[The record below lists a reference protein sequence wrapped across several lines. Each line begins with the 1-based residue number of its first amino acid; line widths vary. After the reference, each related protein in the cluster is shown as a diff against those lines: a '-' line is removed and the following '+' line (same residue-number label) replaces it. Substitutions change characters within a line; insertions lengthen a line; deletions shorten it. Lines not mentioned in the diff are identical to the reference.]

1 MKYRSK
7 SRFTALVTAIAMI
20 AGNFTAS
27 SPVSRYVFNEINVS
41 AADEAEGET
50 TTVPQETTVTSV
62 TGEADVPD
70 DKEQSDSSSE
80 AAVTNVSQDDST
92 NTADDTDGTSVPSD
106 DTTVPEGTSDD
117 TSETDGD
124 NTDDTSVS
132 DNVITI
138 NTSEQFVEYSK
149 NYEADPT
156 KYQNIDVS
164 IAIASGNL
172 DNLVGFVSI
181 GTEQFPFAANIK
193 VTSDSEFKL
202 TIDQPL
208 FAYIYDSANIN
219 TDVIISRSNPVSG
232 AVSDSALFA
241 EHVIHDTEKDAAA
254 DWSVSI
260 SSTETAF
267 SSVIGSLGENADVK
281 LTITNNADSASVSG
295 SGSVGLACGRMEK
308 NSSLTVTTSGSAS
321 YNVSSSGGNAGGM
334 VGTMADGS
342 AFTLNNEFALTGEVK
357 ATRGYAGGLVGYA
370 ENAAVSFEGTA
381 MVSGTVSGSLATGGV
396 FGYYKSSEAENSFD
410 ISKYAVNCTLN
421 GESSGGLFGRL
432 ENSGNMT
439 IIKNDTEAADISV
452 NRTSSDKQTFG
463 GLIGT
468 YLSESTSNSLT
479 ISGISVSADNSAG
492 GAEYFGGLIGKADD
506 DSYIRLE
513 NVSVSAS
520 GCKNVTS
527 FGGIAGYA
535 DKAFIDAENV
545 TVNTNGDFIGGGVIG
560 NMNGGV
566 LRLGGTT
573 DLTGTKAA
581 GGGQIIGTRGAALI
595 YAQNGWQLNRG
606 EASAFDDI
614 GTWGEV
620 LRLGSSLREDNIF
633 SINETEHTVT
643 VKRAGTTVGS
653 LAEFAVLALNMQLNS
668 GTSSDSTLLFESTST
683 TSTSL
688 LSSVITLNCNIDLSG
703 TGITGLTRDDGKDAS
718 GNGDISYTGAF
729 NGNGHTITLAIGEP
743 YGCRSSTALAAGD
756 TSDGNG
762 CIYSHYYNGLFSKTG
777 SGVKFSKL
785 TVSGVINVKYKDN
798 LKYYIGGLSS
808 THKGDITAEDLT
820 VSEKISVYGTVREFC
835 FAGGIIGNISE
846 GTNPAVVIKNCV
858 ISPEIVFEGYQP
870 YNSEFVCGGALAEI
884 GQNDSFSVTADNI
897 TLRPSITSNSSHE
910 YKKIGGFIGNISN
923 SNGSASVRTV
933 SITNMTIDGA
943 KIVSENGGA
952 LLGES
957 WNNCEVSFGS
967 ETEKGITVKSAEV
980 TQNGKGGFAGLVTA
994 ATGYWKVYGVNIE
1007 AITVSGTSA
1016 ASFGMLVNKGVYAAD
1031 RVTNA
1036 LYLEIESESAYNIN
1050 SANINVGSAVYDE
1063 IIATC
1068 SGSFDD
1074 EDAVLL
1080 NDTCAVVSI
1089 HTSGGAVTMDG
1100 AGCNTYQNQTSVKK
1114 ANPYSRY
1121 YYDLDVIRGKNVSE
1135 RTDAEKLMLWSVNLY
1150 AYSNIKQY
1158 FNDAFN
1164 KTSIPTGNYDLIGY
1178 SYYPVDM
1185 PSGMNIADGAVF
1197 TFCNDKIVNS
1207 EKPAV
1212 GERSQHYLMHCGLFR
1227 NANGNITAGNI
1238 KFSGTVGADPDY
1250 SGAMFCG
1257 TVMGSVNSTAKAV
1270 LKGIALD
1277 GIRVNSTEST
1287 APLLINKIDSYTAL
1301 ELSDVSTT
1309 EKYRTENI
1317 SSAASSLI
1325 GDVGNSDGNSKDIKL
1340 TFSGLT
1346 LDGRKAAVSDTA
1358 VNAALSAAYNT
1369 DKSIFSKAILL
1380 NSFKFKAGSNCSG
1393 TYNFRRDEDWDEDAA
1408 KHNVAYG
1415 MEISGSKE
1423 YKDMQKMYFKS
1434 DSYTNPTGENVE
1446 YDFSGFLPYVA
1457 VSYSENN
1464 NYHEIKVNQ
1473 TALAELDTG
1482 CGTYNDPYI
1491 ISQGKQLELL
1501 DKILSNNL
1509 GDSEDGA
1516 VVNYQKNSYSAWCK
1530 EKNSHKVLLWNAES
1544 SSFRSEDG
1552 STSVKLADM
1561 QNELASAYYMLGNDV
1576 TITSADF
1583 VGIGKKV
1590 PFKGIVF
1597 GNGHAIT
1604 NKTAQ
1609 PLIYQSTGAVIK
1621 DITVNVTA
1629 NFKGKFSA
1637 AADSKYETDGNG
1649 TTAFYGGVIGIVNG
1663 GDNIIDNVSVEF
1675 TNAGTIDI
1683 KSGTNYGNK
1692 AVGGYIGVIR
1702 YGGVIFRNMDNASHS
1717 GITADMNSIFDSN
1730 FDSNVLLYC
1739 NPIIGRVIDGF
1750 AVTEASVFN
1759 GAEDKVTM
1767 KNGTKNYSIANISTA
1782 ADKIGF
1788 ESNGT
1793 NSGTIKVSD
1802 SQQLF
1807 ILGCISMS
1815 GAGSADS
1822 SGYSKFSYGADKMV
1836 RHALYSDIGTDDT
1849 EGNTSDYAVA
1859 KTDAYVKNTV
1869 PYIIYKYTNAYS
1881 GSYPARNLTNHNFAF
1896 DIDLANNT
1904 YELPDGFRGIGSL
1917 NSSDADMAMHVG
1929 NLNGNG
1935 STVKLNMS
1943 FYRYGKDYDQY
1954 YNDININNTTSVDCK
1969 TGLGLFNNLIG
1980 KNNKISDLT
1989 ISGTVNYEVYIYIK
2003 ENNEFKFKKFAE
2015 FAEKTSFSCAGG
2027 LAGVSSN
2034 LNLEKISLN
2043 ELSVNSRFVSGGI
2056 VGYAMDSIKIKD
2068 LNASKLYV
2076 SGNFFSGGIIGIANK
2091 CDVDIDGSSGTD
2103 GNNRGTITE
2112 GTINSC
2118 GKTYTFDGGREYAL
2132 GLGTA
2137 AVIGAYMQE
2146 NSNKKIQTIKNI
2158 NIESFNITA
2167 PQIKRAMVGTVIGCC
2182 GNSTISQMVIQN
2194 IDVDKV
2200 NINKDSGNDYKE
2212 FAFNGGAIGI
2222 IKSGVKKCEISDVKI
2237 IGDKDNKNTINGYRH
2252 SGGIIGLTASK
2263 NAIINNC
2270 QIENY
2275 ILVTDNAGEDA
2286 GGIVG
2291 KVDDNFKL
2299 IIKNSKIRD
2308 CEILIKDNN
2317 KKNDK
2322 GTYSGGIVGKIGE
2335 GACFYGYNIAL
2346 DNVQFINREDSK
2358 TGAGEICGYMVK
2370 LLGKNTKM
2378 KVVGVSAKTRNNE
2391 SGRPNIISKKDNNAE
2406 SICIY
2411 ADYNGKCLDEAAA
2424 NKEASTINSDSNVD
2438 DMGAYPYVT
2447 VNPKNVIDKTADS
2460 PKFLTGDGADK
2471 SAVEAIIAD
2480 ISNGTGYINAADEYN
2495 DVFQKYEGKLTTFN
2509 EKTGASVP
2517 DDFSVLL
2524 INESNYRKITEM
2536 LNSFIHI
2543 LTNDTSV
2550 SSYAQTGSSVFSVDI
2565 MPMRLNETSGAF
2577 ESGENFTKTLECKNG
2592 YFRMTDKD
2600 YDSNYKQF
2608 TLIDIQYLD
2617 PADASKTAYHLYI
2630 PVYVEKM
2637 LNFDFRAAALSGTT
2651 YNVSAYTDGNPV
2663 LENYGTPITAHV
2675 TYSYKRTAE
2684 EWQNVINGGE
2694 DLLTAYGKYVLLES
2708 KQDLPD
2714 DTSLV
2719 LVDRNNGSKAYYST
2733 IGKAFTASDDK
2744 LDFSKFSTSEGKG
2757 FEPVTFCDLLKKAA
2771 DITVSQADEGTLV
2784 KCSNDISKAT
2794 FKIGADYYRKKTESD
2809 TDASLLYSVTLTAKE
2824 GMTDADGILILDE
2837 DYYISFFT
2845 KADNSEPMRNI
2856 TMKCG
2861 SRLGDTDMTPS
2872 RLDNESA
2879 SESMVH
2885 MILGNLY
2892 DQTFTFRTTGDQVI
2906 NDSNRALKA
2915 ELTATISLKSESAEN
2930 VKSYLNYD
2938 SIKLYHGFVIEATR
2952 TDENGTEKGIKGNP
2966 SVSGTY
2972 KIGSTEY
2979 SKNFS
2984 NTDSVIMVSGGTA
2997 EAPVDIKARLI
3008 SGSVTITCNDLM
3020 IVYPD
3025 GESIIAQFPERRD
3038 QDDTYGVTLS
3048 ASSNLAYVPD
3058 NIEQSKMSES
3068 RSDSNGKSYYRENI
3082 EAATLSYNL
3091 PSNSPSEMI
3100 RLGINGLDTNDKITA
3115 VGYYNVLNL
3124 PETAIDRAK
3133 NVKFTLSLYQKTD
3146 RDIYDAVPIAKYLEN
3161 ITLYDKNGSAKSPE
3175 SPELTGDSYEYV
3187 FDKETEL
3194 NYEAGSFEVVS
3205 SYSVITGA
3213 EFEGGKK
3220 IYSNYKVQLT
3230 AQLLDEN
3237 NDPIENSG
3245 CSDYII
3251 YTNAKI
3257 NSQLI
3262 SVG

>member
-1 MKYRSK
+1 M
-7 SRFTALVTAIAMI
+7 
-20 AGNFTAS
+20 
-27 SPVSRYVFNEINVS
+27 
-41 AADEAEGET
+41 
-50 TTVPQETTVTSV
+50 
-62 TGEADVPD
+62 
-70 DKEQSDSSSE
+70 
-80 AAVTNVSQDDST
+80 
-92 NTADDTDGTSVPSD
+92 
-106 DTTVPEGTSDD
+106 
-117 TSETDGD
+117 
-124 NTDDTSVS
+124 
-132 DNVITI
+132 
-138 NTSEQFVEYSK
+138 
-149 NYEADPT
+149 
-156 KYQNIDVS
+156 
-164 IAIASGNL
+164 
-172 DNLVGFVSI
+172 
-181 GTEQFPFAANIK
+181 
-193 VTSDSEFKL
+193 
-202 TIDQPL
+202 
-208 FAYIYDSANIN
+208 
-219 TDVIISRSNPVSG
+219 
-232 AVSDSALFA
+232 SDSALFA
-241 EHVIHDTEKDAAA
+241 EHVIHDTEKNTTAQ
-254 DWSVSI
+254 WSVSLMNA
-260 SSTETAF
+260 EAAF
-267 SSVIGSLGENADVK
+267 SSVIGTLGENVNAK
-281 LTITNNADSASVSG
+281 LTITNNVDSVSVSG
-295 SGSVGLACGRMEK
+295 SGSAGLVCGRMEK
-308 NSSLTVTTSGSAS
+308 NSSLTVITSGSAS
-321 YNVSSSGGNAGGM
+321 YNVSSSSGNAGGM
-334 VGTMADGS
+334 IGTMADGS
-342 AFTLNNEFALTGEVK
+342 AFTLNNEFALTGEVT
-357 ATRGYAGGLVGYA
+357 AAGYAGGLVGYA
-370 ENAAVSFEGTA
+370 ENASVSFEGTA
-381 MVSGTVSGSLATGGV
+381 MVSGTVSGALATGGV

-410 ISKYAVNCTLN
+410 ISRYAVSCTLN
-421 GESSGGLFGRL
+421 GESSGGLFGKL

-439 IIKNDTEAADISV
+439 INKSDTEAADISV

-468 YLSESTSNSLT
+468 YFSGNTSNSLT
-479 ISGISVSADNSAG
+479 VSGISVSADNSAG

-606 EASAFDDI
+606 EAASFDDI

-620 LRLGSSLREDNIF
+620 LRLSSSLREDNIF
-633 SINETEHTVT
+633 NINETEHTVT
-643 VKRAGTTVGS
+643 VKRAGTSVGS

-668 GTSSDSTLLFESTST
+668 GTSSDSTLLFESSST

-688 LSSVITLNCNIDLSG
+688 LSSDITLNCNIDLSG
-703 TGITGLTRDDGKDAS
+703 TGITGLTRDDGENDA
-718 GNGDISYTGAF
+718 YTGTF
-729 NGNGHTITLAIGEP
+729 NGSGHTITLAVGEP
-743 YGCRSSTALAAGD
+743 YGYRSNTALAAGD
-756 TSDGNG
+756 ASDGNG
-762 CIYSHYYNGLFSKTG
+762 RIYRHYYSGLFAKTENITFNNLIVDG
-777 SGVKFSKL
+777 I
-785 TVSGVINVKYKDN
+785 INVKYTDN
-798 LKYYIGGLSS
+798 ARYYIGGLSALHS
-808 THKGDITAEDLT
+808 GNITVQDLT
-820 VSEKISVYGTVREFC
+820 VQENINVSGNTGNYC
-835 FAGGIIGNISE
+835 FVGGIAGQAAENSSPAIVIS
-846 GTNPAVVIKNCV
+846 GST
-858 ISPEIVFEGYQP
+858 ISPEINCSGNANFI
-870 YNSEFVCGGALAEI
+870 CGGAFAEI
-884 GQNDSFSVTADNI
+884 GQNDKLSVTADNVKLGAAV
-897 TLRPSITSNSSHE
+897 TNSSTAGS
-910 YKKIGGFIGNISN
+910 KKVGGFIGNISSN
-923 SNGSASVRTV
+923 NGSVSDRTI
-933 SITNMTIDGA
+933 SLTNITID
-943 KIVSENGGA
+943 SENVTSAYGGA

-957 WNNCEVSFGS
+957 WNNCEVSVGS

-980 TQNGKGGFAGLVTA
+980 TQNGNGDFAGFVTN
-994 ATGYWKVYGVNIE
+994 ATDCWKVYDVNIE
-1007 AITVSGTSA
+1007 GITVSGASA
-1016 ASFGMLVNKGVYAAD
+1016 ASFGMLVNKGVYKYD
-1031 RVTNA
+1031 SITTA
-1036 LYLEIESESAYNIN
+1036 LYLETESENAYKI
-1050 SANINVGSAVYDE
+1050 GSAVISIGLNTIYDE

-1074 EDAVLL
+1074 EDAVLW

-1100 AGCNTYQNQTSVKK
+1100 AGCNTYQSQTSVKK
-1114 ANPYSRY
+1114 ENPYSRY

-1164 KTSIPTGNYDLIGY
+1164 KTSIPAGNYDMTGY

-1227 NANGNITAGNI
+1227 NSDGNITVGNI
-1238 KFSGTVGADPDY
+1238 TFSGTVGADTDY

-1270 LKGIALD
+1270 LNGIVLD

-1301 ELSDVSTT
+1301 ELSNVSTT
-1309 EKYRTENI
+1309 EKYRTESI

-1325 GDVGNSDGNSKDIKL
+1325 GDVGSSDGNSKDIKL

-1358 VNAALSAAYNT
+1358 VNAALSKAYNT
-1369 DKSIFSKAILL
+1369 NMSIFSKAILL
-1380 NSFKFKAGSNCSG
+1380 NSFRFKAGSNCSG
-1393 TYNFRRDEDWDEDAA
+1393 TYNFRRDEDWDEDSA

-1434 DSYTNPTGENVE
+1434 DSYTNPTGEDAE
-1446 YDFSGFLPYVA
+1446 YDFRGFLPYVA
-1457 VSYSENN
+1457 ASYSEN

-1516 VVNYQKNSYSAWCK
+1516 VVNYQENSYSAWCN
-1530 EKNSHKVLLWNAES
+1530 EKNSHKVLLWDAES
-1544 SSFRSEDG
+1544 SCFRSEDG
-1552 STSVKLADM
+1552 TTSIKLADM
-1561 QNELASAYYMLGNDV
+1561 QKTLASAYYMLGNDV

-1583 VGIGKKV
+1583 VGIGKNV
-1590 PFKGIVF
+1590 PFKGAVF

-1604 NKTAQ
+1604 NETVQ
-1609 PLIYQSTGAVIK
+1609 PLIYQSIGAVIK

-1702 YGGVIFRNMDNASHS
+1702 YGAVIFRNMDNASHS
-1717 GITADMNSIFDSN
+1717 GITAGMNNIFGSN
-1730 FDSNVLLYC
+1730 ALLYC

-1750 AVTEASVFN
+1750 AVTETSAFN

-1767 KNGTKNYSIANISTA
+1767 KNGTKNYSIADISTA
-1782 ADKIGF
+1782 ADKISF
-1788 ESNGT
+1788 ESNDT
-1793 NSGTIKVSD
+1793 NSGTIKISD

-1822 SGYSKFSYGADKMV
+1822 SGYSKFSYGENKMV
-1836 RHALYSDIGTDDT
+1836 RHALYSDIGTDDS

-1869 PYIIYKYTNAYS
+1869 PYIIYKYTNAIS

-1896 DIDLANNT
+1896 NIDLAKNT

-1917 NSSDADMAMHVG
+1917 NSSDADMAMHI
-1929 NLNGNG
+1929 NSLNGNG

-1954 YNDININNTTSVDCK
+1954 YNDININNITFVDCK
-1969 TGLGLFNNLIG
+1969 TGLGLFNNLIQSSDNE
-1980 KNNKISDLT
+1980 NNT
-1989 ISGTVNYEVYIYIK
+1989 ISNLIISGHVDYEYYKDHSGKKNIIY
-2003 ENNEFKFKKFAE
+2003 ENNS
-2015 FAEKTSFSCAGG
+2015 SFSCAGA
-2027 LAGVSSN
+2027 LAGVGSN
-2034 LNLEKISLN
+2034 LRLDKIQLEK
-2043 ELSVNSRFVSGGI
+2043 LSVNSCFVSGGI
-2056 VGYAMDSIKIKD
+2056 VGFAKKLVQIKD
-2068 LNASKLYV
+2068 LKSDDLNV
-2076 SGNFFSGGIIGIANK
+2076 SANFFSGGIIGIAGNCNVK
-2091 CDVDIDGSSGTD
+2091 IDGSSDSEGLI
-2103 GNNRGTITE
+2103 RGSITSGSISLVGDTSRGE
-2112 GTINSC
+2112 GASLYGVGI
-2118 GKTYTFDGGREYAL
+2118 G
-2132 GLGTA
+2132 A
-2137 AVIGAYMQE
+2137 ATVIGAFL
-2146 NSNKKIQTIKNI
+2146 NTNNTVLTSLSVTNI
-2158 NIESFNITA
+2158 NIEDLDVSA
-2167 PQIKRAMVGTVIGCC
+2167 PLIGRAMLGGIVGCC
-2182 GNSTISQMVIQN
+2182 GNTTAKNIQSQIQN
-2194 IDVDKV
+2194 VDIKNV
-2200 NINKDSGNDYKE
+2200 DINKEVKR
-2212 FAFNGGAIGI
+2212 FAFNGGIIGLV
-2222 IKSGVKKCEISDVKI
+2222 KEGVKKCEISNVKI
-2237 IGDKDNKNTINGYRH
+2237 IGDKNNKNTITGYRH
-2252 SGGIIGLTASK
+2252 SGGIIGLISSDT
-2263 NAIINNC
+2263 IIDNC
-2270 QIENY
+2270 LIENY
-2275 ILVTDNAGEDA
+2275 EIVTDEYGEDV

-2291 KVDDNFKL
+2291 KINDNKSTL
-2299 IIKNSKIRD
+2299 IVKNSKISD
-2308 CEILIKDNN
+2308 CVIKINDNN
-2317 KKNDK
+2317 SKNSD
-2322 GTYSGGIVGKIGE
+2322 GTYSGGIVGKM
-2335 GACFYGYNIAL
+2335 AKNSCLYGYNISL
-2346 DNVQFINREDSK
+2346 DNVQFKNNENK
-2358 TGAGEICGYMVK
+2358 KAGAGEICGYMQN
-2370 LLGKNTKM
+2370 NTKV
-2378 KVVGVSAKTRNNE
+2378 KVVGISARKGVSGIPA
-2391 SGRPNIISKKDNNAE
+2391 NIISKKDNINTAP
-2406 SICIY
+2406 SLCIY
-2411 ADYNGKCLDEAAA
+2411 ADYNGSCLDEPAA
-2424 NKEASTINSDSNVD
+2424 NKEASTISSDNNVD

-2480 ISNGTGYINAADEYN
+2480 ISKGIGYINAADEYN

-2543 LTNDTSV
+2543 LTNDTSI

-2577 ESGENFTKTLECKNG
+2577 ESGENFTKTLEYKNG
-2592 YFRMTDKD
+2592 YFRMTDMD

-2617 PADASKTAYHLYI
+2617 PADTSKTAYHLYI

-2733 IGKAFTASDDK
+2733 IGEAFTASDDK
-2744 LDFSKFSTSEGKG
+2744 LDFSKFSTSDGKG

-2771 DITVSQADEGTLV
+2771 DITVSQADDGTLV

-2794 FKIGADYYRKKTESD
+2794 FKIGDDYYRKKTESD

-2824 GMTDADGILILDE
+2824 GMTDADGILVLDE

-2952 TDENGTEKGIKGNP
+2952 TDESGTEKGIKGNP

-2979 SKNFS
+2979 AKNFS
-2984 NTDSVIMVSGGTA
+2984 NTDSVIMVSGGTE
-2997 EAPVDIKARLI
+2997 EAPLDIKARLI
-3008 SGSVTITCNDLM
+3008 SGNVTITCDDM
-3020 IVYPD
+3020 VITYPD
-3025 GESIIAQFPERRD
+3025 GESIIAQFPERKDR
-3038 QDDTYGVTLS
+3038 DDTYGVTLS
-3048 ASSNLAYVPD
+3048 ASSNLAYVSD

-3091 PSNSPSEMI
+3091 PSNSPNEMI

-3124 PETAIDRAK
+3124 PETAIDKAK
-3133 NVKFTLSLYQKTD
+3133 KVSFTLSLYQKTD
-3146 RDIYDAVPIAKYLEN
+3146 SGIYDAVPIAEYLEN
-3161 ITLYDKNGSAKSPE
+3161 ITLYDKNGSAKSPA
-3175 SPELTGDSYEYV
+3175 STGDSYEYV
-3187 FDKETEL
+3187 FDRETEL

-3205 SYSVITGA
+3205 SYSVITGGA
-3213 EFEGGKK
+3213 FESKGKT
-3220 IYSNYKVQLT
+3220 YSNYKVQLT

-3237 NDPIENSG
+3237 GEPIENSG

>member
-7 SRFTALVTAIAMI
+7 SRFTALLTAIAMI
-20 AGNFTAS
+20 ASNFTAS
-27 SPVSRYVFNEINVS
+27 SPVSRYVLNEINVS
-41 AADEAEGET
+41 AADGAEGET
-50 TTVPQETTVTSV
+50 TTAPQETTVTAV

-70 DKEQSDSSSE
+70 DTEQSDSSSE
-80 AAVTNVSQDDST
+80 AAVTEVSQDDST

-106 DTTVPEGTSDD
+106 DMTVPDGTEDD
-117 TSETDGD
+117 AAEDDGD

-149 NYEADPT
+149 NYEADPA

-164 IAIASGNL
+164 IAITSGNL

-181 GTEQFPFAANIK
+181 GTAQYPFAANIK

-202 TIDQPL
+202 TLDQPL

-219 TDVIISRSNPVSG
+219 TDVIISRSLPVSG
-232 AVSDSALFA
+232 DVSDSALFA
-241 EHVIHDTEKDAAA
+241 EHVIHDTEKNTTAQ
-254 DWSVSI
+254 WSVSLMNA
-260 SSTETAF
+260 EAAF
-267 SSVIGSLGENADVK
+267 SSVIGTLGENVNAK
-281 LTITNNADSASVSG
+281 LTITNNVDSVSVLG
-295 SGSVGLACGRMEK
+295 SGSAGLACGRMEK
-308 NSSLTVTTSGSAS
+308 NSSLTVITSGSAY
-321 YNVSSSGGNAGGM
+321 YNVSSSSGNAGGM
-334 VGTMADGS
+334 IGTMADGS
-342 AFTLNNEFALTGEVK
+342 AFTLNNEFALTGEVT
-357 ATRGYAGGLVGYA
+357 AAGYAGGLVGYA
-370 ENAAVSFEGTA
+370 ENASVSFEGTA
-381 MVSGTVSGSLATGGV
+381 MVSGTVSGALATGGV

-410 ISKYAVNCTLN
+410 ISRYAVSCTLN
-421 GESSGGLFGRL
+421 GESSGGLFGKL

-439 IIKNDTEAADISV
+439 INKSNTEAADISV
-452 NRTSSDKQTFG
+452 NRTSSDKKTFG

-468 YLSESTSNSLT
+468 YLSDNTSNSLT
-479 ISGISVSADNSAG
+479 VSGISVSADNSAG

-606 EASAFDDI
+606 EAASFDDI

-620 LRLGSSLREDNIF
+620 LRLSSSLREDNIF
-633 SINETEHTVT
+633 NINETEHTVT
-643 VKRAGTTVGS
+643 VKRAGTTVGR

-668 GTSSDSTLLFESTST
+668 GTSSDSMLLFESIST
-683 TSTSL
+683 TGTSL
-688 LSSVITLNCNIDLSG
+688 LSSDITLNCNIDLSG
-703 TGITGLTRDDGKDAS
+703 TGITGLTRDDGENDA
-718 GNGDISYTGAF
+718 YTGTF
-729 NGNGHTITLAIGEP
+729 NGSGHTITLAVGEP
-743 YGCRSSTALAAGD
+743 YGYRSNTALAAGD
-756 TSDGNG
+756 ASDGNG
-762 CIYSHYYNGLFSKTG
+762 RIYRHYYSGLFAKTENITFNNLIVDG
-777 SGVKFSKL
+777 I
-785 TVSGVINVKYKDN
+785 INVKYTDN
-798 LKYYIGGLSS
+798 ARYYIGGLSALHS
-808 THKGDITAEDLT
+808 GNITVQDLT
-820 VSEKISVYGTVREFC
+820 VQENINVSGNTGNYC
-835 FAGGIIGNISE
+835 FVGGIAGQAAENSSPAIVIS
-846 GTNPAVVIKNCV
+846 GST
-858 ISPEIVFEGYQP
+858 ISPEINCSGNANFI
-870 YNSEFVCGGALAEI
+870 CGGAFAEI
-884 GQNDSFSVTADNI
+884 GQNDKFSVTADNVKLGAAV
-897 TLRPSITSNSSHE
+897 TNSSTAGS
-910 YKKIGGFIGNISN
+910 KKVGGFIGNIS
-923 SNGSASVRTV
+923 SNNGAVSDRTI
-933 SITNMTIDGA
+933 SLTNITID
-943 KIVSENGGA
+943 SENVTSAYGGA

-957 WNNCEVSFGS
+957 WNNCEVSVGS

-980 TQNGKGGFAGLVTA
+980 TQNGNGDFAGFVTN
-994 ATGYWKVYGVNIE
+994 ATGCWKVYDVNIE
-1007 AITVSGTSA
+1007 GITVSGASA
-1016 ASFGMLVNKGVYAAD
+1016 ASFGMLVNKGVYKYD
-1031 RVTNA
+1031 SITTA
-1036 LYLEIESESAYNIN
+1036 LYLETESENAYKI
-1050 SANINVGSAVYDE
+1050 GSAVISIGLNTIYDE

-1074 EDAVLL
+1074 EDAVLW

-1100 AGCNTYQNQTSVKK
+1100 AGCNTYQNQTSVKR

-1164 KTSIPTGNYDLIGY
+1164 KTSIPAGNYDMTGY

-1227 NANGNITAGNI
+1227 NSDGNITAGNI
-1238 KFSGTVGADPDY
+1238 TFSGTVGADTDY

-1270 LKGIALD
+1270 LNGIVLD

-1301 ELSDVSTT
+1301 ELSNVSTT

-1317 SSAASSLI
+1317 SAAASSLI
-1325 GDVGNSDGNSKDIKL
+1325 GDVGSSDGNSKDIKL

-1358 VNAALSAAYNT
+1358 VNAALSKAYNT
-1369 DKSIFSKAILL
+1369 DMSIFSKAILL
-1380 NSFKFKAGSNCSG
+1380 NSFRFKAGSNCSG
-1393 TYNFRRDEDWDEDAA
+1393 TYNFRRDEDWDEDSA

-1434 DSYTNPTGENVE
+1434 DSYTDPTGEDAE
-1446 YDFSGFLPYVA
+1446 YDFRGFLPYVA
-1457 VSYSENN
+1457 ASYSEK

-1516 VVNYQKNSYSAWCK
+1516 VVNYQENSYSAWCN
-1530 EKNSHKVLLWNAES
+1530 EKNSHKVLLWDAES
-1544 SSFRSEDG
+1544 SCFRSEDG
-1552 STSVKLADM
+1552 TTSIKLADM
-1561 QNELASAYYMLGNDV
+1561 QKTLASAYYMLGNDV

-1583 VGIGKKV
+1583 VGIGKNV
-1590 PFKGIVF
+1590 PFKGAVF

-1604 NKTAQ
+1604 NETVQ

-1717 GITADMNSIFDSN
+1717 GITAGMNNIFGSN
-1730 FDSNVLLYC
+1730 ALLYC

-1750 AVTEASVFN
+1750 AVTETSAFN
-1759 GAEDKVTM
+1759 GAEDRVTM
-1767 KNGTKNYSIANISTA
+1767 KNGTKNYSIADISTA
-1782 ADKIGF
+1782 ADKISF
-1788 ESNGT
+1788 ESNDT
-1793 NSGTIKVSD
+1793 NSGTIKISD

-1822 SGYSKFSYGADKMV
+1822 SGYSKFSYGENKMV
-1836 RHALYSDIGTDDT
+1836 RHALYSDIGTDDS

-1869 PYIIYKYTNAYS
+1869 PYIIYKYTNAIS

-1896 DIDLANNT
+1896 DIDLAKNT

-1917 NSSDADMAMHVG
+1917 NSADADMAMHI
-1929 NLNGNG
+1929 NSLNGNG

-1954 YNDININNTTSVDCK
+1954 YNDININNTTFVDCK
-1969 TGLGLFNNLIG
+1969 TGLGLFNNLIQSSDNE
-1980 KNNKISDLT
+1980 NNT
-1989 ISGTVNYEVYIYIK
+1989 ISNLIISGHVDYEYYKDHSGKKNIIY
-2003 ENNEFKFKKFAE
+2003 ENNS
-2015 FAEKTSFSCAGG
+2015 SFSCVGA
-2027 LAGVSSN
+2027 LAGVGSN
-2034 LNLEKISLN
+2034 LRLDKIQLEK
-2043 ELSVNSRFVSGGI
+2043 LSVNSCFVSGGI
-2056 VGYAMDSIKIKD
+2056 VGFAKKLVQIKD
-2068 LNASKLYV
+2068 LKSDDLNV
-2076 SGNFFSGGIIGIANK
+2076 SANFFSGGIIGIAGNCNVK
-2091 CDVDIDGSSGTD
+2091 IDGSSDSEGLI
-2103 GNNRGTITE
+2103 RGSITSGSISLVGDTSRGE
-2112 GTINSC
+2112 GASLYGVGI
-2118 GKTYTFDGGREYAL
+2118 G
-2132 GLGTA
+2132 A
-2137 AVIGAYMQE
+2137 ATVIGAFL
-2146 NSNKKIQTIKNI
+2146 NTNNTVLTSLSVTNI
-2158 NIESFNITA
+2158 NIEDLDISA
-2167 PQIKRAMVGTVIGCC
+2167 PLIGRAMLGGIVGCC
-2182 GNSTISQMVIQN
+2182 GNTTAKNIQSRIQN
-2194 IDVDKV
+2194 VDIKNV
-2200 NINKDSGNDYKE
+2200 DINKEVKR
-2212 FAFNGGAIGI
+2212 FAFNGGIIGLV
-2222 IKSGVKKCEISDVKI
+2222 KEGVKKCEISNVKI
-2237 IGDKDNKNTINGYRH
+2237 IGDKNNKNTITGYRH
-2252 SGGIIGLTASK
+2252 SGGIIGLTSSDT
-2263 NAIINNC
+2263 IIDNC
-2270 QIENY
+2270 LIENY
-2275 ILVTDNAGEDA
+2275 EIVTDEYGEDV

-2291 KVDDNFKL
+2291 KINDNKSTL
-2299 IIKNSKIRD
+2299 IVKNSKISD
-2308 CEILIKDNN
+2308 CVIKINDNN
-2317 KKNDK
+2317 SKNSD
-2322 GTYSGGIVGKIGE
+2322 GTYSGGIVGKM
-2335 GACFYGYNIAL
+2335 AKSSCLYGYNISL
-2346 DNVQFINREDSK
+2346 DNVQFKNNENK
-2358 TGAGEICGYMVK
+2358 KAGAGEICGYMQN
-2370 LLGKNTKM
+2370 NTKV
-2378 KVVGVSAKTRNNE
+2378 KVVGISARKGE
-2391 SGRPNIISKKDNNAE
+2391 SGIPANIISKKDNINTAP
-2406 SICIY
+2406 SLCIY
-2411 ADYNGKCLDEAAA
+2411 ADYNGSCLDEPAA
-2424 NKEASTINSDSNVD
+2424 NKEASTISSDSNVD

-2543 LTNDTSV
+2543 LTNDTSI

-2565 MPMRLNETSGAF
+2565 MPMRLNETSGTF
-2577 ESGENFTKTLECKNG
+2577 ESGENFTKTLEYKNG
-2592 YFRMTDKD
+2592 YFRMTNMD

-2617 PADASKTAYHLYI
+2617 PADTSKTAYHLYI

-2719 LVDRNNGSKAYYST
+2719 LVDRNNGSEAYYST
-2733 IGKAFTASDDK
+2733 IGEAFTASDDK
-2744 LDFSKFSTSEGKG
+2744 LDFSKFSTSDGKG
-2757 FEPVTFCDLLKKAA
+2757 FEPVTFCGLLKKAA
-2771 DITVSQADEGTLV
+2771 DITVSQADDGTLV

-2794 FKIGADYYRKKTESD
+2794 FKIGDDYYRKKTESD

-2906 NDSNRALKA
+2906 NDSNRVLKA

-2952 TDENGTEKGIKGNP
+2952 TDKSGTEKGIKGNP

-2979 SKNFS
+2979 AKNFS
-2984 NTDSVIMVSGGTA
+2984 NTDSVIMVSGGTD
-2997 EAPVDIKARLI
+2997 EAPLDIKARLI
-3008 SGSVTITCNDLM
+3008 SGSVTITCDDM
-3020 IVYPD
+3020 VITYPD
-3025 GESIIAQFPERRD
+3025 GESIIAQFPERKDR
-3038 QDDTYGVTLS
+3038 DDTYGVTLS
-3048 ASSNLAYVPD
+3048 ASSNLAYVSD

-3091 PSNSPSEMI
+3091 PSNSPNEMI

-3124 PETAIDRAK
+3124 PETAIDKAK
-3133 NVKFTLSLYQKTD
+3133 KVSFTLSLYQKTD
-3146 RDIYDAVPIAKYLEN
+3146 SGIYDAVPIAEYLEN
-3161 ITLYDKNGSAKSPE
+3161 IILYDKNGTAKSPA
-3175 SPELTGDSYEYV
+3175 STGDSYEYV

-3194 NYEAGSFEVVS
+3194 NYEAGSFEVIS
-3205 SYSVITGA
+3205 SYSVITGGA
-3213 EFEGGKK
+3213 FESKGKT
-3220 IYSNYKVQLT
+3220 YSNYKVQLT

-3237 NDPIENSG
+3237 GEPIENSG

>member
-7 SRFTALVTAIAMI
+7 SRFTALLTAIAMI
-20 AGNFTAS
+20 ASNFTVS
-27 SPVSRYVFNEINVS
+27 SPVSRYVLNEINVS
-41 AADEAEGET
+41 AADGAEGET
-50 TTVPQETTVTSV
+50 TTAPQETTVTTV

-70 DKEQSDSSSE
+70 DTEQSDSSSE
-80 AAVTNVSQDDST
+80 TAVTEVSQDDST
-92 NTADDTDGTSVPSD
+92 NTNTTTVVTDDAADVTDGTSVPSD
-106 DTTVPEGTSDD
+106 DTTVPDGTEDD
-117 TSETDGD
+117 ASEDDGD

-149 NYEADPT
+149 NYEADPA

-164 IAIASGNL
+164 IAITSGNL

-181 GTEQFPFAANIK
+181 GTAQYPFAANIK

-202 TIDQPL
+202 TLDQPL

-219 TDVIISRSNPVSG
+219 TDVIISRSLPVSG
-232 AVSDSALFA
+232 DVSDSALFA
-241 EHVIHDTEKDAAA
+241 EHVIHDTEKNTTAQ
-254 DWSVSI
+254 WSVSLMNA
-260 SSTETAF
+260 EAAF
-267 SSVIGSLGENADVK
+267 SSVIGTLGENVNAK
-281 LTITNNADSASVSG
+281 LTITNNADSVSVSG
-295 SGSVGLACGRMEK
+295 SGSAGLACGRMEK
-308 NSSLTVTTSGSAS
+308 NSSLTVITSGSAS

-334 VGTMADGS
+334 IGTMADGS
-342 AFTLNNEFALTGEVK
+342 AFTLNNEFALTGEVT
-357 ATRGYAGGLVGYA
+357 AAGYAGGLVGYA
-370 ENAAVSFEGTA
+370 ENASVSFEGTA
-381 MVSGTVSGSLATGGV
+381 MVSGTVSGALATGGV

-410 ISKYAVNCTLN
+410 ISRYSVSCTLN
-421 GESSGGLFGRL
+421 GESSGGLFGKL

-439 IIKNDTEAADISV
+439 IIKNDTEAAGISV
-452 NRTSSDKQTFG
+452 NRTSSDKQIFG

-468 YLSESTSNSLT
+468 YFSDNTSNSLT
-479 ISGISVSADNSAG
+479 VSGISVSADNSAG
-492 GAEYFGGLIGKADD
+492 GAEYFGGLMGKADD

-513 NVSVSAS
+513 DVSVSAS

-606 EASAFDDI
+606 EAASFDDI

-620 LRLGSSLREDNIF
+620 LRLSSSLREDNIF
-633 SINETEHTVT
+633 NINETEHTVT

-683 TSTSL
+683 TGTSL
-688 LSSVITLNCNIDLSG
+688 LSSNITLNCNIDLSG
-703 TGITGLTRDDGKDAS
+703 TGITGLTRDDGENDA
-718 GNGDISYTGAF
+718 YTGTF
-729 NGNGHTITLAIGEP
+729 NGSGHTITLAVGEP
-743 YGCRSSTALAAGD
+743 YGYRSNTALAAGD
-756 TSDGNG
+756 ASDGNG
-762 CIYSHYYNGLFSKTG
+762 RIYRHYYSGLFAKTENITFNNLIVDG
-777 SGVKFSKL
+777 I
-785 TVSGVINVKYKDN
+785 INVKYTDN
-798 LKYYIGGLSS
+798 ARYYIGGLSALHS
-808 THKGDITAEDLT
+808 GNITVQDLT
-820 VSEKISVYGTVREFC
+820 VQENINVSGNTGNYC
-835 FAGGIIGNISE
+835 FVGGIAGQAAENSSPAIVIS
-846 GTNPAVVIKNCV
+846 GST
-858 ISPEIVFEGYQP
+858 ISPEINCSGNASFI
-870 YNSEFVCGGALAEI
+870 CGGAFAEI
-884 GQNDSFSVTADNI
+884 GQNDKFSVTADNVKLGAAV
-897 TLRPSITSNSSHE
+897 TNSSTAGS
-910 YKKIGGFIGNISN
+910 KKVGGFIGNIS
-923 SNGSASVRTV
+923 SNNGAASDRTI
-933 SITNMTIDGA
+933 SLTNITID
-943 KIVSENGGA
+943 SENVTSAYGGA

-957 WNNCEVSFGS
+957 WNNCEVSVGS

-980 TQNGKGGFAGLVTA
+980 TQNGNGDFAGFVTN
-994 ATGYWKVYGVNIE
+994 ATGCWKVYDVNIE
-1007 AITVSGTSA
+1007 GITVSGTSA
-1016 ASFGMLVNKGVYAAD
+1016 ASFGMLVNKGVYKYD
-1031 RVTNA
+1031 SITTA
-1036 LYLEIESESAYNIN
+1036 LYLETESENAYKI
-1050 SANINVGSAVYDE
+1050 GSAVISIGLNTIYDE

-1074 EDAVLL
+1074 EDAVLW

-1135 RTDAEKLMLWSVNLY
+1135 RTDAEKLMLWCVNLY

-1164 KTSIPTGNYDLIGY
+1164 KTSIPAGNYDMTGY

-1227 NANGNITAGNI
+1227 NSDGNITAGNI
-1238 KFSGTVGADPDY
+1238 TFSGTVGADTDY

-1270 LKGIALD
+1270 LNGIVLD

-1301 ELSDVSTT
+1301 ELSNVSTT
-1309 EKYRTENI
+1309 EKYRTESI
-1317 SSAASSLI
+1317 SAAASSLI
-1325 GDVGNSDGNSKDIKL
+1325 GDVGSRDGNSKDIKL

-1358 VNAALSAAYNT
+1358 VNAALSKAYNT
-1369 DKSIFSKAILL
+1369 DMSIFSKAILL
-1380 NSFKFKAGSNCSG
+1380 NSFRFKAGSNCSG
-1393 TYNFRRDEDWDEDAA
+1393 TYNFRRDEDWDEDSA

-1434 DSYTNPTGENVE
+1434 DSYTNPTGEDAE

-1457 VSYSENN
+1457 ASYSEK

-1516 VVNYQKNSYSAWCK
+1516 VVNYQENSYSAWCN
-1530 EKNSHKVLLWNAES
+1530 EKNSHKVLLWDAES
-1544 SSFRSEDG
+1544 SCFRSEDG
-1552 STSVKLADM
+1552 TTSIKLADI
-1561 QNELASAYYMLGNDV
+1561 QKTLASAYYMLANDV

-1583 VGIGKKV
+1583 VGIGKNV
-1590 PFKGIVF
+1590 PFKGAVF

-1604 NKTAQ
+1604 NETVQ

-1717 GITADMNSIFDSN
+1717 GITAGMNNIFGSN
-1730 FDSNVLLYC
+1730 ALLYC

-1750 AVTEASVFN
+1750 AVTETSAFN
-1759 GAEDKVTM
+1759 GAEDRVTM
-1767 KNGTKNYSIANISTA
+1767 KNGTKNYSIADISTA
-1782 ADKIGF
+1782 ADKISF
-1788 ESNGT
+1788 ESNDT
-1793 NSGTIKVSD
+1793 NSGTIKISNP
-1802 SQQLF
+1802 QQLF

-1822 SGYSKFSYGADKMV
+1822 SGYSKFSYGENKMV
-1836 RHALYSDIGTDDT
+1836 RHALYSDIGTDDS
-1849 EGNTSDYAVA
+1849 EGKTSDHAVA

-1869 PYIIYKYTNAYS
+1869 PYIIYKYTNAIS

-1896 DIDLANNT
+1896 DIDLAKNT

-1917 NSSDADMAMHVG
+1917 NSSDADMAMHI
-1929 NLNGNG
+1929 NSLNGNG

-1943 FYRYGKDYDQY
+1943 FYRYGKDYDRY

-1969 TGLGLFNNLIG
+1969 TGLGLFNNLIQSSDNE
-1980 KNNKISDLT
+1980 NNT
-1989 ISGTVNYEVYIYIK
+1989 ISNLIISGHVDYEYYKDHSGKKNIIY
-2003 ENNEFKFKKFAE
+2003 ENNS
-2015 FAEKTSFSCAGG
+2015 SFSCVGA
-2027 LAGVSSN
+2027 LAGVGSN
-2034 LNLEKISLN
+2034 LRLDKIQLEK
-2043 ELSVNSRFVSGGI
+2043 LSVNSCFVSGGI
-2056 VGYAMDSIKIKD
+2056 VGFAKKLVQIKD
-2068 LNASKLYV
+2068 LKSDDLNV
-2076 SGNFFSGGIIGIANK
+2076 SANFFSGGIIGIAGNCNVK
-2091 CDVDIDGSSGTD
+2091 IDGSSDSEGLI
-2103 GNNRGTITE
+2103 RGSITSGSISLVGDTSRGE
-2112 GTINSC
+2112 GASLYGVGI
-2118 GKTYTFDGGREYAL
+2118 G
-2132 GLGTA
+2132 A
-2137 AVIGAYMQE
+2137 ATVIGAFL
-2146 NSNKKIQTIKNI
+2146 NTNNTALTSLSVTNI
-2158 NIESFNITA
+2158 NIEDLDISA
-2167 PQIKRAMVGTVIGCC
+2167 PLIGRAMLGGIVGCC
-2182 GNSTISQMVIQN
+2182 GNTTAKNIQSRIQN
-2194 IDVDKV
+2194 VDIKNV
-2200 NINKDSGNDYKE
+2200 DINKEVKR
-2212 FAFNGGAIGI
+2212 FAFNGGIIGLV
-2222 IKSGVKKCEISDVKI
+2222 KEGVKKCEISNVKI
-2237 IGDKDNKNTINGYRH
+2237 IGDKNNKNTITGYRH
-2252 SGGIIGLTASK
+2252 SGGIIGLTSSDT
-2263 NAIINNC
+2263 IIDNC
-2270 QIENY
+2270 LIENY
-2275 ILVTDNAGEDA
+2275 EIVTDEYGEDV

-2291 KVDDNFKL
+2291 KINDNKSTL
-2299 IIKNSKIRD
+2299 IVKNSKISD
-2308 CEILIKDNN
+2308 CVIKINDNN
-2317 KKNDK
+2317 SKNSD
-2322 GTYSGGIVGKIGE
+2322 GTYSGGIVGKM
-2335 GACFYGYNIAL
+2335 AKSSCLYGYNISL
-2346 DNVQFINREDSK
+2346 DNVQFKNNENK
-2358 TGAGEICGYMVK
+2358 KAGAGEICGYMQN
-2370 LLGKNTKM
+2370 NTKV
-2378 KVVGVSAKTRNNE
+2378 KVVGISARKGE
-2391 SGRPNIISKKDNNAE
+2391 SGIPANIISKKDNINTAP
-2406 SICIY
+2406 SLCIY
-2411 ADYNGKCLDEAAA
+2411 ADYNGSCLDEPAA
-2424 NKEASTINSDSNVD
+2424 NKEASTISSDSNVD

-2543 LTNDTSV
+2543 LTNDTSI

-2565 MPMRLNETSGAF
+2565 MPMRLNETSGTF
-2577 ESGENFTKTLECKNG
+2577 ESGENFTKTLEYKNG
-2592 YFRMTDKD
+2592 YFRMTNMD

-2617 PADASKTAYHLYI
+2617 PADTSKTAYHLYI

-2719 LVDRNNGSKAYYST
+2719 LVDRNNGSEAYYST
-2733 IGKAFTASDDK
+2733 IGEAFTASDDK
-2744 LDFSKFSTSEGKG
+2744 LDFSKFSTSDGKG

-2771 DITVSQADEGTLV
+2771 DITVSQADDGTLV

-2794 FKIGADYYRKKTESD
+2794 FKIGDDYYRKKTESD

-2824 GMTDADGILILDE
+2824 GMTDADGILVLDE

-2856 TMKCG
+2856 TMKCS

-2906 NDSNRALKA
+2906 NDSNRVLKA

-2952 TDENGTEKGIKGNP
+2952 TDESGTEKGIKGNP

-2979 SKNFS
+2979 AKNFS
-2984 NTDSVIMVSGGTA
+2984 NTDSVIMVSGGTE
-2997 EAPVDIKARLI
+2997 EAPLDIKARLI
-3008 SGSVTITCNDLM
+3008 SGSVTITCDDM
-3020 IVYPD
+3020 VITYPD
-3025 GESIIAQFPERRD
+3025 GESIIAQFPERKDR
-3038 QDDTYGVTLS
+3038 DDTYGVTLS
-3048 ASSNLAYVPD
+3048 ASSNLAYVSD

-3091 PSNSPSEMI
+3091 PSNSPNEMI

-3124 PETAIDRAK
+3124 PETAISKAK
-3133 NVKFTLSLYQKTD
+3133 KVSFTLSLYQKTD
-3146 RDIYDAVPIAKYLEN
+3146 SGIYDAVPIAEYLEN
-3161 ITLYDKNGSAKSPE
+3161 ITLYDKNGTAKAPVS
-3175 SPELTGDSYEYV
+3175 SGDSYEYV

-3194 NYEAGSFEVVS
+3194 NYEAGSFEVIS
-3205 SYSVITGA
+3205 SYSVITGGA
-3213 EFEGGKK
+3213 FESKGKT
-3220 IYSNYKVQLT
+3220 YSNYKVQLT

-3237 NDPIENSG
+3237 GEPIENSG

>member
-7 SRFTALVTAIAMI
+7 SRFTALLTAIAMI
-20 AGNFTAS
+20 ASNFTVS
-27 SPVSRYVFNEINVS
+27 SPVSRYVLNEINVS
-41 AADEAEGET
+41 AADGAEGET
-50 TTVPQETTVTSV
+50 TTAPQETTVATV

-70 DKEQSDSSSE
+70 DTEQTDSSSE
-80 AAVTNVSQDDST
+80 AAVTEVSQDDST

-106 DTTVPEGTSDD
+106 DTTVPDGTEDD
-117 TSETDGD
+117 AAEDDGD
-124 NTDDTSVS
+124 NTDDTPVS

-149 NYEADPT
+149 NYEADPA

-164 IAIASGNL
+164 IAITSGNL

-181 GTEQFPFAANIK
+181 GTAQYPFAANIK

-202 TIDQPL
+202 TLDQPL

-219 TDVIISRSNPVSG
+219 TDVIISRSLPVSG
-232 AVSDSALFA
+232 DVSDSALFA
-241 EHVIHDTEKDAAA
+241 EHVIHDTEKNTTAQ
-254 DWSVSI
+254 WSVSLMNA
-260 SSTETAF
+260 EAAF
-267 SSVIGSLGENADVK
+267 SSVIGTLGENVNAK
-281 LTITNNADSASVSG
+281 LTITNNADSVSVSG
-295 SGSVGLACGRMEK
+295 SGSAGLACGRMEK
-308 NSSLTVTTSGSAS
+308 NSSLTVITSGSAS
-321 YNVSSSGGNAGGM
+321 YNVSSSSGNAGGM
-334 VGTMADGS
+334 IGTMADGS
-342 AFTLNNEFALTGEVK
+342 AFTLNNEFALTGEVT
-357 ATRGYAGGLVGYA
+357 AAGYAGGLVGYA
-370 ENAAVSFEGTA
+370 ENASVSFEGTA
-381 MVSGTVSGSLATGGV
+381 MVSGTVSGALATGGV

-410 ISKYAVNCTLN
+410 ISRYAVSCTLN
-421 GESSGGLFGRL
+421 RENSGGLFGKL

-439 IIKNDTEAADISV
+439 INKSDTEAADISV

-468 YLSESTSNSLT
+468 YFSDNTSNSLT

-527 FGGIAGYA
+527 FGGIAGDA
-535 DKAFIDAENV
+535 DMAFIDAENV
-545 TVNTNGDFIGGGVIG
+545 TVNTNGDFIGGGIIG

-606 EASAFDDI
+606 EAASFDDI

-620 LRLGSSLREDNIF
+620 LRLSSSLREDNIF
-633 SINETEHTVT
+633 NINETEHTVT

-683 TSTSL
+683 TGTSL
-688 LSSVITLNCNIDLSG
+688 LSSDITLNCNIDLSG
-703 TGITGLTRDDGKDAS
+703 TGITGLTRDDGENEA
-718 GNGDISYTGAF
+718 YTGTF
-729 NGNGHTITLAIGEP
+729 NGSGHTITLAVGEP
-743 YGCRSSTALAAGD
+743 YGYRSNTALAAGD
-756 TSDGNG
+756 ASDGNG
-762 CIYSHYYNGLFSKTG
+762 RIYRHYYSGLFAKTENITFNNLIVDG
-777 SGVKFSKL
+777 I
-785 TVSGVINVKYKDN
+785 INVKYTDN
-798 LKYYIGGLSS
+798 ARYYIGGLSALHS
-808 THKGDITAEDLT
+808 GNITVQDLT
-820 VSEKISVYGTVREFC
+820 VQENINVSGNTGNYC
-835 FAGGIIGNISE
+835 FVGGIAGQAAENSSPAIVIS
-846 GTNPAVVIKNCV
+846 GST
-858 ISPEIVFEGYQP
+858 ISPEINCSGNANFI
-870 YNSEFVCGGALAEI
+870 CGGAFAEI
-884 GQNDSFSVTADNI
+884 GQNDKFSVTADNVKLGAAV
-897 TLRPSITSNSSHE
+897 TNSSTAGS
-910 YKKIGGFIGNISN
+910 KKVGGFIGNIS
-923 SNGSASVRTV
+923 SNNGAVSDRTI
-933 SITNMTIDGA
+933 SLTNITID
-943 KIVSENGGA
+943 SENVTSAYGGA

-957 WNNCEVSFGS
+957 WNNCEVSVGS

-980 TQNGKGGFAGLVTA
+980 TQNGNGDFAGFVTN
-994 ATGYWKVYGVNIE
+994 ATGCWKVYDVNIE
-1007 AITVSGTSA
+1007 GITVSGASA
-1016 ASFGMLVNKGVYAAD
+1016 ASFGMLVNKGVYKYD
-1031 RVTNA
+1031 SITTA
-1036 LYLEIESESAYNIN
+1036 LYLETESENAYKI
-1050 SANINVGSAVYDE
+1050 GSAVISIGLNTIYDE

-1074 EDAVLL
+1074 EDAVLW

-1100 AGCNTYQNQTSVKK
+1100 ADCNTYQNQTSVKK

-1164 KTSIPTGNYDLIGY
+1164 KTSIPAGNYDMTGY

-1212 GERSQHYLMHCGLFR
+1212 GARSQHYLMHCGLFR
-1227 NANGNITAGNI
+1227 NSDGNITAGNI
-1238 KFSGTVGADPDY
+1238 TFSGTVGADTDY

-1270 LKGIALD
+1270 LNGIVLD

-1301 ELSDVSTT
+1301 ELSNVSTT
-1309 EKYRTENI
+1309 EKYRTESI
-1317 SSAASSLI
+1317 SSAASSFI
-1325 GDVGNSDGNSKDIKL
+1325 GDVGSSDGNSKDIKL

-1358 VNAALSAAYNT
+1358 VNAALSKAYNT
-1369 DKSIFSKAILL
+1369 DMSIFSKAILL
-1380 NSFKFKAGSNCSG
+1380 NSFRFKAGSNCSG
-1393 TYNFRRDEDWDEDAA
+1393 TYNFRRDEDWDEDSA

-1434 DSYTNPTGENVE
+1434 DSYTDPTGEDAE

-1457 VSYSENN
+1457 ASYSKN

-1516 VVNYQKNSYSAWCK
+1516 VVNYQGNSYSAWCN
-1530 EKNSHKVLLWNAES
+1530 EKNSHKVLLWDAES
-1544 SSFRSEDG
+1544 SCFRSEDG
-1552 STSVKLADM
+1552 TTSIKLADM
-1561 QNELASAYYMLGNDV
+1561 QKTLASAYYMLGNDV

-1583 VGIGKKV
+1583 VGIGKNV
-1590 PFKGIVF
+1590 PFKGAVF
-1597 GNGHAIT
+1597 GNGHVIT
-1604 NKTAQ
+1604 NETVQ

-1702 YGGVIFRNMDNASHS
+1702 YGGVIFRNMDNVSHS
-1717 GITADMNSIFDSN
+1717 GITAGMNNIFGSN
-1730 FDSNVLLYC
+1730 ALLYC

-1750 AVTEASVFN
+1750 AVTETSAFN
-1759 GAEDKVTM
+1759 GAEDRVTM
-1767 KNGTKNYSIANISTA
+1767 KNGTKNYSIADISTA
-1782 ADKIGF
+1782 ADKISF
-1788 ESNGT
+1788 ESNDT
-1793 NSGTIKVSD
+1793 NSGTIKISD

-1822 SGYSKFSYGADKMV
+1822 SGYSKFSYGENKMV
-1836 RHALYSDIGTDDT
+1836 RHALYSDIGTDDS

-1869 PYIIYKYTNAYS
+1869 PYIIYKYTNAIS

-1896 DIDLANNT
+1896 DIDLAKNT

-1917 NSSDADMAMHVG
+1917 NSADADMAMHI
-1929 NLNGNG
+1929 NSLNGNG

-1969 TGLGLFNNLIG
+1969 TGLGLFNNLIQSSDNE
-1980 KNNKISDLT
+1980 NNTISNLT
-1989 ISGTVNYEVYIYIK
+1989 ISGHVDYEYYKDHSGKKNIIY
-2003 ENNEFKFKKFAE
+2003 ENNS
-2015 FAEKTSFSCAGG
+2015 SFSCVGA
-2027 LAGVSSN
+2027 LAGVGSN
-2034 LNLEKISLN
+2034 LRLDKIQLEK
-2043 ELSVNSRFVSGGI
+2043 LSVNSCFVSGGI
-2056 VGYAMDSIKIKD
+2056 VGFAKKLVQIKD
-2068 LNASKLYV
+2068 LKSDDLNV
-2076 SGNFFSGGIIGIANK
+2076 SANFFSGGIIGIAGNCNVK
-2091 CDVDIDGSSGTD
+2091 IDGSSDSEGLI
-2103 GNNRGTITE
+2103 RGSITSGSISLVGDTSRGE
-2112 GTINSC
+2112 GASLYGVGI
-2118 GKTYTFDGGREYAL
+2118 G
-2132 GLGTA
+2132 A
-2137 AVIGAYMQE
+2137 ATVIGAFL
-2146 NSNKKIQTIKNI
+2146 NTNNTVLTSLSVTNI
-2158 NIESFNITA
+2158 NIEDLDISA
-2167 PQIKRAMVGTVIGCC
+2167 PLIGRAMLGGIVGCC
-2182 GNSTISQMVIQN
+2182 GNTTAKNIQSRIQN
-2194 IDVDKV
+2194 VDIKNV
-2200 NINKDSGNDYKE
+2200 DINKEVKR
-2212 FAFNGGAIGI
+2212 FAFNGGIIGLV
-2222 IKSGVKKCEISDVKI
+2222 KEGVKKCEISNVKI
-2237 IGDKDNKNTINGYRH
+2237 IGDKNNKNTITGYRH
-2252 SGGIIGLTASK
+2252 SGGIIGLTSSDT
-2263 NAIINNC
+2263 IIDNC
-2270 QIENY
+2270 LIENY
-2275 ILVTDNAGEDA
+2275 EIVTDEYGEDV

-2291 KVDDNFKL
+2291 KINDNKSTL
-2299 IIKNSKIRD
+2299 IVKNSKISD
-2308 CEILIKDNN
+2308 CVIKINDNN
-2317 KKNDK
+2317 SKNSD
-2322 GTYSGGIVGKIGE
+2322 GTYSGGIVGKM
-2335 GACFYGYNIAL
+2335 AKNSCLYGYNISL
-2346 DNVQFINREDSK
+2346 DNVQFKNNENK
-2358 TGAGEICGYMVK
+2358 KAGAGEICGYMQN
-2370 LLGKNTKM
+2370 NTKV
-2378 KVVGVSAKTRNNE
+2378 KVVGISARKGE
-2391 SGRPNIISKKDNNAE
+2391 SGIPANIISKKDNINTAP
-2406 SICIY
+2406 SLCIY
-2411 ADYNGKCLDEAAA
+2411 ADYNGSCLDEPAA
-2424 NKEASTINSDSNVD
+2424 NKEASTISSDSNVD

-2471 SAVEAIIAD
+2471 SAIEAIIAD
-2480 ISNGTGYINAADEYN
+2480 ISKGIGYINAADEYN

-2524 INESNYRKITEM
+2524 INESNYKKITEM

-2543 LTNDTSV
+2543 LTNDTSI

-2577 ESGENFTKTLECKNG
+2577 ESGENFTKTLEYKNG
-2592 YFRMTDKD
+2592 YFRMTNMD

-2617 PADASKTAYHLYI
+2617 PADTSKTAYHLYI

-2694 DLLTAYGKYVLLES
+2694 NLLTAYGKYVLLES

-2733 IGKAFTASDDK
+2733 IGEAFTASDDK
-2744 LDFSKFSTSEGKG
+2744 LDFSKFSTSDGKG

-2771 DITVSQADEGTLV
+2771 DITVSQADDGTLV

-2794 FKIGADYYRKKTESD
+2794 FKIGDDYYRKKTESD

-2824 GMTDADGILILDE
+2824 GMTDADGILVLDE

-2952 TDENGTEKGIKGNP
+2952 TDESGTEKGIKGNP

-2979 SKNFS
+2979 AKNFS
-2984 NTDSVIMVSGGTA
+2984 NTDSVIMVSGGTE
-2997 EAPVDIKARLI
+2997 EAPLDIKARLI
-3008 SGSVTITCNDLM
+3008 SGSVTITCDDM
-3020 IVYPD
+3020 VITYPD
-3025 GESIIAQFPERRD
+3025 GESIIAQFPERKDR
-3038 QDDTYGVTLS
+3038 DDTYGVTLS
-3048 ASSNLAYVPD
+3048 ASSNLAYVSD

-3091 PSNSPSEMI
+3091 PSNSPNEMI

-3124 PETAIDRAK
+3124 PETAIDKAK
-3133 NVKFTLSLYQKTD
+3133 KVSFTLSLYQKTD
-3146 RDIYDAVPIAKYLEN
+3146 SGIYDTVPIAEYLEN
-3161 ITLYDKNGSAKSPE
+3161 IILYDKNGSAKAPVS
-3175 SPELTGDSYEYV
+3175 SGDSYEYV

-3194 NYEAGSFEVVS
+3194 NYEAGSFEVIS
-3205 SYSVITGA
+3205 SYSVITGGA
-3213 EFEGGKK
+3213 FESKGKT
-3220 IYSNYKVQLT
+3220 YSNYKVQLT

-3237 NDPIENSG
+3237 GEPIENSG

>member
-7 SRFTALVTAIAMI
+7 SRFTALLTAIAMI
-20 AGNFTAS
+20 ASNFTAS
-27 SPVSRYVFNEINVS
+27 SPVSRYVLNEINVS
-41 AADEAEGET
+41 AADGAEGET
-50 TTVPQETTVTSV
+50 TTAPQETTVTTV

-70 DKEQSDSSSE
+70 DTEQTDSSSE
-80 AAVTNVSQDDST
+80 TAVTEVSQDDST

-106 DTTVPEGTSDD
+106 DTTVPDGTEDD
-117 TSETDGD
+117 AAEDDGD
-124 NTDDTSVS
+124 NTDDTPVS

-149 NYEADPT
+149 NYEADPA

-164 IAIASGNL
+164 IAITSGNL

-181 GTEQFPFAANIK
+181 GTAQYPFAANIK

-202 TIDQPL
+202 TLDQPL

-219 TDVIISRSNPVSG
+219 TDVIISRSLPVSG
-232 AVSDSALFA
+232 DVSDSALFA
-241 EHVIHDTEKDAAA
+241 EHVIHDTEKNTTAQ
-254 DWSVSI
+254 WSVSLMNA
-260 SSTETAF
+260 EAAF
-267 SSVIGSLGENADVK
+267 SSVIGTLGENVNAK
-281 LTITNNADSASVSG
+281 LTITNNADSVSVSG
-295 SGSVGLACGRMEK
+295 SGSAGLACGRMEK
-308 NSSLTVTTSGSAS
+308 NSSLTVITSGSAS
-321 YNVSSSGGNAGGM
+321 YNVSSSSGNAGGM
-334 VGTMADGS
+334 IGTMADGS
-342 AFTLNNEFALTGEVK
+342 AFTLNNEFALTGEVT
-357 ATRGYAGGLVGYA
+357 AAGYAGGLVGYA
-370 ENAAVSFEGTA
+370 ENASVSFEGTA
-381 MVSGTVSGSLATGGV
+381 MVSGTVSGALATGGV

-410 ISKYAVNCTLN
+410 ISRYAVNCTLN
-421 GESSGGLFGRL
+421 GENSGGLFGKL

-439 IIKNDTEAADISV
+439 INKSDTEAADISV
-452 NRTSSDKQTFG
+452 DRTSSDKQTFG

-468 YLSESTSNSLT
+468 YFSDNTSNSLT
-479 ISGISVSADNSAG
+479 VSGISVSADNSAG

-545 TVNTNGDFIGGGVIG
+545 TVNTNGDFIGGGIIG

-573 DLTGTKAA
+573 DLTGTKVA

-606 EASAFDDI
+606 ETASFDDI

-620 LRLGSSLREDNIF
+620 LRLSSSLREDNIF
-633 SINETEHTVT
+633 NINETEHTVT

-683 TSTSL
+683 TGTSL
-688 LSSVITLNCNIDLSG
+688 LSSDITLNCNIDLSG
-703 TGITGLTRDDGKDAS
+703 TGITGLTRDDGENDA
-718 GNGDISYTGAF
+718 YTGTF
-729 NGNGHTITLAIGEP
+729 NGSGHTITLAVGEP
-743 YGCRSSTALAAGD
+743 YGYRSNTALAAGD
-756 TSDGNG
+756 ASDGNG
-762 CIYSHYYNGLFSKTG
+762 RIYRHYYSGLFAKTDNITFNNLIVDG
-777 SGVKFSKL
+777 I
-785 TVSGVINVKYKDN
+785 INVKYTDN
-798 LKYYIGGLSS
+798 ARYYIGGLSALHS
-808 THKGDITAEDLT
+808 GNITVQDLT
-820 VSEKISVYGTVREFC
+820 VQENINVSGNTGNYC
-835 FAGGIIGNISE
+835 FVGGIAGQAAENSSPAIVIS
-846 GTNPAVVIKNCV
+846 GST
-858 ISPEIVFEGYQP
+858 ISPEINCSGNANFI
-870 YNSEFVCGGALAEI
+870 CGGAFAEI
-884 GQNDSFSVTADNI
+884 GQNDKFSVTADNVKLGAAV
-897 TLRPSITSNSSHE
+897 TNSSTAGS
-910 YKKIGGFIGNISN
+910 KKVGGFIGNIS
-923 SNGSASVRTV
+923 SNNGAASDRTI
-933 SITNMTIDGA
+933 SLTNITID
-943 KIVSENGGA
+943 SENVTSAYGGA

-957 WNNCEVSFGS
+957 WNNCEVSVGS

-980 TQNGKGGFAGLVTA
+980 TQNGNGDFAGFVTN
-994 ATGYWKVYGVNIE
+994 ATGCWKVYDVNIE
-1007 AITVSGTSA
+1007 GITVSGASA
-1016 ASFGMLVNKGVYAAD
+1016 ASFGMLVNKGVYKYD
-1031 RVTNA
+1031 SITTA
-1036 LYLEIESESAYNIN
+1036 LYLETESENAYKI
-1050 SANINVGSAVYDE
+1050 GSAVISIGLNTIYDE

-1074 EDAVLL
+1074 EDAVLW

-1135 RTDAEKLMLWSVNLY
+1135 RTDAEKLMLWSLNLY

-1164 KTSIPTGNYDLIGY
+1164 KTSIPAGNYDMTGY

-1227 NANGNITAGNI
+1227 NSDGNITAGNI
-1238 KFSGTVGADPDY
+1238 TFSGTVGADTDY

-1270 LKGIALD
+1270 LNGIVLD

-1301 ELSDVSTT
+1301 ELSNVSTT

-1317 SSAASSLI
+1317 SAAASSLI
-1325 GDVGNSDGNSKDIKL
+1325 GDVGSSDGNSKDIKL

-1358 VNAALSAAYNT
+1358 VNAALSKAYNT
-1369 DKSIFSKAILL
+1369 DMSIFSKAILL
-1380 NSFKFKAGSNCSG
+1380 NSFRFKAGSNCSG
-1393 TYNFRRDEDWDEDAA
+1393 TYNFRRDEDWDEDSA

-1434 DSYTNPTGENVE
+1434 DSYTNPTGEDAE

-1457 VSYSENN
+1457 ASYSGN

-1516 VVNYQKNSYSAWCK
+1516 VVNYQENSYSVWCN
-1530 EKNSHKVLLWNAES
+1530 EKNSHKVLLWDAES
-1544 SSFRSEDG
+1544 SCFRSEDG
-1552 STSVKLADM
+1552 TTSIKLADM
-1561 QNELASAYYMLGNDV
+1561 QKTLASAYYMLGNDV

-1583 VGIGKKV
+1583 VGIGKNV
-1590 PFKGIVF
+1590 PFKGAVF

-1604 NKTAQ
+1604 NETVQ

-1621 DITVNVTA
+1621 DIIVNVTA

-1702 YGGVIFRNMDNASHS
+1702 YGAVIFRNMDNASHS
-1717 GITADMNSIFDSN
+1717 GITAGMNNIFGSN
-1730 FDSNVLLYC
+1730 ALLYC

-1750 AVTEASVFN
+1750 AVTETSAFN

-1767 KNGTKNYSIANISTA
+1767 KNGTKNYSIADISTA
-1782 ADKIGF
+1782 ADKISF
-1788 ESNGT
+1788 ESNDT
-1793 NSGTIKVSD
+1793 NSGTIKISD

-1822 SGYSKFSYGADKMV
+1822 SGYSKFSYGENKMV
-1836 RHALYSDIGTDDT
+1836 RHALYSDIGTDDS

-1869 PYIIYKYTNAYS
+1869 PYIIYKYTNAIS

-1896 DIDLANNT
+1896 DIDLAKST

-1917 NSSDADMAMHVG
+1917 NSSDADMAMHI
-1929 NLNGNG
+1929 NSLNGNG

-1954 YNDININNTTSVDCK
+1954 YNDININNITFVDCK
-1969 TGLGLFNNLIG
+1969 TGLGLFNNLIQSSDNE
-1980 KNNKISDLT
+1980 NNTISNLT
-1989 ISGTVNYEVYIYIK
+1989 ISGHVDYEYYKDHSGKKNIIY
-2003 ENNEFKFKKFAE
+2003 ENNS
-2015 FAEKTSFSCAGG
+2015 SFSCVGA
-2027 LAGVSSN
+2027 LAGVGSN
-2034 LNLEKISLN
+2034 LRLDKIQLEK
-2043 ELSVNSRFVSGGI
+2043 LSVNSCFVSGGI
-2056 VGYAMDSIKIKD
+2056 VGFAKKLVQIKD
-2068 LNASKLYV
+2068 LKSDDLNV
-2076 SGNFFSGGIIGIANK
+2076 SANFFSGGIIGIAGNCNVK
-2091 CDVDIDGSSGTD
+2091 IDGSSDSEGLI
-2103 GNNRGTITE
+2103 RGSITSGSISLVGDTSRGE
-2112 GTINSC
+2112 GASLYGVGI
-2118 GKTYTFDGGREYAL
+2118 G
-2132 GLGTA
+2132 A
-2137 AVIGAYMQE
+2137 ATVIGAFL
-2146 NSNKKIQTIKNI
+2146 NTNNTVLTSLSVTNI
-2158 NIESFNITA
+2158 NIEDLDISA
-2167 PQIKRAMVGTVIGCC
+2167 PLIGRAMLGGIVGCC
-2182 GNSTISQMVIQN
+2182 GNTTAKNIQSRIQN
-2194 IDVDKV
+2194 VDIKNV
-2200 NINKDSGNDYKE
+2200 DINKEVKR
-2212 FAFNGGAIGI
+2212 FAFNGGVIGLV
-2222 IKSGVKKCEISDVKI
+2222 KEGVKKCEISNVKI
-2237 IGDKDNKNTINGYRH
+2237 IGDKNNKNTITGYRH
-2252 SGGIIGLTASK
+2252 SGGIIGLISSDT
-2263 NAIINNC
+2263 IIDNC
-2270 QIENY
+2270 LIENY
-2275 ILVTDNAGEDA
+2275 EIVTDEYGEDV

-2291 KVDDNFKL
+2291 KINDNKSTL
-2299 IIKNSKIRD
+2299 IVKNSKISD
-2308 CEILIKDNN
+2308 CVIKINDNN
-2317 KKNDK
+2317 SKNSD
-2322 GTYSGGIVGKIGE
+2322 GTYSGGIVGKM
-2335 GACFYGYNIAL
+2335 AKNSCLYGYNISL
-2346 DNVQFINREDSK
+2346 DNVQFKNNENK
-2358 TGAGEICGYMVK
+2358 KAGAGEICGYMQN
-2370 LLGKNTKM
+2370 NTKV
-2378 KVVGVSAKTRNNE
+2378 KVVGISARKGVSGIPA
-2391 SGRPNIISKKDNNAE
+2391 NIISKKDNINTAP
-2406 SICIY
+2406 SLCIY
-2411 ADYNGKCLDEAAA
+2411 ADYNGSCLDEPAA

-2480 ISNGTGYINAADEYN
+2480 ISKGIGYINAADEYN

-2543 LTNDTSV
+2543 LTNDTSI

-2577 ESGENFTKTLECKNG
+2577 ESGENFTKTLEYKNG
-2592 YFRMTDKD
+2592 YFRMTDMD

-2617 PADASKTAYHLYI
+2617 PADTSKTAYHLYI

-2733 IGKAFTASDDK
+2733 IGEAFTASDDK
-2744 LDFSKFSTSEGKG
+2744 LDFSKFSTSDGKG

-2771 DITVSQADEGTLV
+2771 DITVSQADDGTLV

-2794 FKIGADYYRKKTESD
+2794 FKIGDDYYRKKTESD
-2809 TDASLLYSVTLTAKE
+2809 TDASLLYSVTFTAKE
-2824 GMTDADGILILDE
+2824 GMTDADGILVLDE

-2906 NDSNRALKA
+2906 NDSNRVLKA

-2952 TDENGTEKGIKGNP
+2952 TDESGTEKGIKGNP

-2979 SKNFS
+2979 AKNFS
-2984 NTDSVIMVSGGTA
+2984 NTDSVIMVSGGTE

-3008 SGSVTITCNDLM
+3008 SGSVTITCDDM
-3020 IVYPD
+3020 VITYPD
-3025 GESIIAQFPERRD
+3025 GESIIAQFPERKDR
-3038 QDDTYGVTLS
+3038 DDTYGVTLS
-3048 ASSNLAYVPD
+3048 ASSNLAYVSD

-3091 PSNSPSEMI
+3091 PSNSPNEMI

-3124 PETAIDRAK
+3124 PESAISKAK
-3133 NVKFTLSLYQKTD
+3133 KVSFTLSLYQKTD
-3146 RDIYDAVPIAKYLEN
+3146 SGIYDAVPIAEYLEN
-3161 ITLYDKNGSAKSPE
+3161 ITLYDKNGTAKAPVS
-3175 SPELTGDSYEYV
+3175 SGNSYEYV
-3187 FDKETEL
+3187 FDRETEL

-3205 SYSVITGA
+3205 SYSVITGGA
-3213 EFEGGKK
+3213 FESKGKT
-3220 IYSNYKVQLT
+3220 YSNYKVQLT

-3237 NDPIENSG
+3237 GEPIENSG

>member
-7 SRFTALVTAIAMI
+7 SRFTALLTAIAMI
-20 AGNFTAS
+20 ASNFTAS
-27 SPVSRYVFNEINVS
+27 SPVSRYVLNEINVS
-41 AADEAEGET
+41 AADGAEGET
-50 TTVPQETTVTSV
+50 TTAPQETTVTTV

-70 DKEQSDSSSE
+70 DTEQTDSSSE
-80 AAVTNVSQDDST
+80 TAVTEVSQDDST

-106 DTTVPEGTSDD
+106 DTTVPDGTEDD
-117 TSETDGD
+117 AAEDDGD
-124 NTDDTSVS
+124 NTDDTPVS

-149 NYEADPT
+149 NYEADPA

-164 IAIASGNL
+164 IAITSGNL

-181 GTEQFPFAANIK
+181 GTAQYPFAANIK

-202 TIDQPL
+202 TLDQPL

-219 TDVIISRSNPVSG
+219 TDVIISRSLPVSG
-232 AVSDSALFA
+232 DVSDSALFA
-241 EHVIHDTEKDAAA
+241 EHVIHDTEKNTTAQ
-254 DWSVSI
+254 WSVSLMNA
-260 SSTETAF
+260 EAAF
-267 SSVIGSLGENADVK
+267 SSVIGTLGENVNAK
-281 LTITNNADSASVSG
+281 LTITNNADSVSVSG
-295 SGSVGLACGRMEK
+295 SGSAGLACGRMEK
-308 NSSLTVTTSGSAS
+308 NSSLTVITSGSAS
-321 YNVSSSGGNAGGM
+321 YNVSSSSGNAGGM
-334 VGTMADGS
+334 IGTMADGS
-342 AFTLNNEFALTGEVK
+342 AFTLNNEFALTGEVT
-357 ATRGYAGGLVGYA
+357 AAGYAGGLVGYA
-370 ENAAVSFEGTA
+370 ENASVSFEGTA
-381 MVSGTVSGSLATGGV
+381 MVSGTVSGALATGGV

-410 ISKYAVNCTLN
+410 ISRYAVSCTLN
-421 GESSGGLFGRL
+421 RENSGGLFGKL

-439 IIKNDTEAADISV
+439 INKSDTEAADISV

-468 YLSESTSNSLT
+468 YLSDNTSNSLT
-479 ISGISVSADNSAG
+479 VSGISVSADNSAG
-492 GAEYFGGLIGKADD
+492 DAEYFGGLIGKADD

-545 TVNTNGDFIGGGVIG
+545 TVNTNGDFIGGGIIG

-606 EASAFDDI
+606 EAASFDDI

-620 LRLGSSLREDNIF
+620 LRLSSSLREDNIF
-633 SINETEHTVT
+633 NINETEHTVT

-683 TSTSL
+683 TGTSL
-688 LSSVITLNCNIDLSG
+688 LSSDITLNCNIDLSG
-703 TGITGLTRDDGKDAS
+703 TGITGLTRDDGENDA
-718 GNGDISYTGAF
+718 YTGTF
-729 NGNGHTITLAIGEP
+729 NGSGHTITLAVGEP
-743 YGCRSSTALAAGD
+743 YGYRSNTALAAGD
-756 TSDGNG
+756 ASDGNG
-762 CIYSHYYNGLFSKTG
+762 RIYRHYYSGLFAKTENITFNNLIVDG
-777 SGVKFSKL
+777 I
-785 TVSGVINVKYKDN
+785 INVKYTDN
-798 LKYYIGGLSS
+798 ARYYIGGLSALHS
-808 THKGDITAEDLT
+808 GNITVQDLT
-820 VSEKISVYGTVREFC
+820 VQENINVSGNTGNYC
-835 FAGGIIGNISE
+835 FVGGIAGQAAENSSPAIVIS
-846 GTNPAVVIKNCV
+846 GST
-858 ISPEIVFEGYQP
+858 ISPEINCSGNANFI
-870 YNSEFVCGGALAEI
+870 CGGAFAEI
-884 GQNDSFSVTADNI
+884 GQNDKLSVTADNVKLGAAV
-897 TLRPSITSNSSHE
+897 TNSSTAGS
-910 YKKIGGFIGNISN
+910 KKVGGFIGNIS
-923 SNGSASVRTV
+923 SNNGAASDRTI
-933 SITNMTIDGA
+933 SLTNITID
-943 KIVSENGGA
+943 SENVTSAYGGA

-957 WNNCEVSFGS
+957 WNNCEVSVGS

-980 TQNGKGGFAGLVTA
+980 TQNGNGDFAGFVTN
-994 ATGYWKVYGVNIE
+994 ATGCWKVYDVNIE
-1007 AITVSGTSA
+1007 GITVSGASA
-1016 ASFGMLVNKGVYAAD
+1016 ASFGMLVNKGVYKYD
-1031 RVTNA
+1031 SITTA
-1036 LYLEIESESAYNIN
+1036 LYLETESENAYKI
-1050 SANINVGSAVYDE
+1050 GSAVISIGLNTIYDE

-1074 EDAVLL
+1074 EDAVLW

-1164 KTSIPTGNYDLIGY
+1164 KTSIPAGNYDMTGY

-1227 NANGNITAGNI
+1227 NSDGNITAGNI
-1238 KFSGTVGADPDY
+1238 TFSGTVGADTDY

-1270 LKGIALD
+1270 LNGIVLD

-1301 ELSDVSTT
+1301 ELSNVSTT
-1309 EKYRTENI
+1309 EKYRTESI

-1325 GDVGNSDGNSKDIKL
+1325 GDVGSRDGNSKDIKL

-1358 VNAALSAAYNT
+1358 VNAALSKAYNT
-1369 DKSIFSKAILL
+1369 DMSIFSKAILL
-1380 NSFKFKAGSNCSG
+1380 NSFRFKAGSNCSG
-1393 TYNFRRDEDWDEDAA
+1393 TYNFRRDEDWDEDSA

-1415 MEISGSKE
+1415 MEISVSKE

-1434 DSYTNPTGENVE
+1434 DSYTNPTGEDAE

-1457 VSYSENN
+1457 ASYSEN

-1516 VVNYQKNSYSAWCK
+1516 VVNYRENSYSAWCN
-1530 EKNSHKVLLWNAES
+1530 EKNSHKVLLWDAES
-1544 SSFRSEDG
+1544 SCFRSEDG
-1552 STSVKLADM
+1552 TTSIKLADM
-1561 QNELASAYYMLGNDV
+1561 QKTLASAYYMLGNDV

-1583 VGIGKKV
+1583 VGIGKNV
-1590 PFKGIVF
+1590 PFKGAVF

-1604 NKTAQ
+1604 NETVQ

-1702 YGGVIFRNMDNASHS
+1702 YGAVIFRNMDNASHS
-1717 GITADMNSIFDSN
+1717 GITAGMNNIFGSN
-1730 FDSNVLLYC
+1730 ALLYC

-1750 AVTEASVFN
+1750 AVTETSAFN

-1767 KNGTKNYSIANISTA
+1767 KNGTKNYSIADISTA
-1782 ADKIGF
+1782 ADKISF
-1788 ESNGT
+1788 ESNDT
-1793 NSGTIKVSD
+1793 NSGTIKISD
-1802 SQQLF
+1802 PQQLF

-1822 SGYSKFSYGADKMV
+1822 SGYSKFSYGENKMV
-1836 RHALYSDIGTDDT
+1836 RHALYSDIGTDDS
-1849 EGNTSDYAVA
+1849 ESNTSDHAVA

-1869 PYIIYKYTNAYS
+1869 PYIIYKYTNAIS

-1896 DIDLANNT
+1896 DIDLAKST

-1917 NSSDADMAMHVG
+1917 NSSDADMAMHI
-1929 NLNGNG
+1929 NSLNGNG

-1954 YNDININNTTSVDCK
+1954 YNDININNITFVDCK
-1969 TGLGLFNNLIG
+1969 TGLGLFNNLIQSSDNE
-1980 KNNKISDLT
+1980 NNTISNLT
-1989 ISGTVNYEVYIYIK
+1989 ISGHVDYEYYKDHSGKKNIIY
-2003 ENNEFKFKKFAE
+2003 ENNS
-2015 FAEKTSFSCAGG
+2015 SFSCVGA
-2027 LAGVSSN
+2027 LAGVGSN
-2034 LNLEKISLN
+2034 LRLDKIQLEK
-2043 ELSVNSRFVSGGI
+2043 LSVNSCFVSGGI
-2056 VGYAMDSIKIKD
+2056 VGFAKKLVQIKD
-2068 LNASKLYV
+2068 LKSDDLNV
-2076 SGNFFSGGIIGIANK
+2076 SANFFSGGIIGIAGNCNVK
-2091 CDVDIDGSSGTD
+2091 IDGSSDSEGLI
-2103 GNNRGTITE
+2103 RGSITSGSISLVGDTSRGE
-2112 GTINSC
+2112 GASLYGVGI
-2118 GKTYTFDGGREYAL
+2118 G
-2132 GLGTA
+2132 A
-2137 AVIGAYMQE
+2137 ATVIGAFL
-2146 NSNKKIQTIKNI
+2146 NTNNTVLTSLSVTNI
-2158 NIESFNITA
+2158 NIEDLDISA
-2167 PQIKRAMVGTVIGCC
+2167 PLIGRAMLGGIVGCC
-2182 GNSTISQMVIQN
+2182 GNTTAKNIQSRIQN
-2194 IDVDKV
+2194 VDIKNV
-2200 NINKDSGNDYKE
+2200 DINKEVKR
-2212 FAFNGGAIGI
+2212 FAFNGGIIGLV
-2222 IKSGVKKCEISDVKI
+2222 KEGVKKCEISNVKI
-2237 IGDKDNKNTINGYRH
+2237 IGDKNNKNTITGYRH
-2252 SGGIIGLTASK
+2252 SGGIIGLTSSDT
-2263 NAIINNC
+2263 IIDNC
-2270 QIENY
+2270 LIENY
-2275 ILVTDNAGEDA
+2275 EIVTDEYGEDV

-2291 KVDDNFKL
+2291 KINDNKSTL
-2299 IIKNSKIRD
+2299 IVKNSKISD
-2308 CEILIKDNN
+2308 CVIKINDNN
-2317 KKNDK
+2317 SKNSD
-2322 GTYSGGIVGKIGE
+2322 GTYSGGIVGKM
-2335 GACFYGYNIAL
+2335 AKNSCLYGYNISL
-2346 DNVQFINREDSK
+2346 DNVQFKNNENK
-2358 TGAGEICGYMVK
+2358 KAGAGEICGYMQN
-2370 LLGKNTKM
+2370 NTKV
-2378 KVVGVSAKTRNNE
+2378 KVVGISARKGE
-2391 SGRPNIISKKDNNAE
+2391 SGIPANIISKKDNINTAP
-2406 SICIY
+2406 SLCIY

-2424 NKEASTINSDSNVD
+2424 NKEASTISSDSNVD

-2471 SAVEAIIAD
+2471 SAIEAIIAD
-2480 ISNGTGYINAADEYN
+2480 ISKGTGYINAADEYN

-2543 LTNDTSV
+2543 LTNDTSI
-2550 SSYAQTGSSVFSVDI
+2550 SSYAQTSSSVFCVDI
-2565 MPMRLNETSGAF
+2565 MPMRLNETSGTF
-2577 ESGENFTKTLECKNG
+2577 ESGENFTKTLEYKNG
-2592 YFRMTDKD
+2592 YFRMTDMD

-2617 PADASKTAYHLYI
+2617 PADTSKTAYHLYI

-2733 IGKAFTASDDK
+2733 IGEAFTASDDK
-2744 LDFSKFSTSEGKG
+2744 LDFSKFSTSDGKG

-2771 DITVSQADEGTLV
+2771 DITVSQADDGTLV

-2794 FKIGADYYRKKTESD
+2794 FKIGDDYYRKKTESD

-2892 DQTFTFRTTGDQVI
+2892 DQTFTFRTIGDQVI

-2952 TDENGTEKGIKGNP
+2952 TDESGTEKGIKGNP

-2979 SKNFS
+2979 AKNFS
-2984 NTDSVIMVSGGTA
+2984 NTDSVIMVSGGTE
-2997 EAPVDIKARLI
+2997 EAPLDIKARLI
-3008 SGSVTITCNDLM
+3008 SGSVTITCDDM
-3020 IVYPD
+3020 VITYPD
-3025 GESIIAQFPERRD
+3025 GESIIAQFPERKDR
-3038 QDDTYGVTLS
+3038 DDTYGVTLS
-3048 ASSNLAYVPD
+3048 ASSNLAYVSD

-3091 PSNSPSEMI
+3091 PSNSPNEMI

-3124 PETAIDRAK
+3124 PETAIDKAK
-3133 NVKFTLSLYQKTD
+3133 KVSFTLSLYQKTD
-3146 RDIYDAVPIAKYLEN
+3146 SGIYDAVPIAEYLEN
-3161 ITLYDKNGSAKSPE
+3161 ITLYDKNGSAKSPA
-3175 SPELTGDSYEYV
+3175 STGDSYEYV
-3187 FDKETEL
+3187 FDRETEL

-3205 SYSVITGA
+3205 SYSVITGGA
-3213 EFEGGKK
+3213 FESKGKT
-3220 IYSNYKVQLT
+3220 YSNYKVQLT

-3237 NDPIENSG
+3237 GEPIENSG

>member
-7 SRFTALVTAIAMI
+7 SRFTALLTAIAMI
-20 AGNFTAS
+20 ASNFTAS
-27 SPVSRYVFNEINVS
+27 SPVSRYVLNEINVS
-41 AADEAEGET
+41 AADGAEGET
-50 TTVPQETTVTSV
+50 TTAPQETTVTTV

-70 DKEQSDSSSE
+70 DTEQSDSSSE
-80 AAVTNVSQDDST
+80 TAVTEVSQDDST

-106 DTTVPEGTSDD
+106 DTTVPDGTEDD
-117 TSETDGD
+117 AAEDDGD
-124 NTDDTSVS
+124 NTDDTPVS

-149 NYEADPT
+149 NYEADPA

-164 IAIASGNL
+164 IAITSGNL

-181 GTEQFPFAANIK
+181 GTAQYPFAANIK

-202 TIDQPL
+202 TLDQPL

-219 TDVIISRSNPVSG
+219 TDVIISRSLPVSG
-232 AVSDSALFA
+232 DVSDSALFA
-241 EHVIHDTEKDAAA
+241 EHVIHDTEKNTTAQ
-254 DWSVSI
+254 WSVSLMNA
-260 SSTETAF
+260 EAAF
-267 SSVIGSLGENADVK
+267 SSVIGTLGENVNAK
-281 LTITNNADSASVSG
+281 LTITNNADSVSVSG
-295 SGSVGLACGRMEK
+295 SGSAGLACGRMEK
-308 NSSLTVTTSGSAS
+308 NSSLTVITSGSAS
-321 YNVSSSGGNAGGM
+321 YNVSSSSGNAGGM
-334 VGTMADGS
+334 IGTMADGS
-342 AFTLNNEFALTGEVK
+342 AFTLNNEFVLTGEVT
-357 ATRGYAGGLVGYA
+357 AAGYAGGLVGYA
-370 ENAAVSFEGTA
+370 ENASVSFEGTA
-381 MVSGTVSGSLATGGV
+381 MVSGTVSGALATGGV

-410 ISKYAVNCTLN
+410 ISRYAVSCTLN
-421 GESSGGLFGRL
+421 RENSGGLFGKL

-439 IIKNDTEAADISV
+439 INKSDTEAADISV

-468 YLSESTSNSLT
+468 YLSDNTSNSLT
-479 ISGISVSADNSAG
+479 VSGISVSADNSAG

-545 TVNTNGDFIGGGVIG
+545 TVNTNGDFIGGGIIG

-606 EASAFDDI
+606 EAASFDDI

-620 LRLGSSLREDNIF
+620 LRLSSSLREDNIF
-633 SINETEHTVT
+633 NINETEHTVT

-668 GTSSDSTLLFESTST
+668 GTSSDSTLLFESSST

-688 LSSVITLNCNIDLSG
+688 LSSDITLNCNIDLAG
-703 TGITGLTRDDGKDAS
+703 TGITGLTRDDGENDA
-718 GNGDISYTGAF
+718 YTGTF
-729 NGNGHTITLAIGEP
+729 NGSGHTITLAVGEP
-743 YGCRSSTALAAGD
+743 YGYRSNTALAAGD
-756 TSDGNG
+756 ASDGNG
-762 CIYSHYYNGLFSKTG
+762 RIYRHYYSGLFAKTENITFNNLIVDG
-777 SGVKFSKL
+777 I
-785 TVSGVINVKYKDN
+785 INVKYTDN
-798 LKYYIGGLSS
+798 ARYYIGGLSALHS
-808 THKGDITAEDLT
+808 GNITVQDLT
-820 VSEKISVYGTVREFC
+820 VQENINVSGNTGNYC
-835 FAGGIIGNISE
+835 FVGGIAGQAAENSSPAIVIS
-846 GTNPAVVIKNCV
+846 GST
-858 ISPEIVFEGYQP
+858 ISPEINCSGNANFI
-870 YNSEFVCGGALAEI
+870 CGGAFAEI
-884 GQNDSFSVTADNI
+884 GQNDKFSVTADNVKLGAAV
-897 TLRPSITSNSSHE
+897 TNSSTAGS
-910 YKKIGGFIGNISN
+910 KKVGGFIGNIS
-923 SNGSASVRTV
+923 SNNGAASDRT
-933 SITNMTIDGA
+933 IFLTNITID
-943 KIVSENGGA
+943 SENVTSAYGGA

-957 WNNCEVSFGS
+957 WNNCEVSVGS

-980 TQNGKGGFAGLVTA
+980 TQNGNGDFAGFVTN
-994 ATGYWKVYGVNIE
+994 ATGCWKVYDVNIE
-1007 AITVSGTSA
+1007 GITVSGASA
-1016 ASFGMLVNKGVYAAD
+1016 ASFGMLVNKGVYKYD
-1031 RVTNA
+1031 SITTA
-1036 LYLEIESESAYNIN
+1036 LYLETESENAYKI
-1050 SANINVGSAVYDE
+1050 GSAVISIGLNTIYDE

-1074 EDAVLL
+1074 EDAVLW

-1164 KTSIPTGNYDLIGY
+1164 KTSIPAGNYDMTGY
-1178 SYYPVDM
+1178 SYYSVDM

-1227 NANGNITAGNI
+1227 NSDGNITAGNI
-1238 KFSGTVGADPDY
+1238 TFSGTVGADTGY

-1270 LKGIALD
+1270 LNGIVLD

-1301 ELSDVSTT
+1301 ELSNVSTT
-1309 EKYRTENI
+1309 EKYRTESI

-1325 GDVGNSDGNSKDIKL
+1325 GDVGSRDGNSKDIKL

-1358 VNAALSAAYNT
+1358 VNAALSKAYNT
-1369 DKSIFSKAILL
+1369 DMSIFSKAILL
-1380 NSFKFKAGSNCSG
+1380 NSLRFKAGSNCSG
-1393 TYNFRRDEDWDEDAA
+1393 TYNFRRDEDWDEDSA

-1434 DSYTNPTGENVE
+1434 DSYTNPTGEDAE

-1457 VSYSENN
+1457 ASYSGN

-1516 VVNYQKNSYSAWCK
+1516 VVNYQENSYSVWCN
-1530 EKNSHKVLLWNAES
+1530 EKNSHKVLLWDAES
-1544 SSFRSEDG
+1544 SCFRSEDG
-1552 STSVKLADM
+1552 TTSIKLADM
-1561 QNELASAYYMLGNDV
+1561 QKTLASAYYMLGNDV

-1583 VGIGKKV
+1583 VGIGKNV
-1590 PFKGIVF
+1590 PFKGAVF

-1604 NKTAQ
+1604 NETVQ

-1717 GITADMNSIFDSN
+1717 GITAGMNNIFGSN
-1730 FDSNVLLYC
+1730 ALLYC

-1750 AVTEASVFN
+1750 AVTETSAFN

-1767 KNGTKNYSIANISTA
+1767 KNGTKNYSIADISTA
-1782 ADKIGF
+1782 ADKISF
-1788 ESNGT
+1788 ESNDT
-1793 NSGTIKVSD
+1793 NSGTIKISD

-1822 SGYSKFSYGADKMV
+1822 SGYSKFSYGENKMV
-1836 RHALYSDIGTDDT
+1836 RHALYSDIGTDDS
-1849 EGNTSDYAVA
+1849 EGNTSDHAVA

-1869 PYIIYKYTNAYS
+1869 PYIIYKYTNAIS

-1896 DIDLANNT
+1896 DIDLAKNT

-1917 NSSDADMAMHVG
+1917 NSSDADMAMHI
-1929 NLNGNG
+1929 NSLNGNG

-1943 FYRYGKDYDQY
+1943 FYRYGKDYDRY
-1954 YNDININNTTSVDCK
+1954 YNDININNITFVDCK
-1969 TGLGLFNNLIG
+1969 TGLGLFNNLIQSSDNE
-1980 KNNKISDLT
+1980 NNT
-1989 ISGTVNYEVYIYIK
+1989 ISNLIISGHVDYEYYKDHSGKKNIIY
-2003 ENNEFKFKKFAE
+2003 ENNS
-2015 FAEKTSFSCAGG
+2015 SFSCVGA
-2027 LAGVSSN
+2027 LAGVGSN
-2034 LNLEKISLN
+2034 LRLDKIQLEK
-2043 ELSVNSRFVSGGI
+2043 LSVNSCFVSGGI
-2056 VGYAMDSIKIKD
+2056 VGFAKKLVQIKD
-2068 LNASKLYV
+2068 LKSDDLNV
-2076 SGNFFSGGIIGIANK
+2076 SANFFSGGIIGIAGNCNVK
-2091 CDVDIDGSSGTD
+2091 IDGSSDSEGLI
-2103 GNNRGTITE
+2103 RGSITSGSISLVGDTSRGE
-2112 GTINSC
+2112 GASLYGVGI
-2118 GKTYTFDGGREYAL
+2118 G
-2132 GLGTA
+2132 A
-2137 AVIGAYMQE
+2137 ATVIGAFL
-2146 NSNKKIQTIKNI
+2146 NTNNTVLTSLSVTNI
-2158 NIESFNITA
+2158 NIEDLDISA
-2167 PQIKRAMVGTVIGCC
+2167 PLIGRAMLGGIVGCC
-2182 GNSTISQMVIQN
+2182 GNTTAKNIQSRIQN
-2194 IDVDKV
+2194 VDIKNV
-2200 NINKDSGNDYKE
+2200 DINKEVKR
-2212 FAFNGGAIGI
+2212 FAFNGGIIGLV
-2222 IKSGVKKCEISDVKI
+2222 KEGVKKCEISNVKI
-2237 IGDKDNKNTINGYRH
+2237 IGDKNNKNTITGYRH
-2252 SGGIIGLTASK
+2252 SGGIIGLTSSDT
-2263 NAIINNC
+2263 IIDNC
-2270 QIENY
+2270 LIENY
-2275 ILVTDNAGEDA
+2275 EIVTDEYGEDV

-2291 KVDDNFKL
+2291 KINDNKSTL
-2299 IIKNSKIRD
+2299 IVKNSKISD
-2308 CEILIKDNN
+2308 CVIKINDNN
-2317 KKNDK
+2317 SKNSD
-2322 GTYSGGIVGKIGE
+2322 GTYSGGIVGKM
-2335 GACFYGYNIAL
+2335 AKNSCLYGYNISL
-2346 DNVQFINREDSK
+2346 DNVQFKNNENK
-2358 TGAGEICGYMVK
+2358 KAGAGEICGYMQN
-2370 LLGKNTKM
+2370 NTKV
-2378 KVVGVSAKTRNNE
+2378 KVVGISARKGE
-2391 SGRPNIISKKDNNAE
+2391 SGIPANIISKKDNINTAP
-2406 SICIY
+2406 SLCIY
-2411 ADYNGKCLDEAAA
+2411 ADYNGSCLDEPAA
-2424 NKEASTINSDSNVD
+2424 NKEASTISSDNNVD

-2480 ISNGTGYINAADEYN
+2480 ISKGIGYINAADEYN

-2543 LTNDTSV
+2543 LTNDTSI

-2577 ESGENFTKTLECKNG
+2577 ESGENFTKTLEYKNG
-2592 YFRMTDKD
+2592 YFRMTDMD

-2617 PADASKTAYHLYI
+2617 PADTSKTAYHLYI

-2733 IGKAFTASDDK
+2733 IGEAFTASDDK
-2744 LDFSKFSTSEGKG
+2744 LDFSKFSTSDGKV

-2771 DITVSQADEGTLV
+2771 DITVSQADDGTLV

-2794 FKIGADYYRKKTESD
+2794 FKIGDDYYRKKTESD
-2809 TDASLLYSVTLTAKE
+2809 TDASLLYSVTFTAKE
-2824 GMTDADGILILDE
+2824 GMTDADGILVLDE

-2856 TMKCG
+2856 TMNCG

-2906 NDSNRALKA
+2906 NDSNRSLKA

-2952 TDENGTEKGIKGNP
+2952 TDESGTEKGIKGNP

-2979 SKNFS
+2979 AKNFS
-2984 NTDSVIMVSGGTA
+2984 NTDSVIMVSGGTE

-3008 SGSVTITCNDLM
+3008 SGSVTITCDDM
-3020 IVYPD
+3020 VITYPD
-3025 GESIIAQFPERRD
+3025 GESIIAQFPERKDR
-3038 QDDTYGVTLS
+3038 DDTYGVTLS
-3048 ASSNLAYVPD
+3048 ASSNLAYVSD

-3091 PSNSPSEMI
+3091 PSNSPNEMI

-3124 PETAIDRAK
+3124 PETAIDKAK
-3133 NVKFTLSLYQKTD
+3133 KVSFTLSLYQKTD
-3146 RDIYDAVPIAKYLEN
+3146 SGIYDAVPIAEYLEN
-3161 ITLYDKNGSAKSPE
+3161 ITLYDKNGTAKAPVS
-3175 SPELTGDSYEYV
+3175 SGNSYEYV
-3187 FDKETEL
+3187 FDRETEL

-3205 SYSVITGA
+3205 SYSVITGGA
-3213 EFEGGKK
+3213 FESKGKT
-3220 IYSNYKVQLT
+3220 YSNYKVQLT

-3237 NDPIENSG
+3237 GEPIENSG

>member
-7 SRFTALVTAIAMI
+7 SRFTALLTAIAMI
-20 AGNFTAS
+20 ASNFTAS
-27 SPVSRYVFNEINVS
+27 SPVSRYVLNEINVS
-41 AADEAEGET
+41 AADGAEGET
-50 TTVPQETTVTSV
+50 TTAPQETTVTTV
-62 TGEADVPD
+62 TGEADVPND
-70 DKEQSDSSSE
+70 TEQSDSSSE
-80 AAVTNVSQDDST
+80 TAVTEVSQNDST

-106 DTTVPEGTSDD
+106 DTTVPDGTEDD
-117 TSETDGD
+117 AAEDDGD
-124 NTDDTSVS
+124 NADDTSVS

-149 NYEADPT
+149 NYEADPA

-164 IAIASGNL
+164 IAITSGNL

-181 GTEQFPFAANIK
+181 GTAQYPFAANIK

-202 TIDQPL
+202 TLDQPL

-219 TDVIISRSNPVSG
+219 TDVIISRSLPVSG
-232 AVSDSALFA
+232 DVSDSALFA
-241 EHVIHDTEKDAAA
+241 EHVIHDTEKNTTAQ
-254 DWSVSI
+254 WSVSLMNA
-260 SSTETAF
+260 EAAF
-267 SSVIGSLGENADVK
+267 SSVIGTLGENVNAK
-281 LTITNNADSASVSG
+281 LTITNNADSVSVSG
-295 SGSVGLACGRMEK
+295 SGSAGLACGRMEK
-308 NSSLTVTTSGSAS
+308 NSSLTVITSGSAS
-321 YNVSSSGGNAGGM
+321 YNVSSSSGNAGGM
-334 VGTMADGS
+334 IGTMADGS
-342 AFTLNNEFALTGEVK
+342 AFTLNNEFALTGEVT
-357 ATRGYAGGLVGYA
+357 AAGYAGGLVGYA
-370 ENAAVSFEGTA
+370 ENASVSFEGTA
-381 MVSGTVSGSLATGGV
+381 MVSGTVSGALATGGV

-410 ISKYAVNCTLN
+410 ISRYAVSCTLN
-421 GESSGGLFGRL
+421 GENSGGLFGKL

-439 IIKNDTEAADISV
+439 INKSNTEAADISV

-468 YLSESTSNSLT
+468 YLSDNTSNSLT
-479 ISGISVSADNSAG
+479 VSGISVSADNSAG

-545 TVNTNGDFIGGGVIG
+545 TVNTNGDFIGGGIIG

-606 EASAFDDI
+606 EAASFDDI

-620 LRLGSSLREDNIF
+620 LRLSSSLREDNIF
-633 SINETEHTVT
+633 NINETEHTVT

-683 TSTSL
+683 TGTSL
-688 LSSVITLNCNIDLSG
+688 LSSDITLNCNIDLSG
-703 TGITGLTRDDGKDAS
+703 TGITGLTRDDGENDA
-718 GNGDISYTGAF
+718 YTGTF
-729 NGNGHTITLAIGEP
+729 NGSGHTITLAVGEP
-743 YGCRSSTALAAGD
+743 YGYRSNTALAAGD
-756 TSDGNG
+756 ASDGNG
-762 CIYSHYYNGLFSKTG
+762 RIYRHYYSGLFAKTENITFNNLIVDG
-777 SGVKFSKL
+777 I
-785 TVSGVINVKYKDN
+785 INVKYTDN
-798 LKYYIGGLSS
+798 ARYYIGGLSALHS
-808 THKGDITAEDLT
+808 GNITVQDLT
-820 VSEKISVYGTVREFC
+820 VQENINVSGNTGNYC
-835 FAGGIIGNISE
+835 FVGGIAGQAAENSSPAIVIS
-846 GTNPAVVIKNCV
+846 GST
-858 ISPEIVFEGYQP
+858 ISPEINCSGNANFI
-870 YNSEFVCGGALAEI
+870 CGGAFAEI
-884 GQNDSFSVTADNI
+884 GQNDKFSVTADNVKLGAAV
-897 TLRPSITSNSSHE
+897 TNSSTAGS
-910 YKKIGGFIGNISN
+910 KKVGGFIGNITSN
-923 SNGSASVRTV
+923 NGAASDRTI
-933 SITNMTIDGA
+933 SLTNITID
-943 KIVSENGGA
+943 SENVTSAYGGA

-957 WNNCEVSFGS
+957 WNNCEVSVGS

-980 TQNGKGGFAGLVTA
+980 TQNGNGDFAGFVTN
-994 ATGYWKVYGVNIE
+994 ATGCWKVYDVNIE
-1007 AITVSGTSA
+1007 GITVSGASA
-1016 ASFGMLVNKGVYAAD
+1016 ASFGMLVNKGVYKYD
-1031 RVTNA
+1031 SITTA
-1036 LYLEIESESAYNIN
+1036 LYLETESENAYKI
-1050 SANINVGSAVYDE
+1050 GSAVISIGLNTIYDE

-1074 EDAVLL
+1074 EDAVLW
-1080 NDTCAVVSI
+1080 NDTCAVVSM

-1135 RTDAEKLMLWSVNLY
+1135 RTDAEKLMLWSLNLY

-1164 KTSIPTGNYDLIGY
+1164 KTSIPAGNYDMTGY

-1227 NANGNITAGNI
+1227 NSDGNITAGNI
-1238 KFSGTVGADPDY
+1238 TFSGTVGADTDY

-1270 LKGIALD
+1270 LNGIVFD

-1301 ELSDVSTT
+1301 ELSNVSTT
-1309 EKYRTENI
+1309 EKYRTESI

-1325 GDVGNSDGNSKDIKL
+1325 GDVGSSDGNSKDIKL

-1358 VNAALSAAYNT
+1358 VNAALSKAYNT
-1369 DKSIFSKAILL
+1369 DMSIFSKAILL
-1380 NSFKFKAGSNCSG
+1380 NSFRFKAGSNCSG

-1423 YKDMQKMYFKS
+1423 YKGMQKMYFKS
-1434 DSYTNPTGENVE
+1434 DSYTNPTGENAE

-1516 VVNYQKNSYSAWCK
+1516 VVNYQENSYSAWCN
-1530 EKNSHKVLLWNAES
+1530 EKKSHKVLLWDAES
-1544 SSFRSEDG
+1544 SCFRSEDG
-1552 STSVKLADM
+1552 TTSIKLADM
-1561 QNELASAYYMLGNDV
+1561 QKTLASAYYMLGNDV

-1583 VGIGKKV
+1583 VGIGKNV
-1590 PFKGIVF
+1590 PFKGALF

-1604 NKTAQ
+1604 NETVQ

-1702 YGGVIFRNMDNASHS
+1702 YGAVIFRNMDNASHL
-1717 GITADMNSIFDSN
+1717 GITAGMNNIFGSN
-1730 FDSNVLLYC
+1730 ALLYC

-1750 AVTEASVFN
+1750 AVTETSAFN
-1759 GAEDKVTM
+1759 GAEDRVTM
-1767 KNGTKNYSIANISTA
+1767 KNGTKNYSIADISTA
-1782 ADKIGF
+1782 ADKISF
-1788 ESNGT
+1788 ESNDT
-1793 NSGTIKVSD
+1793 NSGTIKISD

-1822 SGYSKFSYGADKMV
+1822 SGYSKFSYGENKMV
-1836 RHALYSDIGTDDT
+1836 RHALYSDIGTDDS

-1869 PYIIYKYTNAYS
+1869 PYIIYKYTNAIS

-1896 DIDLANNT
+1896 DIDLAKNT

-1917 NSSDADMAMHVG
+1917 NSSDADMAMHI
-1929 NLNGNG
+1929 NSLNGNG

-1954 YNDININNTTSVDCK
+1954 YNDININNTTFVDCK
-1969 TGLGLFNNLIG
+1969 TGLGLFNNLIQSSDNE
-1980 KNNKISDLT
+1980 NNT
-1989 ISGTVNYEVYIYIK
+1989 ISNLIISGHVDYEYYKDHSGKKNIIY
-2003 ENNEFKFKKFAE
+2003 ENNS
-2015 FAEKTSFSCAGG
+2015 SFSCVGA
-2027 LAGVSSN
+2027 LAGVGSN
-2034 LNLEKISLN
+2034 LRLDKIQLEK
-2043 ELSVNSRFVSGGI
+2043 LSVNSCFVSGGI
-2056 VGYAMDSIKIKD
+2056 VGFAKKLVQIKD
-2068 LNASKLYV
+2068 LKSDDLNV
-2076 SGNFFSGGIIGIANK
+2076 SANFFSGGIIGIAGNCNVK
-2091 CDVDIDGSSGTD
+2091 IDGSSDSEGLI
-2103 GNNRGTITE
+2103 RGSITSGSISLVGDTSRGE
-2112 GTINSC
+2112 GASLYGVGI
-2118 GKTYTFDGGREYAL
+2118 G
-2132 GLGTA
+2132 A
-2137 AVIGAYMQE
+2137 ATVIGAFL
-2146 NSNKKIQTIKNI
+2146 NTNNTVLTSLSVTNI
-2158 NIESFNITA
+2158 NIEDLDISA
-2167 PQIKRAMVGTVIGCC
+2167 PLIGRAMLGGIVGCC
-2182 GNSTISQMVIQN
+2182 GNTTAKNIQSRIQN
-2194 IDVDKV
+2194 VDIKNV
-2200 NINKDSGNDYKE
+2200 DINKEVKR
-2212 FAFNGGAIGI
+2212 FAFNGGIIGLV
-2222 IKSGVKKCEISDVKI
+2222 KEGVKKCEISNVKI
-2237 IGDKDNKNTINGYRH
+2237 IGDKNNKNTITGYRH
-2252 SGGIIGLTASK
+2252 SGGIIGLTSSDT
-2263 NAIINNC
+2263 IIDNC
-2270 QIENY
+2270 LIENY
-2275 ILVTDNAGEDA
+2275 EIVTDEYGEDV

-2291 KVDDNFKL
+2291 KINDNKSTL
-2299 IIKNSKIRD
+2299 IVKNSKISD
-2308 CEILIKDNN
+2308 CVIKINDNN
-2317 KKNDK
+2317 SKNSD
-2322 GTYSGGIVGKIGE
+2322 GTYSGGIVGKM
-2335 GACFYGYNIAL
+2335 AKNSCLYGYNISL
-2346 DNVQFINREDSK
+2346 DNVQFKNNENK
-2358 TGAGEICGYMVK
+2358 KAGAGEICGYMQN
-2370 LLGKNTKM
+2370 NTKV
-2378 KVVGVSAKTRNNE
+2378 KVVGISARKGD
-2391 SGRPNIISKKDNNAE
+2391 SGIPANIISKKDNINTAP
-2406 SICIY
+2406 SLCIY
-2411 ADYNGKCLDEAAA
+2411 ADYNGSCLDEPAA
-2424 NKEASTINSDSNVD
+2424 NKEASTISSDSNVD

-2447 VNPKNVIDKTADS
+2447 VNPKSVIDKTADS

-2471 SAVEAIIAD
+2471 SAIEAIIAD
-2480 ISNGTGYINAADEYN
+2480 ISKGIGYINAADEYN

-2524 INESNYRKITEM
+2524 INESNYKKITEM

-2543 LTNDTSV
+2543 LTNDTSI

-2565 MPMRLNETSGAF
+2565 MPMRLNETSGTF
-2577 ESGENFTKTLECKNG
+2577 ESGENFTKTLEYKNG
-2592 YFRMTDKD
+2592 YFRMTNMD

-2617 PADASKTAYHLYI
+2617 PADTSKTAYHLYI

-2733 IGKAFTASDDK
+2733 IGEAFTASDDK
-2744 LDFSKFSTSEGKG
+2744 LDFSKFSTSDGKG

-2771 DITVSQADEGTLV
+2771 DITVSQADDGTLV

-2794 FKIGADYYRKKTESD
+2794 FKIGDDYYRKKTESD

-2915 ELTATISLKSESAEN
+2915 ELTATIFLKSESAEN

-2952 TDENGTEKGIKGNP
+2952 TDESGTEKGIKGNP

-3008 SGSVTITCNDLM
+3008 SGSVTITCDDM
-3020 IVYPD
+3020 VITYPD
-3025 GESIIAQFPERRD
+3025 GESIIAQFPERKDR
-3038 QDDTYGVTLS
+3038 DDTYGVTLS

-3133 NVKFTLSLYQKTD
+3133 KVKFTLSLYQKTSTG
-3146 RDIYDAVPIAKYLEN
+3146 IYDAVPMAEYLEN
-3161 ITLYDKNGSAKSPE
+3161 ITLYDKNGTAKAPVSA
-3175 SPELTGDSYEYV
+3175 GDSYEYV
-3187 FDKETEL
+3187 FDRETEL
-3194 NYEAGSFEVVS
+3194 NYEAGSFEVIS
-3205 SYSVITGA
+3205 SYSVITGGV
-3213 EFEGGKK
+3213 FESKGKT
-3220 IYSNYKVQLT
+3220 YSNYKVQLT

-3237 NDPIENSG
+3237 GEPIENSG

>member
-7 SRFTALVTAIAMI
+7 SRFTALLTAIAMI
-20 AGNFTAS
+20 ASNFTAS
-27 SPVSRYVFNEINVS
+27 SPVSRYVLNEINVS
-41 AADEAEGET
+41 AADGAEGET
-50 TTVPQETTVTSV
+50 TTAPQETTVTTV

-70 DKEQSDSSSE
+70 DTEQTDSSSE
-80 AAVTNVSQDDST
+80 TAVTEVSQDDST

-106 DTTVPEGTSDD
+106 DTTVPDGTEDD
-117 TSETDGD
+117 AAEDDGD
-124 NTDDTSVS
+124 NTDDTPVS

-149 NYEADPT
+149 NYEADPA

-164 IAIASGNL
+164 IAITSGNL

-181 GTEQFPFAANIK
+181 GTAQYPFAANIK

-202 TIDQPL
+202 TLDQPL

-219 TDVIISRSNPVSG
+219 TDVIISRSLPVSG
-232 AVSDSALFA
+232 DVSDSALFA
-241 EHVIHDTEKDAAA
+241 EHVIHDTEKNTTAQ
-254 DWSVSI
+254 WSVSLMNA
-260 SSTETAF
+260 EAAF
-267 SSVIGSLGENADVK
+267 SSVIGTLGENVNAK
-281 LTITNNADSASVSG
+281 LTITNNADSVSVSG
-295 SGSVGLACGRMEK
+295 SGSAGLACGRMEK
-308 NSSLTVTTSGSAS
+308 NSSLTVITSGSAS
-321 YNVSSSGGNAGGM
+321 YNVSSSSGNAGGM
-334 VGTMADGS
+334 IGTMADGS
-342 AFTLNNEFALTGEVK
+342 AFTLNNEFALTGEVT
-357 ATRGYAGGLVGYA
+357 AAGYAGGLVGYA
-370 ENAAVSFEGTA
+370 ENASVSFEGTA
-381 MVSGTVSGSLATGGV
+381 MVSGTVSGALATGGV

-410 ISKYAVNCTLN
+410 ISRYAVSCTLN
-421 GESSGGLFGRL
+421 RENSGGLFGKL

-439 IIKNDTEAADISV
+439 INKSDTEAADISV

-468 YLSESTSNSLT
+468 YLSDNTSNSLT
-479 ISGISVSADNSAG
+479 VSGISVSADNSAG

-545 TVNTNGDFIGGGVIG
+545 TVNTNGDFIGGGIIG

-606 EASAFDDI
+606 EAASFDDI

-620 LRLGSSLREDNIF
+620 LRLSSSLREDNIF
-633 SINETEHTVT
+633 NINETEHTVT

-668 GTSSDSTLLFESTST
+668 GISSDSTLLFESTST

-688 LSSVITLNCNIDLSG
+688 LSSDITLNCNIDLSG
-703 TGITGLTRDDGKDAS
+703 TGITGLTRDDGENDA
-718 GNGDISYTGAF
+718 YTGTF
-729 NGNGHTITLAIGEP
+729 NGSGHTITLAVGEP
-743 YGCRSSTALAAGD
+743 YGYRSNTALAAGD
-756 TSDGNG
+756 ASDGNG
-762 CIYSHYYNGLFSKTG
+762 RIYRHYYSGLFAKTENITFNNLIVDG
-777 SGVKFSKL
+777 I
-785 TVSGVINVKYKDN
+785 INVKYTDN
-798 LKYYIGGLSS
+798 ARYYIGGLSALHS
-808 THKGDITAEDLT
+808 GNITVQDLT
-820 VSEKISVYGTVREFC
+820 VQENINVSGNTGNYC
-835 FAGGIIGNISE
+835 FVGGIAGQAAENSSPAIVIS
-846 GTNPAVVIKNCV
+846 GST
-858 ISPEIVFEGYQP
+858 ISPEINCSGNANFI
-870 YNSEFVCGGALAEI
+870 CGGAFAEI
-884 GQNDSFSVTADNI
+884 GQNDKFSVTADNVNLGAAV
-897 TLRPSITSNSSHE
+897 TNSSTAGS
-910 YKKIGGFIGNISN
+910 KKVGGFIGNIS
-923 SNGSASVRTV
+923 SNNGAASDRTI
-933 SITNMTIDGA
+933 SLTNITID
-943 KIVSENGGA
+943 SENVTSAYGGA

-957 WNNCEVSFGS
+957 WNNCEVSVGS

-980 TQNGKGGFAGLVTA
+980 TQNGNGDFAGFVTN
-994 ATGYWKVYGVNIE
+994 ATGCWKVYDVNIE
-1007 AITVSGTSA
+1007 EITVSGASA
-1016 ASFGMLVNKGVYAAD
+1016 ASFGMLVNKGVYKYD
-1031 RVTNA
+1031 SITTA
-1036 LYLEIESESAYNIN
+1036 LYLETESENAYKI
-1050 SANINVGSAVYDE
+1050 GSAVISIGLNTIYDE

-1074 EDAVLL
+1074 EDAVLW

-1114 ANPYSRY
+1114 ANHYSRY

-1164 KTSIPTGNYDLIGY
+1164 KTSIPAGNYDMTGY

-1227 NANGNITAGNI
+1227 NSDGNITAGNI
-1238 KFSGTVGADPDY
+1238 TFSGTVGADTDY

-1270 LKGIALD
+1270 LNGIVLD

-1301 ELSDVSTT
+1301 ELSNVSTT
-1309 EKYRTENI
+1309 EKYRTESI
-1317 SSAASSLI
+1317 STAASSLI
-1325 GDVGNSDGNSKDIKL
+1325 GDVGSSDGNSKDIKL

-1358 VNAALSAAYNT
+1358 VNAALSKAYNT
-1369 DKSIFSKAILL
+1369 DMSIFSKGTLL
-1380 NSFKFKAGSNCSG
+1380 NSFRFKAGSNCSG
-1393 TYNFRRDEDWDEDAA
+1393 TYNFRRDEDWDEDSA

-1434 DSYTNPTGENVE
+1434 DSYTDPTGEDAE
-1446 YDFSGFLPYVA
+1446 YDFRGFLPYVA
-1457 VSYSENN
+1457 ASYSEN

-1516 VVNYQKNSYSAWCK
+1516 VVNYQENSYSAWCN
-1530 EKNSHKVLLWNAES
+1530 EKNSHKVLLWDAES
-1544 SSFRSEDG
+1544 SCFRSEDG
-1552 STSVKLADM
+1552 TTSIKLADM
-1561 QNELASAYYMLGNDV
+1561 QKTLASAYYMLGNDV

-1583 VGIGKKV
+1583 VGIGKNV
-1590 PFKGIVF
+1590 PFKGAVF

-1604 NKTAQ
+1604 NETVQ

-1717 GITADMNSIFDSN
+1717 GITAGMNNIFGSN
-1730 FDSNVLLYC
+1730 ALLYC

-1750 AVTEASVFN
+1750 AVTETSAFN

-1767 KNGTKNYSIANISTA
+1767 KNGTKNYSIADISTA
-1782 ADKIGF
+1782 ADKISF
-1788 ESNGT
+1788 ESNDT
-1793 NSGTIKVSD
+1793 NSGTIKISD

-1822 SGYSKFSYGADKMV
+1822 SGYSKFSYGENKMV
-1836 RHALYSDIGTDDT
+1836 RHALYSDIGTDDS

-1869 PYIIYKYTNAYS
+1869 PYIIYKYTNAIS

-1917 NSSDADMAMHVG
+1917 NSSDADMAMHI
-1929 NLNGNG
+1929 NSLNGNG

-1943 FYRYGKDYDQY
+1943 FYRYGKDYDRY

-1969 TGLGLFNNLIG
+1969 TGLGLFNNLIQSSDNE
-1980 KNNKISDLT
+1980 NNTISNLT
-1989 ISGTVNYEVYIYIK
+1989 ISGHVDYEYYKDHSGKKNIIY
-2003 ENNEFKFKKFAE
+2003 ENNS
-2015 FAEKTSFSCAGG
+2015 SFSCVGA
-2027 LAGVSSN
+2027 LAGVGSN
-2034 LNLEKISLN
+2034 LRLDKIQLEK
-2043 ELSVNSRFVSGGI
+2043 LSVNSCFVSGGI
-2056 VGYAMDSIKIKD
+2056 VGFAKKLVQIKD
-2068 LNASKLYV
+2068 LKSDDLNV
-2076 SGNFFSGGIIGIANK
+2076 SANFFSGGIIGIAGNCNVK
-2091 CDVDIDGSSGTD
+2091 IDGSSDSEGLI
-2103 GNNRGTITE
+2103 RGSITSGSISLVGDTSRGE
-2112 GTINSC
+2112 GASLYGVGI
-2118 GKTYTFDGGREYAL
+2118 G
-2132 GLGTA
+2132 A
-2137 AVIGAYMQE
+2137 ATVIGAFL
-2146 NSNKKIQTIKNI
+2146 NTNNTVLTSLSVTNI
-2158 NIESFNITA
+2158 NIEDLDISA
-2167 PQIKRAMVGTVIGCC
+2167 PLIGRAMLGGIVGCC
-2182 GNSTISQMVIQN
+2182 GNTIAKNIQSRIQN
-2194 IDVDKV
+2194 VDIKNV
-2200 NINKDSGNDYKE
+2200 DINKEVKR
-2212 FAFNGGAIGI
+2212 FAFNGGIIGLV
-2222 IKSGVKKCEISDVKI
+2222 KEGVKKCEISNVKI
-2237 IGDKDNKNTINGYRH
+2237 IGDKNNKNTITGYRH
-2252 SGGIIGLTASK
+2252 SGGIIGLTSSDT
-2263 NAIINNC
+2263 IIDNC
-2270 QIENY
+2270 LIENY
-2275 ILVTDNAGEDA
+2275 EIVTDEYGEDV

-2291 KVDDNFKL
+2291 KINDNKSTL
-2299 IIKNSKIRD
+2299 IVKNSKISD
-2308 CEILIKDNN
+2308 CVIKINDNN
-2317 KKNDK
+2317 SKNSD
-2322 GTYSGGIVGKIGE
+2322 GTYSGGIVGKM
-2335 GACFYGYNIAL
+2335 AKNSCLYGYNISL
-2346 DNVQFINREDSK
+2346 DNVQFKNNENK
-2358 TGAGEICGYMVK
+2358 KAGAGEICGYMQN
-2370 LLGKNTKM
+2370 NTKV
-2378 KVVGVSAKTRNNE
+2378 KVVGISARKGE
-2391 SGRPNIISKKDNNAE
+2391 GGIPANIISKKDNINTAP
-2406 SICIY
+2406 SLCIY
-2411 ADYNGKCLDEAAA
+2411 ADYNGSCLDEPAA

-2471 SAVEAIIAD
+2471 SAIEAIIAD
-2480 ISNGTGYINAADEYN
+2480 ISNGIGYINAADEYN

-2543 LTNDTSV
+2543 LTNDTSI

-2565 MPMRLNETSGAF
+2565 MPMRLNETSGTF
-2577 ESGENFTKTLECKNG
+2577 ESGENFTKTLEYKNG
-2592 YFRMTDKD
+2592 YFRMTNMD

-2617 PADASKTAYHLYI
+2617 PANTSKTAYHLYI

-2733 IGKAFTASDDK
+2733 IGEAFTASDDK
-2744 LDFSKFSTSEGKG
+2744 LDFSKFSTSDGKG

-2771 DITVSQADEGTLV
+2771 DITVSQADDGTLV

-2794 FKIGADYYRKKTESD
+2794 FKIGDDYYRKKTESD

-2824 GMTDADGILILDE
+2824 GMTDADGILVLDE

-2906 NDSNRALKA
+2906 NDSNRVLKA

-2938 SIKLYHGFVIEATR
+2938 
-2952 TDENGTEKGIKGNP
+2952 
-2966 SVSGTY
+2966 
-2972 KIGSTEY
+2972 
-2979 SKNFS
+2979 
-2984 NTDSVIMVSGGTA
+2984 
-2997 EAPVDIKARLI
+2997 
-3008 SGSVTITCNDLM
+3008 
-3020 IVYPD
+3020 
-3025 GESIIAQFPERRD
+3025 
-3038 QDDTYGVTLS
+3038 
-3048 ASSNLAYVPD
+3048 
-3058 NIEQSKMSES
+3058 
-3068 RSDSNGKSYYRENI
+3068 
-3082 EAATLSYNL
+3082 
-3091 PSNSPSEMI
+3091 
-3100 RLGINGLDTNDKITA
+3100 
-3115 VGYYNVLNL
+3115 
-3124 PETAIDRAK
+3124 
-3133 NVKFTLSLYQKTD
+3133 
-3146 RDIYDAVPIAKYLEN
+3146 
-3161 ITLYDKNGSAKSPE
+3161 
-3175 SPELTGDSYEYV
+3175 
-3187 FDKETEL
+3187 
-3194 NYEAGSFEVVS
+3194 
-3205 SYSVITGA
+3205 
-3213 EFEGGKK
+3213 
-3220 IYSNYKVQLT
+3220 
-3230 AQLLDEN
+3230 
-3237 NDPIENSG
+3237 
-3245 CSDYII
+3245 
-3251 YTNAKI
+3251 
-3257 NSQLI
+3257 
-3262 SVG
+3262 

>member
-7 SRFTALVTAIAMI
+7 SRFTALLTAIAMI
-20 AGNFTAS
+20 ASNFTAS
-27 SPVSRYVFNEINVS
+27 SPVSRYVLNEINVS
-41 AADEAEGET
+41 AADGAEGET
-50 TTVPQETTVTSV
+50 TTAPQETTVTTV

-70 DKEQSDSSSE
+70 DTEQTDSSSE
-80 AAVTNVSQDDST
+80 TAVTEVSQDDST

-106 DTTVPEGTSDD
+106 DTTVPDGTEDD
-117 TSETDGD
+117 AAEDDGD
-124 NTDDTSVS
+124 NTDDTPVS

-149 NYEADPT
+149 NYEADPA

-164 IAIASGNL
+164 IAITSGNL

-181 GTEQFPFAANIK
+181 GTAQYPFAANIK

-202 TIDQPL
+202 TLDQPL

-219 TDVIISRSNPVSG
+219 TDVIISRSLPVSG
-232 AVSDSALFA
+232 DVSDSALFA
-241 EHVIHDTEKDAAA
+241 EHVIHDTEKNTTAQ
-254 DWSVSI
+254 WSVSLMNA
-260 SSTETAF
+260 EAAF
-267 SSVIGSLGENADVK
+267 SSVIGTLGENVNAK
-281 LTITNNADSASVSG
+281 LTITNNADSVSVSG
-295 SGSVGLACGRMEK
+295 SGSAGLACGRMEK
-308 NSSLTVTTSGSAS
+308 NSSLTVITSGSAS
-321 YNVSSSGGNAGGM
+321 YNVSSSSGNAGGM
-334 VGTMADGS
+334 IGTMADGS
-342 AFTLNNEFALTGEVK
+342 AFTLNNEFALTGEVT
-357 ATRGYAGGLVGYA
+357 AAGYAGGLVGYA
-370 ENAAVSFEGTA
+370 ENASVSFEGTA
-381 MVSGTVSGSLATGGV
+381 MVSGTVSGALATGGV

-410 ISKYAVNCTLN
+410 ISRYAVSCTLN
-421 GESSGGLFGRL
+421 GENSGGLFGKL

-439 IIKNDTEAADISV
+439 INKSNTEAADISV

-468 YLSESTSNSLT
+468 YLSDNTSNSLT
-479 ISGISVSADNSAG
+479 VSGISVSADNSAG

-606 EASAFDDI
+606 EAASFDDI

-620 LRLGSSLREDNIF
+620 LRLSSSLREDNIF
-633 SINETEHTVT
+633 NINETEHTVT
-643 VKRAGTTVGS
+643 VKRAGTSVGS

-668 GTSSDSTLLFESTST
+668 GTSSDSTLLFESSST

-688 LSSVITLNCNIDLSG
+688 LSSDITLNCNIDLSG
-703 TGITGLTRDDGKDAS
+703 TGITGLTRDDGENDA
-718 GNGDISYTGAF
+718 YTGTF
-729 NGNGHTITLAIGEP
+729 NGSGHTITLAVGEP
-743 YGCRSSTALAAGD
+743 YGYRSNTALAAGD
-756 TSDGNG
+756 ASDGNG
-762 CIYSHYYNGLFSKTG
+762 RIYRHYYSGLFAKTENITFNNLIVDG
-777 SGVKFSKL
+777 I
-785 TVSGVINVKYKDN
+785 INVKYTDN
-798 LKYYIGGLSS
+798 ARYYIGGLSALHS
-808 THKGDITAEDLT
+808 GNITVQDLT
-820 VSEKISVYGTVREFC
+820 VQENINVSGNTGNYC
-835 FAGGIIGNISE
+835 FVGGIAGQAAEISS
-846 GTNPAVVIKNCV
+846 PAIVISGST
-858 ISPEIVFEGYQP
+858 ISPEINCSGNANFI
-870 YNSEFVCGGALAEI
+870 CGGAFAEI
-884 GQNDSFSVTADNI
+884 GQNDKFSVTADNVKLGAAV
-897 TLRPSITSNSSHE
+897 TNSSTAGS
-910 YKKIGGFIGNISN
+910 KKVGGFIGNIS
-923 SNGSASVRTV
+923 SNNGAASDRII
-933 SITNMTIDGA
+933 SLTNITID
-943 KIVSENGGA
+943 SENVTSAYGGA

-957 WNNCEVSFGS
+957 WNNCEVSVGS

-980 TQNGKGGFAGLVTA
+980 TQNGNGDFAGFVTN
-994 ATGYWKVYGVNIE
+994 ATGCWKVYDVNIE
-1007 AITVSGTSA
+1007 GITVSGASA
-1016 ASFGMLVNKGVYAAD
+1016 ASFGMLVNKGVYKYD
-1031 RVTNA
+1031 SITTA
-1036 LYLEIESESAYNIN
+1036 LYLETESENAYKI
-1050 SANINVGSAVYDE
+1050 GSAVISIGLNTIYDE

-1074 EDAVLL
+1074 EDAVLW

-1164 KTSIPTGNYDLIGY
+1164 KTSIPAGNYDMTGY

-1227 NANGNITAGNI
+1227 NSDGNITAGNI
-1238 KFSGTVGADPDY
+1238 TFSGTVGADSDY
-1250 SGAMFCG
+1250 SGAMICG

-1270 LKGIALD
+1270 LNGIVLD

-1301 ELSDVSTT
+1301 ELSNVSTT
-1309 EKYRTENI
+1309 EKYRTESI

-1325 GDVGNSDGNSKDIKL
+1325 GDVGSSDGNSKDIKL

-1358 VNAALSAAYNT
+1358 VNAALSKAYNT
-1369 DKSIFSKAILL
+1369 DMSIFSKAILL
-1380 NSFKFKAGSNCSG
+1380 NSFRFKAGSNCSG
-1393 TYNFRRDEDWDEDAA
+1393 TYNFRRDEDWDEDSA

-1415 MEISGSKE
+1415 MEISVSKE

-1434 DSYTNPTGENVE
+1434 DSYTNPTGEDAE
-1446 YDFSGFLPYVA
+1446 YDFSGFMPYVA
-1457 VSYSENN
+1457 ASYSGN

-1516 VVNYQKNSYSAWCK
+1516 VVNYQENSYSVWCN
-1530 EKNSHKVLLWNAES
+1530 EKNSHKVLLWDAES
-1544 SSFRSEDG
+1544 SCFRSEDG
-1552 STSVKLADM
+1552 TTSIKLADM
-1561 QNELASAYYMLGNDV
+1561 QKTLASAYYMLGNDV

-1583 VGIGKKV
+1583 VGIGKNV
-1590 PFKGIVF
+1590 PFKGAVF

-1604 NKTAQ
+1604 NETVQ

-1683 KSGTNYGNK
+1683 KSGTDYGNK

-1702 YGGVIFRNMDNASHS
+1702 YGGVIFRNMVNASHL
-1717 GITADMNSIFDSN
+1717 GITAGMNNIFGSN
-1730 FDSNVLLYC
+1730 ALLYC

-1750 AVTEASVFN
+1750 AVTETSAFN

-1767 KNGTKNYSIANISTA
+1767 KNGTKNYSIADISTA
-1782 ADKIGF
+1782 ADKISF
-1788 ESNGT
+1788 ESNDT
-1793 NSGTIKVSD
+1793 NSGTIQISD

-1822 SGYSKFSYGADKMV
+1822 SGYSKFSYGENKMV
-1836 RHALYSDIGTDDT
+1836 RHALYSDIGTDDS
-1849 EGNTSDYAVA
+1849 EGNTSDHAVA

-1869 PYIIYKYTNAYS
+1869 PYIIYKYTNAIS

-1896 DIDLANNT
+1896 NIDLAKNT

-1917 NSSDADMAMHVG
+1917 NSSDADMAMHI
-1929 NLNGNG
+1929 NSLNGNG

-1954 YNDININNTTSVDCK
+1954 YNDININNITFVDCK
-1969 TGLGLFNNLIG
+1969 TGLGLFNNLIQSSDNE
-1980 KNNKISDLT
+1980 NNT
-1989 ISGTVNYEVYIYIK
+1989 ISNLIISGHVDYEYYKDHSGKKNIIY
-2003 ENNEFKFKKFAE
+2003 ENNS
-2015 FAEKTSFSCAGG
+2015 SFSCVGA
-2027 LAGVSSN
+2027 LAGVGSN
-2034 LNLEKISLN
+2034 LRLDKIQLEK
-2043 ELSVNSRFVSGGI
+2043 LSVNSCFVSGGI
-2056 VGYAMDSIKIKD
+2056 VGFAKKLVQIKD
-2068 LNASKLYV
+2068 LKSDDLNV
-2076 SGNFFSGGIIGIANK
+2076 SANFFSGGIIGIAGNCNVK
-2091 CDVDIDGSSGTD
+2091 IDGSSDSEGLI
-2103 GNNRGTITE
+2103 RGSITSGSISLVGDTSRGE
-2112 GTINSC
+2112 GASLYGVGI
-2118 GKTYTFDGGREYAL
+2118 G
-2132 GLGTA
+2132 A
-2137 AVIGAYMQE
+2137 ATVIGAFL
-2146 NSNKKIQTIKNI
+2146 NTNNTVLTSLSVTNI
-2158 NIESFNITA
+2158 NIEDLDISA
-2167 PQIKRAMVGTVIGCC
+2167 PLIGRAMLGGIVGCC
-2182 GNSTISQMVIQN
+2182 GNTTAKNIQSRIQN
-2194 IDVDKV
+2194 VDIKNV
-2200 NINKDSGNDYKE
+2200 DINKEVKR
-2212 FAFNGGAIGI
+2212 FAFNGGVIGLV
-2222 IKSGVKKCEISDVKI
+2222 KEGVKKCEISNVKI
-2237 IGDKDNKNTINGYRH
+2237 IGDKNNKNTITGYRH
-2252 SGGIIGLTASK
+2252 SGGIIGLISSDT
-2263 NAIINNC
+2263 IIDNC
-2270 QIENY
+2270 LIENY
-2275 ILVTDNAGEDA
+2275 EIVTDEYGEDV

-2291 KVDDNFKL
+2291 KINDNKSTL
-2299 IIKNSKIRD
+2299 IVKNSKISD
-2308 CEILIKDNN
+2308 CVIKINDNN
-2317 KKNDK
+2317 SKNSD
-2322 GTYSGGIVGKIGE
+2322 GTYSGGIVGKM
-2335 GACFYGYNIAL
+2335 AKNSCLYGYNISL
-2346 DNVQFINREDSK
+2346 DNVQFKNNENK
-2358 TGAGEICGYMVK
+2358 KAGAGEICGYMQN
-2370 LLGKNTKM
+2370 NTKV
-2378 KVVGVSAKTRNNE
+2378 KVVGISARKGE
-2391 SGRPNIISKKDNNAE
+2391 SGIPANIISKKDNINTAP
-2406 SICIY
+2406 SLCIY

-2471 SAVEAIIAD
+2471 SAIEAIIAD
-2480 ISNGTGYINAADEYN
+2480 ISKGIGYINAADEYN

-2543 LTNDTSV
+2543 LTNDTSI

-2565 MPMRLNETSGAF
+2565 MPMRLNETSGTF
-2577 ESGENFTKTLECKNG
+2577 ESGENFTKTLEYKNG
-2592 YFRMTDKD
+2592 YFRMTDMD

-2617 PADASKTAYHLYI
+2617 PADTSKTAYHLYI

-2651 YNVSAYTDGNPV
+2651 YNISAYTDGNPV

-2694 DLLTAYGKYVLLES
+2694 YLLTAYGKYVLLES

-2733 IGKAFTASDDK
+2733 IGEAFTASDDK
-2744 LDFSKFSTSEGKG
+2744 LDFSKFSTSDGKV

-2771 DITVSQADEGTLV
+2771 DITVSQADDGTLV

-2794 FKIGADYYRKKTESD
+2794 FKIGDDYYRKKTESD

-2952 TDENGTEKGIKGNP
+2952 TDESGTEKGIKGNP

-2979 SKNFS
+2979 AKNFS
-2984 NTDSVIMVSGGTA
+2984 NTDSVIMVSGGTE
-2997 EAPVDIKARLI
+2997 EAPLDIKARLI
-3008 SGSVTITCNDLM
+3008 SDSVTITCDDM
-3020 IVYPD
+3020 VITYPD
-3025 GESIIAQFPERRD
+3025 GESIIAQFPERKDR
-3038 QDDTYGVTLS
+3038 DDTYGVTLS
-3048 ASSNLAYVPD
+3048 ASSNLAYVSD

-3091 PSNSPSEMI
+3091 PSNSPNEMI

-3124 PETAIDRAK
+3124 PESAISKAK
-3133 NVKFTLSLYQKTD
+3133 KVSFTLSLYQKTD
-3146 RDIYDAVPIAKYLEN
+3146 SGIYDAVPIAEYLEN
-3161 ITLYDKNGSAKSPE
+3161 ITLYDKNGTAKAPVS
-3175 SPELTGDSYEYV
+3175 SGNSYEYV
-3187 FDKETEL
+3187 FDRETEL

-3205 SYSVITGA
+3205 SYSVITGGA
-3213 EFEGGKK
+3213 FESKGKT
-3220 IYSNYKVQLT
+3220 YSNYKVQLT

-3237 NDPIENSG
+3237 GEPIENSG

-3262 SVG
+3262 LVG

>member
-7 SRFTALVTAIAMI
+7 SRFTALLTAIAMI
-20 AGNFTAS
+20 ASNFTAS
-27 SPVSRYVFNEINVS
+27 SPVSRYVLNEINVS
-41 AADEAEGET
+41 AADGAEGET
-50 TTVPQETTVTSV
+50 TTAPQETTVTTV

-70 DKEQSDSSSE
+70 DTEQTDSSSE
-80 AAVTNVSQDDST
+80 AAVTEVSQDDST

-106 DTTVPEGTSDD
+106 DTTVPDGTEDD
-117 TSETDGD
+117 AAEDDGD

-149 NYEADPT
+149 NYEADPA

-164 IAIASGNL
+164 IAITSGNL

-181 GTEQFPFAANIK
+181 GTAQYPFAANIK

-202 TIDQPL
+202 TLDQPL

-219 TDVIISRSNPVSG
+219 TDVIISRSLPVSG
-232 AVSDSALFA
+232 DVSDSALFA
-241 EHVIHDTEKDAAA
+241 EHVIHDTEKNTTAQ
-254 DWSVSI
+254 WSVSLMNA
-260 SSTETAF
+260 EAAF
-267 SSVIGSLGENADVK
+267 SSVIGTLGENVNAK
-281 LTITNNADSASVSG
+281 LTITNNADSVSVSG
-295 SGSVGLACGRMEK
+295 SGSAGLACGRMEK
-308 NSSLTVTTSGSAS
+308 NSSLTVITSGSAS
-321 YNVSSSGGNAGGM
+321 YNVSSSSGNAGGM
-334 VGTMADGS
+334 IGTMADGS
-342 AFTLNNEFALTGEVK
+342 AFTLNNEFALTGEVT
-357 ATRGYAGGLVGYA
+357 AAGYAGGLVGYA
-370 ENAAVSFEGTA
+370 ENASVSFEGTA
-381 MVSGTVSGSLATGGV
+381 MVSGTVSGALATGGV

-410 ISKYAVNCTLN
+410 ISRYAVSCTLN
-421 GESSGGLFGRL
+421 GENSGGLFGKL

-439 IIKNDTEAADISV
+439 INKSDTEAADISV

-468 YLSESTSNSLT
+468 YFSDNTSNSLT

-606 EASAFDDI
+606 EAASFDDI

-620 LRLGSSLREDNIF
+620 LRLSSSLREDNIF
-633 SINETEHTVT
+633 NINETEHTVT

-683 TSTSL
+683 TGTSL
-688 LSSVITLNCNIDLSG
+688 LSSDITLNCNIDLSG
-703 TGITGLTRDDGKDAS
+703 TGITGLTRDDGENDA
-718 GNGDISYTGAF
+718 YTGTF
-729 NGNGHTITLAIGEP
+729 NGSGHTITLAVGEP
-743 YGCRSSTALAAGD
+743 YGYRSNTALAAGD
-756 TSDGNG
+756 ASDGNG
-762 CIYSHYYNGLFSKTG
+762 RIYRHYYSGLFAKTENITFNNLIVDG
-777 SGVKFSKL
+777 I
-785 TVSGVINVKYKDN
+785 INVKYIDN
-798 LKYYIGGLSS
+798 ARYYIGGLSALHS
-808 THKGDITAEDLT
+808 GNITVQDLT
-820 VSEKISVYGTVREFC
+820 VQENINVSGNTGNYC
-835 FAGGIIGNISE
+835 FVGGIAGQAAENSSPAIVIS
-846 GTNPAVVIKNCV
+846 GST
-858 ISPEIVFEGYQP
+858 ISPEINCSGNANFI
-870 YNSEFVCGGALAEI
+870 CGGAFAEI
-884 GQNDSFSVTADNI
+884 GQNDKFSVTADNVKLGAAV
-897 TLRPSITSNSSHE
+897 TNSSTAGS
-910 YKKIGGFIGNISN
+910 KKVGGFIGNIS
-923 SNGSASVRTV
+923 SNNGAASDRTI
-933 SITNMTIDGA
+933 SLTNITID
-943 KIVSENGGA
+943 SENVTSAYGGA

-957 WNNCEVSFGS
+957 WNNCEVSVGS

-980 TQNGKGGFAGLVTA
+980 TQNGNGDFAGFVTN
-994 ATGYWKVYGVNIE
+994 ATGCWKVYDVNIE
-1007 AITVSGTSA
+1007 GITVSGASA
-1016 ASFGMLVNKGVYAAD
+1016 ASFGMLVNKGVYKYD
-1031 RVTNA
+1031 SITTA
-1036 LYLEIESESAYNIN
+1036 LYLETESENAYKI
-1050 SANINVGSAVYDE
+1050 GSAVISIGLNTIYDE

-1074 EDAVLL
+1074 EDAVLW

-1164 KTSIPTGNYDLIGY
+1164 KTSIPAGNYDMTGY

-1227 NANGNITAGNI
+1227 NSDGNITADNI
-1238 KFSGTVGADPDY
+1238 TFSGTVGADTDY

-1270 LKGIALD
+1270 LNGIVLD

-1301 ELSDVSTT
+1301 ELSNVSTT
-1309 EKYRTENI
+1309 EKYRTESI

-1325 GDVGNSDGNSKDIKL
+1325 GDVGSSDGNSKDIKL

-1358 VNAALSAAYNT
+1358 VNAALSKAYNT
-1369 DKSIFSKAILL
+1369 DMSIFSKAILL
-1380 NSFKFKAGSNCSG
+1380 NSFRFKAGSNCSG
-1393 TYNFRRDEDWDEDAA
+1393 TYNFRRDEDWDEDSA

-1434 DSYTNPTGENVE
+1434 DSYTNPTGEDAE
-1446 YDFSGFLPYVA
+1446 YDFRGFLPYVA
-1457 VSYSENN
+1457 ASYSEN

-1516 VVNYQKNSYSAWCK
+1516 VVNYQENSYSAWCN
-1530 EKNSHKVLLWNAES
+1530 EKNSHKVLLWDAES
-1544 SSFRSEDG
+1544 SCFRSEDG
-1552 STSVKLADM
+1552 TTSIKLADM
-1561 QNELASAYYMLGNDV
+1561 QKTLASAYYMLGNDV

-1583 VGIGKKV
+1583 VGIGKNV
-1590 PFKGIVF
+1590 PFKGAVF

-1604 NKTAQ
+1604 NETVQ

-1702 YGGVIFRNMDNASHS
+1702 YGAVIFRNMDNASHL
-1717 GITADMNSIFDSN
+1717 GITAGMNNIFGSN
-1730 FDSNVLLYC
+1730 ALLYC

-1750 AVTEASVFN
+1750 AVTETSAFN
-1759 GAEDKVTM
+1759 GAEDRVTM
-1767 KNGTKNYSIANISTA
+1767 KNGTKNYSIADISTA
-1782 ADKIGF
+1782 ADKISF
-1788 ESNGT
+1788 ESNDT
-1793 NSGTIKVSD
+1793 NSGTIKISD

-1822 SGYSKFSYGADKMV
+1822 SGYSKFSYGENKMV
-1836 RHALYSDIGTDDT
+1836 RHALYSDIGTDDS

-1869 PYIIYKYTNAYS
+1869 PYIIYKYTNAIS

-1896 DIDLANNT
+1896 DIDLAKNT

-1917 NSSDADMAMHVG
+1917 NSADADMAMHI
-1929 NLNGNG
+1929 NSLNGNG

-1954 YNDININNTTSVDCK
+1954 YNDININNTTFVDCK
-1969 TGLGLFNNLIG
+1969 TGLGLFNNLIQSSDNE
-1980 KNNKISDLT
+1980 NNTISNLT
-1989 ISGTVNYEVYIYIK
+1989 ISGHVDYEYYKDHSGKKNIIY
-2003 ENNEFKFKKFAE
+2003 ENNS
-2015 FAEKTSFSCAGG
+2015 SFSCVGA
-2027 LAGVSSN
+2027 LAGVGSN
-2034 LNLEKISLN
+2034 LRLDKIQLEK
-2043 ELSVNSRFVSGGI
+2043 LSVNSCFVSGGI
-2056 VGYAMDSIKIKD
+2056 VGFAKKIVQIKD
-2068 LNASKLYV
+2068 LKSDDLNV
-2076 SGNFFSGGIIGIANK
+2076 SANFFSGGIIGIAGNCNVK
-2091 CDVDIDGSSGTD
+2091 IDGSSDSEGLI
-2103 GNNRGTITE
+2103 RGSITSGSISLVGDTSRGE
-2112 GTINSC
+2112 GASLYGVGI
-2118 GKTYTFDGGREYAL
+2118 G
-2132 GLGTA
+2132 A
-2137 AVIGAYMQE
+2137 ATVIGAFL
-2146 NSNKKIQTIKNI
+2146 NTNNTVLTSLSVTNI
-2158 NIESFNITA
+2158 NIEDLDISA
-2167 PQIKRAMVGTVIGCC
+2167 PLIGRAMLGGIVGCC
-2182 GNSTISQMVIQN
+2182 GNTTAKNIQSRIQN
-2194 IDVDKV
+2194 VDIKNV
-2200 NINKDSGNDYKE
+2200 DINKEVKR
-2212 FAFNGGAIGI
+2212 FAFNGGIIGLV
-2222 IKSGVKKCEISDVKI
+2222 KEGVKKCEISNVKI
-2237 IGDKDNKNTINGYRH
+2237 IGDKNNKNTITGYRH
-2252 SGGIIGLTASK
+2252 SGGIIGLTSSDT
-2263 NAIINNC
+2263 IIDNC
-2270 QIENY
+2270 LIENY
-2275 ILVTDNAGEDA
+2275 EIVTDEYGEDV

-2291 KVDDNFKL
+2291 KINDNKSTL
-2299 IIKNSKIRD
+2299 IVKNSKISD
-2308 CEILIKDNN
+2308 CVIKINDNN
-2317 KKNDK
+2317 SKNSD
-2322 GTYSGGIVGKIGE
+2322 GTYSGGIVGKM
-2335 GACFYGYNIAL
+2335 AKNSCLYGYNISL
-2346 DNVQFINREDSK
+2346 DNVQFKNNENK
-2358 TGAGEICGYMVK
+2358 KAGAGEICGYMQN
-2370 LLGKNTKM
+2370 NTKV
-2378 KVVGVSAKTRNNE
+2378 KVVGISARKGE
-2391 SGRPNIISKKDNNAE
+2391 SGIPANIISKKDNINTAP
-2406 SICIY
+2406 SLCIY
-2411 ADYNGKCLDEAAA
+2411 ADYNGSCLDEPAA
-2424 NKEASTINSDSNVD
+2424 NKEASTISSDSNVD

-2480 ISNGTGYINAADEYN
+2480 ISKGMGYINAADEYN

-2543 LTNDTSV
+2543 LTNDTSI

-2577 ESGENFTKTLECKNG
+2577 ESGENFTKTLEYKNG
-2592 YFRMTDKD
+2592 YFRMTNMD

-2617 PADASKTAYHLYI
+2617 PADTSKTAYHLYI

-2637 LNFDFRAAALSGTT
+2637 LNFDFMAAALSGTT

-2694 DLLTAYGKYVLLES
+2694 NLLTAYGKYVLLES

-2733 IGKAFTASDDK
+2733 IGEAFTASDDK
-2744 LDFSKFSTSEGKG
+2744 LDFSKFSTSDGKG

-2771 DITVSQADEGTLV
+2771 DITVSQADDGTLV

-2794 FKIGADYYRKKTESD
+2794 FKIGDDYYRKKTESD

-2906 NDSNRALKA
+2906 NDSNRVLKA

-2952 TDENGTEKGIKGNP
+2952 TDESGTDKGIKGNP

-2979 SKNFS
+2979 AKNFS
-2984 NTDSVIMVSGGTA
+2984 NTDSVIMVSGGTE
-2997 EAPVDIKARLI
+2997 EAPLDIKARLI
-3008 SGSVTITCNDLM
+3008 SGSVTITCDDM
-3020 IVYPD
+3020 VITYPD
-3025 GESIIAQFPERRD
+3025 GESIIAQFPERKDR
-3038 QDDTYGVTLS
+3038 DDTYGVTLS
-3048 ASSNLAYVPD
+3048 ASSNLAYVSD

-3091 PSNSPSEMI
+3091 PSNSPNEMI

-3124 PETAIDRAK
+3124 PESAISKAK
-3133 NVKFTLSLYQKTD
+3133 KVSFTLSLYQKTD
-3146 RDIYDAVPIAKYLEN
+3146 SGIYDAVPIAEYLEN
-3161 ITLYDKNGSAKSPE
+3161 IILYDKNGTAKAPVS
-3175 SPELTGDSYEYV
+3175 SGDSYEYV
-3187 FDKETEL
+3187 FDRETEL
-3194 NYEAGSFEVVS
+3194 NYEAGSFEVIS
-3205 SYSVITGA
+3205 SYSVITGGA
-3213 EFEGGKK
+3213 FESKGKT
-3220 IYSNYKVQLT
+3220 YSNYKVQLT

-3237 NDPIENSG
+3237 GEPIENSG

>member
-1 MKYRSK
+1 M
-7 SRFTALVTAIAMI
+7 LTAIAMI
-20 AGNFTAS
+20 ASNFTAS
-27 SPVSRYVFNEINVS
+27 SPVSRYVLNEINVS
-41 AADEAEGET
+41 AADGAEGET
-50 TTVPQETTVTSV
+50 TTAPQETTVTTV

-70 DKEQSDSSSE
+70 DTEQTDSSSE
-80 AAVTNVSQDDST
+80 TAVTEVSPDDST

-106 DTTVPEGTSDD
+106 DTTVPDGTEDD
-117 TSETDGD
+117 AAEDDGD
-124 NTDDTSVS
+124 NTDDTPVS

-149 NYEADPT
+149 NYEADPA

-164 IAIASGNL
+164 IAITSGNL

-181 GTEQFPFAANIK
+181 GTAQYPFAANIK

-202 TIDQPL
+202 TLDQPL

-219 TDVIISRSNPVSG
+219 TDVIISRSLPVSG
-232 AVSDSALFA
+232 DVSDSALFA
-241 EHVIHDTEKDAAA
+241 EHVIHDTEKNTTAQ
-254 DWSVSI
+254 WSVSLMNA
-260 SSTETAF
+260 EAAF
-267 SSVIGSLGENADVK
+267 SSVIGTLGENVNAK
-281 LTITNNADSASVSG
+281 LTITNNADSVSVSG
-295 SGSVGLACGRMEK
+295 SGSAGLACGRMEK
-308 NSSLTVTTSGSAS
+308 NSSLTVITSGSAS
-321 YNVSSSGGNAGGM
+321 YNVSSSSGNAGGM
-334 VGTMADGS
+334 IGTMADGS
-342 AFTLNNEFALTGEVK
+342 AFTLNNEFALTGEVT
-357 ATRGYAGGLVGYA
+357 AAGYAGGLVGYA
-370 ENAAVSFEGTA
+370 ENASVSFEGTA
-381 MVSGTVSGSLATGGV
+381 MVSGTVSGALATGGV

-410 ISKYAVNCTLN
+410 ISRYAVSCTLN
-421 GESSGGLFGRL
+421 RENSGGLFGKL

-439 IIKNDTEAADISV
+439 INKSDTEAADISV

-468 YLSESTSNSLT
+468 YLSDNTSNSLT
-479 ISGISVSADNSAG
+479 VSGISVSADNSAG

-545 TVNTNGDFIGGGVIG
+545 TVNTNGDFIGGGIIG

-606 EASAFDDI
+606 EAASFDDI

-620 LRLGSSLREDNIF
+620 LRLSSSLREDNIF
-633 SINETEHTVT
+633 NINETEHTVT

-668 GTSSDSTLLFESTST
+668 GISSDSTLLFESTST

-688 LSSVITLNCNIDLSG
+688 LSSDITLNCNIDLSG
-703 TGITGLTRDDGKDAS
+703 TGITGLTRDDGENDA
-718 GNGDISYTGAF
+718 YTGTF
-729 NGNGHTITLAIGEP
+729 NGSGHTITLAVGEP
-743 YGCRSSTALAAGD
+743 YGYRSNTALAAGD
-756 TSDGNG
+756 ASDGNG
-762 CIYSHYYNGLFSKTG
+762 RIYRHYYSGLFAKTENITFNNLIVDG
-777 SGVKFSKL
+777 I
-785 TVSGVINVKYKDN
+785 INVKYTDN
-798 LKYYIGGLSS
+798 ARYYIGGLSALHS
-808 THKGDITAEDLT
+808 GNITVQDLT
-820 VSEKISVYGTVREFC
+820 VQENINVSGNTGNYC
-835 FAGGIIGNISE
+835 FVGGIAGQAAENSSPAIVIS
-846 GTNPAVVIKNCV
+846 GST
-858 ISPEIVFEGYQP
+858 ISPEINCSGNANFI
-870 YNSEFVCGGALAEI
+870 CGGAFAEI
-884 GQNDSFSVTADNI
+884 GQNDKFSVTADNVKLGAAV
-897 TLRPSITSNSSHE
+897 TNSSTAGS
-910 YKKIGGFIGNISN
+910 KKVGGFIGNIS
-923 SNGSASVRTV
+923 SNNGAASDRTI
-933 SITNMTIDGA
+933 SLTNITID
-943 KIVSENGGA
+943 SENVTSAYGGA

-957 WNNCEVSFGS
+957 WNNCEVSVGS

-980 TQNGKGGFAGLVTA
+980 TQNGNGDFAGFVTN
-994 ATGYWKVYGVNIE
+994 ATGCWKVYDVNIE
-1007 AITVSGTSA
+1007 GITVSGVSA
-1016 ASFGMLVNKGVYAAD
+1016 ASFGMLVNKGVYKYD
-1031 RVTNA
+1031 SITTA
-1036 LYLEIESESAYNIN
+1036 LYLETESENAYKI
-1050 SANINVGSAVYDE
+1050 GSAVISIGLNTIYDE

-1074 EDAVLL
+1074 EDAVLW

-1100 AGCNTYQNQTSVKK
+1100 AGCNTYQNQTSVKR

-1164 KTSIPTGNYDLIGY
+1164 KTSIPAGNYDMTGY

-1227 NANGNITAGNI
+1227 NSDGNITAGNI
-1238 KFSGTVGADPDY
+1238 TFSGTVGADTDY

-1270 LKGIALD
+1270 LNGIVFD

-1301 ELSDVSTT
+1301 ELSNVSTT
-1309 EKYRTENI
+1309 EKYRTESI
-1317 SSAASSLI
+1317 SAAASSLI
-1325 GDVGNSDGNSKDIKL
+1325 GDVGSSDGNSKDIKL

-1358 VNAALSAAYNT
+1358 VNAALSKAYNT
-1369 DKSIFSKAILL
+1369 DMSIFSKAILL
-1380 NSFKFKAGSNCSG
+1380 NSFRFKAGSNCSG
-1393 TYNFRRDEDWDEDAA
+1393 TYNFRRDEDWDEDSA

-1434 DSYTNPTGENVE
+1434 DSYTNPTGEDAE

-1457 VSYSENN
+1457 ASYSEK

-1516 VVNYQKNSYSAWCK
+1516 VVNYQENSYSAWCN
-1530 EKNSHKVLLWNAES
+1530 EKNSHKVLLWDAES
-1544 SSFRSEDG
+1544 SCFRSEDG
-1552 STSVKLADM
+1552 TTSIKLADM
-1561 QNELASAYYMLGNDV
+1561 QKTLASAYYMLGNDV

-1583 VGIGKKV
+1583 VGIGKNV
-1590 PFKGIVF
+1590 PFKGAVF

-1604 NKTAQ
+1604 NETVQ

-1702 YGGVIFRNMDNASHS
+1702 YGAVIFRNMDNASHS
-1717 GITADMNSIFDSN
+1717 GITAGMNNIFGSN
-1730 FDSNVLLYC
+1730 ALLYC

-1750 AVTEASVFN
+1750 AVTETSAFN
-1759 GAEDKVTM
+1759 GAEDRVTM
-1767 KNGTKNYSIANISTA
+1767 KNGTKNYSIADISTA
-1782 ADKIGF
+1782 ADKISF
-1788 ESNGT
+1788 ESNDT
-1793 NSGTIKVSD
+1793 NSGTIKISD

-1822 SGYSKFSYGADKMV
+1822 SGYSKFSYSENKMV
-1836 RHALYSDIGTDDT
+1836 RHALYSNIGTDDS

-1869 PYIIYKYTNAYS
+1869 PYIIYKYTNAIS

-1896 DIDLANNT
+1896 DIDLAKNT
-1904 YELPDGFRGIGSL
+1904 YELPDSFRGIGSL
-1917 NSSDADMAMHVG
+1917 NSSDADMAMHI
-1929 NLNGNG
+1929 NSLNGNG

-1943 FYRYGKDYDQY
+1943 FYRYGKDYDRY
-1954 YNDININNTTSVDCK
+1954 YNDININNTTFVDCK
-1969 TGLGLFNNLIG
+1969 TGLGLFNNLIQSSDNE
-1980 KNNKISDLT
+1980 NNT
-1989 ISGTVNYEVYIYIK
+1989 ISNLIISGHVDYEYYKDHSGKKNIIY
-2003 ENNEFKFKKFAE
+2003 ENNS
-2015 FAEKTSFSCAGG
+2015 SFSCVGA
-2027 LAGVSSN
+2027 LAGVGSN
-2034 LNLEKISLN
+2034 LRLDKIQLE
-2043 ELSVNSRFVSGGI
+2043 ELSVNSCFVSGGI
-2056 VGYAMDSIKIKD
+2056 VGFAKKLVQIKD
-2068 LNASKLYV
+2068 LKSDDLNV
-2076 SGNFFSGGIIGIANK
+2076 SANFFSGGIIGIAGNCNVK
-2091 CDVDIDGSSGTD
+2091 IDGSSDSEGLI
-2103 GNNRGTITE
+2103 RGSITSGSISLVGDTSRGE
-2112 GTINSC
+2112 GASLYGVGI
-2118 GKTYTFDGGREYAL
+2118 G
-2132 GLGTA
+2132 A
-2137 AVIGAYMQE
+2137 ATVIGAFL
-2146 NSNKKIQTIKNI
+2146 NTNNTVLTSLSVTNI
-2158 NIESFNITA
+2158 NIEDLDISA
-2167 PQIKRAMVGTVIGCC
+2167 PLIGRAMLGGIVGCC
-2182 GNSTISQMVIQN
+2182 GNTTAKNIQSRIQN
-2194 IDVDKV
+2194 VDIKNV
-2200 NINKDSGNDYKE
+2200 DINKEVKR
-2212 FAFNGGAIGI
+2212 FAFNGGIIGLV
-2222 IKSGVKKCEISDVKI
+2222 KEGVKKCEISNVKI
-2237 IGDKDNKNTINGYRH
+2237 IGDKNNKNTITGYRH
-2252 SGGIIGLTASK
+2252 SGGIIGLTSGDT
-2263 NAIINNC
+2263 IIDNC
-2270 QIENY
+2270 LIENY
-2275 ILVTDNAGEDA
+2275 EIVTDEYGEDV

-2291 KVDDNFKL
+2291 KINDNKSTL
-2299 IIKNSKIRD
+2299 IVKNSKISD
-2308 CEILIKDNN
+2308 CVIKINDNN
-2317 KKNDK
+2317 SKNSD
-2322 GTYSGGIVGKIGE
+2322 GTYSGGIVGKM
-2335 GACFYGYNIAL
+2335 AKNSCLYGYNISL
-2346 DNVQFINREDSK
+2346 DNVQFKNNENK
-2358 TGAGEICGYMVK
+2358 KAGAGEICGYMQN
-2370 LLGKNTKM
+2370 NTKV
-2378 KVVGVSAKTRNNE
+2378 KVVGISARKGE
-2391 SGRPNIISKKDNNAE
+2391 SGIPANIISKKDNINTAP
-2406 SICIY
+2406 SLCIY
-2411 ADYNGKCLDEAAA
+2411 ADYNGSCLDEPAA
-2424 NKEASTINSDSNVD
+2424 NKEASTISSDSNVD

-2471 SAVEAIIAD
+2471 SAIEAIIAD
-2480 ISNGTGYINAADEYN
+2480 ISKGIGYINAADEYN

-2524 INESNYRKITEM
+2524 INESNYKKITEM

-2543 LTNDTSV
+2543 LTNDTSI

-2565 MPMRLNETSGAF
+2565 MPMRLNETSGTF
-2577 ESGENFTKTLECKNG
+2577 ESGENFTKTLEYKNG
-2592 YFRMTDKD
+2592 YFRMTNMD

-2617 PADASKTAYHLYI
+2617 PADTSKTAYHLYI

-2694 DLLTAYGKYVLLES
+2694 NLLTAYGKYVLLES

-2714 DTSLV
+2714 DTNLV

-2733 IGKAFTASDDK
+2733 IGEAFTASDDK
-2744 LDFSKFSTSEGKG
+2744 LDFSKFSTSDGKG

-2771 DITVSQADEGTLV
+2771 DITVSQADDGTLV

-2794 FKIGADYYRKKTESD
+2794 FKIGDDYYRKKTESD

-2845 KADNSEPMRNI
+2845 KTDNSEPMGNI

-2930 VKSYLNYD
+2930 VKSYLNYN

-2952 TDENGTEKGIKGNP
+2952 TDESGTEKGIKGNP

-2979 SKNFS
+2979 AKNFS
-2984 NTDSVIMVSGGTA
+2984 NTDSMIMVSGGT
-2997 EAPVDIKARLI
+2997 EGAPLDIKAQLI
-3008 SGSVTITCNDLM
+3008 SGSVTITCDDM
-3020 IVYPD
+3020 VITYPD
-3025 GESIIAQFPERRD
+3025 GESIIAQFPERKDR
-3038 QDDTYGVTLS
+3038 DDTYGVTLS
-3048 ASSNLAYVPD
+3048 ASSNLAYVSD

-3091 PSNSPSEMI
+3091 PSNSPNEMI

-3124 PETAIDRAK
+3124 PESAISKAK
-3133 NVKFTLSLYQKTD
+3133 KVSFTLSLYQKTD
-3146 RDIYDAVPIAKYLEN
+3146 SGIYDAVPIAEYLEN
-3161 ITLYDKNGSAKSPE
+3161 ITLYDKNGTAKAPVS
-3175 SPELTGDSYEYV
+3175 SGDSYEYV
-3187 FDKETEL
+3187 FDRETEL
-3194 NYEAGSFEVVS
+3194 NYEAGSFEVIS
-3205 SYSVITGA
+3205 SYSVITGGA
-3213 EFEGGKK
+3213 FESKGKT
-3220 IYSNYKVQLT
+3220 YSNYKVQLT

-3237 NDPIENSG
+3237 GEPIENSG

>member
-7 SRFTALVTAIAMI
+7 SRFTALLTAIAMI
-20 AGNFTAS
+20 ASNFTAS
-27 SPVSRYVFNEINVS
+27 SPVSRYVLNEINVS
-41 AADEAEGET
+41 AADGAEGET
-50 TTVPQETTVTSV
+50 TTAPQETTVTTV
-62 TGEADVPD
+62 TGEADVPND
-70 DKEQSDSSSE
+70 TEQSDSSSE
-80 AAVTNVSQDDST
+80 TAVTEVSQDDST

-106 DTTVPEGTSDD
+106 DTTVPDGTEDD
-117 TSETDGD
+117 AAEDDGD
-124 NTDDTSVS
+124 NTDDTPVS

-149 NYEADPT
+149 NYEADPA
-156 KYQNIDVS
+156 KYQNIDVF
-164 IAIASGNL
+164 IAITSGNL

-181 GTEQFPFAANIK
+181 GTAQYPFAANIK

-202 TIDQPL
+202 TLDQPL

-219 TDVIISRSNPVSG
+219 TDVIISRSLPVSG
-232 AVSDSALFA
+232 DVSDSALFA
-241 EHVIHDTEKDAAA
+241 EHVIHETEKNTTAQ
-254 DWSVSI
+254 WSVSLMNA
-260 SSTETAF
+260 EAAF
-267 SSVIGSLGENADVK
+267 SSVIGTLGENVNAT
-281 LTITNNADSASVSG
+281 LTITNNADSVSVSG
-295 SGSVGLACGRMEK
+295 SGSAGLACGRMEK
-308 NSSLTVTTSGSAS
+308 NSSLTVITSGSAS
-321 YNVSSSGGNAGGM
+321 YNVSSSSGNAGGM
-334 VGTMADGS
+334 IGTMADGS
-342 AFTLNNEFALTGEVK
+342 AFTLNNEFALTGEVT
-357 ATRGYAGGLVGYA
+357 AAGYAGGLVGYA
-370 ENAAVSFEGTA
+370 ENASVSFEGTA
-381 MVSGTVSGSLATGGV
+381 MVSGTVSGALATGGV

-410 ISKYAVNCTLN
+410 ISRYAVSCTLN
-421 GESSGGLFGRL
+421 GENSGGLFGKL

-439 IIKNDTEAADISV
+439 IDKSDTEAADISV

-468 YLSESTSNSLT
+468 YFSDNTSNSLT
-479 ISGISVSADNSAG
+479 ISGLSVSADNSAG

-595 YAQNGWQLNRG
+595 YAQDGWQLNRG
-606 EASAFDDI
+606 EAAPFDDI

-620 LRLGSSLREDNIF
+620 LRLSSSLREDNIF
-633 SINETEHTVT
+633 NINETEHTVT
-643 VKRAGTTVGS
+643 VKRAGTSVGS

-668 GTSSDSTLLFESTST
+668 GTSSDSTLLFESIST

-688 LSSVITLNCNIDLSG
+688 LSSDITLNCNIDLSG
-703 TGITGLTRDDGKDAS
+703 TGITGLTRDDGENDA
-718 GNGDISYTGAF
+718 YTGTF
-729 NGNGHTITLAIGEP
+729 NGSGHTITLAVGEP
-743 YGCRSSTALAAGD
+743 YGYRSNTALAAGD
-756 TSDGNG
+756 ASDGNG
-762 CIYSHYYNGLFSKTG
+762 RIYRHYYSGLFAKTENITFNNLIVDG
-777 SGVKFSKL
+777 I
-785 TVSGVINVKYKDN
+785 INVKYTDN
-798 LKYYIGGLSS
+798 ARYYIGGLSALHS
-808 THKGDITAEDLT
+808 GNITVQDLT
-820 VSEKISVYGTVREFC
+820 VQENINVSGNTGNYC
-835 FAGGIIGNISE
+835 FVGGIAGQAAENSSPAIVIS
-846 GTNPAVVIKNCV
+846 GST
-858 ISPEIVFEGYQP
+858 ISPEINCSGNANFI
-870 YNSEFVCGGALAEI
+870 CGGAFAEI
-884 GQNDSFSVTADNI
+884 GQNDKFSVTADNVKLGAAV
-897 TLRPSITSNSSHE
+897 TNSSTAGS
-910 YKKIGGFIGNISN
+910 KKVGGFIGNIS
-923 SNGSASVRTV
+923 SNNGAASDRTI
-933 SITNMTIDGA
+933 SLTNITIN
-943 KIVSENGGA
+943 SENVTSAYGGA

-957 WNNCEVSFGS
+957 WNNCEVSVGS

-980 TQNGKGGFAGLVTA
+980 TQNGNGDFAGFVTN
-994 ATGYWKVYGVNIE
+994 ATGCWKVYDVNIE
-1007 AITVSGTSA
+1007 GITVSGASA
-1016 ASFGMLVNKGVYAAD
+1016 ASFGMLVNKGVYKYD
-1031 RVTNA
+1031 SITTA
-1036 LYLEIESESAYNIN
+1036 LYLETESENAYKI
-1050 SANINVGSAVYDE
+1050 GSAVISIGLNAIYDE

-1074 EDAVLL
+1074 EDAVLW

-1164 KTSIPTGNYDLIGY
+1164 KTSIPAGNYDMTGY

-1227 NANGNITAGNI
+1227 NSDGNITAGNI
-1238 KFSGTVGADPDY
+1238 TFSGTVGADSDY

-1270 LKGIALD
+1270 LNGIVLD

-1301 ELSDVSTT
+1301 ELSNVSTT

-1325 GDVGNSDGNSKDIKL
+1325 GDVGSSDGNSKDIKL

-1358 VNAALSAAYNT
+1358 VNAALSKAYNT
-1369 DKSIFSKAILL
+1369 DMSIFSKAILL
-1380 NSFKFKAGSNCSG
+1380 NSFRFKAGSNCSG
-1393 TYNFRRDEDWDEDAA
+1393 TYNFRRDEDWDEDSA
-1408 KHNVAYG
+1408 KHNIAYG

-1434 DSYTNPTGENVE
+1434 DSYTNPTGEDAE

-1457 VSYSENN
+1457 ASYSEN

-1516 VVNYQKNSYSAWCK
+1516 VVNYQENSYSAWCN
-1530 EKNSHKVLLWNAES
+1530 EKNSHKVLLWDAES
-1544 SSFRSEDG
+1544 SCFRSEDG
-1552 STSVKLADM
+1552 TTSIKLADM
-1561 QNELASAYYMLGNDV
+1561 QKTLASAYYMLGNDV

-1583 VGIGKKV
+1583 VGIGKNV
-1590 PFKGIVF
+1590 PFKGAVF

-1604 NKTAQ
+1604 NETVQ

-1717 GITADMNSIFDSN
+1717 GITAGMNNIFGSN
-1730 FDSNVLLYC
+1730 ALLYC

-1750 AVTEASVFN
+1750 AVTETSAFN
-1759 GAEDKVTM
+1759 GAEDRVTM
-1767 KNGTKNYSIANISTA
+1767 KNGTKNYSIADISTA
-1782 ADKIGF
+1782 ADKISF
-1788 ESNGT
+1788 ESNDT
-1793 NSGTIKVSD
+1793 NSGTIKISD

-1822 SGYSKFSYGADKMV
+1822 SGYSNLSYGSYGKNKMV

-1969 TGLGLFNNLIG
+1969 TGLGLFNNLIQSSDNE
-1980 KNNKISDLT
+1980 NNTISNLT
-1989 ISGTVNYEVYIYIK
+1989 ISGHVDYEYYKDHSGKKNIIY
-2003 ENNEFKFKKFAE
+2003 ENNS
-2015 FAEKTSFSCAGG
+2015 SFSCVGA
-2027 LAGVSSN
+2027 LAGVGSN
-2034 LNLEKISLN
+2034 LRLNKIQLE
-2043 ELSVNSRFVSGGI
+2043 ELSVNSCFVSGGI
-2056 VGYAMDSIKIKD
+2056 VGFAKGFVQIKD
-2068 LNASKLYV
+2068 LKSDDLNV
-2076 SGNFFSGGIIGIANK
+2076 SANFFSGGIIGIAGNCNVK
-2091 CDVDIDGSSGTD
+2091 IDGSSDSEGMI
-2103 GNNRGTITE
+2103 RGSITLGSISLVGDTSRGE
-2112 GTINSC
+2112 GASLYGVGI
-2118 GKTYTFDGGREYAL
+2118 GA
-2132 GLGTA
+2132 A
-2137 AVIGAYMQE
+2137 AVIGAFL
-2146 NSNKKIQTIKNI
+2146 NTNNTVLTSLSVTNI
-2158 NIESFNITA
+2158 NIEDMDISA
-2167 PQIKRAMVGTVIGCC
+2167 PLIGRAMLGGIVGCC
-2182 GNSTISQMVIQN
+2182 GNTTAKNIQSRIQN
-2194 IDVDKV
+2194 VDIKNV
-2200 NINKDSGNDYKE
+2200 DINKEVKR
-2212 FAFNGGAIGI
+2212 FAFNGGIIGLV
-2222 IKSGVKKCEISDVKI
+2222 KEGVKKCEISNVKI
-2237 IGDKDNKNTINGYRH
+2237 IGDKNNKNTITGYRH
-2252 SGGIIGLTASK
+2252 SGGIIGLTSS
-2263 NAIINNC
+2263 NTIIDNC
-2270 QIENY
+2270 LIENY
-2275 ILVTDNAGEDA
+2275 EMITDEYGEDV

-2291 KVDDNFKL
+2291 KINDNKSTL
-2299 IIKNSKIRD
+2299 IVKNSKISD
-2308 CEILIKDNN
+2308 CVIKINDNN
-2317 KKNDK
+2317 SKNGD
-2322 GTYSGGIVGKIGE
+2322 GTYSGGIVGKM
-2335 GACFYGYNIAL
+2335 AKNSCLYGYNISL
-2346 DNVQFINREDSK
+2346 DNVQFINNENSK
-2358 TGAGEICGYMVK
+2358 AGAGEICGYMQN
-2370 LLGKNTKM
+2370 NTKV
-2378 KVVGVSAKTRNNE
+2378 KVVGISSRKGD
-2391 SGRPNIISKKDNNAE
+2391 SGSPANIISKKDNINTAP

-2536 LNSFIHI
+2536 LNSFIQI

-2550 SSYAQTGSSVFSVDI
+2550 SSYAQTDSSVFSVDI

-2733 IGKAFTASDDK
+2733 IGEAFTASDDK
-2744 LDFSKFSTSEGKG
+2744 LDFSKFSTSDGKG

-2771 DITVSQADEGTLV
+2771 DITVSQADDGTLV

-2794 FKIGADYYRKKTESD
+2794 FKIGDDYYRKKTESD

-3025 GESIIAQFPERRD
+3025 GESIIAQFPERRN

-3133 NVKFTLSLYQKTD
+3133 KVKFTLSLYQKTSTG
-3146 RDIYDAVPIAKYLEN
+3146 IYDAVPMAEYLEN
-3161 ITLYDKNGSAKSPE
+3161 ITLYDKNGTAKAPVSA
-3175 SPELTGDSYEYV
+3175 GDSYEYV
-3187 FDKETEL
+3187 FDRETEL

>member
-7 SRFTALVTAIAMI
+7 SRFTALLTAIAMI

-27 SPVSRYVFNEINVS
+27 SPVSRYVLNEINVS
-41 AADEAEGET
+41 AADGAEGET
-50 TTVPQETTVTSV
+50 TTAPQETTVTAV

-80 AAVTNVSQDDST
+80 AAVTNVSQDDSA
-92 NTADDTDGTSVPSD
+92 NTADVTVGTSVPSD
-106 DTTVPEGTSDD
+106 DTTVPDGTEDD
-117 TSETDGD
+117 AAEDDGD
-124 NTDDTSVS
+124 NTDDTPVS

-149 NYEADPT
+149 NYEADPA

-164 IAIASGNL
+164 IAITSGNL

-181 GTEQFPFAANIK
+181 GTAQYPFAANIK

-202 TIDQPL
+202 TLDQPL

-219 TDVIISRSNPVSG
+219 TDVIISRSLPVSG
-232 AVSDSALFA
+232 DVSDSALFA
-241 EHVIHDTEKDAAA
+241 EHVIHDTEKNTTAQ
-254 DWSVSI
+254 WSVSLMNA
-260 SSTETAF
+260 EAAF
-267 SSVIGSLGENADVK
+267 SSVIGTLGENVNAK
-281 LTITNNADSASVSG
+281 LTITNNADSVSVSG
-295 SGSVGLACGRMEK
+295 SGSAGLACGRMEK
-308 NSSLTVTTSGSAS
+308 NSSLTVITSGSAS
-321 YNVSSSGGNAGGM
+321 YNVSSSSGNAGGM
-334 VGTMADGS
+334 IGTMADGS
-342 AFTLNNEFALTGEVK
+342 AFTLNNEFALTGEVT
-357 ATRGYAGGLVGYA
+357 AAGYAGGLVGYA
-370 ENAAVSFEGTA
+370 ENASVSFEGTA
-381 MVSGTVSGSLATGGV
+381 MVSGTVSGALATGGV

-410 ISKYAVNCTLN
+410 ISRYSVSCTLN
-421 GESSGGLFGRL
+421 GESSGGLFGKL

-439 IIKNDTEAADISV
+439 IIKNDTEAAGISV

-492 GAEYFGGLIGKADD
+492 GAEYFGGLMGKADD

-606 EASAFDDI
+606 EAASFDDI

-620 LRLGSSLREDNIF
+620 LRLSSSLREDNIF
-633 SINETEHTVT
+633 NINETEHTVT

-668 GTSSDSTLLFESTST
+668 GISSDSTLLFESTST

-688 LSSVITLNCNIDLSG
+688 LSSDITLNCNIDLSG
-703 TGITGLTRDDGKDAS
+703 TGITGLTRDDGENDA
-718 GNGDISYTGAF
+718 YTGTF
-729 NGNGHTITLAIGEP
+729 NGSGHTITLAVGEP
-743 YGCRSSTALAAGD
+743 YGYRINTALAAGD
-756 TSDGNG
+756 ASDGNG
-762 CIYSHYYNGLFSKTG
+762 RIYRHYYSGLFAKTENITFNNLIVDG
-777 SGVKFSKL
+777 I
-785 TVSGVINVKYKDN
+785 INVKYTDN
-798 LKYYIGGLSS
+798 ARYYIGGLSALHS
-808 THKGDITAEDLT
+808 GNITVQDLT
-820 VSEKISVYGTVREFC
+820 VQENINVSGNTGNYC
-835 FAGGIIGNISE
+835 FVGGIAGQAAENSS
-846 GTNPAVVIKNCV
+846 PAIVVSGST
-858 ISPEIVFEGYQP
+858 ISPEINCSGNANFI
-870 YNSEFVCGGALAEI
+870 CGGAFAEI
-884 GQNDSFSVTADNI
+884 GQNDKFSVTADNVKLGAAV
-897 TLRPSITSNSSHE
+897 TNSSTAGS
-910 YKKIGGFIGNISN
+910 KKVGGFIGNIS
-923 SNGSASVRTV
+923 SNNGAASDRTI
-933 SITNMTIDGA
+933 SLTNITID
-943 KIVSENGGA
+943 SENVTSAYGGA

-957 WNNCEVSFGS
+957 WNNCEVSVGS

-980 TQNGKGGFAGLVTA
+980 TQNGNGDFAGFVTN
-994 ATGYWKVYGVNIE
+994 ATGCWKVYDVNIE
-1007 AITVSGTSA
+1007 GITVNGASA
-1016 ASFGMLVNKGVYAAD
+1016 ASFGMLVNKGVYKYD
-1031 RVTNA
+1031 SITTA
-1036 LYLEIESESAYNIN
+1036 LYLETESENAYKI
-1050 SANINVGSAVYDE
+1050 GSAVISIGLNTIYDE

-1074 EDAVLL
+1074 EDAVLW

-1164 KTSIPTGNYDLIGY
+1164 KTSIPAGNYDMTGY

-1227 NANGNITAGNI
+1227 NSDGNITAGNI
-1238 KFSGTVGADPDY
+1238 TFSGTVGADSGY

-1270 LKGIALD
+1270 LNGIVLD

-1301 ELSDVSTT
+1301 ELSNVSTT

-1317 SSAASSLI
+1317 SAAASSLI
-1325 GDVGNSDGNSKDIKL
+1325 GDVGSSDGNSKDIKL

-1346 LDGRKAAVSDTA
+1346 LDGRKAAVSDAA
-1358 VNAALSAAYNT
+1358 VNAALSKAYNT
-1369 DKSIFSKAILL
+1369 DMSIFSKAILL
-1380 NSFKFKAGSNCSG
+1380 NSFRFKAGSNCSG
-1393 TYNFRRDEDWDEDAA
+1393 TYNFRRDEDWDEDSA

-1423 YKDMQKMYFKS
+1423 YKDMQKMYFKR
-1434 DSYTNPTGENVE
+1434 DSYTNPTGEDAE

-1457 VSYSENN
+1457 ASYSEN

-1516 VVNYQKNSYSAWCK
+1516 VVNYQENSYSAWCN
-1530 EKNSHKVLLWNAES
+1530 EKNSHKVLLWDAES

-1552 STSVKLADM
+1552 TTSIKLADM
-1561 QNELASAYYMLGNDV
+1561 QKTLASAYYMLGNDV

-1583 VGIGKKV
+1583 VGIGKNV
-1590 PFKGIVF
+1590 PFKGAVF

-1604 NKTAQ
+1604 NETVQ

-1702 YGGVIFRNMDNASHS
+1702 YGAVIFRNMDNASHS
-1717 GITADMNSIFDSN
+1717 GITAGMNNIFGSN
-1730 FDSNVLLYC
+1730 ALLYC

-1750 AVTEASVFN
+1750 AVTETSAFN

-1767 KNGTKNYSIANISTA
+1767 KNGTKNYSIADISTA
-1782 ADKIGF
+1782 ADKISF
-1788 ESNGT
+1788 ESNDT
-1793 NSGTIKVSD
+1793 NSGTIKISD

-1822 SGYSKFSYGADKMV
+1822 SGYSKFSYGENKMV
-1836 RHALYSDIGTDDT
+1836 RHALYSDIGTDDS

-1869 PYIIYKYTNAYS
+1869 PYIIYKYTNAIS

-1896 DIDLANNT
+1896 DIDLAKNT

-1917 NSSDADMAMHVG
+1917 NSSDADMAMHI
-1929 NLNGNG
+1929 NSLNGNG

-1943 FYRYGKDYDQY
+1943 FYRYGKDYDRY

-1969 TGLGLFNNLIG
+1969 TGLGLFNNLIQSSDNE
-1980 KNNKISDLT
+1980 NNT
-1989 ISGTVNYEVYIYIK
+1989 ISNLIISGHVDYEYYKDHSGKKNIIY
-2003 ENNEFKFKKFAE
+2003 ENNS
-2015 FAEKTSFSCAGG
+2015 SFSCVGA
-2027 LAGVSSN
+2027 LAGVGSN
-2034 LNLEKISLN
+2034 LRLDKIQLEK
-2043 ELSVNSRFVSGGI
+2043 LSVNSCFVSGGI
-2056 VGYAMDSIKIKD
+2056 VGFAKKLVQIKD
-2068 LNASKLYV
+2068 LKSDDLNV
-2076 SGNFFSGGIIGIANK
+2076 SANFFSGGIIGIAGNCNVK
-2091 CDVDIDGSSGTD
+2091 IDGSSDSEGLI
-2103 GNNRGTITE
+2103 RGSITSGSISLVGDTSRGE
-2112 GTINSC
+2112 GASLYGVGI
-2118 GKTYTFDGGREYAL
+2118 G
-2132 GLGTA
+2132 A
-2137 AVIGAYMQE
+2137 ATVIGAFL
-2146 NSNKKIQTIKNI
+2146 NTNNTVLTSLSVTNI
-2158 NIESFNITA
+2158 NIEDLDISA
-2167 PQIKRAMVGTVIGCC
+2167 PLIGRAMLGGIVGCC
-2182 GNSTISQMVIQN
+2182 GNTTAKNIQSRIQN
-2194 IDVDKV
+2194 VDIKNV
-2200 NINKDSGNDYKE
+2200 DINKEVKR
-2212 FAFNGGAIGI
+2212 FAFNGGIIGLV
-2222 IKSGVKKCEISDVKI
+2222 KEGVKKCEISNVKI
-2237 IGDKDNKNTINGYRH
+2237 IGDKNNKNTITGYRH
-2252 SGGIIGLTASK
+2252 SGGIIGLTSSDT
-2263 NAIINNC
+2263 IIDNC
-2270 QIENY
+2270 LIENY
-2275 ILVTDNAGEDA
+2275 EIVTDEYGEDV

-2291 KVDDNFKL
+2291 KINDNKSTL
-2299 IIKNSKIRD
+2299 IVKNSKISD
-2308 CEILIKDNN
+2308 CVIKINDNN
-2317 KKNDK
+2317 SKNSD
-2322 GTYSGGIVGKIGE
+2322 GTYSGGIVGKM
-2335 GACFYGYNIAL
+2335 AKNSCLYGYNISL
-2346 DNVQFINREDSK
+2346 DNVQFKNNENK
-2358 TGAGEICGYMVK
+2358 KAGAGEICGYMQN
-2370 LLGKNTKM
+2370 NTKV
-2378 KVVGVSAKTRNNE
+2378 KVVGISARKGD
-2391 SGRPNIISKKDNNAE
+2391 SGIPANIISKKDNINTAP
-2406 SICIY
+2406 SLCIY
-2411 ADYNGKCLDEAAA
+2411 ADYNGSCLDEPAT
-2424 NKEASTINSDSNVD
+2424 NKEASTISSDSNVD

-2471 SAVEAIIAD
+2471 SAVKAIIAD
-2480 ISNGTGYINAADEYN
+2480 ISKGIGYINAADEYN

-2577 ESGENFTKTLECKNG
+2577 ESGENFTKTLEYKNG
-2592 YFRMTDKD
+2592 YFRMTNMD

-2617 PADASKTAYHLYI
+2617 PADTSKTAYHLYI

-2733 IGKAFTASDDK
+2733 IGEAFTASDDK
-2744 LDFSKFSTSEGKG
+2744 LDFSKFSISDDKV

-2771 DITVSQADEGTLV
+2771 DITVSQADDGTLV

-2794 FKIGADYYRKKTESD
+2794 FKIGDDYYRKKTESD

-2872 RLDNESA
+2872 RLDNESV

-2915 ELTATISLKSESAEN
+2915 ELTATIFLKSESAEN

-2952 TDENGTEKGIKGNP
+2952 TDESGTEKGIKGNP

-2979 SKNFS
+2979 AKNFS
-2984 NTDSVIMVSGGTA
+2984 NTDSVIMVSGGTE
-2997 EAPVDIKARLI
+2997 EAPLDIKAQLI
-3008 SGSVTITCNDLM
+3008 SGSVTITCDDM
-3020 IVYPD
+3020 VITYPD
-3025 GESIIAQFPERRD
+3025 GESIIAQFPERKDR
-3038 QDDTYGVTLS
+3038 DDTYGVTLS
-3048 ASSNLAYVPD
+3048 ASSNLAYVSD

-3091 PSNSPSEMI
+3091 PSNSPNEMI

-3124 PETAIDRAK
+3124 PETAIDKAK
-3133 NVKFTLSLYQKTD
+3133 KVSFTLSLYQKTD
-3146 RDIYDAVPIAKYLEN
+3146 SGIYDAVPIAEYLEN
-3161 ITLYDKNGSAKSPE
+3161 IILYDKNGSAKSPA
-3175 SPELTGDSYEYV
+3175 STGDSYEYV

-3194 NYEAGSFEVVS
+3194 NYEAGSFEVIS
-3205 SYSVITGA
+3205 SYSVITGGV
-3213 EFEGGKK
+3213 FESKGKT
-3220 IYSNYKVQLT
+3220 YSNYKVQLT

-3237 NDPIENSG
+3237 GEPIENSG

>member
-7 SRFTALVTAIAMI
+7 SRFTALLTAIAMI
-20 AGNFTAS
+20 ASNFTAS
-27 SPVSRYVFNEINVS
+27 SPVSRYVLNEINVS
-41 AADEAEGET
+41 AADGAEGET
-50 TTVPQETTVTSV
+50 TTAPQETTVTTV

-70 DKEQSDSSSE
+70 DTEQSDSSSE
-80 AAVTNVSQDDST
+80 AAVTEVSQDDST

-106 DTTVPEGTSDD
+106 DTTVPGGTEDD
-117 TSETDGD
+117 ASEDDGD
-124 NTDDTSVS
+124 NTDDTPVS

-149 NYEADPT
+149 NYEADPA

-164 IAIASGNL
+164 IAITSGNL
-172 DNLVGFVSI
+172 DNLVGFVGI
-181 GTEQFPFAANIK
+181 GTAQYPFAANIK

-202 TIDQPL
+202 TLDQPL

-219 TDVIISRSNPVSG
+219 TDVIISRSLPVSG
-232 AVSDSALFA
+232 DVSDSALFA
-241 EHVIHDTEKDAAA
+241 EHVIHDTEKNITAQ
-254 DWSVSI
+254 WSVSLMNA
-260 SSTETAF
+260 EAAF
-267 SSVIGSLGENADVK
+267 SSVIGTLGENVNAK
-281 LTITNNADSASVSG
+281 LTITNNADSVSVSG
-295 SGSVGLACGRMEK
+295 SGSAGLACGRMEK
-308 NSSLTVTTSGSAS
+308 NSSLTVITSGSAS
-321 YNVSSSGGNAGGM
+321 YNVSSSSGNAGGM
-334 VGTMADGS
+334 IGTMADGS
-342 AFTLNNEFALTGEVK
+342 AFTLNNEFALTGEVT
-357 ATRGYAGGLVGYA
+357 AAGYAGGLVGYA
-370 ENAAVSFEGTA
+370 ENASVSFEGTA
-381 MVSGTVSGSLATGGV
+381 MVSGTVSGALATGGV

-410 ISKYAVNCTLN
+410 ISRYAVSCTLN
-421 GESSGGLFGRL
+421 GENSGGLFGKL

-439 IIKNDTEAADISV
+439 INKSNTEAADISV

-468 YLSESTSNSLT
+468 YLSDNTSNSLT

-606 EASAFDDI
+606 EAASFDDI

-620 LRLGSSLREDNIF
+620 LRLSSSLREDNIF
-633 SINETEHTVT
+633 NINETEHTVT
-643 VKRAGTTVGS
+643 VKRAGTSVGS

-668 GTSSDSTLLFESTST
+668 GTSSDSTLLFESSST
-683 TSTSL
+683 TGTSL
-688 LSSVITLNCNIDLSG
+688 LSSDITLNCNIDLSG
-703 TGITGLTRDDGKDAS
+703 TGITGLTRDDGENDA
-718 GNGDISYTGAF
+718 YTGTF
-729 NGNGHTITLAIGEP
+729 NGSGHTITLAVGEP
-743 YGCRSSTALAAGD
+743 YGYRSNTALAAGD
-756 TSDGNG
+756 ASDGNG
-762 CIYSHYYNGLFSKTG
+762 RIYRHYYSGLFAKTENITFNNLIVDG
-777 SGVKFSKL
+777 I
-785 TVSGVINVKYKDN
+785 INVKYTDN
-798 LKYYIGGLSS
+798 ARYYIGGLSALHS
-808 THKGDITAEDLT
+808 GNITVQDLT
-820 VSEKISVYGTVREFC
+820 VQENINVSGNTGNYC
-835 FAGGIIGNISE
+835 FVGGIAGQAAENSSPAIVIS
-846 GTNPAVVIKNCV
+846 GST
-858 ISPEIVFEGYQP
+858 ISPEINCSGNANFI
-870 YNSEFVCGGALAEI
+870 CGGAFAEI
-884 GQNDSFSVTADNI
+884 GQNDKFSVTADNVKLGAAV
-897 TLRPSITSNSSHE
+897 TNSSTAGS
-910 YKKIGGFIGNISN
+910 KKVGGFIGNIS
-923 SNGSASVRTV
+923 SNNGTASDRTI
-933 SITNMTIDGA
+933 SLTNITID
-943 KIVSENGGA
+943 SENVTSAYGGA

-957 WNNCEVSFGS
+957 WNNCEVSVGS
-967 ETEKGITVKSAEV
+967 ETEKGITVKSAEI
-980 TQNGKGGFAGLVTA
+980 TQNGNGDFAGFVTN
-994 ATGYWKVYGVNIE
+994 ATGCWKVYDVNIE
-1007 AITVSGTSA
+1007 GITVSGASA
-1016 ASFGMLVNKGVYAAD
+1016 ASFGMLVNKGVYKYD
-1031 RVTNA
+1031 SITTA
-1036 LYLEIESESAYNIN
+1036 LYLETESENAYKI
-1050 SANINVGSAVYDE
+1050 GSAVISIGLNTIYDE

-1074 EDAVLL
+1074 KDAVLW

-1164 KTSIPTGNYDLIGY
+1164 KTSIPAGNYDMTGY

-1227 NANGNITAGNI
+1227 NSDGNITAGNI
-1238 KFSGTVGADPDY
+1238 TFSGTVGADSGY

-1270 LKGIALD
+1270 LNGIVLD

-1301 ELSDVSTT
+1301 ELSNVSTT
-1309 EKYRTENI
+1309 EKYRTESI
-1317 SSAASSLI
+1317 SAAASSLI
-1325 GDVGNSDGNSKDIKL
+1325 GDVGSRDGNSKDIKL

-1358 VNAALSAAYNT
+1358 VNAALSKAYNT
-1369 DKSIFSKAILL
+1369 DMSIFSKAILL
-1380 NSFKFKAGSNCSG
+1380 NSFRFKAGSNCSG
-1393 TYNFRRDEDWDEDAA
+1393 TYNFRRDEDWDEDSA

-1434 DSYTNPTGENVE
+1434 DSYTNPTGEDAE
-1446 YDFSGFLPYVA
+1446 YDFRGFLPYVA
-1457 VSYSENN
+1457 ASYSEN

-1516 VVNYQKNSYSAWCK
+1516 VVNYQGNSYSAWCN
-1530 EKNSHKVLLWNAES
+1530 EKNSHKVLLWDAES
-1544 SSFRSEDG
+1544 SCFRSEDG
-1552 STSVKLADM
+1552 TTSIKLADM
-1561 QNELASAYYMLGNDV
+1561 QKTLASAYYMLGNDV

-1583 VGIGKKV
+1583 VGIGKNV
-1590 PFKGIVF
+1590 PFKGALF
-1597 GNGHAIT
+1597 GNGHVIT
-1604 NKTAQ
+1604 NETVQ

-1702 YGGVIFRNMDNASHS
+1702 YGAVIFRNMDNASHS
-1717 GITADMNSIFDSN
+1717 GITAGMNNIFGSN
-1730 FDSNVLLYC
+1730 ALLYC

-1750 AVTEASVFN
+1750 AVTETSAFN

-1767 KNGTKNYSIANISTA
+1767 KNGTKNYSIADISTA
-1782 ADKIGF
+1782 ADKISF
-1788 ESNGT
+1788 ESNDT
-1793 NSGTIKVSD
+1793 NSGTIKISD

-1822 SGYSKFSYGADKMV
+1822 SGYSKFSYGENKMV
-1836 RHALYSDIGTDDT
+1836 RHALYSDIGTDDS

-1869 PYIIYKYTNAYS
+1869 PYIIYKYTNAIS

-1917 NSSDADMAMHVG
+1917 NSSDADMAMHI
-1929 NLNGNG
+1929 NSLNGNG
-1935 STVKLNMS
+1935 SAVKLNMS
-1943 FYRYGKDYDQY
+1943 FYRYGKDYDRY

-1969 TGLGLFNNLIG
+1969 TGLGLFNNLIQSSDNE
-1980 KNNKISDLT
+1980 NNT
-1989 ISGTVNYEVYIYIK
+1989 ISNLIISGHVDYEYYKDHSGKKNIIY
-2003 ENNEFKFKKFAE
+2003 ENNS
-2015 FAEKTSFSCAGG
+2015 SFSCVGA
-2027 LAGVSSN
+2027 LAGVGSN
-2034 LNLEKISLN
+2034 LRLDKIQLEK
-2043 ELSVNSRFVSGGI
+2043 LSVNSCFVSGGI
-2056 VGYAMDSIKIKD
+2056 VGFAKKLVQIKD
-2068 LNASKLYV
+2068 LKSDDLNV
-2076 SGNFFSGGIIGIANK
+2076 SANFFSGGIIGIAGNCNVK
-2091 CDVDIDGSSGTD
+2091 IDGSSDSEGLI
-2103 GNNRGTITE
+2103 RGSITSGSISLVGDTSRGE
-2112 GTINSC
+2112 GASLYGVGI
-2118 GKTYTFDGGREYAL
+2118 G
-2132 GLGTA
+2132 A
-2137 AVIGAYMQE
+2137 ATVIGAFL
-2146 NSNKKIQTIKNI
+2146 NTNNTVLTSLSVTNI
-2158 NIESFNITA
+2158 NIEDLDISA
-2167 PQIKRAMVGTVIGCC
+2167 PLIGRAMLGGIVGCC
-2182 GNSTISQMVIQN
+2182 GNTTAKNIQSRIQN
-2194 IDVDKV
+2194 VDIKNV
-2200 NINKDSGNDYKE
+2200 DINKEVKR
-2212 FAFNGGAIGI
+2212 FAFNGGIIGLV
-2222 IKSGVKKCEISDVKI
+2222 KEGVKKCEISNVKI
-2237 IGDKDNKNTINGYRH
+2237 IGDKNNKNTITGYRH
-2252 SGGIIGLTASK
+2252 SGGIIGLTSGDT
-2263 NAIINNC
+2263 IIDNC
-2270 QIENY
+2270 LIENY
-2275 ILVTDNAGEDA
+2275 EIVTDEYGEDV

-2291 KVDDNFKL
+2291 KINDNKSTL
-2299 IIKNSKIRD
+2299 IVKNSKISD
-2308 CEILIKDNN
+2308 CVIKINDNN
-2317 KKNDK
+2317 SKNSD
-2322 GTYSGGIVGKIGE
+2322 GTYSGGIVGKM
-2335 GACFYGYNIAL
+2335 AKNSCLYGYNISL
-2346 DNVQFINREDSK
+2346 DNVQFKNNENK
-2358 TGAGEICGYMVK
+2358 KAGAGEICGYMQN
-2370 LLGKNTKM
+2370 NTKV
-2378 KVVGVSAKTRNNE
+2378 KVVGISARKGE
-2391 SGRPNIISKKDNNAE
+2391 SGIPANIISKKDNINTAP
-2406 SICIY
+2406 SLCIY
-2411 ADYNGKCLDEAAA
+2411 ADYNGSCLDEPAA
-2424 NKEASTINSDSNVD
+2424 NKEASTISSDSNVD

-2543 LTNDTSV
+2543 LTNDTSI

-2577 ESGENFTKTLECKNG
+2577 ESGENFTKTLEYKNG
-2592 YFRMTDKD
+2592 YFRMTNMD

-2617 PADASKTAYHLYI
+2617 PADTSKTAYHLYI

-2694 DLLTAYGKYVLLES
+2694 NLLTAYGKYVLLES

-2733 IGKAFTASDDK
+2733 IGEAFTASDDK

-2771 DITVSQADEGTLV
+2771 DITVSQADDGTLV

-2794 FKIGADYYRKKTESD
+2794 FKIGDDYYRKKTESD

-2879 SESMVH
+2879 SDSMVH

-2952 TDENGTEKGIKGNP
+2952 TDESGTEKGIKGNP

-2979 SKNFS
+2979 AKNFS
-2984 NTDSVIMVSGGTA
+2984 NTDSVIMVSGGTE
-2997 EAPVDIKARLI
+2997 EAPVDIKAQLI
-3008 SGSVTITCNDLM
+3008 SGSVTITCDDM
-3020 IVYPD
+3020 VITYPD
-3025 GESIIAQFPERRD
+3025 GESIIAQFPERKDR
-3038 QDDTYGVTLS
+3038 DDTYGVTLS
-3048 ASSNLAYVPD
+3048 ASSNLAYVSD

-3091 PSNSPSEMI
+3091 PSNSPNEMI

-3124 PETAIDRAK
+3124 PETAISKAK
-3133 NVKFTLSLYQKTD
+3133 KVSFTLSLYQKTD
-3146 RDIYDAVPIAKYLEN
+3146 SGIYDTVPIAEYLEN
-3161 ITLYDKNGSAKSPE
+3161 IILYDKNGSAKAPVS
-3175 SPELTGDSYEYV
+3175 SGDSYEYV

-3194 NYEAGSFEVVS
+3194 NYEAGSFEVIS
-3205 SYSVITGA
+3205 SYSVITGGA
-3213 EFEGGKK
+3213 FESKGKT
-3220 IYSNYKVQLT
+3220 YSNYKVQLT

-3237 NDPIENSG
+3237 GEPIENSG

>member
-7 SRFTALVTAIAMI
+7 SRFTALLTAIAMI
-20 AGNFTAS
+20 ASNFTAS
-27 SPVSRYVFNEINVS
+27 SPVSRYVLNEINVS
-41 AADEAEGET
+41 AVDGAEGET
-50 TTVPQETTVTSV
+50 TTAPQETTVTTV

-70 DKEQSDSSSE
+70 DTEQSDSSSE
-80 AAVTNVSQDDST
+80 TAVTEVSQDDST

-106 DTTVPEGTSDD
+106 DTTVPDGTEDD
-117 TSETDGD
+117 AAEDDGD
-124 NTDDTSVS
+124 NTDDTPVS

-138 NTSEQFVEYSK
+138 NTSEQFEEYSK
-149 NYEADPT
+149 NYEADPA

-164 IAIASGNL
+164 IAITSGNL

-181 GTEQFPFAANIK
+181 GTARYPFAANIK

-202 TIDQPL
+202 TLDQPL

-219 TDVIISRSNPVSG
+219 TDVIISRSLPVSG
-232 AVSDSALFA
+232 DVSDSALFA
-241 EHVIHDTEKDAAA
+241 EHVIHDTEKNTTAQ
-254 DWSVSI
+254 WSVSLMNA
-260 SSTETAF
+260 EAAF
-267 SSVIGSLGENADVK
+267 SSVIGTLGENVNAK
-281 LTITNNADSASVSG
+281 LTITNNADSVSVSG
-295 SGSVGLACGRMEK
+295 SGSAGLACGRMEK
-308 NSSLTVTTSGSAS
+308 NSSLTVITSGSAS
-321 YNVSSSGGNAGGM
+321 YNVSSSSGNAGGM
-334 VGTMADGS
+334 IGTMADGS
-342 AFTLNNEFALTGEVK
+342 AFTLNNEFALTGEVT
-357 ATRGYAGGLVGYA
+357 AAGYAGGLVGYA
-370 ENAAVSFEGTA
+370 ENASVSFEGTA
-381 MVSGTVSGSLATGGV
+381 MVSGTVSGALATGGV

-410 ISKYAVNCTLN
+410 ISRYAVSCTLN
-421 GESSGGLFGRL
+421 RENSGGLFGKL

-439 IIKNDTEAADISV
+439 INKSDTEAADISV

-468 YLSESTSNSLT
+468 YLSDNTSNSLT
-479 ISGISVSADNSAG
+479 VSGISVSADNSAG

-545 TVNTNGDFIGGGVIG
+545 TVNTNGDFIGGGIIG

-606 EASAFDDI
+606 EAASFDDI

-620 LRLGSSLREDNIF
+620 LRLSSSLREDNIF
-633 SINETEHTVT
+633 NINETEHTVT

-683 TSTSL
+683 TGTSL
-688 LSSVITLNCNIDLSG
+688 LSSDITLNCNIDLSG
-703 TGITGLTRDDGKDAS
+703 TGITGLTRDDGENDA
-718 GNGDISYTGAF
+718 YTGTF
-729 NGNGHTITLAIGEP
+729 NGSGHTITLAVGEP
-743 YGCRSSTALAAGD
+743 YGYRSNTALAAGD
-756 TSDGNG
+756 ASDGNG
-762 CIYSHYYNGLFSKTG
+762 RIYRHYYSGLFAKTENITFNNLIVDG
-777 SGVKFSKL
+777 I
-785 TVSGVINVKYKDN
+785 INVKYTDN
-798 LKYYIGGLSS
+798 ARYYIGGLSALHS
-808 THKGDITAEDLT
+808 GNITVQDLT
-820 VSEKISVYGTVREFC
+820 VQENINVSGNTGNYC
-835 FAGGIIGNISE
+835 FVGGIAGQAAENSSPAIVIS
-846 GTNPAVVIKNCV
+846 GST
-858 ISPEIVFEGYQP
+858 ISPEINCSGNANFI
-870 YNSEFVCGGALAEI
+870 CGGAFAEI
-884 GQNDSFSVTADNI
+884 GQNDKFSVTADNVKLGAAV
-897 TLRPSITSNSSHE
+897 TNSSTAGS
-910 YKKIGGFIGNISN
+910 KKVGGFIGNIS
-923 SNGSASVRTV
+923 SNNGAASDRTI
-933 SITNMTIDGA
+933 SLTNITID
-943 KIVSENGGA
+943 SENVTSAYGGA

-957 WNNCEVSFGS
+957 WNNCEVSVGS

-980 TQNGKGGFAGLVTA
+980 TQNGNGDFAGFVTN
-994 ATGYWKVYGVNIE
+994 ATGCWKVYDVNIE
-1007 AITVSGTSA
+1007 GITVNGASA
-1016 ASFGMLVNKGVYAAD
+1016 ASFGMLVNKGVYKYD
-1031 RVTNA
+1031 SITTA
-1036 LYLEIESESAYNIN
+1036 LYLETESENAYKI
-1050 SANINVGSAVYDE
+1050 GSAVISIGLNTIYDE

-1074 EDAVLL
+1074 EDAVLW

-1164 KTSIPTGNYDLIGY
+1164 KTSIPAGNYDMTGY

-1227 NANGNITAGNI
+1227 NSDGNITAGNI
-1238 KFSGTVGADPDY
+1238 TFSGTVGADTDY

-1270 LKGIALD
+1270 LNGIVLD

-1301 ELSDVSTT
+1301 ELSNVSTT

-1317 SSAASSLI
+1317 SAAASSLI
-1325 GDVGNSDGNSKDIKL
+1325 GDVGSSDGNSKDIKL

-1358 VNAALSAAYNT
+1358 VNAALSKAYNT
-1369 DKSIFSKAILL
+1369 DMSIFSKAILL
-1380 NSFKFKAGSNCSG
+1380 NSFRFKAGSNCSG
-1393 TYNFRRDEDWDEDAA
+1393 TYNFRRDEDWDEDSA

-1415 MEISGSKE
+1415 MEISVSKE

-1434 DSYTNPTGENVE
+1434 DSYTNPTGEDAE
-1446 YDFSGFLPYVA
+1446 YDFSGFMPYVA
-1457 VSYSENN
+1457 ASYSEN

-1516 VVNYQKNSYSAWCK
+1516 VVNYQENSYSAWCN
-1530 EKNSHKVLLWNAES
+1530 EKNSHKVLLWDAES
-1544 SSFRSEDG
+1544 SCFRSEDG
-1552 STSVKLADM
+1552 TTSIKLADM
-1561 QNELASAYYMLGNDV
+1561 QKTLASAYYMLGNDV

-1583 VGIGKKV
+1583 VGIGKNV
-1590 PFKGIVF
+1590 PFKGAVF

-1604 NKTAQ
+1604 NETVQ

-1621 DITVNVTA
+1621 DITVNLTA

-1702 YGGVIFRNMDNASHS
+1702 YGGVIFRNMDNASHL
-1717 GITADMNSIFDSN
+1717 GITAGMNNIFGSN
-1730 FDSNVLLYC
+1730 ALLYC

-1750 AVTEASVFN
+1750 AVTETSAFN

-1767 KNGTKNYSIANISTA
+1767 KNGTKNYSIADISTA
-1782 ADKIGF
+1782 ADKISF
-1788 ESNGT
+1788 ESNDT
-1793 NSGTIKVSD
+1793 NSGTIKISD

-1822 SGYSKFSYGADKMV
+1822 SGYSKFSYGENKMV
-1836 RHALYSDIGTDDT
+1836 RHALYSDIGTDDS

-1869 PYIIYKYTNAYS
+1869 PYIIYKYTNAIS

-1896 DIDLANNT
+1896 DIDLAKNT

-1917 NSSDADMAMHVG
+1917 NSSDADMAMHI
-1929 NLNGNG
+1929 NSLNGNG

-1969 TGLGLFNNLIG
+1969 TGLGLFNNLIQSSDNE
-1980 KNNKISDLT
+1980 NNT
-1989 ISGTVNYEVYIYIK
+1989 ISNLIISGHVDYEYYKDHSGKKNIIY
-2003 ENNEFKFKKFAE
+2003 ENNS
-2015 FAEKTSFSCAGG
+2015 SFSCVGA
-2027 LAGVSSN
+2027 LAGVGSN
-2034 LNLEKISLN
+2034 LRLDKIQLEK
-2043 ELSVNSRFVSGGI
+2043 LSVNSCFVSGGI
-2056 VGYAMDSIKIKD
+2056 VGFAKKLVQIKD
-2068 LNASKLYV
+2068 LKSDDLNV
-2076 SGNFFSGGIIGIANK
+2076 SANFFSGGIIGIAGNCNVK
-2091 CDVDIDGSSGTD
+2091 IDGSSDSEGLI
-2103 GNNRGTITE
+2103 RGSITSGSISLVGDTSRGE
-2112 GTINSC
+2112 GASLYGVGI
-2118 GKTYTFDGGREYAL
+2118 G
-2132 GLGTA
+2132 A
-2137 AVIGAYMQE
+2137 ATVIGAFL
-2146 NSNKKIQTIKNI
+2146 NTNNTVLTSLSVTNI
-2158 NIESFNITA
+2158 NVEDLDISA
-2167 PQIKRAMVGTVIGCC
+2167 PLIGRAMLGGIVGCC
-2182 GNSTISQMVIQN
+2182 GNTTAKNIQSRIQN
-2194 IDVDKV
+2194 VDIKNV
-2200 NINKDSGNDYKE
+2200 DINKEVKR
-2212 FAFNGGAIGI
+2212 FAFNGGIIGLV
-2222 IKSGVKKCEISDVKI
+2222 KEGVKKCEISNVKI
-2237 IGDKDNKNTINGYRH
+2237 IGDKNNKNTITGYRH
-2252 SGGIIGLTASK
+2252 SGGIIGLTSSDT
-2263 NAIINNC
+2263 IIDNC
-2270 QIENY
+2270 LIENY
-2275 ILVTDNAGEDA
+2275 EIVTDEYGEDV

-2291 KVDDNFKL
+2291 KINDNKSTL
-2299 IIKNSKIRD
+2299 IVKNSKISD
-2308 CEILIKDNN
+2308 CVIKIKDNN
-2317 KKNDK
+2317 SKNSD
-2322 GTYSGGIVGKIGE
+2322 GTYSGGIVGKM
-2335 GACFYGYNIAL
+2335 AKNSCLYGYNISL
-2346 DNVQFINREDSK
+2346 DNVQFKNNENK
-2358 TGAGEICGYMVK
+2358 KAGAGEICGYMQN
-2370 LLGKNTKM
+2370 NTKV
-2378 KVVGVSAKTRNNE
+2378 KVVGISARKGD
-2391 SGRPNIISKKDNNAE
+2391 SGIPANIISKKDNINTAP

-2480 ISNGTGYINAADEYN
+2480 ISKGIGYINAADEYN

-2543 LTNDTSV
+2543 LTNDTSI

-2577 ESGENFTKTLECKNG
+2577 ESGENFTKTLEYKNG
-2592 YFRMTDKD
+2592 YFRMTNMD

-2617 PADASKTAYHLYI
+2617 PADTSKTAYHLYI

-2663 LENYGTPITAHV
+2663 LENYGTPITSHV

-2733 IGKAFTASDDK
+2733 IGEAFTASDDK
-2744 LDFSKFSTSEGKG
+2744 LDFSKFSTSDGKG

-2771 DITVSQADEGTLV
+2771 DITVSQADDGTLV

-2794 FKIGADYYRKKTESD
+2794 FKIGDDYYRKKTESD

-2906 NDSNRALKA
+2906 NDSNRVLKA

-2952 TDENGTEKGIKGNP
+2952 TDESGTEKGIKGNP

-2972 KIGSTEY
+2972 KIGSAEY
-2979 SKNFS
+2979 AKNFS
-2984 NTDSVIMVSGGTA
+2984 NTDSVIMVSGGTE

-3008 SGSVTITCNDLM
+3008 SGSVTITCDDM
-3020 IVYPD
+3020 VITYPD
-3025 GESIIAQFPERRD
+3025 GESIIAQFPERKDR
-3038 QDDTYGVTLS
+3038 DDTYGVTLS
-3048 ASSNLAYVPD
+3048 ASSNLAYVSD

-3091 PSNSPSEMI
+3091 PSNSPNEMI

-3124 PETAIDRAK
+3124 PETAIDKAK
-3133 NVKFTLSLYQKTD
+3133 KVSFTLSLYKKTD
-3146 RDIYDAVPIAKYLEN
+3146 SGIYDAVPIAEYLEN
-3161 ITLYDKNGSAKSPE
+3161 ITLYDKNGTAKAPVS
-3175 SPELTGDSYEYV
+3175 SGNSYEYV
-3187 FDKETEL
+3187 FDRETEL
-3194 NYEAGSFEVVS
+3194 NYEAGSFEVIS
-3205 SYSVITGA
+3205 SYSVITGGA
-3213 EFEGGKK
+3213 FESKGKT
-3220 IYSNYKVQLT
+3220 YSNYKVQLT

-3237 NDPIENSG
+3237 GEPIENSG

>member
-7 SRFTALVTAIAMI
+7 SRFTALLTAIAMI
-20 AGNFTAS
+20 ASNFTAS
-27 SPVSRYVFNEINVS
+27 SPVSRYVLNEINVS
-41 AADEAEGET
+41 AVDGAEGET
-50 TTVPQETTVTSV
+50 TTAPQETTVTTV

-70 DKEQSDSSSE
+70 DTEQSDSSSE
-80 AAVTNVSQDDST
+80 TAVTEVSQDDST

-106 DTTVPEGTSDD
+106 DTTVPDGTEDD
-117 TSETDGD
+117 AAEDDGD
-124 NTDDTSVS
+124 NTDDTPVS

-138 NTSEQFVEYSK
+138 NTSEQFEEYSK
-149 NYEADPT
+149 NYEADPA

-164 IAIASGNL
+164 IAITSGNL

-181 GTEQFPFAANIK
+181 GTARYPFAANIK

-202 TIDQPL
+202 TLDQPL

-219 TDVIISRSNPVSG
+219 TDVIISRSLPVSG
-232 AVSDSALFA
+232 DVSDSALFA
-241 EHVIHDTEKDAAA
+241 EHVIHDTEKNTTAQ
-254 DWSVSI
+254 WSVSLMNA
-260 SSTETAF
+260 EAAF
-267 SSVIGSLGENADVK
+267 SSVIGTLGENVNAK
-281 LTITNNADSASVSG
+281 LTITNNADSVSVSG
-295 SGSVGLACGRMEK
+295 SGSAGLACGRMEK
-308 NSSLTVTTSGSAS
+308 NSSLTVITSGSAS
-321 YNVSSSGGNAGGM
+321 YNVSSSSGNAGGM
-334 VGTMADGS
+334 IGTMADGS
-342 AFTLNNEFALTGEVK
+342 AFTLNNEFALTGEVT
-357 ATRGYAGGLVGYA
+357 AAGYAGGLVGYA
-370 ENAAVSFEGTA
+370 ENASVSFEGTA
-381 MVSGTVSGSLATGGV
+381 MVSGTVSGALATGGV

-410 ISKYAVNCTLN
+410 ISRYAVSCTLN
-421 GESSGGLFGRL
+421 RENSGGLFGKL

-439 IIKNDTEAADISV
+439 INKSDTEAADISV

-468 YLSESTSNSLT
+468 YFSDNTSNSLT

-581 GGGQIIGTRGAALI
+581 GGGQIIGTRGTALI

-606 EASAFDDI
+606 EAASFDDI

-620 LRLGSSLREDNIF
+620 LRLSSSLREDNIF
-633 SINETEHTVT
+633 NINKTEHTVT

-683 TSTSL
+683 TGTSL
-688 LSSVITLNCNIDLSG
+688 LSSDITLNCNIDLSG
-703 TGITGLTRDDGKDAS
+703 TGITGLTRDDGENDA
-718 GNGDISYTGAF
+718 YTGTF
-729 NGNGHTITLAIGEP
+729 NGSGHTITLAVGEP
-743 YGCRSSTALAAGD
+743 YGYRSNTALAAGD
-756 TSDGNG
+756 ASDGNG
-762 CIYSHYYNGLFSKTG
+762 RIYRHYYSGLFAKTESITFNNLIVDG
-777 SGVKFSKL
+777 F
-785 TVSGVINVKYKDN
+785 INVKYTDN
-798 LKYYIGGLSS
+798 ARYYIGGLSALHS
-808 THKGDITAEDLT
+808 GNITVQDLT
-820 VSEKISVYGTVREFC
+820 VQENINVSGNTGNYC
-835 FAGGIIGNISE
+835 FVGGIAGQAAEISS
-846 GTNPAVVIKNCV
+846 PAIVISGST
-858 ISPEIVFEGYQP
+858 ISPEINCSGNANFI
-870 YNSEFVCGGALAEI
+870 CGGAFAEI
-884 GQNDSFSVTADNI
+884 GQNDKFSVTADNVKLGAAV
-897 TLRPSITSNSSHE
+897 TNSSTAGS
-910 YKKIGGFIGNISN
+910 KKVGGFIGNIS
-923 SNGSASVRTV
+923 SNNGAASDRTI
-933 SITNMTIDGA
+933 SLTNITID
-943 KIVSENGGA
+943 SENVTSAYGGA

-957 WNNCEVSFGS
+957 WNNCEVSVGS

-980 TQNGKGGFAGLVTA
+980 TQNGNGDFAGFVTN
-994 ATGYWKVYGVNIE
+994 ATGCWKVYDVNIE
-1007 AITVSGTSA
+1007 GITVSGASA
-1016 ASFGMLVNKGVYAAD
+1016 ASFGMLVNKGVYKYD
-1031 RVTNA
+1031 SITTA
-1036 LYLEIESESAYNIN
+1036 LYLETESENAYKI
-1050 SANINVGSAVYDE
+1050 GSAVISIGLNTIYDE

-1074 EDAVLL
+1074 EDAVLW

-1164 KTSIPTGNYDLIGY
+1164 KTSIPAGNYDMTGY

-1227 NANGNITAGNI
+1227 NSDGNITAGNI
-1238 KFSGTVGADPDY
+1238 TFSGTVGADTDY

-1270 LKGIALD
+1270 LNGIVLD

-1301 ELSDVSTT
+1301 ELSNVSTT
-1309 EKYRTENI
+1309 EKYRTESI

-1325 GDVGNSDGNSKDIKL
+1325 GDVGSSDGNSKDIKL

-1358 VNAALSAAYNT
+1358 VNAALSKAYNT
-1369 DKSIFSKAILL
+1369 DMSIFSKAILL
-1380 NSFKFKAGSNCSG
+1380 NSFRFKAGSNCSG
-1393 TYNFRRDEDWDEDAA
+1393 TYNFRRDEDWDEDSA

-1415 MEISGSKE
+1415 MEISVSKE

-1434 DSYTNPTGENVE
+1434 DSYTDPTGEDAE
-1446 YDFSGFLPYVA
+1446 YDFRGFLPYVA
-1457 VSYSENN
+1457 ASYSEN

-1516 VVNYQKNSYSAWCK
+1516 VVNYRENSYSAWCN
-1530 EKNSHKVLLWNAES
+1530 EKNSHKVLLWDAES
-1544 SSFRSEDG
+1544 SCFRSEDG
-1552 STSVKLADM
+1552 TTSIKLADM
-1561 QNELASAYYMLGNDV
+1561 QKTLASAYYMLGNDV

-1583 VGIGKKV
+1583 VGIGKNV
-1590 PFKGIVF
+1590 PFKGAVF

-1604 NKTAQ
+1604 NETVQ

-1683 KSGTNYGNK
+1683 KSGTDYGNK

-1702 YGGVIFRNMDNASHS
+1702 YGGVIFRNMDNASHL
-1717 GITADMNSIFDSN
+1717 GITAGMNNIFGSN
-1730 FDSNVLLYC
+1730 ALLYC

-1750 AVTEASVFN
+1750 AVTETSAFN

-1767 KNGTKNYSIANISTA
+1767 KNGTKNYSIADISTA
-1782 ADKIGF
+1782 ADKISF
-1788 ESNGT
+1788 ESNDT
-1793 NSGTIKVSD
+1793 NSGTIKISD

-1822 SGYSKFSYGADKMV
+1822 SGYSKFSYGENKMV
-1836 RHALYSDIGTDDT
+1836 RHALYSDIGTDDS
-1849 EGNTSDYAVA
+1849 EGNTSDHAVA

-1869 PYIIYKYTNAYS
+1869 PYIIYKYTNAIS

-1896 DIDLANNT
+1896 DIDLAKNT

-1917 NSSDADMAMHVG
+1917 NSSDADMAMHI
-1929 NLNGNG
+1929 NSLNGNG

-1943 FYRYGKDYDQY
+1943 FYRYGKDYDRY

-1969 TGLGLFNNLIG
+1969 TGLGLFNNLIQSSDNE
-1980 KNNKISDLT
+1980 NNTISNLT
-1989 ISGTVNYEVYIYIK
+1989 ISGHVDYEYYKDHSGKKNIIY
-2003 ENNEFKFKKFAE
+2003 ENNS
-2015 FAEKTSFSCAGG
+2015 SFSCAGA
-2027 LAGVSSN
+2027 LAGVGSN
-2034 LNLEKISLN
+2034 LRLDKIQLEK
-2043 ELSVNSRFVSGGI
+2043 LSVNSCFVSGGI
-2056 VGYAMDSIKIKD
+2056 VGFAKKLVQIKD
-2068 LNASKLYV
+2068 LKSDDLNV
-2076 SGNFFSGGIIGIANK
+2076 SANFFSGGIIGIAGNCNVK
-2091 CDVDIDGSSGTD
+2091 IDGSSDSEGLI
-2103 GNNRGTITE
+2103 RGSITSGSISLVGDTSRGE
-2112 GTINSC
+2112 GASLYGVGI
-2118 GKTYTFDGGREYAL
+2118 G
-2132 GLGTA
+2132 A
-2137 AVIGAYMQE
+2137 ATVIGAFL
-2146 NSNKKIQTIKNI
+2146 NTNNTVLTSLSVTNI
-2158 NIESFNITA
+2158 NIEDLDISA
-2167 PQIKRAMVGTVIGCC
+2167 PLIGRAMLGGIVGCC
-2182 GNSTISQMVIQN
+2182 GNTTAKNIQSRIQN
-2194 IDVDKV
+2194 VDIKNV
-2200 NINKDSGNDYKE
+2200 DINKEVKR
-2212 FAFNGGAIGI
+2212 FAFNGGIIGLV
-2222 IKSGVKKCEISDVKI
+2222 KEGVKKCEISNVKI
-2237 IGDKDNKNTINGYRH
+2237 IGDKNNKNTITGYRH
-2252 SGGIIGLTASK
+2252 SGGIIGLISSDT
-2263 NAIINNC
+2263 IIDNC
-2270 QIENY
+2270 LIENY
-2275 ILVTDNAGEDA
+2275 EIVTDEYGEDV

-2291 KVDDNFKL
+2291 KINDNKSTL
-2299 IIKNSKIRD
+2299 IVKNSKISD
-2308 CEILIKDNN
+2308 CVIKINDNN
-2317 KKNDK
+2317 SKNSD
-2322 GTYSGGIVGKIGE
+2322 GTYSGGIVGKM
-2335 GACFYGYNIAL
+2335 AKNSCLYGYNISL
-2346 DNVQFINREDSK
+2346 DNVQFKNNENK
-2358 TGAGEICGYMVK
+2358 KAGAGEICGYMQN
-2370 LLGKNTKM
+2370 NTKV
-2378 KVVGVSAKTRNNE
+2378 KVVGISARKGD
-2391 SGRPNIISKKDNNAE
+2391 SGIPANIISKKDNINTAP
-2406 SICIY
+2406 SLCIY
-2411 ADYNGKCLDEAAA
+2411 ADYNGKCLDEPAA
-2424 NKEASTINSDSNVD
+2424 NKEASTISSDSNVD

-2480 ISNGTGYINAADEYN
+2480 ISKGIGYINAADEYN
-2495 DVFQKYEGKLTTFN
+2495 NVFQKYEGKLTTFN

-2543 LTNDTSV
+2543 LTNDTSI

-2577 ESGENFTKTLECKNG
+2577 ESGENFTKTLEYKNG
-2592 YFRMTDKD
+2592 YFRMTDMD

-2617 PADASKTAYHLYI
+2617 PADTSKTAYHLYI

-2733 IGKAFTASDDK
+2733 IGEAFTASDDK
-2744 LDFSKFSTSEGKG
+2744 LDFSKFSTSDGKV

-2771 DITVSQADEGTLV
+2771 DITVSQADDGTLV

-2794 FKIGADYYRKKTESD
+2794 FKIGDDYYRKKTESD

-2824 GMTDADGILILDE
+2824 GMTDADGILVLDE

-2856 TMKCG
+2856 TMNCG

-2892 DQTFTFRTTGDQVI
+2892 DQTFTFRTTGNQVI

-2952 TDENGTEKGIKGNP
+2952 TDESGTEKGIKGNP

-2979 SKNFS
+2979 AKNFS
-2984 NTDSVIMVSGGTA
+2984 NTDSVIMVSGGTE
-2997 EAPVDIKARLI
+2997 EAPLDIKARLI
-3008 SGSVTITCNDLM
+3008 SGSVTITCDDM
-3020 IVYPD
+3020 VITYPD
-3025 GESIIAQFPERRD
+3025 GESIIAQFPERKDR
-3038 QDDTYGVTLS
+3038 DDTYGVTLS
-3048 ASSNLAYVPD
+3048 ASSNLAYVSD

-3091 PSNSPSEMI
+3091 PSNSPNEMI

-3124 PETAIDRAK
+3124 PETAIDKAK
-3133 NVKFTLSLYQKTD
+3133 KVSFTLSLYQKTD
-3146 RDIYDAVPIAKYLEN
+3146 SGIYDAVPIAEYLEN
-3161 ITLYDKNGSAKSPE
+3161 ITLYDKNGTAKSPA
-3175 SPELTGDSYEYV
+3175 STGDSYEYV

-3194 NYEAGSFEVVS
+3194 NYEAGSFEVIS
-3205 SYSVITGA
+3205 SYSVITGGA
-3213 EFEGGKK
+3213 FESKGKT
-3220 IYSNYKVQLT
+3220 YSNYKVQLT

-3237 NDPIENSG
+3237 GEPIENSG

>member
-7 SRFTALVTAIAMI
+7 SRFTALLTAIAMI
-20 AGNFTAS
+20 ASNFTAS
-27 SPVSRYVFNEINVS
+27 SPVSRYVLNEINVS
-41 AADEAEGET
+41 ASDGAEGET
-50 TTVPQETTVTSV
+50 TTAPQETTVTTV

-70 DKEQSDSSSE
+70 DTEQTDSSSE
-80 AAVTNVSQDDST
+80 TAVTEVSQDDST

-106 DTTVPEGTSDD
+106 DTTVPDGTEDD
-117 TSETDGD
+117 AAEDDGD
-124 NTDDTSVS
+124 NTDDTPVS

-149 NYEADPT
+149 NYEADPA

-164 IAIASGNL
+164 IAITSGNL

-181 GTEQFPFAANIK
+181 GTAQYPFAANIK

-202 TIDQPL
+202 TLDQPL

-219 TDVIISRSNPVSG
+219 TDVIISRSLPVSG
-232 AVSDSALFA
+232 DVSDSALFA
-241 EHVIHDTEKDAAA
+241 EHVIHDTEKNTTAQ
-254 DWSVSI
+254 WSVSLMNA
-260 SSTETAF
+260 EAAF
-267 SSVIGSLGENADVK
+267 SSVIGTLGENVNAK
-281 LTITNNADSASVSG
+281 LTITNNADSVSVSG
-295 SGSVGLACGRMEK
+295 SGSAGLACGRMEK
-308 NSSLTVTTSGSAS
+308 NSSLTVITSGSSS
-321 YNVSSSGGNAGGM
+321 YNVSSSSGNAGGM
-334 VGTMADGS
+334 IGTMADGS
-342 AFTLNNEFALTGEVK
+342 AFTLNNEFALTGEVT
-357 ATRGYAGGLVGYA
+357 AAGYAGGLVGYA
-370 ENAAVSFEGTA
+370 ENASVSFEGTA
-381 MVSGTVSGSLATGGV
+381 MVSGTVSGALATGGV

-410 ISKYAVNCTLN
+410 ISRYAVSCTLN
-421 GESSGGLFGRL
+421 RENSGGLFGKL

-439 IIKNDTEAADISV
+439 INKSDTEAADISV

-468 YLSESTSNSLT
+468 YLSDNTSNSLT
-479 ISGISVSADNSAG
+479 VSGISVSADNSAG

-606 EASAFDDI
+606 EAASFDDI

-620 LRLGSSLREDNIF
+620 LRLSSSLREDNIF
-633 SINETEHTVT
+633 NINETEHTVT

-683 TSTSL
+683 TGTSL
-688 LSSVITLNCNIDLSG
+688 LSSDITLNCNIDLSG
-703 TGITGLTRDDGKDAS
+703 TGITGLTRDDGENDA
-718 GNGDISYTGAF
+718 YTGTF
-729 NGNGHTITLAIGEP
+729 NGSGHTITLAVGEP
-743 YGCRSSTALAAGD
+743 YGYRSNTALAAGD
-756 TSDGNG
+756 ASDGNG
-762 CIYSHYYNGLFSKTG
+762 RIYRHYYSGLFSKTENITFNNLIVDG
-777 SGVKFSKL
+777 I
-785 TVSGVINVKYKDN
+785 INVKYTDN
-798 LKYYIGGLSS
+798 ARYYIGGLSALHS
-808 THKGDITAEDLT
+808 GNITVQDLT
-820 VSEKISVYGTVREFC
+820 VQENINVSGNTGNYC
-835 FAGGIIGNISE
+835 FVGGIAGQAAENSSPAIVIS
-846 GTNPAVVIKNCV
+846 GST
-858 ISPEIVFEGYQP
+858 ISPEINCSGNANFI
-870 YNSEFVCGGALAEI
+870 CGGAFAEI
-884 GQNDSFSVTADNI
+884 GQNDKFSVTADNVKLGAAV
-897 TLRPSITSNSSHE
+897 TNSSTAGS
-910 YKKIGGFIGNISN
+910 KKVGGFIGNIS
-923 SNGSASVRTV
+923 SNNGAAFDRTI
-933 SITNMTIDGA
+933 SLTNITID
-943 KIVSENGGA
+943 SENVTSAYGGA

-957 WNNCEVSFGS
+957 WNNCEVSVGS

-980 TQNGKGGFAGLVTA
+980 TQNGNGDFAGFVTN
-994 ATGYWKVYGVNIE
+994 ATGCWKVYDVNIE
-1007 AITVSGTSA
+1007 GITVSGASA
-1016 ASFGMLVNKGVYAAD
+1016 ASFGMLVNKGVYKYD
-1031 RVTNA
+1031 SITTT
-1036 LYLEIESESAYNIN
+1036 LYLETESENAYKI
-1050 SANINVGSAVYDE
+1050 GSAVISIGLNTIYDE

-1074 EDAVLL
+1074 EDAVLW

-1164 KTSIPTGNYDLIGY
+1164 KTSIPAGNYDMTGY

-1227 NANGNITAGNI
+1227 NSDGNITAGNI
-1238 KFSGTVGADPDY
+1238 TFSGTVGADTDY

-1270 LKGIALD
+1270 LNGIVLD

-1301 ELSDVSTT
+1301 ELSNVSTT
-1309 EKYRTENI
+1309 EKYRTESI

-1325 GDVGNSDGNSKDIKL
+1325 GDVGSSDGNSKDIKL

-1358 VNAALSAAYNT
+1358 VNAALSKAYNT
-1369 DKSIFSKAILL
+1369 DMSIFSKAILL
-1380 NSFKFKAGSNCSG
+1380 NSFRFKAGSNCSG
-1393 TYNFRRDEDWDEDAA
+1393 TYNFRRDEDWDEDSA

-1434 DSYTNPTGENVE
+1434 DSYTNPTGEDAE

-1457 VSYSENN
+1457 ASYSEN

-1516 VVNYQKNSYSAWCK
+1516 VVNYQENSYSAWCN
-1530 EKNSHKVLLWNAES
+1530 EKNSHKVLLWDAKS

-1552 STSVKLADM
+1552 TTSIKLADM
-1561 QNELASAYYMLGNDV
+1561 QKTLASAYYMLGNDV

-1583 VGIGKKV
+1583 VGIGKNV
-1590 PFKGIVF
+1590 PFKGAVF

-1604 NKTAQ
+1604 NETVQ

-1717 GITADMNSIFDSN
+1717 GITAGMNNIFGSN
-1730 FDSNVLLYC
+1730 ALLYC

-1750 AVTEASVFN
+1750 AVTETSAFN

-1767 KNGTKNYSIANISTA
+1767 KNGTKNYSIADISTA
-1782 ADKIGF
+1782 ADKISF
-1788 ESNGT
+1788 ESNDT
-1793 NSGTIKVSD
+1793 NSGTIKISD

-1822 SGYSKFSYGADKMV
+1822 SGYSKFSYGENKMV
-1836 RHALYSDIGTDDT
+1836 RHALYSDIGTDDS
-1849 EGNTSDYAVA
+1849 EGNTSDHAVA

-1869 PYIIYKYTNAYS
+1869 PYIIYKYTNAIS

-1896 DIDLANNT
+1896 DIDLAKNT

-1917 NSSDADMAMHVG
+1917 NSSDADMAMHI
-1929 NLNGNG
+1929 NSLNGNG

-1954 YNDININNTTSVDCK
+1954 YNDININNITFVDCK
-1969 TGLGLFNNLIG
+1969 TGLGLFNNLIQSSDNE
-1980 KNNKISDLT
+1980 NNT
-1989 ISGTVNYEVYIYIK
+1989 ISNLIISGHVDYEYYKDHSGKKNIIY
-2003 ENNEFKFKKFAE
+2003 ENNS
-2015 FAEKTSFSCAGG
+2015 SFSCVGA
-2027 LAGVSSN
+2027 LAGVGSN
-2034 LNLEKISLN
+2034 LRLDKIQLEK
-2043 ELSVNSRFVSGGI
+2043 LSVNSCFVSGGI
-2056 VGYAMDSIKIKD
+2056 VGFAKKLVQIKD
-2068 LNASKLYV
+2068 LKSDDLNV
-2076 SGNFFSGGIIGIANK
+2076 SANFFSGGIIGIAGNCNVK
-2091 CDVDIDGSSGTD
+2091 IDGSSDSEGLI
-2103 GNNRGTITE
+2103 RGSITSGSISLVGDTSRGE
-2112 GTINSC
+2112 GASLYGVGI
-2118 GKTYTFDGGREYAL
+2118 G
-2132 GLGTA
+2132 A
-2137 AVIGAYMQE
+2137 ATVIGAFL
-2146 NSNKKIQTIKNI
+2146 NTNNTVLTSLSVTNI
-2158 NIESFNITA
+2158 NIEDLDVSA
-2167 PQIKRAMVGTVIGCC
+2167 PLIGRAMLGGIVGCC
-2182 GNSTISQMVIQN
+2182 GNTTAKNIQSRIQN
-2194 IDVDKV
+2194 VDIKNV
-2200 NINKDSGNDYKE
+2200 DINKEVKR
-2212 FAFNGGAIGI
+2212 FAFNGGIIGLV
-2222 IKSGVKKCEISDVKI
+2222 KEGVKKCEISNVKI
-2237 IGDKDNKNTINGYRH
+2237 IGDKNNKNTITGYRH
-2252 SGGIIGLTASK
+2252 SGGIIGLTSSDT
-2263 NAIINNC
+2263 IIDNC
-2270 QIENY
+2270 LIENY
-2275 ILVTDNAGEDA
+2275 EIVTDEYGEDV

-2291 KVDDNFKL
+2291 KINDNKSTL
-2299 IIKNSKIRD
+2299 IVKNSKISD
-2308 CEILIKDNN
+2308 CVIKINDNN
-2317 KKNDK
+2317 SKNSD
-2322 GTYSGGIVGKIGE
+2322 GTYSGGIVGKM
-2335 GACFYGYNIAL
+2335 AKNSRLYGYNISL
-2346 DNVQFINREDSK
+2346 DNVQFKNNENK
-2358 TGAGEICGYMVK
+2358 KAGAGEICGYMQN
-2370 LLGKNTKM
+2370 NTKV
-2378 KVVGVSAKTRNNE
+2378 KVVGISARKCD
-2391 SGRPNIISKKDNNAE
+2391 SGIPANIISKKDNINTAP
-2406 SICIY
+2406 SLCIY

-2471 SAVEAIIAD
+2471 SAIEAIIAD
-2480 ISNGTGYINAADEYN
+2480 ISKGTGYINAADEYN

-2543 LTNDTSV
+2543 LTNDTSI

-2577 ESGENFTKTLECKNG
+2577 ESGENFTKTLEYKNG
-2592 YFRMTDKD
+2592 YFRMTDMD

-2617 PADASKTAYHLYI
+2617 PADTSKTAYHLYI

-2733 IGKAFTASDDK
+2733 IGEAFTASDDK
-2744 LDFSKFSTSEGKG
+2744 LDFSKFSTSDGKG

-2771 DITVSQADEGTLV
+2771 DITVSQADDGTLV

-2794 FKIGADYYRKKTESD
+2794 FKIGDDYYRKKTESD

-2906 NDSNRALKA
+2906 NDSNRVLKA

-2938 SIKLYHGFVIEATR
+2938 SIKLYHGFVIEAAR
-2952 TDENGTEKGIKGNP
+2952 TDESGTEKGIKGNP

-2979 SKNFS
+2979 AKNFS
-2984 NTDSVIMVSGGTA
+2984 NTDSVIMVSGGT
-2997 EAPVDIKARLI
+2997 EGAPLDIKAQLI
-3008 SGSVTITCNDLM
+3008 SGSVTITCDDM
-3020 IVYPD
+3020 VITYPD
-3025 GESIIAQFPERRD
+3025 GESIIAQFPERKDR
-3038 QDDTYGVTLS
+3038 DDTYGVTLS
-3048 ASSNLAYVPD
+3048 ASSNLAYVSD

-3091 PSNSPSEMI
+3091 PSNSLNEMI

-3124 PETAIDRAK
+3124 PETAIDKAK
-3133 NVKFTLSLYQKTD
+3133 KVSFTLSLYQKTD
-3146 RDIYDAVPIAKYLEN
+3146 SGIYDAVPIAEYLEN
-3161 ITLYDKNGSAKSPE
+3161 ITLYDKNGTAKAPVS
-3175 SPELTGDSYEYV
+3175 SGDSYEYV
-3187 FDKETEL
+3187 FDRETEL

-3205 SYSVITGA
+3205 SYSVITGGA
-3213 EFEGGKK
+3213 FESKGKT
-3220 IYSNYKVQLT
+3220 YSNYKVQLT

-3237 NDPIENSG
+3237 GEPIENSG

>member
-7 SRFTALVTAIAMI
+7 SRFTALLTAIAMI
-20 AGNFTAS
+20 ASNFTAS
-27 SPVSRYVFNEINVS
+27 SPVSRYVLNEINVS
-41 AADEAEGET
+41 AADGAEGET
-50 TTVPQETTVTSV
+50 TTAPQETTVTTV

-70 DKEQSDSSSE
+70 DTEQSDSSSE
-80 AAVTNVSQDDST
+80 AAVTEVSQDDST

-106 DTTVPEGTSDD
+106 DTTVPDGTEDD
-117 TSETDGD
+117 AAEDDGD

-149 NYEADPT
+149 NYEADPA

-164 IAIASGNL
+164 IAITSGNL

-181 GTEQFPFAANIK
+181 GTAQYPFAANIK

-202 TIDQPL
+202 TLDQPL

-219 TDVIISRSNPVSG
+219 TDVIISRSLPVSG
-232 AVSDSALFA
+232 DVSDSALFA
-241 EHVIHDTEKDAAA
+241 EHVIHDTEKNTTAQ
-254 DWSVSI
+254 WSVSLMNA
-260 SSTETAF
+260 EAAF
-267 SSVIGSLGENADVK
+267 SSVIGTLGENVNAK
-281 LTITNNADSASVSG
+281 LTITNNADSVSVSG
-295 SGSVGLACGRMEK
+295 SGSAGLACGRMEK
-308 NSSLTVTTSGSAS
+308 NSSLTVITSGSAS
-321 YNVSSSGGNAGGM
+321 YNVSSSSGNAGGM
-334 VGTMADGS
+334 IGTMADGS
-342 AFTLNNEFALTGEVK
+342 AFTLNNEFALTGEVT
-357 ATRGYAGGLVGYA
+357 AAGYAGGLVGYA
-370 ENAAVSFEGTA
+370 ENASVSFEGTA
-381 MVSGTVSGSLATGGV
+381 MVSGTVSGALATGGV

-410 ISKYAVNCTLN
+410 ISRYAVSCTLN
-421 GESSGGLFGRL
+421 GENSGGLFGKL

-439 IIKNDTEAADISV
+439 INKSDTEAADISV
-452 NRTSSDKQTFG
+452 NRTSSDKQIFG

-468 YLSESTSNSLT
+468 YFSDNTSNSLT

-545 TVNTNGDFIGGGVIG
+545 TVNTNGDFIGGGIIG

-606 EASAFDDI
+606 EAASFDDI

-620 LRLGSSLREDNIF
+620 LRLSSSLREDNIF
-633 SINETEHTVT
+633 NINETEHTVT

-683 TSTSL
+683 TGTSL
-688 LSSVITLNCNIDLSG
+688 LSSDITLNCNIDLSG
-703 TGITGLTRDDGKDAS
+703 TGITGLTRDDGENDA
-718 GNGDISYTGAF
+718 YTGTF
-729 NGNGHTITLAIGEP
+729 NGSGHTITLAVGEP
-743 YGCRSSTALAAGD
+743 YGYRSNTALAAGD
-756 TSDGNG
+756 ASDGNG
-762 CIYSHYYNGLFSKTG
+762 RIYRHYYSGLFAKTENITFNNLIVDG
-777 SGVKFSKL
+777 I
-785 TVSGVINVKYKDN
+785 INVKYTDN
-798 LKYYIGGLSS
+798 ARYYIGGLSALHS
-808 THKGDITAEDLT
+808 GNITVQDLT
-820 VSEKISVYGTVREFC
+820 VQENINVSGNTGNYC
-835 FAGGIIGNISE
+835 FVGGIAGQAAENSSPAIVIS
-846 GTNPAVVIKNCV
+846 GST
-858 ISPEIVFEGYQP
+858 ISPEINCSGNANFI
-870 YNSEFVCGGALAEI
+870 CGGAFAEI
-884 GQNDSFSVTADNI
+884 GQNDKFSVTADNVKLGAAV
-897 TLRPSITSNSSHE
+897 TNSSTAGS
-910 YKKIGGFIGNISN
+910 KKVGGFIGNITSN
-923 SNGSASVRTV
+923 NGAASDRTI
-933 SITNMTIDGA
+933 SLTNITID
-943 KIVSENGGA
+943 SENVTSAYGGA

-957 WNNCEVSFGS
+957 WNNCEVSVGS

-980 TQNGKGGFAGLVTA
+980 TQNGNGDFAGFVTN
-994 ATGYWKVYGVNIE
+994 ATGCWKVYDVNIE
-1007 AITVSGTSA
+1007 GITVSGASA
-1016 ASFGMLVNKGVYAAD
+1016 ASFGMLVNKGVYKYD
-1031 RVTNA
+1031 SITTA
-1036 LYLEIESESAYNIN
+1036 LYLETESENAYKI
-1050 SANINVGSAVYDE
+1050 GSAVISIGLNTIYDE

-1074 EDAVLL
+1074 EDAVLW
-1080 NDTCAVVSI
+1080 NDTCAVVSM

-1135 RTDAEKLMLWSVNLY
+1135 RTDAEKLMLWSLNLY

-1164 KTSIPTGNYDLIGY
+1164 KTSIPAGNYDMTGY

-1227 NANGNITAGNI
+1227 NSDGNITAGNI
-1238 KFSGTVGADPDY
+1238 TFSGTVGADTDY

-1270 LKGIALD
+1270 LNGIVLD

-1301 ELSDVSTT
+1301 ELSNVSTT

-1325 GDVGNSDGNSKDIKL
+1325 GDVGSSDGNSKDIKL

-1358 VNAALSAAYNT
+1358 VNAALSKAYNT
-1369 DKSIFSKAILL
+1369 DMSIFSKAILL
-1380 NSFKFKAGSNCSG
+1380 NSFRFKAGSNCSG
-1393 TYNFRRDEDWDEDAA
+1393 TYNFRRDEDWDEDSA

-1434 DSYTNPTGENVE
+1434 DSYTNPTGVDAE

-1457 VSYSENN
+1457 ASYSEN

-1516 VVNYQKNSYSAWCK
+1516 VVNYQENSYSAWCN
-1530 EKNSHKVLLWNAES
+1530 EKNSHKVLLWDAES
-1544 SSFRSEDG
+1544 SCFRSEDG
-1552 STSVKLADM
+1552 TTSIKLADM
-1561 QNELASAYYMLGNDV
+1561 QKTLASAYYMLGNDV

-1583 VGIGKKV
+1583 VGIGKNV
-1590 PFKGIVF
+1590 PFKGAVF

-1604 NKTAQ
+1604 NETVQ

-1702 YGGVIFRNMDNASHS
+1702 YGGVIFRNMDNASHL
-1717 GITADMNSIFDSN
+1717 GITAGMNNIFGSN
-1730 FDSNVLLYC
+1730 ALLYC

-1750 AVTEASVFN
+1750 AVTETSAFN

-1767 KNGTKNYSIANISTA
+1767 KNGTKNYSIADISTA
-1782 ADKIGF
+1782 ADKISF
-1788 ESNGT
+1788 ESNDT
-1793 NSGTIKVSD
+1793 NSGTIKISD

-1822 SGYSKFSYGADKMV
+1822 SGYSKFSYGENKMV
-1836 RHALYSDIGTDDT
+1836 RHALYSDIGTDDS

-1869 PYIIYKYTNAYS
+1869 PYIIYKYANAIS
-1881 GSYPARNLTNHNFAF
+1881 GSYPARNMTNHNFAF
-1896 DIDLANNT
+1896 DIDLAKNT

-1917 NSSDADMAMHVG
+1917 NSADADMAMHI
-1929 NLNGNG
+1929 NSLNGNG

-1954 YNDININNTTSVDCK
+1954 YNDININNTTFVDCK
-1969 TGLGLFNNLIG
+1969 TGLGLFNNLIQSSDNE
-1980 KNNKISDLT
+1980 NNT
-1989 ISGTVNYEVYIYIK
+1989 ISNLIISGHVDYEYYKDHSGKKNIIY
-2003 ENNEFKFKKFAE
+2003 ENNS
-2015 FAEKTSFSCAGG
+2015 SFSCVGA
-2027 LAGVSSN
+2027 LAGVGSN
-2034 LNLEKISLN
+2034 LRLDKIQLEK
-2043 ELSVNSRFVSGGI
+2043 LSVNSCFVSGGI
-2056 VGYAMDSIKIKD
+2056 VGFAKKLVQIKD
-2068 LNASKLYV
+2068 LKSDNLNV
-2076 SGNFFSGGIIGIANK
+2076 SANFFSGGIIGIAGNCNVK
-2091 CDVDIDGSSGTD
+2091 IDGSSDSEGLI
-2103 GNNRGTITE
+2103 RGSITSGSISLVGDTSRGE
-2112 GTINSC
+2112 GASLYGVGI
-2118 GKTYTFDGGREYAL
+2118 G
-2132 GLGTA
+2132 A
-2137 AVIGAYMQE
+2137 ATVIGAFL
-2146 NSNKKIQTIKNI
+2146 NTNNTVLTSLSVTNI
-2158 NIESFNITA
+2158 NIEDLDISA
-2167 PQIKRAMVGTVIGCC
+2167 PLIGRAMLGGIVGCC
-2182 GNSTISQMVIQN
+2182 GNTTAKNIQSRIQN
-2194 IDVDKV
+2194 VDIKNV
-2200 NINKDSGNDYKE
+2200 DINKEVKR
-2212 FAFNGGAIGI
+2212 FAFNGGIIGLV
-2222 IKSGVKKCEISDVKI
+2222 KEGVKKCEISNVKI
-2237 IGDKDNKNTINGYRH
+2237 IGDKNNKNTITGYRH
-2252 SGGIIGLTASK
+2252 SGGIIGLTSS
-2263 NAIINNC
+2263 NTIIDNC
-2270 QIENY
+2270 LIENY
-2275 ILVTDNAGEDA
+2275 EMITDEYGEDV

-2291 KVDDNFKL
+2291 KINDNKSTL
-2299 IIKNSKIRD
+2299 IVKNSKISD
-2308 CEILIKDNN
+2308 CIIKINDNN
-2317 KKNDK
+2317 SKNGD
-2322 GTYSGGIVGKIGE
+2322 GTYSGGIVGKM
-2335 GACFYGYNIAL
+2335 AKNSCLYGYNISL
-2346 DNVQFINREDSK
+2346 DNVQFINNENSK
-2358 TGAGEICGYMVK
+2358 AGAGEICGYMQN
-2370 LLGKNTKM
+2370 NTKV
-2378 KVVGVSAKTRNNE
+2378 KVVGISSRKGD
-2391 SGRPNIISKKDNNAE
+2391 SGSPANIISKKDNNAE

-2471 SAVEAIIAD
+2471 SAIEAIIAD
-2480 ISNGTGYINAADEYN
+2480 ISKGIGYINAADEYN

-2524 INESNYRKITEM
+2524 INESNYKKITEM

-2543 LTNDTSV
+2543 LTNDTSI

-2565 MPMRLNETSGAF
+2565 MPMRLNETSGTF
-2577 ESGENFTKTLECKNG
+2577 ESGENFTKTLEYKNG
-2592 YFRMTDKD
+2592 YFRMTNMD

-2617 PADASKTAYHLYI
+2617 PADTSKTAYHLYI

-2694 DLLTAYGKYVLLES
+2694 NLLTAYGKYVLLES

-2733 IGKAFTASDDK
+2733 IGEAFTASDDK
-2744 LDFSKFSTSEGKG
+2744 LDFSKFSTSDGKG

-2771 DITVSQADEGTLV
+2771 DITVSQADDGTLV

-2794 FKIGADYYRKKTESD
+2794 FKIGDDYYRKKTESD

-2845 KADNSEPMRNI
+2845 KTDNSEPMGNI

-2930 VKSYLNYD
+2930 VKSYLNYN

-2952 TDENGTEKGIKGNP
+2952 TDESGTEKGIKGNP

-2979 SKNFS
+2979 AKNFS
-2984 NTDSVIMVSGGTA
+2984 NTDSMIMVSGGT
-2997 EAPVDIKARLI
+2997 EGAPLDIKAQLI
-3008 SGSVTITCNDLM
+3008 SGSVTITCDDM
-3020 IVYPD
+3020 VITYPD
-3025 GESIIAQFPERRD
+3025 GESIIAQFPERKDR
-3038 QDDTYGVTLS
+3038 DDTYGVTLS
-3048 ASSNLAYVPD
+3048 ASSNLAYVSD

-3091 PSNSPSEMI
+3091 PSNSPNEMI

-3124 PETAIDRAK
+3124 PESAISKAK
-3133 NVKFTLSLYQKTD
+3133 KVSFTLSLYQKTD
-3146 RDIYDAVPIAKYLEN
+3146 SGIYDAVPIAEYLEN
-3161 ITLYDKNGSAKSPE
+3161 ITLYDKNGTAKAPVS
-3175 SPELTGDSYEYV
+3175 SGDSYEYV
-3187 FDKETEL
+3187 FDRETEL
-3194 NYEAGSFEVVS
+3194 NYEAGSFEVIS
-3205 SYSVITGA
+3205 SYSVITGGA
-3213 EFEGGKK
+3213 FESKGKT
-3220 IYSNYKVQLT
+3220 YSNYKVQLT

-3237 NDPIENSG
+3237 GEPIENSG

>member
-7 SRFTALVTAIAMI
+7 SRFTALLTAIAMI
-20 AGNFTAS
+20 ASNFTAS
-27 SPVSRYVFNEINVS
+27 SPVSRYVLNEINVS
-41 AADEAEGET
+41 AADGAEGET
-50 TTVPQETTVTSV
+50 TTAPQETTVTAV

-70 DKEQSDSSSE
+70 DTEQTDSSSE
-80 AAVTNVSQDDST
+80 TAVTEVSQDDST

-106 DTTVPEGTSDD
+106 DTTVPDGTEDD
-117 TSETDGD
+117 AAEDDGD
-124 NTDDTSVS
+124 NTDDTPVS

-149 NYEADPT
+149 NYEADPA

-164 IAIASGNL
+164 IAITSGNL

-181 GTEQFPFAANIK
+181 GTAQYPFAANIK

-202 TIDQPL
+202 TLDQPL

-219 TDVIISRSNPVSG
+219 TDVIISRSLPVSG
-232 AVSDSALFA
+232 DVSDSALFA
-241 EHVIHDTEKDAAA
+241 EHVIHDTEKNTTAQ
-254 DWSVSI
+254 WSVSLMNA
-260 SSTETAF
+260 EAAF
-267 SSVIGSLGENADVK
+267 SSVIGTLGENVNAK
-281 LTITNNADSASVSG
+281 LTITNNADSVSVSG
-295 SGSVGLACGRMEK
+295 SGSAGLACGRMEK
-308 NSSLTVTTSGSAS
+308 NSSLTVITSGSAS
-321 YNVSSSGGNAGGM
+321 YNVSSSSGNAGGM
-334 VGTMADGS
+334 IGTMADGS
-342 AFTLNNEFALTGEVK
+342 AFTLNNEFALTGEVT
-357 ATRGYAGGLVGYA
+357 AAGYAGGLVGYA
-370 ENAAVSFEGTA
+370 ENASVSFEGTA
-381 MVSGTVSGSLATGGV
+381 MVSGTVSGALATGGV

-410 ISKYAVNCTLN
+410 ISRYAVSCTLN
-421 GESSGGLFGRL
+421 RENSGGLFGKL

-439 IIKNDTEAADISV
+439 INKSDTEAADISV

-468 YLSESTSNSLT
+468 YFSDNTSNSLT
-479 ISGISVSADNSAG
+479 VSGISVSADNSAG

-606 EASAFDDI
+606 EAASFDDI

-620 LRLGSSLREDNIF
+620 LRLSSSLREDNIF
-633 SINETEHTVT
+633 NINETEHTVT
-643 VKRAGTTVGS
+643 VKRAGTSVGS

-668 GTSSDSTLLFESTST
+668 GTSSDSTLLFESSST
-683 TSTSL
+683 TGTSL
-688 LSSVITLNCNIDLSG
+688 LSSDITLNCNIDLSG
-703 TGITGLTRDDGKDAS
+703 TGITGLTRDDGENDA
-718 GNGDISYTGAF
+718 YTGTF
-729 NGNGHTITLAIGEP
+729 NGSGHTITLAVGEP
-743 YGCRSSTALAAGD
+743 YGYRSNTALAAGD
-756 TSDGNG
+756 ASDGNG
-762 CIYSHYYNGLFSKTG
+762 RIYRHYYSGLFAKTENITFNNLIVDG
-777 SGVKFSKL
+777 I
-785 TVSGVINVKYKDN
+785 INVKYTDN
-798 LKYYIGGLSS
+798 ARYYIGGLSALHS
-808 THKGDITAEDLT
+808 GNITVQDLT
-820 VSEKISVYGTVREFC
+820 VQENINVSGNTGNYC
-835 FAGGIIGNISE
+835 FVGGIAGQAAEISS
-846 GTNPAVVIKNCV
+846 PAIVISGST
-858 ISPEIVFEGYQP
+858 ISPEINCSGNANFI
-870 YNSEFVCGGALAEI
+870 CGGAFAEI
-884 GQNDSFSVTADNI
+884 GQNDKFSVTADNVKLGAAV
-897 TLRPSITSNSSHE
+897 TNSSTAGS
-910 YKKIGGFIGNISN
+910 KKVGGFIGNIS
-923 SNGSASVRTV
+923 SNNGAASDRII
-933 SITNMTIDGA
+933 SLTNITID
-943 KIVSENGGA
+943 SENVTSAYGGA

-957 WNNCEVSFGS
+957 WNNCEVSVGS

-980 TQNGKGGFAGLVTA
+980 TQNGNGDFAGFVTN
-994 ATGYWKVYGVNIE
+994 ATGCWKVYDVNIE
-1007 AITVSGTSA
+1007 GITVSGASA
-1016 ASFGMLVNKGVYAAD
+1016 ASFGMLVNKGVYKYD
-1031 RVTNA
+1031 SITTA
-1036 LYLEIESESAYNIN
+1036 LYLETESENAYKI
-1050 SANINVGSAVYDE
+1050 GSAVISIGLNTIYDE

-1074 EDAVLL
+1074 EDAVLW

-1164 KTSIPTGNYDLIGY
+1164 KTSIPAGNYDMTGY

-1227 NANGNITAGNI
+1227 NSDGNITAGNI
-1238 KFSGTVGADPDY
+1238 TFSGTVGADTDY

-1270 LKGIALD
+1270 LNGIVLD

-1301 ELSDVSTT
+1301 ELSNVSTT

-1317 SSAASSLI
+1317 SAAASSLI
-1325 GDVGNSDGNSKDIKL
+1325 GDVGSSDGNSKDIKL

-1358 VNAALSAAYNT
+1358 VNAALSKAYNT
-1369 DKSIFSKAILL
+1369 DMSIFSKAILL
-1380 NSFKFKAGSNCSG
+1380 NSFRFKAGSNCSG
-1393 TYNFRRDEDWDEDAA
+1393 TYNFRRDEDWDEDSA

-1415 MEISGSKE
+1415 MEISVSKE

-1434 DSYTNPTGENVE
+1434 DSYTNPTGEDAE
-1446 YDFSGFLPYVA
+1446 YDFSGFMPYVA
-1457 VSYSENN
+1457 ASYSEN

-1516 VVNYQKNSYSAWCK
+1516 VVNYRENSYSAWCN
-1530 EKNSHKVLLWNAES
+1530 EKNSHKVLLWDAES
-1544 SSFRSEDG
+1544 SCFRSEDG
-1552 STSVKLADM
+1552 TTSIKLADM
-1561 QNELASAYYMLGNDV
+1561 QKTLASAYYMLGNDV

-1583 VGIGKKV
+1583 VGIGKNV
-1590 PFKGIVF
+1590 PFKGAVF

-1604 NKTAQ
+1604 NETVQ

-1629 NFKGKFSA
+1629 DFKGKFSA

-1717 GITADMNSIFDSN
+1717 GITAGMNNIFGSN
-1730 FDSNVLLYC
+1730 ALLYC

-1750 AVTEASVFN
+1750 AVTETSAFN

-1767 KNGTKNYSIANISTA
+1767 KNGTKNYSIADISTA
-1782 ADKIGF
+1782 ADKISF
-1788 ESNGT
+1788 ESNDT
-1793 NSGTIKVSD
+1793 NSGTIKISD

-1822 SGYSKFSYGADKMV
+1822 SGYSKFSYGENKMV
-1836 RHALYSDIGTDDT
+1836 RHALYSDIGTDDS
-1849 EGNTSDYAVA
+1849 EGNTSDHAVA

-1869 PYIIYKYTNAYS
+1869 PYIIYKYTNAIS

-1896 DIDLANNT
+1896 DIDLAKNT

-1917 NSSDADMAMHVG
+1917 NSSDADMAMHI
-1929 NLNGNG
+1929 NSLNGNG

-1954 YNDININNTTSVDCK
+1954 YNDININNITFVDCK
-1969 TGLGLFNNLIG
+1969 TGLGLFNNLIQSSDNE
-1980 KNNKISDLT
+1980 NNT
-1989 ISGTVNYEVYIYIK
+1989 ISNLIISGHVDYEYYKDHSGKKNIIY
-2003 ENNEFKFKKFAE
+2003 ENNS
-2015 FAEKTSFSCAGG
+2015 SFSCVGA
-2027 LAGVSSN
+2027 LAGVGSN
-2034 LNLEKISLN
+2034 LRLDKIQLEK
-2043 ELSVNSRFVSGGI
+2043 LSVNSCFVSGGI
-2056 VGYAMDSIKIKD
+2056 VGFAKKLVQIKD
-2068 LNASKLYV
+2068 LKSDDLNV
-2076 SGNFFSGGIIGIANK
+2076 SANFFSGGIIGIAGNCNVK
-2091 CDVDIDGSSGTD
+2091 IDGSSDSEGLI
-2103 GNNRGTITE
+2103 RGSITSGSISLVGDTSRGE
-2112 GTINSC
+2112 GASLYGVGI
-2118 GKTYTFDGGREYAL
+2118 G
-2132 GLGTA
+2132 A
-2137 AVIGAYMQE
+2137 ATVIGAFL
-2146 NSNKKIQTIKNI
+2146 NTNNTVLTSLSVTNI
-2158 NIESFNITA
+2158 NVEDLDISA
-2167 PQIKRAMVGTVIGCC
+2167 PLIGRAMLGGIVGCC
-2182 GNSTISQMVIQN
+2182 GNTTAKNIQSRIQN
-2194 IDVDKV
+2194 VDIKNV
-2200 NINKDSGNDYKE
+2200 DINKEVKR
-2212 FAFNGGAIGI
+2212 FAFNGGIIGLV
-2222 IKSGVKKCEISDVKI
+2222 KEGVKKCEISNVKI
-2237 IGDKDNKNTINGYRH
+2237 IGDKNNKNTITGYRH
-2252 SGGIIGLTASK
+2252 SGGIIGLISSDT
-2263 NAIINNC
+2263 IIDNC
-2270 QIENY
+2270 LIENY
-2275 ILVTDNAGEDA
+2275 EIVTDEYGEDV

-2291 KVDDNFKL
+2291 KINDNKSTL
-2299 IIKNSKIRD
+2299 IVKNSKISD
-2308 CEILIKDNN
+2308 CVIKINDNN
-2317 KKNDK
+2317 SKNSD
-2322 GTYSGGIVGKIGE
+2322 GTYSGGIVGKM
-2335 GACFYGYNIAL
+2335 AKNSCLYGYNISL
-2346 DNVQFINREDSK
+2346 DNVQFKNNENK
-2358 TGAGEICGYMVK
+2358 KAGAGEICGYMQN
-2370 LLGKNTKM
+2370 NTKV
-2378 KVVGVSAKTRNNE
+2378 KVVGISARKGD
-2391 SGRPNIISKKDNNAE
+2391 SGIPANIISKKDNINTAP
-2406 SICIY
+2406 SLCIY
-2411 ADYNGKCLDEAAA
+2411 ADYNGSCLDEPAA
-2424 NKEASTINSDSNVD
+2424 NKEASTISSDSNVD

-2480 ISNGTGYINAADEYN
+2480 ISKGIGYINAADEYN

-2543 LTNDTSV
+2543 LTNDTSI

-2565 MPMRLNETSGAF
+2565 MPMRLNETSGTF
-2577 ESGENFTKTLECKNG
+2577 ESGENFTKTLEYKNG
-2592 YFRMTDKD
+2592 YFRMTDMD

-2617 PADASKTAYHLYI
+2617 PADTSKTAYHLYI

-2733 IGKAFTASDDK
+2733 IGEAFTASDDK
-2744 LDFSKFSTSEGKG
+2744 LDFSKFSTSDGKG

-2771 DITVSQADEGTLV
+2771 DITVSQADDGTLV

-2794 FKIGADYYRKKTESD
+2794 FKIGDDYYRKKTESD
-2809 TDASLLYSVTLTAKE
+2809 TDASLLYSVTFTAKE
-2824 GMTDADGILILDE
+2824 GMTDADGILVLDE

-2892 DQTFTFRTTGDQVI
+2892 DQTFTFRTIGDQVI

-2952 TDENGTEKGIKGNP
+2952 TDESGTEKGIKGNP

-2979 SKNFS
+2979 AKNFS
-2984 NTDSVIMVSGGTA
+2984 NTDSVIMVSGGTE
-2997 EAPVDIKARLI
+2997 EAPLDIKARLI
-3008 SGSVTITCNDLM
+3008 SGNVTITCDDM
-3020 IVYPD
+3020 VITYPD
-3025 GESIIAQFPERRD
+3025 GESIIAQFPERKDR
-3038 QDDTYGVTLS
+3038 DDTYGVTLS
-3048 ASSNLAYVPD
+3048 ASSNLAYVSD

-3091 PSNSPSEMI
+3091 PSNLPNEMI

-3124 PETAIDRAK
+3124 PESAISKAK
-3133 NVKFTLSLYQKTD
+3133 KVSFTLSLYQKTD
-3146 RDIYDAVPIAKYLEN
+3146 SGIYDAVPIAEYLEN
-3161 ITLYDKNGSAKSPE
+3161 ITLYDKNGTAKAPVS
-3175 SPELTGDSYEYV
+3175 SGDSYEYV
-3187 FDKETEL
+3187 FDRETEL
-3194 NYEAGSFEVVS
+3194 NYEAGSFEVIS
-3205 SYSVITGA
+3205 SYSVITGGA
-3213 EFEGGKK
+3213 FESKGKT
-3220 IYSNYKVQLT
+3220 YSNYKVQLT

-3237 NDPIENSG
+3237 GEPIENSG

>member
-7 SRFTALVTAIAMI
+7 SRFTALLTAIAMI
-20 AGNFTAS
+20 ASNFTAS
-27 SPVSRYVFNEINVS
+27 SPVSRYVLNEINVS
-41 AADEAEGET
+41 AADGAEGET
-50 TTVPQETTVTSV
+50 TTAPQETTVTTV

-70 DKEQSDSSSE
+70 DTEQTDSSSE
-80 AAVTNVSQDDST
+80 AAVTEVSQDDST

-106 DTTVPEGTSDD
+106 DTTVPDGTEDD
-117 TSETDGD
+117 AAEDDGD

-149 NYEADPT
+149 NYEADPA

-164 IAIASGNL
+164 IAITSGNL

-181 GTEQFPFAANIK
+181 GTARYPFAANIK

-202 TIDQPL
+202 TLDQPL

-219 TDVIISRSNPVSG
+219 TDVIISRSLPVSG
-232 AVSDSALFA
+232 DVSDSALFA
-241 EHVIHDTEKDAAA
+241 EHVIHDTEKNTTAQ
-254 DWSVSI
+254 WSVSLMNA
-260 SSTETAF
+260 EAAF
-267 SSVIGSLGENADVK
+267 SSVIGTLGENVNAK
-281 LTITNNADSASVSG
+281 LTITNNADSVSVSG
-295 SGSVGLACGRMEK
+295 SGSAGLACGRMEK
-308 NSSLTVTTSGSAS
+308 NSSLTVITSGSAS
-321 YNVSSSGGNAGGM
+321 YNVSSSSGNAGGM
-334 VGTMADGS
+334 IGTMADGS
-342 AFTLNNEFALTGEVK
+342 AFTLNNEFALTGEVT
-357 ATRGYAGGLVGYA
+357 AAGYAGGLVGYA
-370 ENAAVSFEGTA
+370 ENASVSFEGTA
-381 MVSGTVSGSLATGGV
+381 MVSGTVSGALATGGV

-410 ISKYAVNCTLN
+410 ISRYAVSCTLN
-421 GESSGGLFGRL
+421 GENSGGLFGKL

-439 IIKNDTEAADISV
+439 INKSDTEAADISV

-468 YLSESTSNSLT
+468 YLSDNTSNSLT
-479 ISGISVSADNSAG
+479 VSGISVSADNSAG

-606 EASAFDDI
+606 EAASFDDI

-620 LRLGSSLREDNIF
+620 LRLSSSLREDNIF
-633 SINETEHTVT
+633 NINETEHTVT
-643 VKRAGTTVGS
+643 VKRAGTSVGS

-683 TSTSL
+683 TGTSL
-688 LSSVITLNCNIDLSG
+688 LSSDITLNCNIDLSG
-703 TGITGLTRDDGKDAS
+703 TGITGLTRDDGENDA
-718 GNGDISYTGAF
+718 YTGTF
-729 NGNGHTITLAIGEP
+729 NGSGHTITLAVGEP
-743 YGCRSSTALAAGD
+743 YGYRSNTALAAGD
-756 TSDGNG
+756 ASDGNG
-762 CIYSHYYNGLFSKTG
+762 RIYRHYYSGLFAKTENITFNNLIVDG
-777 SGVKFSKL
+777 I
-785 TVSGVINVKYKDN
+785 INVKYTDN
-798 LKYYIGGLSS
+798 ARYYIGGLSALHS
-808 THKGDITAEDLT
+808 GNITVQDLT
-820 VSEKISVYGTVREFC
+820 VQENINVSGNTGNYC
-835 FAGGIIGNISE
+835 FVGGIAGQAAENSSPAIVIS
-846 GTNPAVVIKNCV
+846 GST
-858 ISPEIVFEGYQP
+858 ISPEINCSGNANFI
-870 YNSEFVCGGALAEI
+870 CGGAFAEI
-884 GQNDSFSVTADNI
+884 GQNDKFSVTADNVKLGAAV
-897 TLRPSITSNSSHE
+897 TNSSTAGS
-910 YKKIGGFIGNISN
+910 KKVGGFIGNIS
-923 SNGSASVRTV
+923 SNNGAASDRTI
-933 SITNMTIDGA
+933 SLTNITID
-943 KIVSENGGA
+943 SENVTSAYGGA

-957 WNNCEVSFGS
+957 WNNCEVSVGS

-980 TQNGKGGFAGLVTA
+980 TQNGNGDFAGFVTN
-994 ATGYWKVYGVNIE
+994 ATGCWKVYDVNIE
-1007 AITVSGTSA
+1007 GITVSGASA
-1016 ASFGMLVNKGVYAAD
+1016 ASFGMLVNKGVYKYD
-1031 RVTNA
+1031 SITTA
-1036 LYLEIESESAYNIN
+1036 LYLETESENAYKI
-1050 SANINVGSAVYDE
+1050 GSAVISIGLNTIYDE

-1074 EDAVLL
+1074 EDAVLW

-1164 KTSIPTGNYDLIGY
+1164 KTSIPAGNYDMTGY

-1227 NANGNITAGNI
+1227 NSDGNITAGNI
-1238 KFSGTVGADPDY
+1238 TFSGTVGADTDY

-1270 LKGIALD
+1270 LNGIVLD
-1277 GIRVNSTEST
+1277 GIRINSTEST

-1301 ELSDVSTT
+1301 ELSNVSTT
-1309 EKYRTENI
+1309 EKYRTESI

-1325 GDVGNSDGNSKDIKL
+1325 GDVGSSDGNSKDIKL

-1358 VNAALSAAYNT
+1358 VNAALSKAYNT
-1369 DKSIFSKAILL
+1369 DMSIFSKAILL
-1380 NSFKFKAGSNCSG
+1380 NSFRFKAGSNCSG
-1393 TYNFRRDEDWDEDAA
+1393 TYNFRRDEDWDEDSA

-1434 DSYTNPTGENVE
+1434 DSYTNPTGEDAE

-1457 VSYSENN
+1457 ASYSEN

-1516 VVNYQKNSYSAWCK
+1516 VVNYQENSYSAWCN
-1530 EKNSHKVLLWNAES
+1530 EKNSHKVLLWDAES
-1544 SSFRSEDG
+1544 SCFRSEDG
-1552 STSVKLADM
+1552 TTSIKLADM
-1561 QNELASAYYMLGNDV
+1561 QKTLASAYYMLGNDV

-1583 VGIGKKV
+1583 VGIGKNV
-1590 PFKGIVF
+1590 PFKGAVF

-1604 NKTAQ
+1604 NETVQ

-1717 GITADMNSIFDSN
+1717 GITAGMNNIFGSN
-1730 FDSNVLLYC
+1730 ALLYC

-1750 AVTEASVFN
+1750 AVTETSAFN

-1767 KNGTKNYSIANISTA
+1767 KNGTKNYSIADISTA
-1782 ADKIGF
+1782 ADKISF
-1788 ESNGT
+1788 ESNDT
-1793 NSGTIKVSD
+1793 NSGTIKISD

-1822 SGYSKFSYGADKMV
+1822 SGYSKFSYGENKMV
-1836 RHALYSDIGTDDT
+1836 RHALYSDIGTDDS
-1849 EGNTSDYAVA
+1849 EGNTSDHAVA

-1869 PYIIYKYTNAYS
+1869 PYIIYKYTNAIS

-1896 DIDLANNT
+1896 DIDLAKNT

-1917 NSSDADMAMHVG
+1917 NSSDADMAMHI
-1929 NLNGNG
+1929 NSLNGNG

-1954 YNDININNTTSVDCK
+1954 YNDININNITFVDCK
-1969 TGLGLFNNLIG
+1969 TGLGLFNNLIQSSDNE
-1980 KNNKISDLT
+1980 NNT
-1989 ISGTVNYEVYIYIK
+1989 ISNLIISGHVDYEYYKDHSGKKNIIY
-2003 ENNEFKFKKFAE
+2003 ENNS
-2015 FAEKTSFSCAGG
+2015 SFSCVGA
-2027 LAGVSSN
+2027 LAGVGSN
-2034 LNLEKISLN
+2034 LRLDKIQLEK
-2043 ELSVNSRFVSGGI
+2043 LSVNSCFVSGGI
-2056 VGYAMDSIKIKD
+2056 VGFAKKLVQIKD
-2068 LNASKLYV
+2068 LKSDDLNV
-2076 SGNFFSGGIIGIANK
+2076 SANFFSGGIIGIAGNCNVK
-2091 CDVDIDGSSGTD
+2091 IDGSSDSEGLI
-2103 GNNRGTITE
+2103 RGSITSGSISLVGDTSRGE
-2112 GTINSC
+2112 GASLYGVGI
-2118 GKTYTFDGGREYAL
+2118 G
-2132 GLGTA
+2132 A
-2137 AVIGAYMQE
+2137 ATVIGAFL
-2146 NSNKKIQTIKNI
+2146 NTNNTVLTSLSVTNI
-2158 NIESFNITA
+2158 NIEDLDISA
-2167 PQIKRAMVGTVIGCC
+2167 PLIGRAMLGGIVGCC
-2182 GNSTISQMVIQN
+2182 GNTTAKNIQSRIQN
-2194 IDVDKV
+2194 VDIKNV
-2200 NINKDSGNDYKE
+2200 DINKEVKR
-2212 FAFNGGAIGI
+2212 FAFNGGIIGLV
-2222 IKSGVKKCEISDVKI
+2222 KEGVKKCEISNVKI
-2237 IGDKDNKNTINGYRH
+2237 IGDKNNKNTITGYRH
-2252 SGGIIGLTASK
+2252 SGGIIGLISSDT
-2263 NAIINNC
+2263 IIDNC
-2270 QIENY
+2270 LIENY
-2275 ILVTDNAGEDA
+2275 EIVTDEYGEDV

-2291 KVDDNFKL
+2291 KINDNKSTL
-2299 IIKNSKIRD
+2299 IVKNSKISD
-2308 CEILIKDNN
+2308 CVIKINDNN
-2317 KKNDK
+2317 SKNSD
-2322 GTYSGGIVGKIGE
+2322 GTYSGGIVGKM
-2335 GACFYGYNIAL
+2335 AKNSCLYGYNISL
-2346 DNVQFINREDSK
+2346 DNVQFKNNENK
-2358 TGAGEICGYMVK
+2358 KAGAGEICGYMQN
-2370 LLGKNTKM
+2370 NTKV
-2378 KVVGVSAKTRNNE
+2378 KVVGISARKGD
-2391 SGRPNIISKKDNNAE
+2391 SGIPANIISKKDNINTAP
-2406 SICIY
+2406 SLCIY

-2447 VNPKNVIDKTADS
+2447 VNSKNVIDKTADS

-2480 ISNGTGYINAADEYN
+2480 ISKGIGYINAADEYN

-2543 LTNDTSV
+2543 LTNDTSI

-2577 ESGENFTKTLECKNG
+2577 ESGENFTKTLEYKNG
-2592 YFRMTDKD
+2592 YFRMTDMD

-2617 PADASKTAYHLYI
+2617 PADTSKTAYHLYI

-2733 IGKAFTASDDK
+2733 IGEAFTASDDK
-2744 LDFSKFSTSEGKG
+2744 LDFSKFSTSDGKG

-2771 DITVSQADEGTLV
+2771 DITVSQADDGTLV

-2794 FKIGADYYRKKTESD
+2794 FKIGDDYYRKKTESD

-2906 NDSNRALKA
+2906 NDSNRELKA

-2952 TDENGTEKGIKGNP
+2952 TDESGTEKGIKGNP

-2979 SKNFS
+2979 AKNFS
-2984 NTDSVIMVSGGTA
+2984 NTDSVIMVSGGTE
-2997 EAPVDIKARLI
+2997 EAPLDIKARLI
-3008 SGSVTITCNDLM
+3008 SGSVTITCDDM
-3020 IVYPD
+3020 VITYPD
-3025 GESIIAQFPERRD
+3025 GESIIAQFPERKDR
-3038 QDDTYGVTLS
+3038 DDTYGVTLS
-3048 ASSNLAYVPD
+3048 ASSNLAYVSD

-3091 PSNSPSEMI
+3091 PSNSPNEMI
-3100 RLGINGLDTNDKITA
+3100 RLGINSLDTNDKITA

-3124 PETAIDRAK
+3124 PETAIDKAK
-3133 NVKFTLSLYQKTD
+3133 KVSFTLSLYQKTD
-3146 RDIYDAVPIAKYLEN
+3146 SGIYDAVPIAEYLEN
-3161 ITLYDKNGSAKSPE
+3161 IILYDKNGTAKAPVS
-3175 SPELTGDSYEYV
+3175 SGNSYEYV
-3187 FDKETEL
+3187 FDRETEL
-3194 NYEAGSFEVVS
+3194 NYEAGSFEVIS
-3205 SYSVITGA
+3205 SYSVITGGA
-3213 EFEGGKK
+3213 FESKGKT
-3220 IYSNYKVQLT
+3220 YSNYKVQLT

-3237 NDPIENSG
+3237 GEPIENSG

>member
-7 SRFTALVTAIAMI
+7 SRFTALLTAIAMI
-20 AGNFTAS
+20 ASNFTAS
-27 SPVSRYVFNEINVS
+27 SPVSRYVLNEINVS
-41 AADEAEGET
+41 AADGAEGET
-50 TTVPQETTVTSV
+50 TTAPQETTVTTV

-70 DKEQSDSSSE
+70 DTEQTDSSSE
-80 AAVTNVSQDDST
+80 AAVTEVSQDDST

-106 DTTVPEGTSDD
+106 DTTVPDGTEDD
-117 TSETDGD
+117 AAEDDGD
-124 NTDDTSVS
+124 NTDDTPVS

-149 NYEADPT
+149 NYEADPA

-164 IAIASGNL
+164 IAITSGNL

-181 GTEQFPFAANIK
+181 GTAQYPFAANIK

-202 TIDQPL
+202 TLDQPL

-219 TDVIISRSNPVSG
+219 TDVIISRSLPVSG
-232 AVSDSALFA
+232 DVSDSALFA
-241 EHVIHDTEKDAAA
+241 EHVIHDTEKNTTAQ
-254 DWSVSI
+254 WSVSLMNA
-260 SSTETAF
+260 EAAF
-267 SSVIGSLGENADVK
+267 SSVIGTLGENVNAK
-281 LTITNNADSASVSG
+281 LTITNNADSVSVSG
-295 SGSVGLACGRMEK
+295 SGSAGLACGRMEK
-308 NSSLTVTTSGSAS
+308 NSSLTVITSGSAS
-321 YNVSSSGGNAGGM
+321 YNVSSSSGNAGGM
-334 VGTMADGS
+334 IGTMADGS
-342 AFTLNNEFALTGEVK
+342 AFTLNNEFALTGEVT
-357 ATRGYAGGLVGYA
+357 AAGYAGGLVGYA
-370 ENAAVSFEGTA
+370 ENASVSFEGTA
-381 MVSGTVSGSLATGGV
+381 MVSGTVSGALATGGV

-410 ISKYAVNCTLN
+410 ISRYAVSCTLN
-421 GESSGGLFGRL
+421 RENSGGLFGKL

-439 IIKNDTEAADISV
+439 INKSDTEAADISV

-468 YLSESTSNSLT
+468 YLSDNTSNSLT
-479 ISGISVSADNSAG
+479 VSGISVSADNSAG

-545 TVNTNGDFIGGGVIG
+545 TVNTNGDFIGGGIIG

-606 EASAFDDI
+606 EAASFDDI

-620 LRLGSSLREDNIF
+620 LRLSSSLREDNIF
-633 SINETEHTVT
+633 NINETEHTVT

-668 GTSSDSTLLFESTST
+668 GISSDSTLLFESTST
-683 TSTSL
+683 TGTSL
-688 LSSVITLNCNIDLSG
+688 LSSDITLNCNIDLSG
-703 TGITGLTRDDGKDAS
+703 TGITGLTRDDGENDA
-718 GNGDISYTGAF
+718 YTGTF
-729 NGNGHTITLAIGEP
+729 NGSGHTLTLAVGEP
-743 YGCRSSTALAAGD
+743 YGYRSNTALAAGD
-756 TSDGNG
+756 ASDGNG
-762 CIYSHYYNGLFSKTG
+762 RIYRHYYSGLFAKTENITFNNLIVDG
-777 SGVKFSKL
+777 I
-785 TVSGVINVKYKDN
+785 INVKYIDN
-798 LKYYIGGLSS
+798 ARYYIGGLSAVHS
-808 THKGDITAEDLT
+808 GNITVQDLSVQENIN
-820 VSEKISVYGTVREFC
+820 VSGNTGNYC
-835 FAGGIIGNISE
+835 FVGGIAGQAAENSSPAIVIS
-846 GTNPAVVIKNCV
+846 GST
-858 ISPEIVFEGYQP
+858 ISPEINCSGNANFI
-870 YNSEFVCGGALAEI
+870 CGGAFAEI
-884 GQNDSFSVTADNI
+884 GQNDKFSVTADNVNLGAAV
-897 TLRPSITSNSSHE
+897 TNSSTAGS
-910 YKKIGGFIGNISN
+910 KKVGGFIGNIS
-923 SNGSASVRTV
+923 SNNGAASDRTI
-933 SITNMTIDGA
+933 SLTNITID
-943 KIVSENGGA
+943 SENVTSAYGGA

-957 WNNCEVSFGS
+957 WNNCEVSVGS

-980 TQNGKGGFAGLVTA
+980 TQNGNGDFAGFVTN
-994 ATGYWKVYGVNIE
+994 ATGCWKVYDVNIE
-1007 AITVSGTSA
+1007 EITVSGASA
-1016 ASFGMLVNKGVYAAD
+1016 ASFGMLVNKGVYKYD
-1031 RVTNA
+1031 SITTA
-1036 LYLEIESESAYNIN
+1036 LYLETESENAYKI
-1050 SANINVGSAVYDE
+1050 GSAVISIGLNTIYDE

-1074 EDAVLL
+1074 EDAVLW

-1164 KTSIPTGNYDLIGY
+1164 KTSIPAGNYDMTGY

-1227 NANGNITAGNI
+1227 NSDGNITAGNI
-1238 KFSGTVGADPDY
+1238 TFSGTVGADTDY

-1270 LKGIALD
+1270 LNGIVLD

-1301 ELSDVSTT
+1301 ELSNVSTT
-1309 EKYRTENI
+1309 EKYRTESI
-1317 SSAASSLI
+1317 STAASSLI
-1325 GDVGNSDGNSKDIKL
+1325 GDVGSSDGNSKDIKL

-1358 VNAALSAAYNT
+1358 VNAALSKAYNT
-1369 DKSIFSKAILL
+1369 DMSIFSKGTLL
-1380 NSFKFKAGSNCSG
+1380 NSFRFKAGSNCSG
-1393 TYNFRRDEDWDEDAA
+1393 TYNFRRDEDWDEDSA

-1434 DSYTNPTGENVE
+1434 DSYTDPTGEDAE
-1446 YDFSGFLPYVA
+1446 YDFRGFLPYVA
-1457 VSYSENN
+1457 ASYSEN

-1516 VVNYQKNSYSAWCK
+1516 VVNYQENSYSAWCN
-1530 EKNSHKVLLWNAES
+1530 EKNSHKVLLWDAES
-1544 SSFRSEDG
+1544 SCFRSEDG
-1552 STSVKLADM
+1552 TTSIKLADM
-1561 QNELASAYYMLGNDV
+1561 QKTLASAYYMLGNDV

-1583 VGIGKKV
+1583 VGIGKNV
-1590 PFKGIVF
+1590 PFKGALF
-1597 GNGHAIT
+1597 GNGHVIT
-1604 NKTAQ
+1604 NETVQ

-1637 AADSKYETDGNG
+1637 AADSRYETDGNG

-1717 GITADMNSIFDSN
+1717 GITAGMNNIFGSN
-1730 FDSNVLLYC
+1730 ALLYC

-1750 AVTEASVFN
+1750 AVTETSAFN

-1767 KNGTKNYSIANISTA
+1767 KNGTKNYSIADISTA
-1782 ADKIGF
+1782 ADKISF
-1788 ESNGT
+1788 ESNDT
-1793 NSGTIKVSD
+1793 NSGTIKISD

-1815 GAGSADS
+1815 AAGSADS
-1822 SGYSKFSYGADKMV
+1822 SGYSKFSYGENKMV
-1836 RHALYSDIGTDDT
+1836 RHALYSDIGTDDS

-1869 PYIIYKYTNAYS
+1869 PYIIYKYTNAIS

-1896 DIDLANNT
+1896 DIDLAKNT

-1917 NSSDADMAMHVG
+1917 NSSDADMAMHI
-1929 NLNGNG
+1929 NSLNGNG

-1969 TGLGLFNNLIG
+1969 TGLGLFNNLIQSSDNE
-1980 KNNKISDLT
+1980 NNT
-1989 ISGTVNYEVYIYIK
+1989 ISNLIISGHVDYEYYKDHSGKKNIIY
-2003 ENNEFKFKKFAE
+2003 ENNS
-2015 FAEKTSFSCAGG
+2015 SFSCVGA
-2027 LAGVSSN
+2027 LAGVGSN
-2034 LNLEKISLN
+2034 LRLDKIQLEK
-2043 ELSVNSRFVSGGI
+2043 LSVNSCFVSGGI
-2056 VGYAMDSIKIKD
+2056 VGFAKKLVQIKD
-2068 LNASKLYV
+2068 LKSDDLNV
-2076 SGNFFSGGIIGIANK
+2076 SANFFSGGIIGIAGNCNVK
-2091 CDVDIDGSSGTD
+2091 IDGSSDSEGLI
-2103 GNNRGTITE
+2103 RGSITSGSISLVGDTSRGE
-2112 GTINSC
+2112 GASLYGVGI
-2118 GKTYTFDGGREYAL
+2118 G
-2132 GLGTA
+2132 A
-2137 AVIGAYMQE
+2137 ATVIGAFL
-2146 NSNKKIQTIKNI
+2146 NTNNTVLTSLSVTNI
-2158 NIESFNITA
+2158 NIEDLDISA
-2167 PQIKRAMVGTVIGCC
+2167 PLIGRAMLGGIVGCC
-2182 GNSTISQMVIQN
+2182 GNTTAKNIQSRIQN
-2194 IDVDKV
+2194 VDIKNV
-2200 NINKDSGNDYKE
+2200 DINKEVKR
-2212 FAFNGGAIGI
+2212 FAFNGGIIGLV
-2222 IKSGVKKCEISDVKI
+2222 KEGVKKCEISNVKI
-2237 IGDKDNKNTINGYRH
+2237 IGDKNNKNTITGYRH
-2252 SGGIIGLTASK
+2252 SGGIIGLTSGDT
-2263 NAIINNC
+2263 IIDNC
-2270 QIENY
+2270 LIENY
-2275 ILVTDNAGEDA
+2275 EIVTDEYGEDV

-2291 KVDDNFKL
+2291 KINDNKSTL
-2299 IIKNSKIRD
+2299 IVKNSKISD
-2308 CEILIKDNN
+2308 CVIKINDNN
-2317 KKNDK
+2317 SKNSD
-2322 GTYSGGIVGKIGE
+2322 GTYSGGIVGKM
-2335 GACFYGYNIAL
+2335 AKNSCLYGYNISL
-2346 DNVQFINREDSK
+2346 DNVQFKNNENK
-2358 TGAGEICGYMVK
+2358 KAGAGEICGYMQN
-2370 LLGKNTKM
+2370 NTKV
-2378 KVVGVSAKTRNNE
+2378 KVVGISARKGE
-2391 SGRPNIISKKDNNAE
+2391 SGIPANIISKKDNINTAP
-2406 SICIY
+2406 SLCIY
-2411 ADYNGKCLDEAAA
+2411 ADYNGSCLDEPAA
-2424 NKEASTINSDSNVD
+2424 NKEASTISSDSNVD

-2480 ISNGTGYINAADEYN
+2480 ISKGTGYINAADEYN

-2524 INESNYRKITEM
+2524 INESNYKKITEM

-2543 LTNDTSV
+2543 LTNDTSI
-2550 SSYAQTGSSVFSVDI
+2550 SSYAQTSSSVFSVDI
-2565 MPMRLNETSGAF
+2565 MPMRLNETSGTF
-2577 ESGENFTKTLECKNG
+2577 ESGENFTKTLEYKNG
-2592 YFRMTDKD
+2592 YFRMTNMD

-2608 TLIDIQYLD
+2608 TMIDIQYLD
-2617 PADASKTAYHLYI
+2617 PADTSKTAYHLYI

-2733 IGKAFTASDDK
+2733 IGEAFTASDDK
-2744 LDFSKFSTSEGKG
+2744 LDFSKFSTSDSKG

-2771 DITVSQADEGTLV
+2771 DITVSQADDGTLV

-2794 FKIGADYYRKKTESD
+2794 FKIGDDYYRKKTESD

-2906 NDSNRALKA
+2906 NDSNRVLKA

-2952 TDENGTEKGIKGNP
+2952 TDESGTEKGIKGNP

-2979 SKNFS
+2979 AKNFS
-2984 NTDSVIMVSGGTA
+2984 NTDSVIMVSGGTE
-2997 EAPVDIKARLI
+2997 EAPLDIKARLI
-3008 SGSVTITCNDLM
+3008 SGSVTITCDDLM

-3025 GESIIAQFPERRD
+3025 GESIIAQFPERKDR
-3038 QDDTYGVTLS
+3038 DDTYGVTLS
-3048 ASSNLAYVPD
+3048 ASSNLAYVSD

-3091 PSNSPSEMI
+3091 PSNSPNEMI

-3124 PETAIDRAK
+3124 PETAIDKAK
-3133 NVKFTLSLYQKTD
+3133 KVSFTLSLYQKTD
-3146 RDIYDAVPIAKYLEN
+3146 SGIYDAVPIAEYLEN
-3161 ITLYDKNGSAKSPE
+3161 ITLYDKNGTAKAPVS
-3175 SPELTGDSYEYV
+3175 SGDSYEYV
-3187 FDKETEL
+3187 FDRETEL
-3194 NYEAGSFEVVS
+3194 NYEAGSFEVIS
-3205 SYSVITGA
+3205 SYSVITGGA
-3213 EFEGGKK
+3213 FESKGKT
-3220 IYSNYKVQLT
+3220 YSNYKVQLT

-3237 NDPIENSG
+3237 GEPIENSG

>member
-1 MKYRSK
+1 M
-7 SRFTALVTAIAMI
+7 LTAIAMI
-20 AGNFTAS
+20 ASNFTVS
-27 SPVSRYVFNEINVS
+27 SPVSRYVLNEINVS
-41 AADEAEGET
+41 AADGAEGET
-50 TTVPQETTVTSV
+50 TTAPQETTVATV

-70 DKEQSDSSSE
+70 DTEQTDSSSE
-80 AAVTNVSQDDST
+80 AAVTEVSQDDST

-106 DTTVPEGTSDD
+106 DTTVPDGTEDD
-117 TSETDGD
+117 AAEDDGD
-124 NTDDTSVS
+124 NTDDTPVS

-149 NYEADPT
+149 NYEADPA

-164 IAIASGNL
+164 IAITSGNL

-181 GTEQFPFAANIK
+181 GTAQYPFAANIK

-202 TIDQPL
+202 TLDQPL

-219 TDVIISRSNPVSG
+219 TDVIISRSLPVSG
-232 AVSDSALFA
+232 DVSDSALFA
-241 EHVIHDTEKDAAA
+241 EHVIHDTEKNTTAQ
-254 DWSVSI
+254 WSVSLMNA
-260 SSTETAF
+260 EAAF
-267 SSVIGSLGENADVK
+267 SSVIGTLGENVNAK
-281 LTITNNADSASVSG
+281 LTITNNADSVSVSG
-295 SGSVGLACGRMEK
+295 SGSAGLACGRMEK
-308 NSSLTVTTSGSAS
+308 NSSLTVITSGSAS
-321 YNVSSSGGNAGGM
+321 YNVSSSSGNAGGM
-334 VGTMADGS
+334 IGTMADGS
-342 AFTLNNEFALTGEVK
+342 AFTLNNEFALTGEVT
-357 ATRGYAGGLVGYA
+357 AAGYAGGLVGYA
-370 ENAAVSFEGTA
+370 ENASVSFEGTA
-381 MVSGTVSGSLATGGV
+381 MVSGTVSGALATGGV

-410 ISKYAVNCTLN
+410 ISRYAVSCTLN
-421 GESSGGLFGRL
+421 RENSGGLFGKL

-439 IIKNDTEAADISV
+439 INKSDTEAADISV

-468 YLSESTSNSLT
+468 YFSDNTSNSLT

-545 TVNTNGDFIGGGVIG
+545 TVNTNGDFIGGGIIG

-606 EASAFDDI
+606 EAASFDDI

-620 LRLGSSLREDNIF
+620 LRLSSSLREDNIF
-633 SINETEHTVT
+633 NINETEHTVT

-683 TSTSL
+683 TGTSL
-688 LSSVITLNCNIDLSG
+688 LSSDITLNCNIDLSG
-703 TGITGLTRDDGKDAS
+703 TGITGLTRDDGENEA
-718 GNGDISYTGAF
+718 YTGTF
-729 NGNGHTITLAIGEP
+729 NGSGHTITLAVGEP
-743 YGCRSSTALAAGD
+743 YGYRSNTALAAGD
-756 TSDGNG
+756 ASDGNG
-762 CIYSHYYNGLFSKTG
+762 RIYRHYYSGLFAKTENITFNNLIVDG
-777 SGVKFSKL
+777 I
-785 TVSGVINVKYKDN
+785 INVKYTDN
-798 LKYYIGGLSS
+798 ARYYIGGLSALHS
-808 THKGDITAEDLT
+808 GNITVQDLT
-820 VSEKISVYGTVREFC
+820 VQENINVSGNTGNYC
-835 FAGGIIGNISE
+835 FVGGIAGQAAENSSPAIVIS
-846 GTNPAVVIKNCV
+846 GST
-858 ISPEIVFEGYQP
+858 ISPEINCSGNANFI
-870 YNSEFVCGGALAEI
+870 CGGAFAEI
-884 GQNDSFSVTADNI
+884 GQNDKFSVTADNVKLGAAV
-897 TLRPSITSNSSHE
+897 TNSSTAGS
-910 YKKIGGFIGNISN
+910 KKVGGFIGNIS
-923 SNGSASVRTV
+923 SNNGAVSDRTI
-933 SITNMTIDGA
+933 SLTNITID
-943 KIVSENGGA
+943 SENVTSAYGGA

-957 WNNCEVSFGS
+957 WNNCEVSVGS

-980 TQNGKGGFAGLVTA
+980 TQNGNGDFAGFVTN
-994 ATGYWKVYGVNIE
+994 ATGCWKVYDVNIE
-1007 AITVSGTSA
+1007 GITVSGASA
-1016 ASFGMLVNKGVYAAD
+1016 ASFGMLVNKGVYKYD
-1031 RVTNA
+1031 SITTA
-1036 LYLEIESESAYNIN
+1036 LYLETESENAYKI
-1050 SANINVGSAVYDE
+1050 GSAVISIGLNTIYDE

-1074 EDAVLL
+1074 EDAVLW

-1100 AGCNTYQNQTSVKK
+1100 ADCNTYQNQTSVKK

-1164 KTSIPTGNYDLIGY
+1164 KTSIPAGNYDMTGY

-1212 GERSQHYLMHCGLFR
+1212 GARSQHYLMHCGLFR
-1227 NANGNITAGNI
+1227 NSDGNITAGNI
-1238 KFSGTVGADPDY
+1238 TFSGTVGADTDY

-1270 LKGIALD
+1270 LNGIVLD

-1301 ELSDVSTT
+1301 ELSNVSTT
-1309 EKYRTENI
+1309 EKYRTESI
-1317 SSAASSLI
+1317 SSAASSFI
-1325 GDVGNSDGNSKDIKL
+1325 GDVGSSDGNSKDIKL

-1358 VNAALSAAYNT
+1358 VKAALSKAYNT
-1369 DKSIFSKAILL
+1369 DMSIFSKAILL
-1380 NSFKFKAGSNCSG
+1380 NSFRFKAGSNCSG
-1393 TYNFRRDEDWDEDAA
+1393 TYNFRRDEDWDEDSA

-1434 DSYTNPTGENVE
+1434 DSYTDPTGEDAE

-1457 VSYSENN
+1457 ASYSKN

-1516 VVNYQKNSYSAWCK
+1516 VVNYQGNSYSAWCN
-1530 EKNSHKVLLWNAES
+1530 EKNSHKVLLWDAES
-1544 SSFRSEDG
+1544 SCFRSEDG
-1552 STSVKLADM
+1552 TTSIKLADM
-1561 QNELASAYYMLGNDV
+1561 QKTLASAYYMLGNDV

-1583 VGIGKKV
+1583 VGIGKNV
-1590 PFKGIVF
+1590 PFKGAVF
-1597 GNGHAIT
+1597 GNGHVIT
-1604 NKTAQ
+1604 NETVQ

-1702 YGGVIFRNMDNASHS
+1702 YGGVIFRNMDNVSHS
-1717 GITADMNSIFDSN
+1717 GITAGMNNIFGSN
-1730 FDSNVLLYC
+1730 ALLYC

-1750 AVTEASVFN
+1750 AVTETSAFN
-1759 GAEDKVTM
+1759 GAEDRVTM
-1767 KNGTKNYSIANISTA
+1767 KNGTKNYSIADISTA
-1782 ADKIGF
+1782 ADKISF
-1788 ESNGT
+1788 ESNDT
-1793 NSGTIKVSD
+1793 NSGTIKISD

-1822 SGYSKFSYGADKMV
+1822 SGYSKFSYGENKMV
-1836 RHALYSDIGTDDT
+1836 RHALYSDIGTDDS

-1869 PYIIYKYTNAYS
+1869 PYIIYKYTNAIS

-1896 DIDLANNT
+1896 DIDLAKNT

-1917 NSSDADMAMHVG
+1917 NSADADMAMHI
-1929 NLNGNG
+1929 NSLNGNG

-1969 TGLGLFNNLIG
+1969 TGLGLFNNLIQSSDNE
-1980 KNNKISDLT
+1980 NNTISNLT
-1989 ISGTVNYEVYIYIK
+1989 ISGHVDYEYYKDHSGKKNIIY
-2003 ENNEFKFKKFAE
+2003 ENNS
-2015 FAEKTSFSCAGG
+2015 SFSCVGA
-2027 LAGVSSN
+2027 LAGVGSN
-2034 LNLEKISLN
+2034 LRLDKIQLEK
-2043 ELSVNSRFVSGGI
+2043 LSVNSCFVSGGI
-2056 VGYAMDSIKIKD
+2056 VGFAKKLVQIKD
-2068 LNASKLYV
+2068 LKSDDLNV
-2076 SGNFFSGGIIGIANK
+2076 SANFFSGGIIGIAGNCNVK
-2091 CDVDIDGSSGTD
+2091 IDGSSDSEGLI
-2103 GNNRGTITE
+2103 RGSITSGSISLVGDTSRGE
-2112 GTINSC
+2112 GASLYGVGI
-2118 GKTYTFDGGREYAL
+2118 G
-2132 GLGTA
+2132 A
-2137 AVIGAYMQE
+2137 ATVIGAFL
-2146 NSNKKIQTIKNI
+2146 NTNNTVLTSLSVTNI
-2158 NIESFNITA
+2158 NIEDLDISA
-2167 PQIKRAMVGTVIGCC
+2167 PLIGRAMLGGIVGCC
-2182 GNSTISQMVIQN
+2182 GNTTAKNIQSRIQN
-2194 IDVDKV
+2194 VDIKNV
-2200 NINKDSGNDYKE
+2200 DINKEVKR
-2212 FAFNGGAIGI
+2212 FAFNGGIIGLV
-2222 IKSGVKKCEISDVKI
+2222 KEGVKKCEISNVKI
-2237 IGDKDNKNTINGYRH
+2237 IGDKNNKNTITGYRH
-2252 SGGIIGLTASK
+2252 SGGIIGLTSSDT
-2263 NAIINNC
+2263 IIDNC
-2270 QIENY
+2270 LIENY
-2275 ILVTDNAGEDA
+2275 EIVTDEYGEDV

-2291 KVDDNFKL
+2291 KINDNKSTL
-2299 IIKNSKIRD
+2299 IVKNSKISD
-2308 CEILIKDNN
+2308 CVIKINDNN
-2317 KKNDK
+2317 SKNSD
-2322 GTYSGGIVGKIGE
+2322 GTYSGGIVGKM
-2335 GACFYGYNIAL
+2335 AKNSCLYGYNISL
-2346 DNVQFINREDSK
+2346 DNVQFKNNENK
-2358 TGAGEICGYMVK
+2358 KAGAGEICGYMQN
-2370 LLGKNTKM
+2370 NTKV
-2378 KVVGVSAKTRNNE
+2378 KVVGISARKGE
-2391 SGRPNIISKKDNNAE
+2391 SGIPANIISKKDNINTAP
-2406 SICIY
+2406 SLCIY
-2411 ADYNGKCLDEAAA
+2411 ADYNGSCLDEPAA
-2424 NKEASTINSDSNVD
+2424 NKEASTISSDSNVD

-2471 SAVEAIIAD
+2471 SAIEAIIAD
-2480 ISNGTGYINAADEYN
+2480 ISKGIGYINAADEYN

-2524 INESNYRKITEM
+2524 INESNYKKITEM

-2543 LTNDTSV
+2543 LTNDTSI

-2577 ESGENFTKTLECKNG
+2577 ESGENFTKTLEYKNG
-2592 YFRMTDKD
+2592 YFRMTNMD

-2617 PADASKTAYHLYI
+2617 PADTSKTAYHLYI

-2694 DLLTAYGKYVLLES
+2694 NLLTAYGKYVLLES

-2733 IGKAFTASDDK
+2733 IGEAFTASDDK
-2744 LDFSKFSTSEGKG
+2744 LDFSKFSTSDGKG

-2771 DITVSQADEGTLV
+2771 DITVSQADDGTLV

-2794 FKIGADYYRKKTESD
+2794 FKIGDDYYRKKTESD

-2824 GMTDADGILILDE
+2824 GMTDADGILVLDE

-2952 TDENGTEKGIKGNP
+2952 TDESGTEKGIKGNP

-2979 SKNFS
+2979 AKNFS
-2984 NTDSVIMVSGGTA
+2984 NTDSVIMVSGGTE
-2997 EAPVDIKARLI
+2997 EAPLDIKARLI
-3008 SGSVTITCNDLM
+3008 SGSVTITCDDM
-3020 IVYPD
+3020 VITYPD
-3025 GESIIAQFPERRD
+3025 GESIIAQFPERKDR
-3038 QDDTYGVTLS
+3038 DDTYGVTLS
-3048 ASSNLAYVPD
+3048 ASSNLAYVSD

-3091 PSNSPSEMI
+3091 PSNSPNEMI

-3124 PETAIDRAK
+3124 PETAIDKAK
-3133 NVKFTLSLYQKTD
+3133 KVSFTLSLYQKTD
-3146 RDIYDAVPIAKYLEN
+3146 SGIYDTVPIAEYLEN
-3161 ITLYDKNGSAKSPE
+3161 IILYDKNGSAKAPVS
-3175 SPELTGDSYEYV
+3175 SGDSYEYV

-3194 NYEAGSFEVVS
+3194 NYEAGSFEVIS
-3205 SYSVITGA
+3205 SYSVITGGA
-3213 EFEGGKK
+3213 FESKGKT
-3220 IYSNYKVQLT
+3220 YSNYKVQLT

-3237 NDPIENSG
+3237 GEPIENSG

>member
-7 SRFTALVTAIAMI
+7 SRFTALLTAIAMI
-20 AGNFTAS
+20 ASNFTAS
-27 SPVSRYVFNEINVS
+27 SPVSRYVLNEINVS
-41 AADEAEGET
+41 AADGAEGET
-50 TTVPQETTVTSV
+50 TTAPQETTVTTV

-70 DKEQSDSSSE
+70 DTEQTDSSSE
-80 AAVTNVSQDDST
+80 TAVTEVSQDDST

-106 DTTVPEGTSDD
+106 DTTVPDGTEDD
-117 TSETDGD
+117 AAEDDGD
-124 NTDDTSVS
+124 NTDDTPVS

-149 NYEADPT
+149 NYEADPA

-164 IAIASGNL
+164 IAITSGNL

-181 GTEQFPFAANIK
+181 GTAQYPFAANIK

-202 TIDQPL
+202 TLDQPL

-219 TDVIISRSNPVSG
+219 TDVIISRSLPVSG
-232 AVSDSALFA
+232 DVSDSALFA
-241 EHVIHDTEKDAAA
+241 EHVIHDTEKNTTAQ
-254 DWSVSI
+254 WSVSLMNA
-260 SSTETAF
+260 EAAF
-267 SSVIGSLGENADVK
+267 SSVIGTLGENVNAK
-281 LTITNNADSASVSG
+281 LTITNNADSVSVSG
-295 SGSVGLACGRMEK
+295 SGSAGLACGRMEK
-308 NSSLTVTTSGSAS
+308 NSSLTVITSGSAS
-321 YNVSSSGGNAGGM
+321 YNVSSSSGNAGGM
-334 VGTMADGS
+334 IGTMADGS
-342 AFTLNNEFALTGEVK
+342 AFTLNNEFALTGEVT
-357 ATRGYAGGLVGYA
+357 AAGYAGGLVGYA
-370 ENAAVSFEGTA
+370 ENASVSFEGTA
-381 MVSGTVSGSLATGGV
+381 MVSGTVSGALATGGV

-410 ISKYAVNCTLN
+410 ISRYAVNCTLN
-421 GESSGGLFGRL
+421 GENSGGLFGKL

-439 IIKNDTEAADISV
+439 INKSDTEAADISV
-452 NRTSSDKQTFG
+452 DRTSSDKQTFG

-468 YLSESTSNSLT
+468 YFSDNTSNSLT
-479 ISGISVSADNSAG
+479 VSGISVSADNSAG

-545 TVNTNGDFIGGGVIG
+545 TVNTNGDFIGGGIIG

-573 DLTGTKAA
+573 DLTGTKVA

-606 EASAFDDI
+606 ETASFDDI

-620 LRLGSSLREDNIF
+620 LRLSSSLREDNIF
-633 SINETEHTVT
+633 NINETEHTVT

-683 TSTSL
+683 TGTSL
-688 LSSVITLNCNIDLSG
+688 LSSDITLNCNIDLSG
-703 TGITGLTRDDGKDAS
+703 TGITGLTRDDGENDA
-718 GNGDISYTGAF
+718 YTGTF
-729 NGNGHTITLAIGEP
+729 NGSGHTITLAVGEP
-743 YGCRSSTALAAGD
+743 YGYRSNTALAAGD
-756 TSDGNG
+756 ASDGNG
-762 CIYSHYYNGLFSKTG
+762 RIYRHYYSGLFAKTDNITFNNLIVDG
-777 SGVKFSKL
+777 I
-785 TVSGVINVKYKDN
+785 INVKYTDN
-798 LKYYIGGLSS
+798 ARYYIGGLSALHS
-808 THKGDITAEDLT
+808 GNITVQDLT
-820 VSEKISVYGTVREFC
+820 VQENINVSGNTGNYC
-835 FAGGIIGNISE
+835 FVGGIAGQAAENSSPAIVIS
-846 GTNPAVVIKNCV
+846 GST
-858 ISPEIVFEGYQP
+858 ISPEINCSGNANFI
-870 YNSEFVCGGALAEI
+870 CGGAFAEI
-884 GQNDSFSVTADNI
+884 GQNDKFSVTADNVKLGAAV
-897 TLRPSITSNSSHE
+897 TNSSTAGS
-910 YKKIGGFIGNISN
+910 KKVGGFIGNIS
-923 SNGSASVRTV
+923 SNNGAASDRTI
-933 SITNMTIDGA
+933 SLTNITID
-943 KIVSENGGA
+943 SENVTSAYGGA

-957 WNNCEVSFGS
+957 WNNCEVSVGS

-980 TQNGKGGFAGLVTA
+980 TQNGNGDFAGFVTN
-994 ATGYWKVYGVNIE
+994 ATGCWKVYDVNIE
-1007 AITVSGTSA
+1007 GITVSGASA
-1016 ASFGMLVNKGVYAAD
+1016 ASFGMLVNKGVYKYD
-1031 RVTNA
+1031 SITTA
-1036 LYLEIESESAYNIN
+1036 LYLETESENAYKI
-1050 SANINVGSAVYDE
+1050 GSAVISIGLNTIYDE

-1074 EDAVLL
+1074 EDAVLW

-1135 RTDAEKLMLWSVNLY
+1135 RTDAEKLMLWSLNLY

-1164 KTSIPTGNYDLIGY
+1164 KTSIPAGNYDMTGY

-1227 NANGNITAGNI
+1227 NSDGNITAGNI
-1238 KFSGTVGADPDY
+1238 TFSGTVGADTDY

-1257 TVMGSVNSTAKAV
+1257 TVMGS
-1270 LKGIALD
+1270 
-1277 GIRVNSTEST
+1277 VNSTEST

-1301 ELSDVSTT
+1301 ELSNVSTT

-1317 SSAASSLI
+1317 SAAASSLI
-1325 GDVGNSDGNSKDIKL
+1325 GDVGSSDGNSKDIKL

-1358 VNAALSAAYNT
+1358 VNAALSKAYNT
-1369 DKSIFSKAILL
+1369 DMSIFSKAILL
-1380 NSFKFKAGSNCSG
+1380 NSFRFKAGSNCSG
-1393 TYNFRRDEDWDEDAA
+1393 TYNFRRDEDWDEDSA

-1434 DSYTNPTGENVE
+1434 DSYTNPTGEDAE

-1457 VSYSENN
+1457 ASYSGN

-1516 VVNYQKNSYSAWCK
+1516 VVNYQENSYSVWCN
-1530 EKNSHKVLLWNAES
+1530 EKNSHKVLLWDAES
-1544 SSFRSEDG
+1544 SCFRSEDG
-1552 STSVKLADM
+1552 TTSIKLADM
-1561 QNELASAYYMLGNDV
+1561 QKTLASAYYMLGNDV

-1583 VGIGKKV
+1583 VGIGKNV
-1590 PFKGIVF
+1590 PFKGAVF

-1604 NKTAQ
+1604 NETVQ

-1621 DITVNVTA
+1621 DIIVNVTA

-1702 YGGVIFRNMDNASHS
+1702 YGAVIFRNMDNASHS
-1717 GITADMNSIFDSN
+1717 GITAGMNNIFGSN
-1730 FDSNVLLYC
+1730 ALLYC

-1750 AVTEASVFN
+1750 AVTETSAFN

-1767 KNGTKNYSIANISTA
+1767 KNGTKNYSIADISTA
-1782 ADKIGF
+1782 ADKISF
-1788 ESNGT
+1788 ESNDT
-1793 NSGTIKVSD
+1793 NSGTIKISD

-1822 SGYSKFSYGADKMV
+1822 SGYSKFSYGENKMV
-1836 RHALYSDIGTDDT
+1836 RHALYSDIGTDDS

-1869 PYIIYKYTNAYS
+1869 PYIIYKYTNAIS

-1896 DIDLANNT
+1896 DIDLAKST

-1917 NSSDADMAMHVG
+1917 NSSDADMAMHI
-1929 NLNGNG
+1929 NSLNGNG

-1954 YNDININNTTSVDCK
+1954 YNDININNITFVDCK
-1969 TGLGLFNNLIG
+1969 TGLGLFNNLIQSSDNE
-1980 KNNKISDLT
+1980 NNTISNLT
-1989 ISGTVNYEVYIYIK
+1989 ISGHVDYEYYKDHSGKKNIIY
-2003 ENNEFKFKKFAE
+2003 ENNS
-2015 FAEKTSFSCAGG
+2015 SFSCVGA
-2027 LAGVSSN
+2027 LAGVGSN
-2034 LNLEKISLN
+2034 LRLDKIQLEK
-2043 ELSVNSRFVSGGI
+2043 LSVNSCFVSGGI
-2056 VGYAMDSIKIKD
+2056 VGFAKKLVQIKD
-2068 LNASKLYV
+2068 LKSDDLNV
-2076 SGNFFSGGIIGIANK
+2076 SANFFSGGIIGIAGNCNVK
-2091 CDVDIDGSSGTD
+2091 IDGSSDSEGLI
-2103 GNNRGTITE
+2103 RGSITSGSISLVGDTSRGE
-2112 GTINSC
+2112 GASLYGVGI
-2118 GKTYTFDGGREYAL
+2118 G
-2132 GLGTA
+2132 A
-2137 AVIGAYMQE
+2137 ATVIGAFL
-2146 NSNKKIQTIKNI
+2146 NTNNTVLTSLSVTNI
-2158 NIESFNITA
+2158 NIEDLDISA
-2167 PQIKRAMVGTVIGCC
+2167 PLIGRAMLGGIVGCC
-2182 GNSTISQMVIQN
+2182 GNTTAKNIQSRIQN
-2194 IDVDKV
+2194 VDIKNV
-2200 NINKDSGNDYKE
+2200 DINKEVKR
-2212 FAFNGGAIGI
+2212 FAFNGGVIGLV
-2222 IKSGVKKCEISDVKI
+2222 KEGVKKCEISNVKI
-2237 IGDKDNKNTINGYRH
+2237 IGDKNNKNTITGYRH
-2252 SGGIIGLTASK
+2252 SGGIIGLISSDT
-2263 NAIINNC
+2263 IIDNC
-2270 QIENY
+2270 LIENY
-2275 ILVTDNAGEDA
+2275 EIVTDEYGEDV

-2291 KVDDNFKL
+2291 KINDNKSTL
-2299 IIKNSKIRD
+2299 IVKNSKISD
-2308 CEILIKDNN
+2308 CVIKINDNN
-2317 KKNDK
+2317 SKNSD
-2322 GTYSGGIVGKIGE
+2322 GTYSGGIVGKM
-2335 GACFYGYNIAL
+2335 AKNSCLYGYNISL
-2346 DNVQFINREDSK
+2346 DNVQFKNNENK
-2358 TGAGEICGYMVK
+2358 KAGAGEICGYMQN
-2370 LLGKNTKM
+2370 NTKV
-2378 KVVGVSAKTRNNE
+2378 KVVGISARKGVSGIPA
-2391 SGRPNIISKKDNNAE
+2391 NIISKKDNINTAP
-2406 SICIY
+2406 SLCIY
-2411 ADYNGKCLDEAAA
+2411 ADYNGSCLDEPAA

-2480 ISNGTGYINAADEYN
+2480 ISKGIGYINAADEYN

-2543 LTNDTSV
+2543 LTNDTSI

-2577 ESGENFTKTLECKNG
+2577 ESGENFTKTLEYKNG
-2592 YFRMTDKD
+2592 YFRMTDMD

-2617 PADASKTAYHLYI
+2617 PADTSKTAYHLYI

-2733 IGKAFTASDDK
+2733 IGEAFTASDDK
-2744 LDFSKFSTSEGKG
+2744 LDFSKFSTSDGKG

-2771 DITVSQADEGTLV
+2771 DITVSQADDGTLV

-2794 FKIGADYYRKKTESD
+2794 FKIGDDYYRKKTESD
-2809 TDASLLYSVTLTAKE
+2809 TDASLLYSVTFTAKE
-2824 GMTDADGILILDE
+2824 GMTDADGILVLDE

-2906 NDSNRALKA
+2906 NDSNRVLKA

-2952 TDENGTEKGIKGNP
+2952 TDESGTEKGIKGNP

-2979 SKNFS
+2979 AKNFS
-2984 NTDSVIMVSGGTA
+2984 NTDSVIMVSGGTE

-3008 SGSVTITCNDLM
+3008 SGSVTITCDDM
-3020 IVYPD
+3020 VITYPD
-3025 GESIIAQFPERRD
+3025 GESIIAQFPERKDR
-3038 QDDTYGVTLS
+3038 DDTYGVTLS
-3048 ASSNLAYVPD
+3048 ASSNLAYVSD

-3091 PSNSPSEMI
+3091 PSNSPNEMI

-3124 PETAIDRAK
+3124 PESAISKAK
-3133 NVKFTLSLYQKTD
+3133 KVSFTLSLYQKTD
-3146 RDIYDAVPIAKYLEN
+3146 SGIYDAVPIAEYLEN
-3161 ITLYDKNGSAKSPE
+3161 ITLYDKNGTAKAPVS
-3175 SPELTGDSYEYV
+3175 SGNSYEYV
-3187 FDKETEL
+3187 FDRETEL

-3205 SYSVITGA
+3205 SYSVITGGA
-3213 EFEGGKK
+3213 FESKGKT
-3220 IYSNYKVQLT
+3220 YSNYKVQLT

-3237 NDPIENSG
+3237 GEPIENSG

>member
-7 SRFTALVTAIAMI
+7 SRFTALLTAIAMI
-20 AGNFTAS
+20 ASNFTVS
-27 SPVSRYVFNEINVS
+27 SPVSRYVLNEINVS
-41 AADEAEGET
+41 AADGAEGET
-50 TTVPQETTVTSV
+50 TTAPQETTVTTV

-70 DKEQSDSSSE
+70 DTEQSDSSSE
-80 AAVTNVSQDDST
+80 TAVTEVSQDDST
-92 NTADDTDGTSVPSD
+92 NTNTTTVVTDDAADVTDGTSVPSD
-106 DTTVPEGTSDD
+106 DTTVPDGTEDD
-117 TSETDGD
+117 ASEDDGD

-149 NYEADPT
+149 NYEADPA

-164 IAIASGNL
+164 IAITSGNL

-181 GTEQFPFAANIK
+181 GTAQYPFAANIK

-202 TIDQPL
+202 TLDQPL

-219 TDVIISRSNPVSG
+219 TDVIISRSLPVSG
-232 AVSDSALFA
+232 DVSDSALFA
-241 EHVIHDTEKDAAA
+241 EHVIHDTEKNTTAQ
-254 DWSVSI
+254 WSVSLMNA
-260 SSTETAF
+260 EAAF
-267 SSVIGSLGENADVK
+267 SSVIGTLGENVNAK
-281 LTITNNADSASVSG
+281 LTITNNADSVSVSG
-295 SGSVGLACGRMEK
+295 SGSAGLACGRMEK
-308 NSSLTVTTSGSAS
+308 NSSLTVITSGSAS

-334 VGTMADGS
+334 IGTMADGS
-342 AFTLNNEFALTGEVK
+342 AFTLNNEFALTGEVT
-357 ATRGYAGGLVGYA
+357 AAGYAGGLVVYA
-370 ENAAVSFEGTA
+370 ENASVSFEGTA
-381 MVSGTVSGSLATGGV
+381 MVSGTVSGALATGGV

-410 ISKYAVNCTLN
+410 ISRYSVSCTLN
-421 GESSGGLFGRL
+421 GESSGGLFGKL

-439 IIKNDTEAADISV
+439 IIKNDTEAAGISV
-452 NRTSSDKQTFG
+452 NRTSSDKQIFG

-468 YLSESTSNSLT
+468 YFSDNTSNSLT
-479 ISGISVSADNSAG
+479 VSGISVSADNSAG
-492 GAEYFGGLIGKADD
+492 GAEYFGGLMGKADD

-513 NVSVSAS
+513 DVSVSAS

-606 EASAFDDI
+606 EAASFDDI

-620 LRLGSSLREDNIF
+620 LRLSSSLREDNIF
-633 SINETEHTVT
+633 NINETEHTVT

-683 TSTSL
+683 TGTSL
-688 LSSVITLNCNIDLSG
+688 LSSDITLNCNIDLSG
-703 TGITGLTRDDGKDAS
+703 TGITGLTRDDGENDA
-718 GNGDISYTGAF
+718 YTGTF
-729 NGNGHTITLAIGEP
+729 NGSGHTITLAVGEP
-743 YGCRSSTALAAGD
+743 YGYRSNTALAAGD
-756 TSDGNG
+756 ASDGNG
-762 CIYSHYYNGLFSKTG
+762 RIYRHYYSGLFAKTENITFNNLIVDG
-777 SGVKFSKL
+777 I
-785 TVSGVINVKYKDN
+785 INVKYTDN
-798 LKYYIGGLSS
+798 ARYYIGGLSALHS
-808 THKGDITAEDLT
+808 GNITVQDLT
-820 VSEKISVYGTVREFC
+820 VQENINVSGNTGNYC
-835 FAGGIIGNISE
+835 FVGGIAGQAAENSSPAIVIS
-846 GTNPAVVIKNCV
+846 GST
-858 ISPEIVFEGYQP
+858 ISPEINCSGNASFI
-870 YNSEFVCGGALAEI
+870 CGGAFAEI
-884 GQNDSFSVTADNI
+884 GQNDKFSVTADNVKLGAAV
-897 TLRPSITSNSSHE
+897 TNSSTAGS
-910 YKKIGGFIGNISN
+910 KKVGGFIGNIS
-923 SNGSASVRTV
+923 SNNGAASDRTI
-933 SITNMTIDGA
+933 SLTNITID
-943 KIVSENGGA
+943 SENVTSAYGGA

-957 WNNCEVSFGS
+957 WNNCEVSVGS

-980 TQNGKGGFAGLVTA
+980 TQNGNGDFAGFVTN
-994 ATGYWKVYGVNIE
+994 ATGCWKVYDVNIE
-1007 AITVSGTSA
+1007 GITVSGTSA
-1016 ASFGMLVNKGVYAAD
+1016 ASFGMLVNKGVYKYD
-1031 RVTNA
+1031 SITTA
-1036 LYLEIESESAYNIN
+1036 LYLETESENAYKI
-1050 SANINVGSAVYDE
+1050 GSAVISIGLNTIYDE

-1074 EDAVLL
+1074 EDAVLW

-1135 RTDAEKLMLWSVNLY
+1135 RTDAEKLMLWCVNLY

-1164 KTSIPTGNYDLIGY
+1164 KTSIPAGNYDMTGY

-1227 NANGNITAGNI
+1227 NSDGNITAGNI
-1238 KFSGTVGADPDY
+1238 TFSGTVGADTDY

-1270 LKGIALD
+1270 LNGIVLD

-1301 ELSDVSTT
+1301 ELSNVSTT
-1309 EKYRTENI
+1309 EKYRTESI
-1317 SSAASSLI
+1317 SAAASSLI
-1325 GDVGNSDGNSKDIKL
+1325 GDVGSRDGNSKDIKL

-1358 VNAALSAAYNT
+1358 VNAALSKAYNT
-1369 DKSIFSKAILL
+1369 DMSIFSKAILL
-1380 NSFKFKAGSNCSG
+1380 NSFRFKAGSNCSG
-1393 TYNFRRDEDWDEDAA
+1393 TYNFRRDEDWDEDSA

-1434 DSYTNPTGENVE
+1434 DSYTNPTGEDAE

-1457 VSYSENN
+1457 ASYSEK

-1516 VVNYQKNSYSAWCK
+1516 VVNYQENSYSAWCN
-1530 EKNSHKVLLWNAES
+1530 EKNSHKVLLWDAES
-1544 SSFRSEDG
+1544 SCFRSEDG
-1552 STSVKLADM
+1552 TTSIKLADI
-1561 QNELASAYYMLGNDV
+1561 QKTLASAYYMLANDV

-1583 VGIGKKV
+1583 VGIGKNV
-1590 PFKGIVF
+1590 PFKGAVF

-1604 NKTAQ
+1604 NETVQ

-1717 GITADMNSIFDSN
+1717 GITAGMNNIFGSN
-1730 FDSNVLLYC
+1730 ALLYC

-1750 AVTEASVFN
+1750 AVTETSAFN
-1759 GAEDKVTM
+1759 GAEDRVTM
-1767 KNGTKNYSIANISTA
+1767 KNGTKNYSIADISTA
-1782 ADKIGF
+1782 ADKISF
-1788 ESNGT
+1788 ESNDT
-1793 NSGTIKVSD
+1793 NSGTIKISNP
-1802 SQQLF
+1802 QQLF

-1822 SGYSKFSYGADKMV
+1822 SGYSKFSYGENKMV
-1836 RHALYSDIGTDDT
+1836 RHALYSDIGTDDS
-1849 EGNTSDYAVA
+1849 EGKTSDHAVA

-1869 PYIIYKYTNAYS
+1869 PYIIYKYTNAIS

-1896 DIDLANNT
+1896 DIDLAKNT

-1917 NSSDADMAMHVG
+1917 NSSDADMAMHI
-1929 NLNGNG
+1929 NSLNGNG

-1943 FYRYGKDYDQY
+1943 FYRYGKDYDRY

-1969 TGLGLFNNLIG
+1969 TGLGLFNNLIQSSDNE
-1980 KNNKISDLT
+1980 NNT
-1989 ISGTVNYEVYIYIK
+1989 ISNLIISGHVDYEYYKDHSGKKNIIY
-2003 ENNEFKFKKFAE
+2003 ENNS
-2015 FAEKTSFSCAGG
+2015 SFSCVGA
-2027 LAGVSSN
+2027 LAGVGSN
-2034 LNLEKISLN
+2034 LRLDKIQLEK
-2043 ELSVNSRFVSGGI
+2043 LSVNSCFVSGGI
-2056 VGYAMDSIKIKD
+2056 VGFAKKLVQIKD
-2068 LNASKLYV
+2068 LKSDDLNV
-2076 SGNFFSGGIIGIANK
+2076 SANFFSGGIIGIAGNCNVK
-2091 CDVDIDGSSGTD
+2091 IDGSSDSEGLI
-2103 GNNRGTITE
+2103 RGSITSGSISLVGDTSRGE
-2112 GTINSC
+2112 GASLYGVGI
-2118 GKTYTFDGGREYAL
+2118 G
-2132 GLGTA
+2132 A
-2137 AVIGAYMQE
+2137 ATVIGAFL
-2146 NSNKKIQTIKNI
+2146 NTNNTALTSLSVTNI
-2158 NIESFNITA
+2158 NIEDLDISA
-2167 PQIKRAMVGTVIGCC
+2167 PLIGRAMLGGIVGCC
-2182 GNSTISQMVIQN
+2182 GNTTAKNIQSRIQN
-2194 IDVDKV
+2194 VDIKNV
-2200 NINKDSGNDYKE
+2200 DINKEVKR
-2212 FAFNGGAIGI
+2212 FAFNGGIIGLV
-2222 IKSGVKKCEISDVKI
+2222 KEGVKKCEISNVKI
-2237 IGDKDNKNTINGYRH
+2237 IGDKNNKNTITGYRH
-2252 SGGIIGLTASK
+2252 SGGIIGLTSSDT
-2263 NAIINNC
+2263 IIDNC
-2270 QIENY
+2270 LIENY
-2275 ILVTDNAGEDA
+2275 EIVTDEYGEDV

-2291 KVDDNFKL
+2291 KINDNKSTL
-2299 IIKNSKIRD
+2299 IVKNSKISD
-2308 CEILIKDNN
+2308 CVIKINDNN
-2317 KKNDK
+2317 SKNSD
-2322 GTYSGGIVGKIGE
+2322 GTYSGGIVGKM
-2335 GACFYGYNIAL
+2335 AKSSCLYGYNISL
-2346 DNVQFINREDSK
+2346 DNVQFKNNENK
-2358 TGAGEICGYMVK
+2358 KAGAGEICGYMQN
-2370 LLGKNTKM
+2370 NTKV
-2378 KVVGVSAKTRNNE
+2378 KVVGISARKGE
-2391 SGRPNIISKKDNNAE
+2391 SGIPANIISKKDNINTAP
-2406 SICIY
+2406 SLCIY
-2411 ADYNGKCLDEAAA
+2411 ADYNGSCLDEPAA
-2424 NKEASTINSDSNVD
+2424 NKEASTISSDSNVD

-2543 LTNDTSV
+2543 LTNDTSI

-2565 MPMRLNETSGAF
+2565 MPMRLNETSGTF
-2577 ESGENFTKTLECKNG
+2577 ESGENFTKTLEYKNG
-2592 YFRMTDKD
+2592 YFRMTNMD

-2617 PADASKTAYHLYI
+2617 PADTSKTAYHLYI

-2719 LVDRNNGSKAYYST
+2719 LVDRNNGSEAYYST
-2733 IGKAFTASDDK
+2733 IGEAFTASDDK
-2744 LDFSKFSTSEGKG
+2744 LDFSKFSTSDGKG

-2771 DITVSQADEGTLV
+2771 DITVSQADDGTLV

-2794 FKIGADYYRKKTESD
+2794 FKIGDDYYRKKTESD

-2824 GMTDADGILILDE
+2824 GMTDADGILVLDE

-2856 TMKCG
+2856 TMKCS

-2906 NDSNRALKA
+2906 NDSNRVLKA

-2952 TDENGTEKGIKGNP
+2952 TDESGTEKGIKGNP

-2979 SKNFS
+2979 AKNFS
-2984 NTDSVIMVSGGTA
+2984 NTDSVIMVSGGTE
-2997 EAPVDIKARLI
+2997 EAPLDIKARLI
-3008 SGSVTITCNDLM
+3008 SGSVTITCDDM
-3020 IVYPD
+3020 VITYPD
-3025 GESIIAQFPERRD
+3025 GESIIAQFPERKDR
-3038 QDDTYGVTLS
+3038 DDTYGVTLS
-3048 ASSNLAYVPD
+3048 ASSNLAYVSD

-3091 PSNSPSEMI
+3091 PSNSPNEMI

-3124 PETAIDRAK
+3124 PETAISKAK
-3133 NVKFTLSLYQKTD
+3133 KVSFTLSLYQKTD
-3146 RDIYDAVPIAKYLEN
+3146 SGIYDAVPIAEYLEN
-3161 ITLYDKNGSAKSPE
+3161 ITLYDKNGTAKAPVS
-3175 SPELTGDSYEYV
+3175 SGDSYEYV

-3194 NYEAGSFEVVS
+3194 NYEAGSFEVIS
-3205 SYSVITGA
+3205 SYSVITGGA
-3213 EFEGGKK
+3213 FESKGKT
-3220 IYSNYKVQLT
+3220 YSNYKVQLT

-3237 NDPIENSG
+3237 GEPIENSG

>member
-1 MKYRSK
+1 M
-7 SRFTALVTAIAMI
+7 LTAIAMI
-20 AGNFTAS
+20 ASNFTAS
-27 SPVSRYVFNEINVS
+27 SPVSRYVLNEINVS
-41 AADEAEGET
+41 AADGAEGET
-50 TTVPQETTVTSV
+50 TTAPQETTVTTV

-70 DKEQSDSSSE
+70 DTEQSDSSSE
-80 AAVTNVSQDDST
+80 AAVTEVSQDDST

-106 DTTVPEGTSDD
+106 DTTVPDGTEDD
-117 TSETDGD
+117 AAEDDGD

-149 NYEADPT
+149 NYEADPA

-164 IAIASGNL
+164 IAITSGNL

-181 GTEQFPFAANIK
+181 GTAQYPFAANIK

-202 TIDQPL
+202 TLDQPL

-219 TDVIISRSNPVSG
+219 TDVIISRSLPVSG
-232 AVSDSALFA
+232 DVSDSALFA
-241 EHVIHDTEKDAAA
+241 EHVIHDTEKNTTAQ
-254 DWSVSI
+254 WSVSLMNA
-260 SSTETAF
+260 EAAF
-267 SSVIGSLGENADVK
+267 SSVIGTLGENVNAK
-281 LTITNNADSASVSG
+281 LTITNNADSVSVSG
-295 SGSVGLACGRMEK
+295 SGSAGLACGRMEK
-308 NSSLTVTTSGSAS
+308 NSSLTVITSGSAS
-321 YNVSSSGGNAGGM
+321 YNVSSSSGNAGGM
-334 VGTMADGS
+334 IGTMADGS
-342 AFTLNNEFALTGEVK
+342 AFTLNNEFALTGEVT
-357 ATRGYAGGLVGYA
+357 AAGYAGGLVGYA
-370 ENAAVSFEGTA
+370 ENASVSFEGTA
-381 MVSGTVSGSLATGGV
+381 MVSGTVSGALATGGV

-410 ISKYAVNCTLN
+410 ISRYAVSCTLN
-421 GESSGGLFGRL
+421 GENSGGLFGKL

-439 IIKNDTEAADISV
+439 INKSDTEAADISV
-452 NRTSSDKQTFG
+452 NRTSSDKQIFG

-468 YLSESTSNSLT
+468 YFSDNTSNSLT

-545 TVNTNGDFIGGGVIG
+545 TVNTNGDFIGGGIIG

-606 EASAFDDI
+606 EAASFDDI

-620 LRLGSSLREDNIF
+620 LRLSSSLREDNIF
-633 SINETEHTVT
+633 NINETEHTVT

-683 TSTSL
+683 TGTSL
-688 LSSVITLNCNIDLSG
+688 LSSDITLNCNIDLSG
-703 TGITGLTRDDGKDAS
+703 TGITGLTRDDGENDA
-718 GNGDISYTGAF
+718 YTGTF
-729 NGNGHTITLAIGEP
+729 NGSGHTITLAVGEP
-743 YGCRSSTALAAGD
+743 YGYRSNTALAAGD
-756 TSDGNG
+756 ASDGNG
-762 CIYSHYYNGLFSKTG
+762 RIYRHYYSGLFAKTENITFNNLIVDG
-777 SGVKFSKL
+777 I
-785 TVSGVINVKYKDN
+785 INVKYTDN
-798 LKYYIGGLSS
+798 ARYYIGGLSALHS
-808 THKGDITAEDLT
+808 GNITVQDLT
-820 VSEKISVYGTVREFC
+820 VQENINVSGNTGNYC
-835 FAGGIIGNISE
+835 FVGGIAGQAAENSSPAIVIS
-846 GTNPAVVIKNCV
+846 GST
-858 ISPEIVFEGYQP
+858 ISPEINCSGNANFI
-870 YNSEFVCGGALAEI
+870 CGGAFAEI
-884 GQNDSFSVTADNI
+884 GQNDKFSVTADNVKLGAAV
-897 TLRPSITSNSSHE
+897 TNSSTAGS
-910 YKKIGGFIGNISN
+910 KKVGGFIGNITSN
-923 SNGSASVRTV
+923 NGAASDRTI
-933 SITNMTIDGA
+933 SLTNITID
-943 KIVSENGGA
+943 SENVTSAYGGA

-957 WNNCEVSFGS
+957 WNNCEVSVGS

-980 TQNGKGGFAGLVTA
+980 TQNGNGDFAGFVTN
-994 ATGYWKVYGVNIE
+994 ATGCWKVYDVNIE
-1007 AITVSGTSA
+1007 GITVSGASA
-1016 ASFGMLVNKGVYAAD
+1016 ASFGMLVNKGVYKYD
-1031 RVTNA
+1031 SITTA
-1036 LYLEIESESAYNIN
+1036 LYLETESENAYKI
-1050 SANINVGSAVYDE
+1050 GSAVISIGLNTIYDE

-1074 EDAVLL
+1074 EDAVLW
-1080 NDTCAVVSI
+1080 NDTCAVVSM

-1135 RTDAEKLMLWSVNLY
+1135 RTDAEKLMLWSLNLY

-1164 KTSIPTGNYDLIGY
+1164 KTSIPAGNYDMTGY

-1227 NANGNITAGNI
+1227 NSDGNITAGNI
-1238 KFSGTVGADPDY
+1238 TFSGTVGADTDY

-1270 LKGIALD
+1270 LNGIVLD

-1301 ELSDVSTT
+1301 ELSNVSTT

-1325 GDVGNSDGNSKDIKL
+1325 GDVGSSDGNSKDIKL

-1358 VNAALSAAYNT
+1358 VNAALSKAYNT
-1369 DKSIFSKAILL
+1369 DMSIFSKAILL
-1380 NSFKFKAGSNCSG
+1380 NSFRFKAGSNCSG
-1393 TYNFRRDEDWDEDAA
+1393 TYNFRRDEDWDEDSA

-1434 DSYTNPTGENVE
+1434 DSYTNPTGVDAE

-1457 VSYSENN
+1457 ASYSEN

-1516 VVNYQKNSYSAWCK
+1516 VVNYQENSYSAWCN
-1530 EKNSHKVLLWNAES
+1530 EKNSHKVLLWDAES
-1544 SSFRSEDG
+1544 SCFRSEDG
-1552 STSVKLADM
+1552 TTSIKLADM
-1561 QNELASAYYMLGNDV
+1561 QKTLASAYYMLGNDV

-1583 VGIGKKV
+1583 VGIGKNV
-1590 PFKGIVF
+1590 PFKGAVF

-1604 NKTAQ
+1604 NETVQ

-1702 YGGVIFRNMDNASHS
+1702 YGGVIFRNMDNASHL
-1717 GITADMNSIFDSN
+1717 GITAGMNNIFGSN
-1730 FDSNVLLYC
+1730 ALLYC

-1750 AVTEASVFN
+1750 AVTETSAFN

-1767 KNGTKNYSIANISTA
+1767 KNGTKNYSIADISTA
-1782 ADKIGF
+1782 ADKISF
-1788 ESNGT
+1788 ESNDT
-1793 NSGTIKVSD
+1793 NSGTIKISD
-1802 SQQLF
+1802 SRQLF

-1822 SGYSKFSYGADKMV
+1822 SGYSKFSYGENKMV
-1836 RHALYSDIGTDDT
+1836 RHALYSDIGTDDS
-1849 EGNTSDYAVA
+1849 EGNTSDHAVA

-1869 PYIIYKYTNAYS
+1869 PYIIYKYTNAIS

-1896 DIDLANNT
+1896 DIDLAKNT

-1917 NSSDADMAMHVG
+1917 NSADADMAMHI
-1929 NLNGNG
+1929 NSLNGNG

-1954 YNDININNTTSVDCK
+1954 YNDININNTTFVDCK
-1969 TGLGLFNNLIG
+1969 TGLGLFNNLIQSSDNE
-1980 KNNKISDLT
+1980 NNT
-1989 ISGTVNYEVYIYIK
+1989 ISNLIISGHVDYEYYKDHSGKKNIIY
-2003 ENNEFKFKKFAE
+2003 ENNS
-2015 FAEKTSFSCAGG
+2015 SFSCVGA
-2027 LAGVSSN
+2027 LAGVGSN
-2034 LNLEKISLN
+2034 LRLDKIQLEK
-2043 ELSVNSRFVSGGI
+2043 LSVNSCFVSGGI
-2056 VGYAMDSIKIKD
+2056 VGFAKKLVQIKD
-2068 LNASKLYV
+2068 LKSDDLNV
-2076 SGNFFSGGIIGIANK
+2076 SANFFSGGIIGIAGNCNVK
-2091 CDVDIDGSSGTD
+2091 IDGSSDSEGLI
-2103 GNNRGTITE
+2103 RGSITSGSISLVGDTSRGE
-2112 GTINSC
+2112 GASLYGVGI
-2118 GKTYTFDGGREYAL
+2118 G
-2132 GLGTA
+2132 A
-2137 AVIGAYMQE
+2137 ATVIGAFL
-2146 NSNKKIQTIKNI
+2146 NTNNTVLTSLSVTNI
-2158 NIESFNITA
+2158 NIEDLDISA
-2167 PQIKRAMVGTVIGCC
+2167 PLIGRAMLGGIVGCC
-2182 GNSTISQMVIQN
+2182 GNTTAKNIQSRIQN
-2194 IDVDKV
+2194 VDIKNV
-2200 NINKDSGNDYKE
+2200 DINKEVKR
-2212 FAFNGGAIGI
+2212 FAFNGGIIGLV
-2222 IKSGVKKCEISDVKI
+2222 KEGVKKCEISNVKI
-2237 IGDKDNKNTINGYRH
+2237 IGDKNNKNTITGYRH
-2252 SGGIIGLTASK
+2252 SGGIIGLTSGDT
-2263 NAIINNC
+2263 IIDNC
-2270 QIENY
+2270 LIENY
-2275 ILVTDNAGEDA
+2275 EIVTDEYGEDV

-2291 KVDDNFKL
+2291 KINDNKSTL
-2299 IIKNSKIRD
+2299 IVKNSKISD
-2308 CEILIKDNN
+2308 CVIKINDNN
-2317 KKNDK
+2317 SKNSD
-2322 GTYSGGIVGKIGE
+2322 GTYSGGIVGKM
-2335 GACFYGYNIAL
+2335 AKNSCLYGYNISL
-2346 DNVQFINREDSK
+2346 DNVQFKNNENK
-2358 TGAGEICGYMVK
+2358 KAGAGEICGYMQN
-2370 LLGKNTKM
+2370 NTKV
-2378 KVVGVSAKTRNNE
+2378 KVVGISARKGE
-2391 SGRPNIISKKDNNAE
+2391 SGIPANIISKKDNINTAP
-2406 SICIY
+2406 SLCIY
-2411 ADYNGKCLDEAAA
+2411 ADYNGSCLDEPAA
-2424 NKEASTINSDSNVD
+2424 NKEASTISSDSNVD

-2543 LTNDTSV
+2543 LTNDTSI

-2565 MPMRLNETSGAF
+2565 MPMRLNETSGTF
-2577 ESGENFTKTLECKNG
+2577 ESGENFTKTLEYKNG
-2592 YFRMTDKD
+2592 YFRMTNMD

-2617 PADASKTAYHLYI
+2617 PADTSKTAYHLYI

-2694 DLLTAYGKYVLLES
+2694 NLLTAYGKYVLLES

-2719 LVDRNNGSKAYYST
+2719 LVDRNKSSKAYYST
-2733 IGKAFTASDDK
+2733 IGEAFTASDDK
-2744 LDFSKFSTSEGKG
+2744 LDFSKFSTSDGKV

-2771 DITVSQADEGTLV
+2771 DITVSQADDGTLV

-2794 FKIGADYYRKKTESD
+2794 FKIGDDYYRKKTESD
-2809 TDASLLYSVTLTAKE
+2809 TDASLLYSVTLTEKE

-2872 RLDNESA
+2872 RLDNESV

-2906 NDSNRALKA
+2906 NDSNRVLKA

-2952 TDENGTEKGIKGNP
+2952 TDESGTEKGIKGNP

-2979 SKNFS
+2979 AKNFS
-2984 NTDSVIMVSGGTA
+2984 NTDSVIMVSGGTE
-2997 EAPVDIKARLI
+2997 EAPLDIKARLI
-3008 SGSVTITCNDLM
+3008 SGSVTITCDDM
-3020 IVYPD
+3020 VITYPD
-3025 GESIIAQFPERRD
+3025 GESIIAQFPERKDR
-3038 QDDTYGVTLS
+3038 DDTYGVTLS
-3048 ASSNLAYVPD
+3048 ASSNLAYVSD

-3068 RSDSNGKSYYRENI
+3068 KSDSNGKSYYRENI

-3091 PSNSPSEMI
+3091 PSNSPNEMI

-3124 PETAIDRAK
+3124 PESAISKAK
-3133 NVKFTLSLYQKTD
+3133 KVSFTLSLYQKTD
-3146 RDIYDAVPIAKYLEN
+3146 SGIYDAVPIAEYLEN
-3161 ITLYDKNGSAKSPE
+3161 ITLYDKNGSAKSPA
-3175 SPELTGDSYEYV
+3175 STGDSYEYV

-3205 SYSVITGA
+3205 SYSVITGGA
-3213 EFEGGKK
+3213 FESKGKT
-3220 IYSNYKVQLT
+3220 YSNYKVQLT

-3237 NDPIENSG
+3237 GEPIENSG

>member
-7 SRFTALVTAIAMI
+7 SRFTALLTAIAMI
-20 AGNFTAS
+20 ASNFTAS
-27 SPVSRYVFNEINVS
+27 SPVSRYVLNEINVS
-41 AADEAEGET
+41 AADGAEGET
-50 TTVPQETTVTSV
+50 TTAPQETTVTTV

-70 DKEQSDSSSE
+70 DTEQTDSSSE
-80 AAVTNVSQDDST
+80 TAVTEVSPDDST

-106 DTTVPEGTSDD
+106 DTTVPDGTEDD
-117 TSETDGD
+117 AAEDDGD
-124 NTDDTSVS
+124 NTDDTPVS

-149 NYEADPT
+149 NYEADPA

-164 IAIASGNL
+164 IAITSGNL

-181 GTEQFPFAANIK
+181 GTAQYPFAANIK

-202 TIDQPL
+202 TLDQPL

-219 TDVIISRSNPVSG
+219 TDVIISMSLPVSG
-232 AVSDSALFA
+232 DVSDSALFA
-241 EHVIHDTEKDAAA
+241 EHVIHDTEKNTTAQ
-254 DWSVSI
+254 WSVSLMNA
-260 SSTETAF
+260 EAAF
-267 SSVIGSLGENADVK
+267 SSVIGTLGENVNAK
-281 LTITNNADSASVSG
+281 LTITNNADSVSVSG
-295 SGSVGLACGRMEK
+295 SGSAGLACGRMEK
-308 NSSLTVTTSGSAS
+308 NSSLTVITSGSAY
-321 YNVSSSGGNAGGM
+321 YNVSSSSGNAGGM
-334 VGTMADGS
+334 IGTMADGS
-342 AFTLNNEFALTGEVK
+342 AFTLNNEFALTGEVT
-357 ATRGYAGGLVGYA
+357 AAGYAGGLVGYA
-370 ENAAVSFEGTA
+370 ENASVSFECTA
-381 MVSGTVSGSLATGGV
+381 MVSGTVSGALATGGV

-410 ISKYAVNCTLN
+410 ISRYAVSSTLN
-421 GESSGGLFGRL
+421 GENSGGLFGKL

-439 IIKNDTEAADISV
+439 INKSDTEAADISV

-468 YLSESTSNSLT
+468 YLSDNTSNSLT
-479 ISGISVSADNSAG
+479 VSAISVSADNSAG

-606 EASAFDDI
+606 EAASFDDI

-620 LRLGSSLREDNIF
+620 LRLSSSLREDNIF
-633 SINETEHTVT
+633 NINETEHTVT

-683 TSTSL
+683 TGTSL
-688 LSSVITLNCNIDLSG
+688 LSSDITLNCNIDLSG
-703 TGITGLTRDDGKDAS
+703 TGITGLTRDDGENDA
-718 GNGDISYTGAF
+718 YTGTF
-729 NGNGHTITLAIGEP
+729 NGSGHTITLAVGEP
-743 YGCRSSTALAAGD
+743 YGYRSNTALAAGD
-756 TSDGNG
+756 ASDGNG
-762 CIYSHYYNGLFSKTG
+762 RIYRHYYSGLFAKTENITFNNLIVDG
-777 SGVKFSKL
+777 I
-785 TVSGVINVKYKDN
+785 INVKYTDN
-798 LKYYIGGLSS
+798 ARYYIGGLSALHS
-808 THKGDITAEDLT
+808 GNITVQDLT
-820 VSEKISVYGTVREFC
+820 VQENINVSGNTGNYC
-835 FAGGIIGNISE
+835 FVGGIAGQAAENSSPAIVIS
-846 GTNPAVVIKNCV
+846 GST
-858 ISPEIVFEGYQP
+858 ISPEINCSGNASFI
-870 YNSEFVCGGALAEI
+870 CGGAFAEI
-884 GQNDSFSVTADNI
+884 GQNDKFSVTADNVKLGAAV
-897 TLRPSITSNSSHE
+897 TNSSTAGS
-910 YKKIGGFIGNISN
+910 KKVGGFIGNIS
-923 SNGSASVRTV
+923 SNNGAAFDRTI
-933 SITNMTIDGA
+933 SLTNITID
-943 KIVSENGGA
+943 SENVTSAYGGA

-957 WNNCEVSFGS
+957 WNNCEVSVGS

-980 TQNGKGGFAGLVTA
+980 TQNGNGDFAGFVTN
-994 ATGYWKVYGVNIE
+994 ATGCWKVYDVNIE
-1007 AITVSGTSA
+1007 GITVSGASA
-1016 ASFGMLVNKGVYAAD
+1016 ASFGMLVNKGVYKYD
-1031 RVTNA
+1031 SITTA
-1036 LYLEIESESAYNIN
+1036 LYLETESENAYKI
-1050 SANINVGSAVYDE
+1050 GSAVISIGLNTIYDE

-1074 EDAVLL
+1074 EDAVLW

-1164 KTSIPTGNYDLIGY
+1164 KTSIPAGNYDMTGY

-1227 NANGNITAGNI
+1227 NSDGNITAGNI
-1238 KFSGTVGADPDY
+1238 TFSGTVGADTDY

-1270 LKGIALD
+1270 LNGIVLD

-1301 ELSDVSTT
+1301 ELSNVSTT

-1317 SSAASSLI
+1317 SAAASSLI
-1325 GDVGNSDGNSKDIKL
+1325 GDVGSSDGNSKDIKL

-1358 VNAALSAAYNT
+1358 VNAALSKAYNT
-1369 DKSIFSKAILL
+1369 DMSIFSKAILL
-1380 NSFKFKAGSNCSG
+1380 NSFRFKAGSNCSG
-1393 TYNFRRDEDWDEDAA
+1393 TYNFRRDEDWDEDSA

-1434 DSYTNPTGENVE
+1434 DSYTNPTGEDAE

-1457 VSYSENN
+1457 ASYSEK

-1516 VVNYQKNSYSAWCK
+1516 VVNYQENSYSAWCN
-1530 EKNSHKVLLWNAES
+1530 EKNSHKVLLWDAES
-1544 SSFRSEDG
+1544 SCFRSEDG
-1552 STSVKLADM
+1552 TTSIKLADM
-1561 QNELASAYYMLGNDV
+1561 QKTLASAYYMLGNDV

-1583 VGIGKKV
+1583 VGIGKNV
-1590 PFKGIVF
+1590 PFKGAVF

-1604 NKTAQ
+1604 NETVQ

-1702 YGGVIFRNMDNASHS
+1702 YGAVIFRNMDNASHS
-1717 GITADMNSIFDSN
+1717 GITAGMNNIFGSN
-1730 FDSNVLLYC
+1730 ALLYC

-1750 AVTEASVFN
+1750 AVTETSAFN
-1759 GAEDKVTM
+1759 GAEDRVTM
-1767 KNGTKNYSIANISTA
+1767 KNGTKNYSIADISTA
-1782 ADKIGF
+1782 ADKISF
-1788 ESNGT
+1788 ESNDT
-1793 NSGTIKVSD
+1793 NSGTIKISD

-1822 SGYSKFSYGADKMV
+1822 SGYSKFSYSENKMV
-1836 RHALYSDIGTDDT
+1836 RHALYSNIGTDDS

-1869 PYIIYKYTNAYS
+1869 PYIIYKYTNAIS

-1896 DIDLANNT
+1896 DIDLAKNT
-1904 YELPDGFRGIGSL
+1904 YELPDSFRGIGSL
-1917 NSSDADMAMHVG
+1917 NSSDADMAMHI
-1929 NLNGNG
+1929 NSLNGNG

-1943 FYRYGKDYDQY
+1943 FYRYGKDYDRY
-1954 YNDININNTTSVDCK
+1954 YNDININNTTFVDCK
-1969 TGLGLFNNLIG
+1969 TGLGLFNNLIQSSDNE
-1980 KNNKISDLT
+1980 NNT
-1989 ISGTVNYEVYIYIK
+1989 ISNLIISGHVDYEYYKDHSGKKNIIY
-2003 ENNEFKFKKFAE
+2003 ENNS
-2015 FAEKTSFSCAGG
+2015 SFSCVGA
-2027 LAGVSSN
+2027 LAGVGSN
-2034 LNLEKISLN
+2034 LRLDKIQLE
-2043 ELSVNSRFVSGGI
+2043 ELSVNSCFVSGGI
-2056 VGYAMDSIKIKD
+2056 VGFAKKLVQIKD
-2068 LNASKLYV
+2068 LKSDDLNV
-2076 SGNFFSGGIIGIANK
+2076 SANFFSGGIIGIAGNCNVK
-2091 CDVDIDGSSGTD
+2091 IDGSSDSEGLI
-2103 GNNRGTITE
+2103 RGSITSGSISLVGDTSRGE
-2112 GTINSC
+2112 GASLYGVGI
-2118 GKTYTFDGGREYAL
+2118 G
-2132 GLGTA
+2132 A
-2137 AVIGAYMQE
+2137 ATVIGAFL
-2146 NSNKKIQTIKNI
+2146 NTNNTVLTSLSVTNI
-2158 NIESFNITA
+2158 NIEDLDISA
-2167 PQIKRAMVGTVIGCC
+2167 PLIGRAMLGGIVGCC
-2182 GNSTISQMVIQN
+2182 GNTTAKNIQSRIQN
-2194 IDVDKV
+2194 VDIKNV
-2200 NINKDSGNDYKE
+2200 DINKEVKR
-2212 FAFNGGAIGI
+2212 FAFNGGIIGLV
-2222 IKSGVKKCEISDVKI
+2222 KEGVKKCEISNVKI
-2237 IGDKDNKNTINGYRH
+2237 IGDKNNKNTITGYRH
-2252 SGGIIGLTASK
+2252 SGGIIGLTSGDT
-2263 NAIINNC
+2263 IIDNC
-2270 QIENY
+2270 LIENY
-2275 ILVTDNAGEDA
+2275 EIVTDEYGEDV

-2291 KVDDNFKL
+2291 KINDNKSTL
-2299 IIKNSKIRD
+2299 IVKNSKISD
-2308 CEILIKDNN
+2308 CVIKINDNN
-2317 KKNDK
+2317 SKNSD
-2322 GTYSGGIVGKIGE
+2322 GTYSGGIVGKM
-2335 GACFYGYNIAL
+2335 AKNSCLYGYNISL
-2346 DNVQFINREDSK
+2346 DNVQFKNNENK
-2358 TGAGEICGYMVK
+2358 KAGAGEICGYMQN
-2370 LLGKNTKM
+2370 NTKV
-2378 KVVGVSAKTRNNE
+2378 KVVGISARKGE
-2391 SGRPNIISKKDNNAE
+2391 SGIPANIISKKDNINTAP
-2406 SICIY
+2406 SLCIY
-2411 ADYNGKCLDEAAA
+2411 ADYNGSCLDEPAA
-2424 NKEASTINSDSNVD
+2424 NKEASTISSDSNVD

-2471 SAVEAIIAD
+2471 SAIEAIIAD
-2480 ISNGTGYINAADEYN
+2480 ISKGIGYINAADEYN

-2524 INESNYRKITEM
+2524 INESNYKKITEM

-2543 LTNDTSV
+2543 LTNDTSI

-2565 MPMRLNETSGAF
+2565 MPMRLNETSGTF
-2577 ESGENFTKTLECKNG
+2577 ESGENFTKTLEYKNG
-2592 YFRMTDKD
+2592 YFRMTNMD

-2617 PADASKTAYHLYI
+2617 PADTSKTAYHLYI

-2694 DLLTAYGKYVLLES
+2694 NLLTAYGKYVLLES

-2733 IGKAFTASDDK
+2733 IGEAFTASDDK
-2744 LDFSKFSTSEGKG
+2744 LDFSKFSTSDGKG

-2771 DITVSQADEGTLV
+2771 DITVSQADDGTLV

-2794 FKIGADYYRKKTESD
+2794 FKIGDDYYRKKTESD

-2845 KADNSEPMRNI
+2845 KTDNSEPMGNI

-2930 VKSYLNYD
+2930 VKSYLNYN

-2952 TDENGTEKGIKGNP
+2952 TDESGTEKGIKGNP

-2979 SKNFS
+2979 AKNFS
-2984 NTDSVIMVSGGTA
+2984 NTDSMIMVSGGT
-2997 EAPVDIKARLI
+2997 EGAPLDIKAQLI
-3008 SGSVTITCNDLM
+3008 SGSVTITCDDM
-3020 IVYPD
+3020 VITYPD
-3025 GESIIAQFPERRD
+3025 GESIIAQFPERKDR
-3038 QDDTYGVTLS
+3038 DDTYGVTLS
-3048 ASSNLAYVPD
+3048 ASSNLAYVSD

-3091 PSNSPSEMI
+3091 PSNSPNEMI

-3124 PETAIDRAK
+3124 PESAISKAK
-3133 NVKFTLSLYQKTD
+3133 KVSFTLSLYQKTD
-3146 RDIYDAVPIAKYLEN
+3146 SGIYDAVPIAEYLEN
-3161 ITLYDKNGSAKSPE
+3161 ITLYDKNGTAKAPVS
-3175 SPELTGDSYEYV
+3175 SGDSYEYV
-3187 FDKETEL
+3187 FDRETEL
-3194 NYEAGSFEVVS
+3194 NYEAGSFEVIS
-3205 SYSVITGA
+3205 SYSVITGGA
-3213 EFEGGKK
+3213 FESKGKT
-3220 IYSNYKVQLT
+3220 YSNYKVQLT

-3237 NDPIENSG
+3237 GEPIENSG

>member
-7 SRFTALVTAIAMI
+7 SRFTALLTAIAMI
-20 AGNFTAS
+20 ASNFTAS
-27 SPVSRYVFNEINVS
+27 SPVSRYVLNEINVS
-41 AADEAEGET
+41 AADGAEGET
-50 TTVPQETTVTSV
+50 TTAPQETTVTTV

-70 DKEQSDSSSE
+70 DTEQTDSSSE
-80 AAVTNVSQDDST
+80 TAVTEVSQDDST

-106 DTTVPEGTSDD
+106 DTTVPDGTEDD
-117 TSETDGD
+117 AAEDDGD
-124 NTDDTSVS
+124 NTDDTPVS

-149 NYEADPT
+149 NYEADPA

-164 IAIASGNL
+164 IAITSGNL

-181 GTEQFPFAANIK
+181 GTAQYPFAANIK

-202 TIDQPL
+202 TLDQPL

-219 TDVIISRSNPVSG
+219 TDVIISRSLPVSG
-232 AVSDSALFA
+232 DVSDSALFA
-241 EHVIHDTEKDAAA
+241 EHVIHDTEKNTTAQ
-254 DWSVSI
+254 WSVSLMNA
-260 SSTETAF
+260 EAAF
-267 SSVIGSLGENADVK
+267 SSVIGTLGENVNAK
-281 LTITNNADSASVSG
+281 LTITNNADSVSVSG
-295 SGSVGLACGRMEK
+295 SGSAGLACGRMEK
-308 NSSLTVTTSGSAS
+308 NSSLTVITSGSAS
-321 YNVSSSGGNAGGM
+321 YNVSSSSGNAGGM
-334 VGTMADGS
+334 IGTMADGS
-342 AFTLNNEFALTGEVK
+342 AFTLNNEFALTGEVT
-357 ATRGYAGGLVGYA
+357 AAGYAGGLVGYA
-370 ENAAVSFEGTA
+370 ENASVSFEGTA
-381 MVSGTVSGSLATGGV
+381 MVSGTVSGALATGGV

-410 ISKYAVNCTLN
+410 ISRYAVSCTLN
-421 GESSGGLFGRL
+421 GESSGGLFGKL

-439 IIKNDTEAADISV
+439 INKSNTEAADISV
-452 NRTSSDKQTFG
+452 NRTSSDKQIFG

-468 YLSESTSNSLT
+468 YFSDNTSNSLT
-479 ISGISVSADNSAG
+479 VSGISVSADNSAG

-606 EASAFDDI
+606 EAASFDDI

-620 LRLGSSLREDNIF
+620 LRLSSSLREDNIF
-633 SINETEHTVT
+633 NINETEHTVT

-688 LSSVITLNCNIDLSG
+688 LSSDITLNCNIDLSG
-703 TGITGLTRDDGKDAS
+703 TGITGLTRDDGENDA
-718 GNGDISYTGAF
+718 YTGTF
-729 NGNGHTITLAIGEP
+729 NGSGHTITLAVGEP
-743 YGCRSSTALAAGD
+743 YGYRSNTALAAGD
-756 TSDGNG
+756 ASDGNG
-762 CIYSHYYNGLFSKTG
+762 RIYRHYYSGLFAKTENITFTNLIVDG
-777 SGVKFSKL
+777 I
-785 TVSGVINVKYKDN
+785 INVKYTDN
-798 LKYYIGGLSS
+798 ARYYIGGLSALHS
-808 THKGDITAEDLT
+808 GNITVQDLSVQENIN
-820 VSEKISVYGTVREFC
+820 VSGNTGNYC
-835 FAGGIIGNISE
+835 FVGGIAGQAAENSSPAIVIS
-846 GTNPAVVIKNCV
+846 GST
-858 ISPEIVFEGYQP
+858 ISPEINCSGNANFI
-870 YNSEFVCGGALAEI
+870 CGGAFAEI
-884 GQNDSFSVTADNI
+884 GQNDKFSVTADNVKLGAAV
-897 TLRPSITSNSSHE
+897 TNSSTAGS
-910 YKKIGGFIGNISN
+910 KKVGGFIGNIS
-923 SNGSASVRTV
+923 SNNGAVSDRTI
-933 SITNMTIDGA
+933 SLTNITID
-943 KIVSENGGA
+943 SENVTSAYGGA

-957 WNNCEVSFGS
+957 WNNCEVSVGS
-967 ETEKGITVKSAEV
+967 ETEKGITVKSTEV
-980 TQNGKGGFAGLVTA
+980 TQNGNGDFAGFVTN
-994 ATGYWKVYGVNIE
+994 ATGCWKVYDVNIE
-1007 AITVSGTSA
+1007 GITVSGASA
-1016 ASFGMLVNKGVYAAD
+1016 ASFGMLVNKGVYKYD
-1031 RVTNA
+1031 SITTA
-1036 LYLEIESESAYNIN
+1036 LYLETESENAYKI
-1050 SANINVGSAVYDE
+1050 GSAVISIGLNTIYDE

-1074 EDAVLL
+1074 EDAVLW

-1164 KTSIPTGNYDLIGY
+1164 KTSIPAGNYDMTGY

-1197 TFCNDKIVNS
+1197 TFCNDKIVNG

-1227 NANGNITAGNI
+1227 NSDGNITAGNI
-1238 KFSGTVGADPDY
+1238 TFSGTVGADSDY

-1270 LKGIALD
+1270 LNGIVLD

-1301 ELSDVSTT
+1301 ELSNVSTT
-1309 EKYRTENI
+1309 EKYRTESI

-1325 GDVGNSDGNSKDIKL
+1325 GDVGSSDGNSKDIKL

-1358 VNAALSAAYNT
+1358 VNAALSKAYNT
-1369 DKSIFSKAILL
+1369 DMSIFSKAILL
-1380 NSFKFKAGSNCSG
+1380 NSFRFKAGSNCSG
-1393 TYNFRRDEDWDEDAA
+1393 TYNFRRDEDWDEDSA

-1415 MEISGSKE
+1415 MEISVSKE

-1434 DSYTNPTGENVE
+1434 DSYTNPTGEDAE
-1446 YDFSGFLPYVA
+1446 YDFSVFLPYVA
-1457 VSYSENN
+1457 ASYSEN

-1516 VVNYQKNSYSAWCK
+1516 VVNYRENSYSAWCN
-1530 EKNSHKVLLWNAES
+1530 EKNSHKVLLWDAES
-1544 SSFRSEDG
+1544 SCFRSEDG
-1552 STSVKLADM
+1552 TTSIKLADM
-1561 QNELASAYYMLGNDV
+1561 QKTLASAYYMLGNDV

-1583 VGIGKKV
+1583 VGIGKNV
-1590 PFKGIVF
+1590 PFKGAVF

-1604 NKTAQ
+1604 NETVQ
-1609 PLIYQSTGAVIK
+1609 PLIYQSTGTVIK

-1702 YGGVIFRNMDNASHS
+1702 YGGVIFRNMDNDSHS
-1717 GITADMNSIFDSN
+1717 GITAGMNNIFGSN
-1730 FDSNVLLYC
+1730 ALLYC

-1750 AVTEASVFN
+1750 AVTETSAFN

-1767 KNGTKNYSIANISTA
+1767 KNGTKNYSIADISTA
-1782 ADKIGF
+1782 ADKISF
-1788 ESNGT
+1788 ESNDT
-1793 NSGTIKVSD
+1793 NSGTIQISD

-1815 GAGSADS
+1815 GAGSADL
-1822 SGYSKFSYGADKMV
+1822 SGYSKFSYGENKMV
-1836 RHALYSDIGTDDT
+1836 RHALYSDIGTDDS

-1869 PYIIYKYTNAYS
+1869 PYIIYKYTNAIS

-1896 DIDLANNT
+1896 NIDLAKNT

-1917 NSSDADMAMHVG
+1917 NSSDADMAMHI
-1929 NLNGNG
+1929 NSLNGNG

-1954 YNDININNTTSVDCK
+1954 YNDININNITSVDCK
-1969 TGLGLFNNLIG
+1969 TGLGLFNNLIQSSDNE
-1980 KNNKISDLT
+1980 NNTISNLT
-1989 ISGTVNYEVYIYIK
+1989 ISGHVDYEYYKDHSGKKNIIY
-2003 ENNEFKFKKFAE
+2003 ENNS
-2015 FAEKTSFSCAGG
+2015 SFSCAGA
-2027 LAGVSSN
+2027 LAGVGSN
-2034 LNLEKISLN
+2034 LRLDKIQLEK
-2043 ELSVNSRFVSGGI
+2043 LSVNSCFVSGGI
-2056 VGYAMDSIKIKD
+2056 VGFAKKLVQIKD
-2068 LNASKLYV
+2068 LKSDDLNV
-2076 SGNFFSGGIIGIANK
+2076 SANFFSGGIIGIAGNCNVK
-2091 CDVDIDGSSGTD
+2091 IDGSSDSEGLI
-2103 GNNRGTITE
+2103 RGSITSGSISLVGDTSRGE
-2112 GTINSC
+2112 GASLYGVGI
-2118 GKTYTFDGGREYAL
+2118 G
-2132 GLGTA
+2132 A
-2137 AVIGAYMQE
+2137 ATVIGAFL
-2146 NSNKKIQTIKNI
+2146 NTNNTVLTSLSVTNI
-2158 NIESFNITA
+2158 NIEDLDISA
-2167 PQIKRAMVGTVIGCC
+2167 PLIGRAMLGGIVGCC
-2182 GNSTISQMVIQN
+2182 GNTTAKNIQSRIQN
-2194 IDVDKV
+2194 VDIKNV
-2200 NINKDSGNDYKE
+2200 DINKEVKR
-2212 FAFNGGAIGI
+2212 FAFNGGIIGLV
-2222 IKSGVKKCEISDVKI
+2222 KEGVKKCEISNVKI
-2237 IGDKDNKNTINGYRH
+2237 IGDKNNKNTITGYRH
-2252 SGGIIGLTASK
+2252 SGGIIGLISSDT
-2263 NAIINNC
+2263 IIDNC
-2270 QIENY
+2270 LIENY
-2275 ILVTDNAGEDA
+2275 EIVTDEYGEDV

-2291 KVDDNFKL
+2291 KINDNKSTL
-2299 IIKNSKIRD
+2299 IVKNSKISD
-2308 CEILIKDNN
+2308 CVIKINDNN
-2317 KKNDK
+2317 SKNSD
-2322 GTYSGGIVGKIGE
+2322 GTYSGGIVGKM
-2335 GACFYGYNIAL
+2335 AKNSRLYGYNISL
-2346 DNVQFINREDSK
+2346 DNVQFKNNENK
-2358 TGAGEICGYMVK
+2358 KAGAGEICGYMQN
-2370 LLGKNTKM
+2370 NTKV
-2378 KVVGVSAKTRNNE
+2378 KVVGISARKGE
-2391 SGRPNIISKKDNNAE
+2391 SGIPANIISKKDNINTAP
-2406 SICIY
+2406 SLCIY
-2411 ADYNGKCLDEAAA
+2411 ADYNGSCLDEPTA
-2424 NKEASTINSDSNVD
+2424 NKEASTISSDNNVD

-2480 ISNGTGYINAADEYN
+2480 ISNGIGYINAADEYN

-2543 LTNDTSV
+2543 LTNDTSI

-2565 MPMRLNETSGAF
+2565 MPMRLNETSGTF
-2577 ESGENFTKTLECKNG
+2577 ESGENFTKTLEYKNG
-2592 YFRMTDKD
+2592 YFRMTDMD

-2617 PADASKTAYHLYI
+2617 PADTSKTAYHLYI

-2733 IGKAFTASDDK
+2733 IGEAFTASDDK
-2744 LDFSKFSTSEGKG
+2744 LDFSKFSTSDGKV

-2771 DITVSQADEGTLV
+2771 DITVSQADDGTLV

-2794 FKIGADYYRKKTESD
+2794 FKIGDDYYRKKTESD

-2952 TDENGTEKGIKGNP
+2952 TDESGTEKGIKGNP

-2979 SKNFS
+2979 AKNFS
-2984 NTDSVIMVSGGTA
+2984 NTDSVIMVSGGTE
-2997 EAPVDIKARLI
+2997 EAPLDIKARLI
-3008 SGSVTITCNDLM
+3008 SGSVTITCDDM
-3020 IVYPD
+3020 VITYPD
-3025 GESIIAQFPERRD
+3025 GESIIAQFPERKDR
-3038 QDDTYGVTLS
+3038 DDTYGVTLS
-3048 ASSNLAYVPD
+3048 ASSNLAYVSD

-3091 PSNSPSEMI
+3091 PSNSPNEMI

-3124 PETAIDRAK
+3124 PESAISKAK
-3133 NVKFTLSLYQKTD
+3133 KVSFTLSLYQKTD
-3146 RDIYDAVPIAKYLEN
+3146 SGIYDAVPIAEYLEN
-3161 ITLYDKNGSAKSPE
+3161 ITLYDKNGTAKAPVS
-3175 SPELTGDSYEYV
+3175 SGNSYEYV
-3187 FDKETEL
+3187 FDRETEL
-3194 NYEAGSFEVVS
+3194 NYEAGSFEVIS
-3205 SYSVITGA
+3205 SYSVITGGA
-3213 EFEGGKK
+3213 FESKGKT
-3220 IYSNYKVQLT
+3220 YSNYKVQLT

-3237 NDPIENSG
+3237 GEPIENSG

>member
-7 SRFTALVTAIAMI
+7 SRFTALLTAIAMI
-20 AGNFTAS
+20 ASNFTAS
-27 SPVSRYVFNEINVS
+27 SPVSRYVLNEINVS
-41 AADEAEGET
+41 AADGAEGET
-50 TTVPQETTVTSV
+50 TTAPQETTVTAV

-70 DKEQSDSSSE
+70 DNEQSDSSSE

-92 NTADDTDGTSVPSD
+92 NTADVTVGTSVPSD

-124 NTDDTSVS
+124 NTDDTHVS

-149 NYEADPT
+149 NYEADPA

-181 GTEQFPFAANIK
+181 GTEQYPFAANIK

-202 TIDQPL
+202 TLDQPL

-281 LTITNNADSASVSG
+281 LAITNNADSASVSG
-295 SGSVGLACGRMEK
+295 SGSVGLSCGRMEK

-342 AFTLNNEFALTGEVK
+342 AFTLNNEFALTGEVT
-357 ATRGYAGGLVGYA
+357 AAGYAGGLVGYA

-381 MVSGTVSGSLATGGV
+381 MVSGTVGGSLATGGV
-396 FGYYKSSEAENSFD
+396 FGYYKSSEAENRFD

-421 GESSGGLFGRL
+421 GESSGGLFGKL
-432 ENSGNMT
+432 ENSANMT
-439 IIKNDTEAADISV
+439 ISKKDAEAADISV

-479 ISGISVSADNSAG
+479 VSDISVSADNSAG

-520 GCKNVTS
+520 GCTNVTS

-535 DKAFIDAENV
+535 DKAFIDAEDV
-545 TVNTNGDFIGGGVIG
+545 TVNTNGEFIGGGVIG

-573 DLTGTKAA
+573 DLTDTKAA
-581 GGGQIIGTRGAALI
+581 GGGQIVGTRGAALI

-668 GTSSDSTLLFESTST
+668 GISSDSTLLFESTST

-688 LSSVITLNCNIDLSG
+688 LSSDITLNCNIDLSG
-703 TGITGLTRDDGKDAS
+703 TGITGLTRDDGKNAS

-743 YGCRSSTALAAGD
+743 YGYRSNTALAAGD

-762 CIYSHYYNGLFSKTG
+762 RIYRHYYSGLFAKTENVTFNNLIVDG
-777 SGVKFSKL
+777 I
-785 TVSGVINVKYKDN
+785 INVKYTDN
-798 LKYYIGGLSS
+798 ARYYIGGLSALHS
-808 THKGDITAEDLT
+808 GNITVQDLT
-820 VSEKISVYGTVREFC
+820 VQENINVSGNTGNYC
-835 FAGGIIGNISE
+835 FVGGIAGQAAENSSPAIVIS
-846 GTNPAVVIKNCV
+846 GST
-858 ISPEIVFEGYQP
+858 ISPEINCSGNANFI
-870 YNSEFVCGGALAEI
+870 CGGAFAEI
-884 GQNDSFSVTADNI
+884 GQNDKFSVTADNVKLGAAV
-897 TLRPSITSNSSHE
+897 TNSSTAGS
-910 YKKIGGFIGNISN
+910 KKVGGFIGNIS
-923 SNGSASVRTV
+923 SNNGAVSDRTI
-933 SITNMTIDGA
+933 SLTNITID
-943 KIVSENGGA
+943 SENVTSAYGGA

-957 WNNCEVSFGS
+957 WNNCEVSVGS

-980 TQNGKGGFAGLVTA
+980 TQNGNGDFAGFVTN
-994 ATGYWKVYGVNIE
+994 ATGCWKVYDVNIE
-1007 AITVSGTSA
+1007 GITVSGASA
-1016 ASFGMLVNKGVYAAD
+1016 ASFGMLVNKGVYKYD
-1031 RVTNA
+1031 SITTA
-1036 LYLEIESESAYNIN
+1036 LYLETESENAYKI
-1050 SANINVGSAVYDE
+1050 GSAVISIGLNTIYDE

-1074 EDAVLL
+1074 EDAVLW

-1100 AGCNTYQNQTSVKK
+1100 AVCNTYQNQTSVKK

-1164 KTSIPTGNYDLIGY
+1164 KTSIPAGNYDMTGY

-1227 NANGNITAGNI
+1227 NSDGNITAGNI
-1238 KFSGTVGADPDY
+1238 TFSGTVGADSDY
-1250 SGAMFCG
+1250 SGAMICG

-1270 LKGIALD
+1270 LNGIVLD
-1277 GIRVNSTEST
+1277 GLRVNSTEST

-1317 SSAASSLI
+1317 SAAASSLI

-1346 LDGRKAAVSDTA
+1346 LDGRKAAISDTA

-1415 MEISGSKE
+1415 MEISSSKE

-1552 STSVKLADM
+1552 TTSVKLADM
-1561 QNELASAYYMLGNDV
+1561 QKELASAYYMLGNDV

-1583 VGIGKKV
+1583 VGIGKNV
-1590 PFKGIVF
+1590 PFKGALF

-1717 GITADMNSIFDSN
+1717 GITADMNNIFGSN
-1730 FDSNVLLYC
+1730 ALLYC

-1750 AVTEASVFN
+1750 AVTETSAFN

-1767 KNGTKNYSIANISTA
+1767 KNGTKNYSIADISTA
-1782 ADKIGF
+1782 ADKISF
-1788 ESNGT
+1788 ESNDT
-1793 NSGTIKVSD
+1793 NSGTIKISD

-1822 SGYSKFSYGADKMV
+1822 SGYSKFSYGENKMV
-1836 RHALYSDIGTDDT
+1836 RHALYSDIGTDDS
-1849 EGNTSDYAVA
+1849 EGNTSDHAVA

-1869 PYIIYKYTNAYS
+1869 PYIIYKYTNAIS

-1896 DIDLANNT
+1896 DIDLAKNT

-1917 NSSDADMAMHVG
+1917 NSSDADMAMHI
-1929 NLNGNG
+1929 NSLNGNG

-1969 TGLGLFNNLIG
+1969 TGLGLFNNLIQSSDNE
-1980 KNNKISDLT
+1980 NNTISNLT
-1989 ISGTVNYEVYIYIK
+1989 ISGHVDYEYYKDHSGKKNIIY
-2003 ENNEFKFKKFAE
+2003 ENNS
-2015 FAEKTSFSCAGG
+2015 SFSCVGA
-2027 LAGVSSN
+2027 LAGVGSN
-2034 LNLEKISLN
+2034 LRLDKIQLEK
-2043 ELSVNSRFVSGGI
+2043 LSVNSCFVSGGI
-2056 VGYAMDSIKIKD
+2056 VGFAKKLIQIKD
-2068 LNASKLYV
+2068 LKSDDLNV
-2076 SGNFFSGGIIGIANK
+2076 SANFFSGGIIGIAGNCNVK
-2091 CDVDIDGSSGTD
+2091 IDGSSDSEGLI
-2103 GNNRGTITE
+2103 RGSITSGSISLVGDTSRGE
-2112 GTINSC
+2112 GASLYGVGI
-2118 GKTYTFDGGREYAL
+2118 G
-2132 GLGTA
+2132 A
-2137 AVIGAYMQE
+2137 ATVIGAFL
-2146 NSNKKIQTIKNI
+2146 NTNNTVLTSLSVTNI
-2158 NIESFNITA
+2158 NIEDLDISA
-2167 PQIKRAMVGTVIGCC
+2167 PLIGRAMLGGIVGCC
-2182 GNSTISQMVIQN
+2182 GNTTAKNIQSRIQN
-2194 IDVDKV
+2194 VDIKNV
-2200 NINKDSGNDYKE
+2200 DINKEVKR
-2212 FAFNGGAIGI
+2212 FAFNGGIIGLV
-2222 IKSGVKKCEISDVKI
+2222 KEGVKKCEISNVKI
-2237 IGDKDNKNTINGYRH
+2237 IGDKNNKNTITGYRH
-2252 SGGIIGLTASK
+2252 SGGIIGLTSSDT
-2263 NAIINNC
+2263 IIDNC
-2270 QIENY
+2270 LIENY
-2275 ILVTDNAGEDA
+2275 EIVTDEYGEDV

-2291 KVDDNFKL
+2291 KINDNKSTL
-2299 IIKNSKIRD
+2299 IVKNSKISD
-2308 CEILIKDNN
+2308 CVIKINDNN
-2317 KKNDK
+2317 SKNSD
-2322 GTYSGGIVGKIGE
+2322 GTYSGGIVGKM
-2335 GACFYGYNIAL
+2335 AKNSCLYGYNISL
-2346 DNVQFINREDSK
+2346 DNVQFKNNENK
-2358 TGAGEICGYMVK
+2358 KAGAGEICGYMQN
-2370 LLGKNTKM
+2370 NTKV
-2378 KVVGVSAKTRNNE
+2378 KVVGISARKGE
-2391 SGRPNIISKKDNNAE
+2391 SGIPANIISKKDNINTAP
-2406 SICIY
+2406 SLCIY

-2543 LTNDTSV
+2543 LTNDTSI

-2592 YFRMTDKD
+2592 YFRMTDMD

-2608 TLIDIQYLD
+2608 TLIDIRYLD

-2733 IGKAFTASDDK
+2733 IGEAFTASDDK
-2744 LDFSKFSTSEGKG
+2744 LDFSKFSTSDGKG

-2771 DITVSQADEGTLV
+2771 DITVSQADDGTLV

-2794 FKIGADYYRKKTESD
+2794 FKIGDDYYRKKTESD

-2952 TDENGTEKGIKGNP
+2952 TDESGTEKGIKGNP

-2979 SKNFS
+2979 AKNFS
-2984 NTDSVIMVSGGTA
+2984 NTDSVIMVSGGTE
-2997 EAPVDIKARLI
+2997 EAPLDIKARLI
-3008 SGSVTITCNDLM
+3008 SGSVTITCDDM
-3020 IVYPD
+3020 VITYPD
-3025 GESIIAQFPERRD
+3025 GESIIAQFPERKDR
-3038 QDDTYGVTLS
+3038 DDTYGVTLS
-3048 ASSNLAYVPD
+3048 ASSNLAYVSD

-3091 PSNSPSEMI
+3091 PSSSPNEMI

-3124 PETAIDRAK
+3124 PETAIDKAK
-3133 NVKFTLSLYQKTD
+3133 KVSFTLSLYQKTD
-3146 RDIYDAVPIAKYLEN
+3146 SGIYDAVPIAEYLEN
-3161 ITLYDKNGSAKSPE
+3161 IILYDKNGSAKSPA
-3175 SPELTGDSYEYV
+3175 STGDSYEYV

-3194 NYEAGSFEVVS
+3194 NYEAGSFEVIS
-3205 SYSVITGA
+3205 SYSVITGGA
-3213 EFEGGKK
+3213 FESKGKT
-3220 IYSNYKVQLT
+3220 YSNYKVQLT

-3237 NDPIENSG
+3237 GEPIENSG

>member
-7 SRFTALVTAIAMI
+7 SRFTALLTAIAMI
-20 AGNFTAS
+20 ASNFTAS
-27 SPVSRYVFNEINVS
+27 SPVSRYVLNEINVS
-41 AADEAEGET
+41 AADGAEGET
-50 TTVPQETTVTSV
+50 TTAPQETTVTTV

-70 DKEQSDSSSE
+70 DTEQTDSSSE
-80 AAVTNVSQDDST
+80 AAVTEVSQDDST

-106 DTTVPEGTSDD
+106 DTTVPDGTEDD
-117 TSETDGD
+117 AAEDDGD
-124 NTDDTSVS
+124 NTDDTPVS

-149 NYEADPT
+149 NYEADPA

-164 IAIASGNL
+164 IAITSGNL

-181 GTEQFPFAANIK
+181 GTAQYPFAANIK

-202 TIDQPL
+202 TLDQPL

-219 TDVIISRSNPVSG
+219 TDVIISRSLPVSG
-232 AVSDSALFA
+232 DVSDSALFA
-241 EHVIHDTEKDAAA
+241 EHVIHDTEKNTTAQ
-254 DWSVSI
+254 WSVSLMNA
-260 SSTETAF
+260 EAAF
-267 SSVIGSLGENADVK
+267 SSVIGTLGENVNAK
-281 LTITNNADSASVSG
+281 LTITNNADSVSVSG
-295 SGSVGLACGRMEK
+295 SGSAGLACGRMEK
-308 NSSLTVTTSGSAS
+308 NSSLTVITSGSAS
-321 YNVSSSGGNAGGM
+321 YNVSSSSGNAGGM
-334 VGTMADGS
+334 IGTMADGS
-342 AFTLNNEFALTGEVK
+342 AFTLNNEFALTGEVT
-357 ATRGYAGGLVGYA
+357 AAGYAGGLVGYA
-370 ENAAVSFEGTA
+370 ENASVSFEGTA
-381 MVSGTVSGSLATGGV
+381 MVSGTVSGALATGGV

-410 ISKYAVNCTLN
+410 ISRYAVSCTLN
-421 GESSGGLFGRL
+421 RENSGGLFGKL

-439 IIKNDTEAADISV
+439 INKSDTEAADISV

-468 YLSESTSNSLT
+468 YLSDNTSNSLT
-479 ISGISVSADNSAG
+479 VSGISVSADNSAG

-545 TVNTNGDFIGGGVIG
+545 TVNTNGDFIGGGIIG

-606 EASAFDDI
+606 EAASFDDI

-620 LRLGSSLREDNIF
+620 LRLSSSLREDNIF
-633 SINETEHTVT
+633 NINETEHTVT

-668 GTSSDSTLLFESTST
+668 GISSDSTLLFESTST
-683 TSTSL
+683 TGTSL
-688 LSSVITLNCNIDLSG
+688 LSSDITLNCNIDLSG
-703 TGITGLTRDDGKDAS
+703 TGITGLTRDDGENDA
-718 GNGDISYTGAF
+718 YTGTF
-729 NGNGHTITLAIGEP
+729 NGSGHTITLAVGEP
-743 YGCRSSTALAAGD
+743 YGYRSNTALAAGD
-756 TSDGNG
+756 ASDGNG
-762 CIYSHYYNGLFSKTG
+762 RIYRHYYSGLFAKTENITFNNLIVDG
-777 SGVKFSKL
+777 I
-785 TVSGVINVKYKDN
+785 INVKYTDN
-798 LKYYIGGLSS
+798 ARYYIGGLSALHS
-808 THKGDITAEDLT
+808 GNITVQDLT
-820 VSEKISVYGTVREFC
+820 VQENINVSGNTGNYC
-835 FAGGIIGNISE
+835 FVGGIAGQAAENSSPAIVIS
-846 GTNPAVVIKNCV
+846 GST
-858 ISPEIVFEGYQP
+858 ISPEINCSGNANFI
-870 YNSEFVCGGALAEI
+870 CGGAFAEI
-884 GQNDSFSVTADNI
+884 GQNDKFSVTADNVKLGAAV
-897 TLRPSITSNSSHE
+897 TNSSTAGS
-910 YKKIGGFIGNISN
+910 KKVGEFIGNIS
-923 SNGSASVRTV
+923 SNNGAASDRTI
-933 SITNMTIDGA
+933 SLTNITID
-943 KIVSENGGA
+943 SENVTSAYGGA

-957 WNNCEVSFGS
+957 WNNCEVSVGS

-980 TQNGKGGFAGLVTA
+980 TQNGNGDFAGFVTN
-994 ATGYWKVYGVNIE
+994 ATGCWKVYDVNIE
-1007 AITVSGTSA
+1007 GITVSGVSA
-1016 ASFGMLVNKGVYAAD
+1016 ASFGMLVNKGVYKYD
-1031 RVTNA
+1031 SITTA
-1036 LYLEIESESAYNIN
+1036 LYLETESENAYKI
-1050 SANINVGSAVYDE
+1050 GSAVISIGLNTIYDE

-1074 EDAVLL
+1074 EDAVLW

-1135 RTDAEKLMLWSVNLY
+1135 RTDVEKLMLWSVNLY

-1164 KTSIPTGNYDLIGY
+1164 KTSIPAGNYDMTGY

-1227 NANGNITAGNI
+1227 NSDGNITAGNI
-1238 KFSGTVGADPDY
+1238 TFSGTVGADTDY

-1270 LKGIALD
+1270 LNGIVFD

-1301 ELSDVSTT
+1301 ELSNVSTT
-1309 EKYRTENI
+1309 EKYRTESI

-1325 GDVGNSDGNSKDIKL
+1325 GDVGSSDGNSKDIKL

-1358 VNAALSAAYNT
+1358 VNAALSKAYNT
-1369 DKSIFSKAILL
+1369 DMSIFSKAILL
-1380 NSFKFKAGSNCSG
+1380 NSFRFKAGSNCSG

-1423 YKDMQKMYFKS
+1423 YKGMQKMYFKS
-1434 DSYTNPTGENVE
+1434 DSYTNPTGENAE

-1516 VVNYQKNSYSAWCK
+1516 VVNYQENSYSAWCN
-1530 EKNSHKVLLWNAES
+1530 EKKSHKVLLWDAES
-1544 SSFRSEDG
+1544 SCFRSEDG
-1552 STSVKLADM
+1552 TTSIKLADM
-1561 QNELASAYYMLGNDV
+1561 QKTLASAYYMLGNDV

-1583 VGIGKKV
+1583 VGIGKNV
-1590 PFKGIVF
+1590 PFKGALF

-1604 NKTAQ
+1604 NETVQ

-1683 KSGTNYGNK
+1683 KSGTDYGNK

-1702 YGGVIFRNMDNASHS
+1702 YGAVIFRNMDNASHL
-1717 GITADMNSIFDSN
+1717 GITAGMNNIFGSN
-1730 FDSNVLLYC
+1730 ALLYC

-1750 AVTEASVFN
+1750 AVTETSAFN
-1759 GAEDKVTM
+1759 GAEDRVTM
-1767 KNGTKNYSIANISTA
+1767 KNGTKNYSIADISTA
-1782 ADKIGF
+1782 ADKISF
-1788 ESNGT
+1788 ESNDT
-1793 NSGTIKVSD
+1793 NSGTIKISD

-1822 SGYSKFSYGADKMV
+1822 SGYSKFSYGENKMV
-1836 RHALYSDIGTDDT
+1836 RHALYSDIGTDDS
-1849 EGNTSDYAVA
+1849 EGNTSDHAVA

-1869 PYIIYKYTNAYS
+1869 PYIIYKYTNAIS

-1896 DIDLANNT
+1896 DIDLAKNT

-1917 NSSDADMAMHVG
+1917 NSSDADMAMHI
-1929 NLNGNG
+1929 NSLNGNG

-1943 FYRYGKDYDQY
+1943 FYRYGKDYDRY

-1969 TGLGLFNNLIG
+1969 TGLGLFNNLIQSSDNE
-1980 KNNKISDLT
+1980 NNT
-1989 ISGTVNYEVYIYIK
+1989 ISNLIISGHVDYEYYKDHSGKKNIIY
-2003 ENNEFKFKKFAE
+2003 ENNS
-2015 FAEKTSFSCAGG
+2015 SFSCVGA
-2027 LAGVSSN
+2027 LAGVGSN
-2034 LNLEKISLN
+2034 LRLDKIQLEK
-2043 ELSVNSRFVSGGI
+2043 LSVNSCFVSGGI
-2056 VGYAMDSIKIKD
+2056 VGFAKKLVQIKD
-2068 LNASKLYV
+2068 LKSDDLNV
-2076 SGNFFSGGIIGIANK
+2076 SANFFSGGIIGIAGNCNVK
-2091 CDVDIDGSSGTD
+2091 IDGSSDSEGLI
-2103 GNNRGTITE
+2103 RGSITSGSISLVGDTSRGE
-2112 GTINSC
+2112 GASLYGVGI
-2118 GKTYTFDGGREYAL
+2118 G
-2132 GLGTA
+2132 A
-2137 AVIGAYMQE
+2137 ATVIGAFL
-2146 NSNKKIQTIKNI
+2146 NTNNTALTSLSVTNI
-2158 NIESFNITA
+2158 NIEDLDISA
-2167 PQIKRAMVGTVIGCC
+2167 PLIGRAMLGGIVGCC
-2182 GNSTISQMVIQN
+2182 GNTTAKNIQSRIQN
-2194 IDVDKV
+2194 VDIKNV
-2200 NINKDSGNDYKE
+2200 DINKEVKR
-2212 FAFNGGAIGI
+2212 FAFNGGIIGLV
-2222 IKSGVKKCEISDVKI
+2222 KEGVKKCEISNVKI
-2237 IGDKDNKNTINGYRH
+2237 IGDKNNKNTITGYRH
-2252 SGGIIGLTASK
+2252 SGGIIGLTSSDT
-2263 NAIINNC
+2263 IIDNC
-2270 QIENY
+2270 LIENY
-2275 ILVTDNAGEDA
+2275 EIVTDEYGEDV

-2291 KVDDNFKL
+2291 KINDNKSTL
-2299 IIKNSKIRD
+2299 IVKNSKISD
-2308 CEILIKDNN
+2308 CVIKINDNN
-2317 KKNDK
+2317 SKNSD
-2322 GTYSGGIVGKIGE
+2322 GTYSGGIVGKM
-2335 GACFYGYNIAL
+2335 AKNSCLYGYNISL
-2346 DNVQFINREDSK
+2346 DNVHFKNNENK
-2358 TGAGEICGYMVK
+2358 KAGAGEICGYMQN
-2370 LLGKNTKM
+2370 NTKV
-2378 KVVGVSAKTRNNE
+2378 KVVGISARKGE
-2391 SGRPNIISKKDNNAE
+2391 SGIPANIISKKDNINTAP
-2406 SICIY
+2406 SLCIY
-2411 ADYNGKCLDEAAA
+2411 ADYNGSCLDEPAA
-2424 NKEASTINSDSNVD
+2424 NKEASTISSDSNVD

-2480 ISNGTGYINAADEYN
+2480 ISKGTGYINAADEYN
-2495 DVFQKYEGKLTTFN
+2495 DVFQKYEGKLATFN

-2543 LTNDTSV
+2543 LTNDTSI

-2577 ESGENFTKTLECKNG
+2577 ESGENFTKTLEYKNG
-2592 YFRMTDKD
+2592 YFRMTNMD

-2617 PADASKTAYHLYI
+2617 PADTSKTAYHLYI

-2733 IGKAFTASDDK
+2733 IGEAFTASDDK
-2744 LDFSKFSTSEGKG
+2744 LDFSKFSTSDDKV

-2771 DITVSQADEGTLV
+2771 DITASQADDGTLV

-2794 FKIGADYYRKKTESD
+2794 FKIGDDYYRKKTESD
-2809 TDASLLYSVTLTAKE
+2809 ADASLLYSVTLTAKE

-2872 RLDNESA
+2872 RLDNESV

-2906 NDSNRALKA
+2906 NDSNRVLKA

-2952 TDENGTEKGIKGNP
+2952 TDESGTEKGIKGNP

-2979 SKNFS
+2979 AKNFS
-2984 NTDSVIMVSGGTA
+2984 NTDSVIMVSGGTE
-2997 EAPVDIKARLI
+2997 EAPLDIKARLI
-3008 SGSVTITCNDLM
+3008 SGSVTITCDDM
-3020 IVYPD
+3020 VITYPD
-3025 GESIIAQFPERRD
+3025 GESIIAQFPERKDR
-3038 QDDTYGVTLS
+3038 DDTYGVTLS
-3048 ASSNLAYVPD
+3048 ASSNLAYVSD

-3091 PSNSPSEMI
+3091 PSNSPNEMI

-3124 PETAIDRAK
+3124 PETAIDKAK
-3133 NVKFTLSLYQKTD
+3133 KVSFTLSLYQKTD
-3146 RDIYDAVPIAKYLEN
+3146 SGIYDAVPIAEYLEN
-3161 ITLYDKNGSAKSPE
+3161 ITLYDKNGTAKAPVS
-3175 SPELTGDSYEYV
+3175 SGDSYEYV
-3187 FDKETEL
+3187 FDRETEL

-3205 SYSVITGA
+3205 SYSVITGGV
-3213 EFEGGKK
+3213 FESKGKT
-3220 IYSNYKVQLT
+3220 YSNYKVQLT

-3237 NDPIENSG
+3237 GEPIENSG

>member
-1 MKYRSK
+1 M
-7 SRFTALVTAIAMI
+7 LTAIAMI
-20 AGNFTAS
+20 ASNFTAS
-27 SPVSRYVFNEINVS
+27 SPVSRYVLNEINVS
-41 AADEAEGET
+41 AADGAEGET
-50 TTVPQETTVTSV
+50 TTAPQETTVTTV

-70 DKEQSDSSSE
+70 DTEQTDSSSE
-80 AAVTNVSQDDST
+80 AAVTEVSQDDST

-106 DTTVPEGTSDD
+106 DTTVPDGTEDD
-117 TSETDGD
+117 AAEDDGD
-124 NTDDTSVS
+124 NTDDTPVS

-149 NYEADPT
+149 NYEADPA

-164 IAIASGNL
+164 IAITSGNL

-181 GTEQFPFAANIK
+181 GTAQYPFAANIK

-202 TIDQPL
+202 TLDQPL

-219 TDVIISRSNPVSG
+219 TDVIISRSLPVSG
-232 AVSDSALFA
+232 DVSDSALFA
-241 EHVIHDTEKDAAA
+241 EHVIHDTEKNTTAQ
-254 DWSVSI
+254 WSVSLMNA
-260 SSTETAF
+260 EAAF
-267 SSVIGSLGENADVK
+267 SSVIGTLGENVNAK
-281 LTITNNADSASVSG
+281 LTITNNADSVSVSG
-295 SGSVGLACGRMEK
+295 SGSAGLACGRMEK
-308 NSSLTVTTSGSAS
+308 NSSLTVITSGSAS
-321 YNVSSSGGNAGGM
+321 YNVSSSSGNAGGM
-334 VGTMADGS
+334 IGTMADGS
-342 AFTLNNEFALTGEVK
+342 AFTLNNEFALTGEVT
-357 ATRGYAGGLVGYA
+357 AAGYAGGLVGYA
-370 ENAAVSFEGTA
+370 ENASVSFEGTA
-381 MVSGTVSGSLATGGV
+381 MVSGTVSGALATGGV

-410 ISKYAVNCTLN
+410 ISRYAVSCTLN
-421 GESSGGLFGRL
+421 GENSGGLFGKL

-439 IIKNDTEAADISV
+439 INKSDTEAADISV

-468 YLSESTSNSLT
+468 YFSDNTSNSLT

-606 EASAFDDI
+606 EAASFDDI

-620 LRLGSSLREDNIF
+620 LRLSSSLREDNIF
-633 SINETEHTVT
+633 NINETEHTVT
-643 VKRAGTTVGS
+643 VKRAGTSVGS

-668 GTSSDSTLLFESTST
+668 GTSSDSTLLFESSST

-688 LSSVITLNCNIDLSG
+688 LSSDITLNCNIDLSG
-703 TGITGLTRDDGKDAS
+703 TGITGLTRDDGENDA
-718 GNGDISYTGAF
+718 YTGTF
-729 NGNGHTITLAIGEP
+729 NGSGHTITLAVGEP
-743 YGCRSSTALAAGD
+743 YGYRSNTALAAGD
-756 TSDGNG
+756 ASDGNG
-762 CIYSHYYNGLFSKTG
+762 RIYRHYYSGLFAKTENITFNNLIVDG
-777 SGVKFSKL
+777 I
-785 TVSGVINVKYKDN
+785 INVKYTDN
-798 LKYYIGGLSS
+798 ARYYIGGLSALHS
-808 THKGDITAEDLT
+808 GNITVQDLT
-820 VSEKISVYGTVREFC
+820 VQENINVSGNTGNYC
-835 FAGGIIGNISE
+835 FVGGIAGQAAENSSPAIVIS
-846 GTNPAVVIKNCV
+846 GST
-858 ISPEIVFEGYQP
+858 ISPEINCSGNANFI
-870 YNSEFVCGGALAEI
+870 CGGAFAEI
-884 GQNDSFSVTADNI
+884 GQNDKFSVTADNVKLGAAV
-897 TLRPSITSNSSHE
+897 TNSSTAGS
-910 YKKIGGFIGNISN
+910 KKVGGFIGNIS
-923 SNGSASVRTV
+923 SNNGAASDRTI
-933 SITNMTIDGA
+933 SLTNITID
-943 KIVSENGGA
+943 SENVTSAYGGA

-957 WNNCEVSFGS
+957 WNNCEVSVGS

-980 TQNGKGGFAGLVTA
+980 TQNGNGDFAGFVTN
-994 ATGYWKVYGVNIE
+994 ATGCWKVYDVNIE
-1007 AITVSGTSA
+1007 GITVSGASA
-1016 ASFGMLVNKGVYAAD
+1016 ASFGMLVNKGVYKYD
-1031 RVTNA
+1031 SITTA
-1036 LYLEIESESAYNIN
+1036 LYFETESENAYKI
-1050 SANINVGSAVYDE
+1050 GSAVISIGLNTIYDE

-1074 EDAVLL
+1074 EDAVLW

-1164 KTSIPTGNYDLIGY
+1164 KTSIPAGNYDMTGY

-1227 NANGNITAGNI
+1227 NSDGNITAGNI
-1238 KFSGTVGADPDY
+1238 TFSGTVGADTDY

-1270 LKGIALD
+1270 LNGIVLD

-1301 ELSDVSTT
+1301 ELSNVSTT
-1309 EKYRTENI
+1309 EKYRTESI

-1325 GDVGNSDGNSKDIKL
+1325 GDVGSSDGNSKDIKL

-1358 VNAALSAAYNT
+1358 VNAALSKAYNT
-1369 DKSIFSKAILL
+1369 DMSIFSKAILL
-1380 NSFKFKAGSNCSG
+1380 NSFRFKAGSNCSG
-1393 TYNFRRDEDWDEDAA
+1393 TYNFRRDEDWDEDSA

-1415 MEISGSKE
+1415 MEISVSKE

-1434 DSYTNPTGENVE
+1434 DSYTNPTGEDAE

-1457 VSYSENN
+1457 ASYSEN

-1516 VVNYQKNSYSAWCK
+1516 VVNYQENSYSVWCN
-1530 EKNSHKVLLWNAES
+1530 EKNSHKVLLWDAES
-1544 SSFRSEDG
+1544 SCFRSEDG
-1552 STSVKLADM
+1552 TTSIKLADM
-1561 QNELASAYYMLGNDV
+1561 QKTLASAYYMLGNDV

-1583 VGIGKKV
+1583 VGIGKNV
-1590 PFKGIVF
+1590 PFKGAVF

-1604 NKTAQ
+1604 NETVQ

-1683 KSGTNYGNK
+1683 KSGTDYGNK

-1717 GITADMNSIFDSN
+1717 GITAGMNNIFGSN
-1730 FDSNVLLYC
+1730 ALLYC

-1750 AVTEASVFN
+1750 AVTETSAFN

-1767 KNGTKNYSIANISTA
+1767 KNGTKNYSIADISTA
-1782 ADKIGF
+1782 ADKISF
-1788 ESNGT
+1788 ESNDT
-1793 NSGTIKVSD
+1793 NSGTIKISD

-1822 SGYSKFSYGADKMV
+1822 SGYSKFSYGENKMV
-1836 RHALYSDIGTDDT
+1836 RHALYSDIGTDDS
-1849 EGNTSDYAVA
+1849 EGNTSDHAVA

-1869 PYIIYKYTNAYS
+1869 PYIIYKYTNAIS

-1896 DIDLANNT
+1896 NIDLAKNT

-1917 NSSDADMAMHVG
+1917 NSSDADMAMHI
-1929 NLNGNG
+1929 NSLNGNG

-1954 YNDININNTTSVDCK
+1954 YNDININNITFVDCK
-1969 TGLGLFNNLIG
+1969 TGLGLFNNLIQSSDNE
-1980 KNNKISDLT
+1980 NNTISNLT
-1989 ISGTVNYEVYIYIK
+1989 ISGHVDYEYYKDHSGKKNIIY
-2003 ENNEFKFKKFAE
+2003 ENNS
-2015 FAEKTSFSCAGG
+2015 SFSCVGA
-2027 LAGVSSN
+2027 LAGVGSN
-2034 LNLEKISLN
+2034 LRLDKIQLEK
-2043 ELSVNSRFVSGGI
+2043 LSVNSCFVSGGI
-2056 VGYAMDSIKIKD
+2056 VGFAKKLVQIKD
-2068 LNASKLYV
+2068 LKSDDLNV
-2076 SGNFFSGGIIGIANK
+2076 SANFFSGGIIGIAGNCNVK
-2091 CDVDIDGSSGTD
+2091 IDGSSD
-2103 GNNRGTITE
+2103 SEELIRGSITSGSISLVGDTSRGE
-2112 GTINSC
+2112 GASLYGVGI
-2118 GKTYTFDGGREYAL
+2118 G
-2132 GLGTA
+2132 A
-2137 AVIGAYMQE
+2137 ATVIGAFL
-2146 NSNKKIQTIKNI
+2146 NTNNTVLTSLSVTNI
-2158 NIESFNITA
+2158 NIEDLDISA
-2167 PQIKRAMVGTVIGCC
+2167 PLIGRAMLGGIVGCC
-2182 GNSTISQMVIQN
+2182 GNTTAKNIQSRIQN
-2194 IDVDKV
+2194 VDIKNV
-2200 NINKDSGNDYKE
+2200 DINKEVKR
-2212 FAFNGGAIGI
+2212 FAFNGGVIGLV
-2222 IKSGVKKCEISDVKI
+2222 KEGVKKCEISNVKI
-2237 IGDKDNKNTINGYRH
+2237 IGDKNNKNTITGYRH
-2252 SGGIIGLTASK
+2252 SGGIIGLISSDT
-2263 NAIINNC
+2263 IIDNC
-2270 QIENY
+2270 LIENY
-2275 ILVTDNAGEDA
+2275 EIVTDEYGEDV

-2291 KVDDNFKL
+2291 KINDNKSTL
-2299 IIKNSKIRD
+2299 IVKNSKISD
-2308 CEILIKDNN
+2308 CVIKINDNN
-2317 KKNDK
+2317 SKNSD
-2322 GTYSGGIVGKIGE
+2322 GTYSGGIVGKM
-2335 GACFYGYNIAL
+2335 AKNSCLYGYNISL
-2346 DNVQFINREDSK
+2346 DNVQFKNNENK
-2358 TGAGEICGYMVK
+2358 KAGAGEICGYMQN
-2370 LLGKNTKM
+2370 NTKV
-2378 KVVGVSAKTRNNE
+2378 KVVGISARKGD
-2391 SGRPNIISKKDNNAE
+2391 SGIPANIISKKDNINTAP
-2406 SICIY
+2406 SLCIY
-2411 ADYNGKCLDEAAA
+2411 ADYNGSCLDEPAA

-2480 ISNGTGYINAADEYN
+2480 ISKGIGYINAADEYN

-2543 LTNDTSV
+2543 LTNDTSI

-2565 MPMRLNETSGAF
+2565 MPMRLNETSGTF
-2577 ESGENFTKTLECKNG
+2577 ESGENFTKTLEYKNG
-2592 YFRMTDKD
+2592 YFRMTDMD

-2617 PADASKTAYHLYI
+2617 PADTSKTAYHLYI

-2733 IGKAFTASDDK
+2733 IGEAFTASDDK
-2744 LDFSKFSTSEGKG
+2744 LDFSKFSTSDGKV

-2771 DITVSQADEGTLV
+2771 DITVSQADDGTLV

-2794 FKIGADYYRKKTESD
+2794 FKIGDDYYRKKTESD
-2809 TDASLLYSVTLTAKE
+2809 TDASLLYSVTFTAKE
-2824 GMTDADGILILDE
+2824 GMTDADGILVLDE

-2845 KADNSEPMRNI
+2845 KADNSDPMRNI

-2952 TDENGTEKGIKGNP
+2952 TDESGTEKGIKGNP

-2979 SKNFS
+2979 AKNFS
-2984 NTDSVIMVSGGTA
+2984 NTDSVIMVSGGTE
-2997 EAPVDIKARLI
+2997 EAPLDIKARLI
-3008 SGSVTITCNDLM
+3008 SGNVTITCDDM
-3020 IVYPD
+3020 VITYPD
-3025 GESIIAQFPERRD
+3025 GESIIAQFPERKDR
-3038 QDDTYGVTLS
+3038 DDTYGVTLS
-3048 ASSNLAYVPD
+3048 ASSNLAYVSD

-3091 PSNSPSEMI
+3091 PSNSPNEMI

-3124 PETAIDRAK
+3124 PESAISKAK
-3133 NVKFTLSLYQKTD
+3133 KVSFTLSLYQKTD
-3146 RDIYDAVPIAKYLEN
+3146 SGIYDAVPIAEYLEN
-3161 ITLYDKNGSAKSPE
+3161 ITLYDKNGTAKAPVS
-3175 SPELTGDSYEYV
+3175 SGNSYEYV
-3187 FDKETEL
+3187 FDRETEL

-3205 SYSVITGA
+3205 SYSVITGGA
-3213 EFEGGKK
+3213 FDSKGKT
-3220 IYSNYKVQLT
+3220 YSNYKVQLT

-3237 NDPIENSG
+3237 GEPIENSG

>member
-7 SRFTALVTAIAMI
+7 SRFTALLTAIAMI
-20 AGNFTAS
+20 ASNFTAS
-27 SPVSRYVFNEINVS
+27 SPVSRYVLNEINVS
-41 AADEAEGET
+41 AADGAEGET
-50 TTVPQETTVTSV
+50 TTAPQETTVTAV

-70 DKEQSDSSSE
+70 DTEQTDSSSE
-80 AAVTNVSQDDST
+80 TAVTEVSQDDST

-106 DTTVPEGTSDD
+106 DTTMPDGTEDD
-117 TSETDGD
+117 AAEDDGD

-149 NYEADPT
+149 NYEADPA

-164 IAIASGNL
+164 IAITSGNL

-181 GTEQFPFAANIK
+181 GTAQYPFAANIK

-202 TIDQPL
+202 TLDQPL

-219 TDVIISRSNPVSG
+219 TDVIISRSLPVSG
-232 AVSDSALFA
+232 DVSDSALFA
-241 EHVIHDTEKDAAA
+241 EHVIHDTEKNTTAQ
-254 DWSVSI
+254 WSVSLMNA
-260 SSTETAF
+260 EAAF
-267 SSVIGSLGENADVK
+267 SSVIGTLGENVNAK
-281 LTITNNADSASVSG
+281 LTITNNADSVSVSG
-295 SGSVGLACGRMEK
+295 SGSAGLACGRMEK
-308 NSSLTVTTSGSAS
+308 NSSLTVITSGSAS
-321 YNVSSSGGNAGGM
+321 YNVSSSSGNAGGM
-334 VGTMADGS
+334 IGTMADGS
-342 AFTLNNEFALTGEVK
+342 AFTLNNEFALTGEVT
-357 ATRGYAGGLVGYA
+357 AAGYAGGLVGYA
-370 ENAAVSFEGTA
+370 ENASVSFEGTA
-381 MVSGTVSGSLATGGV
+381 MVSGTVSGALATGGV

-410 ISKYAVNCTLN
+410 ISRYAVSCTLN
-421 GESSGGLFGRL
+421 GENSGGLFGKL

-439 IIKNDTEAADISV
+439 INKSDTEAADISV

-468 YLSESTSNSLT
+468 YFSDNTSNSLT
-479 ISGISVSADNSAG
+479 VSGISVSADNSAG

-606 EASAFDDI
+606 EAASFDDI

-620 LRLGSSLREDNIF
+620 LRLSSSLREDNIF
-633 SINETEHTVT
+633 NINETEHTVT

-683 TSTSL
+683 TGTSL
-688 LSSVITLNCNIDLSG
+688 LSSDITLNCNIDLSG
-703 TGITGLTRDDGKDAS
+703 TGITGLTRDDGENDA
-718 GNGDISYTGAF
+718 YTGTF
-729 NGNGHTITLAIGEP
+729 NGSGHTITLAVGEP
-743 YGCRSSTALAAGD
+743 YGYRSNTALAAGD
-756 TSDGNG
+756 ASDGNG
-762 CIYSHYYNGLFSKTG
+762 RIYRHYYSGLFAKTENITFNNLIVDG
-777 SGVKFSKL
+777 I
-785 TVSGVINVKYKDN
+785 INVKYTDN
-798 LKYYIGGLSS
+798 ARYYIGGLSALHS
-808 THKGDITAEDLT
+808 GNITVQDLT
-820 VSEKISVYGTVREFC
+820 VQENINVSGNTGNYC
-835 FAGGIIGNISE
+835 FVGGIAGQAAENSSPAIVIS
-846 GTNPAVVIKNCV
+846 GST
-858 ISPEIVFEGYQP
+858 ISPEINCSGNANFI
-870 YNSEFVCGGALAEI
+870 CGGAFAEI
-884 GQNDSFSVTADNI
+884 GQNDKFSVTADNVKLGAAV
-897 TLRPSITSNSSHE
+897 TNSSTAGS
-910 YKKIGGFIGNISN
+910 KKVGGFIGNIS
-923 SNGSASVRTV
+923 SNNGAVSDRTI
-933 SITNMTIDGA
+933 SLTNITID
-943 KIVSENGGA
+943 SENVTSAYGGA

-957 WNNCEVSFGS
+957 WNNCEVSVGS

-980 TQNGKGGFAGLVTA
+980 TQNGNGDFAGFVTN
-994 ATGYWKVYGVNIE
+994 ATGCWKVYDVNIE
-1007 AITVSGTSA
+1007 GITVSGASA
-1016 ASFGMLVNKGVYAAD
+1016 ASFGMLVNKGVYKYD
-1031 RVTNA
+1031 SITTA
-1036 LYLEIESESAYNIN
+1036 LYLETESENAYKI
-1050 SANINVGSAVYDE
+1050 GSAVISIGLNTIYDE

-1074 EDAVLL
+1074 EDAVLW

-1164 KTSIPTGNYDLIGY
+1164 KTSIPAGNYDMTGY

-1227 NANGNITAGNI
+1227 NSDGSITAGNI
-1238 KFSGTVGADPDY
+1238 TFSGTVGADTDY

-1270 LKGIALD
+1270 LNGIVLD

-1301 ELSDVSTT
+1301 ELSNVSTT
-1309 EKYRTENI
+1309 EKYRTESI

-1325 GDVGNSDGNSKDIKL
+1325 GDVGSSDGNSKDIKL

-1358 VNAALSAAYNT
+1358 VNAALSKAYNT
-1369 DKSIFSKAILL
+1369 DMSIFSKAILL
-1380 NSFKFKAGSNCSG
+1380 NSFRFKAGSNCSG
-1393 TYNFRRDEDWDEDAA
+1393 TYNFRRDEDWDEDSA

-1415 MEISGSKE
+1415 MEISVSKE

-1434 DSYTNPTGENVE
+1434 DSYTNPTGEDAE

-1457 VSYSENN
+1457 ASYSEN

-1516 VVNYQKNSYSAWCK
+1516 VVNYQENSYSAWCN
-1530 EKNSHKVLLWNAES
+1530 EKNSHKVLLWDAES
-1544 SSFRSEDG
+1544 SCFRSEDG
-1552 STSVKLADM
+1552 TTSIKLADM
-1561 QNELASAYYMLGNDV
+1561 QKTLASAYYMLGNDV

-1583 VGIGKKV
+1583 VGIGKNV
-1590 PFKGIVF
+1590 PFKGAVF

-1604 NKTAQ
+1604 NETVQ

-1702 YGGVIFRNMDNASHS
+1702 YGGVIFRNMDNASHL
-1717 GITADMNSIFDSN
+1717 GITAGMNNIFGSN
-1730 FDSNVLLYC
+1730 ALLYC

-1750 AVTEASVFN
+1750 AVTETSAFN

-1767 KNGTKNYSIANISTA
+1767 KNGTKNYSIADISTA
-1782 ADKIGF
+1782 ADKISF
-1788 ESNGT
+1788 ESNDT
-1793 NSGTIKVSD
+1793 NSGTIKISD
-1802 SQQLF
+1802 PQQLF

-1822 SGYSKFSYGADKMV
+1822 SGYSKFSYGENKMV
-1836 RHALYSDIGTDDT
+1836 RHALYSDIGTDDS
-1849 EGNTSDYAVA
+1849 EGNTSDHAVA

-1869 PYIIYKYTNAYS
+1869 PYIIYKYTNAIS

-1896 DIDLANNT
+1896 DIDLAKNT

-1917 NSSDADMAMHVG
+1917 NSADADMAMHI
-1929 NLNGNG
+1929 NSLNGNG

-1943 FYRYGKDYDQY
+1943 FYRYGKDYDRY
-1954 YNDININNTTSVDCK
+1954 YNDININNTTFVDCK
-1969 TGLGLFNNLIG
+1969 TGLGLFNNLIQSSDNE
-1980 KNNKISDLT
+1980 NNTISNLT
-1989 ISGTVNYEVYIYIK
+1989 ISGHVDYEYYKDHSGKKNIIY
-2003 ENNEFKFKKFAE
+2003 ENNS
-2015 FAEKTSFSCAGG
+2015 SFSCVGA
-2027 LAGVSSN
+2027 LAGVGSN
-2034 LNLEKISLN
+2034 LRLDKIQLEK
-2043 ELSVNSRFVSGGI
+2043 LSVNSCFVSGGI
-2056 VGYAMDSIKIKD
+2056 VGFAKKLVQIKD
-2068 LNASKLYV
+2068 LKSDDLNV
-2076 SGNFFSGGIIGIANK
+2076 SANFFSGGIIGIAGNCNVK
-2091 CDVDIDGSSGTD
+2091 IDGSSDSEGLI
-2103 GNNRGTITE
+2103 RGSITSGSISLVGDTSRGE
-2112 GTINSC
+2112 GASLYGVGI
-2118 GKTYTFDGGREYAL
+2118 G
-2132 GLGTA
+2132 A
-2137 AVIGAYMQE
+2137 ATVIGAFL
-2146 NSNKKIQTIKNI
+2146 NTNNTVLTSLSVTNI
-2158 NIESFNITA
+2158 NIEDLDISA
-2167 PQIKRAMVGTVIGCC
+2167 PLIGRAMLGGIVGCC
-2182 GNSTISQMVIQN
+2182 GNTTAKNIQSRIQN
-2194 IDVDKV
+2194 VDIKNV
-2200 NINKDSGNDYKE
+2200 DINKEVKR
-2212 FAFNGGAIGI
+2212 FAFNGGVIGLV
-2222 IKSGVKKCEISDVKI
+2222 KEGVKKCEISNVKI
-2237 IGDKDNKNTINGYRH
+2237 IGDKNNKNTITGYRH
-2252 SGGIIGLTASK
+2252 SGGIIGLISSDT
-2263 NAIINNC
+2263 IIDNC
-2270 QIENY
+2270 LIENY
-2275 ILVTDNAGEDA
+2275 EIVTDEYGEDV

-2291 KVDDNFKL
+2291 KINDNKSTL
-2299 IIKNSKIRD
+2299 IVKNSKISD
-2308 CEILIKDNN
+2308 CVIKIKDNN
-2317 KKNDK
+2317 SKNSD
-2322 GTYSGGIVGKIGE
+2322 GTYSGGIVGKM
-2335 GACFYGYNIAL
+2335 AKNSCLYGYNISL
-2346 DNVQFINREDSK
+2346 DNVQFKNNENK
-2358 TGAGEICGYMVK
+2358 KAGAGEICGYMQN
-2370 LLGKNTKM
+2370 NTKV
-2378 KVVGVSAKTRNNE
+2378 KVVGISARKGE
-2391 SGRPNIISKKDNNAE
+2391 SGIPANIISKKDNINTAP
-2406 SICIY
+2406 SLCIY

-2447 VNPKNVIDKTADS
+2447 VNSKNVIDKTADS

-2471 SAVEAIIAD
+2471 SAIEAIIAD
-2480 ISNGTGYINAADEYN
+2480 ISKGIGYINAADEYN

-2543 LTNDTSV
+2543 LTNDTSI

-2565 MPMRLNETSGAF
+2565 MPMRLNETSGTF
-2577 ESGENFTKTLECKNG
+2577 ESGENFTKTLEYKNG
-2592 YFRMTDKD
+2592 YFRMTDMD

-2617 PADASKTAYHLYI
+2617 PADTSKTAYHLYI

-2733 IGKAFTASDDK
+2733 IGEAFTASDDK
-2744 LDFSKFSTSEGKG
+2744 LDFSKFSTSDGKG

-2771 DITVSQADEGTLV
+2771 DITVSQADDGTLV

-2794 FKIGADYYRKKTESD
+2794 FKIGDDYYRKKTESD
-2809 TDASLLYSVTLTAKE
+2809 TDASLLYSVTFTAKE
-2824 GMTDADGILILDE
+2824 GMTDADGILVLDE

-2892 DQTFTFRTTGDQVI
+2892 DQTFTFRTIGDQVI

-2952 TDENGTEKGIKGNP
+2952 TDESGTEKGIKGNP

-2979 SKNFS
+2979 AKNFS
-2984 NTDSVIMVSGGTA
+2984 NTDSVIMVSGGTE
-2997 EAPVDIKARLI
+2997 EAPLDIKARLI
-3008 SGSVTITCNDLM
+3008 SGNVTITCDDM
-3020 IVYPD
+3020 VITYPD
-3025 GESIIAQFPERRD
+3025 GESIIAQFPERKDR
-3038 QDDTYGVTLS
+3038 DDTYGVTLS
-3048 ASSNLAYVPD
+3048 ASSNLAYVSD

-3091 PSNSPSEMI
+3091 PSNLPNEMI

-3124 PETAIDRAK
+3124 PESAISKAK
-3133 NVKFTLSLYQKTD
+3133 KVSFTLSLYQKTD
-3146 RDIYDAVPIAKYLEN
+3146 SGIYDAVPIAEYLEN
-3161 ITLYDKNGSAKSPE
+3161 ITLYDKNGTAKAPVS
-3175 SPELTGDSYEYV
+3175 SGDSYEYV
-3187 FDKETEL
+3187 FDRETEL
-3194 NYEAGSFEVVS
+3194 NYEAGSFEVIS
-3205 SYSVITGA
+3205 SYSVITGGA
-3213 EFEGGKK
+3213 FESKGKT
-3220 IYSNYKVQLT
+3220 YSNYKVQLT

-3237 NDPIENSG
+3237 GEPIENSG

>member
-7 SRFTALVTAIAMI
+7 SRFTALLTAIAMI
-20 AGNFTAS
+20 ASNFTAS
-27 SPVSRYVFNEINVS
+27 SPVSRYVLNEINVS
-41 AADEAEGET
+41 AADGAEGET
-50 TTVPQETTVTSV
+50 TTAPQETTVTTV

-70 DKEQSDSSSE
+70 DTEQSDSSSE
-80 AAVTNVSQDDST
+80 TAVTEVSQDDST

-106 DTTVPEGTSDD
+106 DTTVPDGTEDD
-117 TSETDGD
+117 AAEDDGD
-124 NTDDTSVS
+124 NADDTPVS

-149 NYEADPT
+149 NYEADPA

-164 IAIASGNL
+164 IAITSGNL

-181 GTEQFPFAANIK
+181 GTARYPFAANIK

-202 TIDQPL
+202 TLDQPL

-219 TDVIISRSNPVSG
+219 TDVIISRSLPVSG
-232 AVSDSALFA
+232 DVSDSALFA
-241 EHVIHDTEKDAAA
+241 EHVIHDTEKNTTAQ
-254 DWSVSI
+254 WSVSLMNA
-260 SSTETAF
+260 EAAF
-267 SSVIGSLGENADVK
+267 SSVIGTLGENVNAK
-281 LTITNNADSASVSG
+281 LTITNNADSVSVSG
-295 SGSVGLACGRMEK
+295 SGSAGLACGRMEK
-308 NSSLTVTTSGSAS
+308 NSSLTVITSGSAS
-321 YNVSSSGGNAGGM
+321 YNVSSSSGNAGGM
-334 VGTMADGS
+334 IGTMADGS
-342 AFTLNNEFALTGEVK
+342 AFTLNNEFALTGEVT
-357 ATRGYAGGLVGYA
+357 AAGYAGGLVGYA
-370 ENAAVSFEGTA
+370 ENASVSFEGTA
-381 MVSGTVSGSLATGGV
+381 MVSGTVSGALATGGV

-410 ISKYAVNCTLN
+410 ISRYAVSCTLN
-421 GESSGGLFGRL
+421 GENSGGLFGKL

-439 IIKNDTEAADISV
+439 IDKSDTEAADISV

-468 YLSESTSNSLT
+468 YLSDNTSNSLT

-606 EASAFDDI
+606 EAASFDDI

-620 LRLGSSLREDNIF
+620 LRLSSSLREDNIF
-633 SINETEHTVT
+633 NINETEHTVT
-643 VKRAGTTVGS
+643 VKRAGTSVGS

-668 GTSSDSTLLFESTST
+668 GTSSDSTLLFESSST

-688 LSSVITLNCNIDLSG
+688 LSSDITLNCNIDLSG
-703 TGITGLTRDDGKDAS
+703 TGITGLTRDDGGNDA
-718 GNGDISYTGAF
+718 YTGTF
-729 NGNGHTITLAIGEP
+729 NGSGHTITLAVGEP
-743 YGCRSSTALAAGD
+743 YGYRSNTALAAGD
-756 TSDGNG
+756 ASDGNG
-762 CIYSHYYNGLFSKTG
+762 RIYRHYYSGLFAKAENITFNNLIVDG
-777 SGVKFSKL
+777 I
-785 TVSGVINVKYKDN
+785 INVKYTDN
-798 LKYYIGGLSS
+798 ARYYIGGLSALHS
-808 THKGDITAEDLT
+808 GNITVQDLT
-820 VSEKISVYGTVREFC
+820 VQENINVSGNTGNYC
-835 FAGGIIGNISE
+835 FVGGIAGQAAENSSPAIVIS
-846 GTNPAVVIKNCV
+846 GST
-858 ISPEIVFEGYQP
+858 ISPEINCSGNANFI
-870 YNSEFVCGGALAEI
+870 CGGAFAEI
-884 GQNDSFSVTADNI
+884 GQNDKFSVTADNVKLGAAV
-897 TLRPSITSNSSHE
+897 TNSSTAGS
-910 YKKIGGFIGNISN
+910 KKVGGFIGNIS
-923 SNGSASVRTV
+923 SNNGAASDRTI
-933 SITNMTIDGA
+933 SLTNITID
-943 KIVSENGGA
+943 SENVTSAYGGA

-957 WNNCEVSFGS
+957 WNNCEVSVGS

-980 TQNGKGGFAGLVTA
+980 TQNGNGDFAGFVTN
-994 ATGYWKVYGVNIE
+994 ATGCWKVYDVNIE
-1007 AITVSGTSA
+1007 GITVSGASA
-1016 ASFGMLVNKGVYAAD
+1016 ASFGMLVNKGVYKYD
-1031 RVTNA
+1031 SITTA
-1036 LYLEIESESAYNIN
+1036 LYLETESENAYKI
-1050 SANINVGSAVYDE
+1050 GSAVISIGLNTIYDE

-1074 EDAVLL
+1074 EDAVLW

-1164 KTSIPTGNYDLIGY
+1164 KTSIPAGNYDMTGY

-1227 NANGNITAGNI
+1227 NSDGNITAGNI
-1238 KFSGTVGADPDY
+1238 TFSGTVGADTDY

-1270 LKGIALD
+1270 LNGIVLD

-1301 ELSDVSTT
+1301 ELSNVSTT

-1317 SSAASSLI
+1317 SAAASSLI
-1325 GDVGNSDGNSKDIKL
+1325 GDVGSSDGNSKDIKL

-1358 VNAALSAAYNT
+1358 VNAALSKAYNT
-1369 DKSIFSKAILL
+1369 DMSIFSKAILL
-1380 NSFKFKAGSNCSG
+1380 NSFRFKAGSNCSG
-1393 TYNFRRDEDWDEDAA
+1393 TYNFRRDEDWDEDSA

-1415 MEISGSKE
+1415 MEISVSKE

-1434 DSYTNPTGENVE
+1434 DSYTNPTGEDAE

-1457 VSYSENN
+1457 ASYSEN

-1516 VVNYQKNSYSAWCK
+1516 VVNYRENSYSAWCN
-1530 EKNSHKVLLWNAES
+1530 EKNSHKVLLWDAES
-1544 SSFRSEDG
+1544 SCFRSEDG
-1552 STSVKLADM
+1552 TTSIKLADM
-1561 QNELASAYYMLGNDV
+1561 QKTLASAYYMLGNDV

-1583 VGIGKKV
+1583 VGIGKNV
-1590 PFKGIVF
+1590 PFKGAVF

-1604 NKTAQ
+1604 NETVQ

-1702 YGGVIFRNMDNASHS
+1702 YGAVIFHNMDNASHS
-1717 GITADMNSIFDSN
+1717 GITAGMNNIFGSN
-1730 FDSNVLLYC
+1730 ALLYC

-1750 AVTEASVFN
+1750 AVTETSAFN

-1767 KNGTKNYSIANISTA
+1767 KNGTKNYSIADISTA
-1782 ADKIGF
+1782 ADKISF
-1788 ESNGT
+1788 ESNDT
-1793 NSGTIKVSD
+1793 NSGTIKISD

-1822 SGYSKFSYGADKMV
+1822 SGYSKFSYGENKMV
-1836 RHALYSDIGTDDT
+1836 RHALYSDIGTDDS
-1849 EGNTSDYAVA
+1849 EGNTSDHAVA

-1869 PYIIYKYTNAYS
+1869 PYIIYKYTNAIS

-1896 DIDLANNT
+1896 DIDLAKNT

-1917 NSSDADMAMHVG
+1917 NSSDADMAMHI
-1929 NLNGNG
+1929 NSLNGNG

-1954 YNDININNTTSVDCK
+1954 YNDININNITFVDCK
-1969 TGLGLFNNLIG
+1969 TGLGLFNNLIQSSDNE
-1980 KNNKISDLT
+1980 NNTISNLT
-1989 ISGTVNYEVYIYIK
+1989 ISGHVDYEYYKDHSGKKNIIY
-2003 ENNEFKFKKFAE
+2003 ENNS
-2015 FAEKTSFSCAGG
+2015 SFSCVGA
-2027 LAGVSSN
+2027 LAGVGSN
-2034 LNLEKISLN
+2034 LRLDKIQLEK
-2043 ELSVNSRFVSGGI
+2043 LSVNSCFVSGGI
-2056 VGYAMDSIKIKD
+2056 VGFAKKLVQIKD
-2068 LNASKLYV
+2068 LKSDDLNV
-2076 SGNFFSGGIIGIANK
+2076 SANFFSGGIIGIAGNCNVK
-2091 CDVDIDGSSGTD
+2091 IDGSSDSEGLI
-2103 GNNRGTITE
+2103 RGSITSGSISLVGDTSRGE
-2112 GTINSC
+2112 GASLYGVGI
-2118 GKTYTFDGGREYAL
+2118 G
-2132 GLGTA
+2132 A
-2137 AVIGAYMQE
+2137 ATVIGAFL
-2146 NSNKKIQTIKNI
+2146 NTNNTVLTSLSVTNI
-2158 NIESFNITA
+2158 NIEDLDISA
-2167 PQIKRAMVGTVIGCC
+2167 PLIGRAMLGGIVGCC
-2182 GNSTISQMVIQN
+2182 GNTTAKNIQSRIQN
-2194 IDVDKV
+2194 VDIKNV
-2200 NINKDSGNDYKE
+2200 DINKEVKR
-2212 FAFNGGAIGI
+2212 FAFNGGIIGLV
-2222 IKSGVKKCEISDVKI
+2222 KEGVKKCEISNVKI
-2237 IGDKDNKNTINGYRH
+2237 IGDKNNKNTITGYRH
-2252 SGGIIGLTASK
+2252 SGGIIGLISSDT
-2263 NAIINNC
+2263 IIDNC
-2270 QIENY
+2270 LIENY
-2275 ILVTDNAGEDA
+2275 EIVTDEYGEDV

-2291 KVDDNFKL
+2291 KINDNKSTL
-2299 IIKNSKIRD
+2299 IVKNSKISD
-2308 CEILIKDNN
+2308 CVIKINDNN
-2317 KKNDK
+2317 SKNSD
-2322 GTYSGGIVGKIGE
+2322 GTYSGGIVGKM
-2335 GACFYGYNIAL
+2335 AKNSCLYGYNISL
-2346 DNVQFINREDSK
+2346 DNVQFKNNENK
-2358 TGAGEICGYMVK
+2358 KAGAGEICGYMQN
-2370 LLGKNTKM
+2370 NTKV
-2378 KVVGVSAKTRNNE
+2378 KVVGISARKGD
-2391 SGRPNIISKKDNNAE
+2391 SGIPANIISKKDNINTAP
-2406 SICIY
+2406 SLCIY
-2411 ADYNGKCLDEAAA
+2411 ADYNGSCLDEPAA
-2424 NKEASTINSDSNVD
+2424 NKEASTISSDNNVD

-2480 ISNGTGYINAADEYN
+2480 ISKGIGYINAADEYN

-2543 LTNDTSV
+2543 LTNDTSI

-2565 MPMRLNETSGAF
+2565 MPMRLNETSGTF
-2577 ESGENFTKTLECKNG
+2577 ESGENFTKTLEYKNG
-2592 YFRMTDKD
+2592 YFRMTDMD

-2617 PADASKTAYHLYI
+2617 PADTSKTAYHLYI

-2733 IGKAFTASDDK
+2733 IGEAFTASDDK
-2744 LDFSKFSTSEGKG
+2744 LDFSKFSTSDGKV

-2771 DITVSQADEGTLV
+2771 DITVSQADDGTLV

-2794 FKIGADYYRKKTESD
+2794 FKIGDDYYRKKTESD

-2824 GMTDADGILILDE
+2824 GMTDADGILVLDE

-2856 TMKCG
+2856 TMNCG

-2892 DQTFTFRTTGDQVI
+2892 DQTFTFRTTGNQVI

-2952 TDENGTEKGIKGNP
+2952 TDESGTEKGIKGNP

-2979 SKNFS
+2979 AKNFS
-2984 NTDSVIMVSGGTA
+2984 NTDSVIMVSGGTE
-2997 EAPVDIKARLI
+2997 EAPLDIKARLI
-3008 SGSVTITCNDLM
+3008 SGSVTITCDDM
-3020 IVYPD
+3020 VITYPD
-3025 GESIIAQFPERRD
+3025 GESIIAQFPERKDR
-3038 QDDTYGVTLS
+3038 DDTYGVTLS
-3048 ASSNLAYVPD
+3048 ASSNLAYVSD

-3091 PSNSPSEMI
+3091 PSNSPNEMI

-3124 PETAIDRAK
+3124 PETAIDKAK
-3133 NVKFTLSLYQKTD
+3133 KVSFTLSLYQKTD
-3146 RDIYDAVPIAKYLEN
+3146 SGIYDAVPIAEYLEN
-3161 ITLYDKNGSAKSPE
+3161 ITLYDKNGTAKSPA
-3175 SPELTGDSYEYV
+3175 STGDSYEYV

-3194 NYEAGSFEVVS
+3194 NYEAGSFEVIS
-3205 SYSVITGA
+3205 SYSVITGGA
-3213 EFEGGKK
+3213 FESKGKT
-3220 IYSNYKVQLT
+3220 YSNYKVQLT

-3237 NDPIENSG
+3237 GEPIENSG

>member
-1 MKYRSK
+1 MN
-7 SRFTALVTAIAMI
+7 A
-20 AGNFTAS
+20 
-27 SPVSRYVFNEINVS
+27 
-41 AADEAEGET
+41 EA
-50 TTVPQETTVTSV
+50 
-62 TGEADVPD
+62 
-70 DKEQSDSSSE
+70 
-80 AAVTNVSQDDST
+80 
-92 NTADDTDGTSVPSD
+92 
-106 DTTVPEGTSDD
+106 
-117 TSETDGD
+117 
-124 NTDDTSVS
+124 
-132 DNVITI
+132 
-138 NTSEQFVEYSK
+138 
-149 NYEADPT
+149 
-156 KYQNIDVS
+156 
-164 IAIASGNL
+164 
-172 DNLVGFVSI
+172 
-181 GTEQFPFAANIK
+181 
-193 VTSDSEFKL
+193 
-202 TIDQPL
+202 
-208 FAYIYDSANIN
+208 
-219 TDVIISRSNPVSG
+219 
-232 AVSDSALFA
+232 
-241 EHVIHDTEKDAAA
+241 
-254 DWSVSI
+254 
-260 SSTETAF
+260 AF
-267 SSVIGSLGENADVK
+267 SSVIGTLGENVNAK
-281 LTITNNADSASVSG
+281 LTITNNADSVSVSG
-295 SGSVGLACGRMEK
+295 SGSAGLACGRMEK
-308 NSSLTVTTSGSAS
+308 NSSLTVITSGSAS
-321 YNVSSSGGNAGGM
+321 YNVSSSSGNAGGM
-334 VGTMADGS
+334 IGTMADGS
-342 AFTLNNEFALTGEVK
+342 AFTLNNEFALTGEVT
-357 ATRGYAGGLVGYA
+357 AAGYAGGLVGYA
-370 ENAAVSFEGTA
+370 ENASVSFEGTA
-381 MVSGTVSGSLATGGV
+381 MVSGTVSGALATGGV

-410 ISKYAVNCTLN
+410 ISRYAVSCTLN
-421 GESSGGLFGRL
+421 RENSGGLFGKL

-439 IIKNDTEAADISV
+439 INKSDTEAADISV

-468 YLSESTSNSLT
+468 YLSDNTSNSLT
-479 ISGISVSADNSAG
+479 VSGISVSADNSAG

-545 TVNTNGDFIGGGVIG
+545 TVNTNGDFIGGGIIG

-606 EASAFDDI
+606 EAASFDDI

-620 LRLGSSLREDNIF
+620 LRLSSSLREDNIF
-633 SINETEHTVT
+633 NINETEHTVT

-668 GTSSDSTLLFESTST
+668 GISSDSTLLFESTST

-688 LSSVITLNCNIDLSG
+688 LSSDITLNCNIDLSG
-703 TGITGLTRDDGKDAS
+703 TGITGLTRDDGENDA
-718 GNGDISYTGAF
+718 YTGTF
-729 NGNGHTITLAIGEP
+729 NGSGHTITLAVGEP
-743 YGCRSSTALAAGD
+743 YGYRSNTALAAGD
-756 TSDGNG
+756 ASDGNG
-762 CIYSHYYNGLFSKTG
+762 RIYRHYYSGLFAKTENITFNNLIVDG
-777 SGVKFSKL
+777 I
-785 TVSGVINVKYKDN
+785 INVKYTDN
-798 LKYYIGGLSS
+798 ARYYIGGLSALHS
-808 THKGDITAEDLT
+808 GNITVQDLT
-820 VSEKISVYGTVREFC
+820 VQENINVSGNTGNYC
-835 FAGGIIGNISE
+835 FVGGIAGQAAENSSPAIVIS
-846 GTNPAVVIKNCV
+846 GST
-858 ISPEIVFEGYQP
+858 ISPEINCSGNANFI
-870 YNSEFVCGGALAEI
+870 CGGAFAEI
-884 GQNDSFSVTADNI
+884 GQNDKFSVTADNVKLGAAV
-897 TLRPSITSNSSHE
+897 TNSSTAGS
-910 YKKIGGFIGNISN
+910 KKVGGFIGNIS
-923 SNGSASVRTV
+923 SNNGAASDRTI
-933 SITNMTIDGA
+933 SLTNITID
-943 KIVSENGGA
+943 SENVTSAYGGA

-957 WNNCEVSFGS
+957 WNNCEVSVGS

-980 TQNGKGGFAGLVTA
+980 TQNGNGDFAGFVTN
-994 ATGYWKVYGVNIE
+994 ATGCWKVYDVNIE
-1007 AITVSGTSA
+1007 GITVSGVSA
-1016 ASFGMLVNKGVYAAD
+1016 ASFGMLVNKGVYKYD
-1031 RVTNA
+1031 SITTA
-1036 LYLEIESESAYNIN
+1036 LYLETESENAYKI
-1050 SANINVGSAVYDE
+1050 GSAVISIGLNTIYDE

-1074 EDAVLL
+1074 EDAVLW

-1100 AGCNTYQNQTSVKK
+1100 AGCNTYQNQTSVKR

-1164 KTSIPTGNYDLIGY
+1164 KTSIPAGNYDMTGY

-1227 NANGNITAGNI
+1227 NSDGNITAGNI
-1238 KFSGTVGADPDY
+1238 TFSGTVGADTDY

-1270 LKGIALD
+1270 LNGIVFD

-1301 ELSDVSTT
+1301 ELSNVSTT
-1309 EKYRTENI
+1309 EKYRTESI
-1317 SSAASSLI
+1317 SAAASSLI
-1325 GDVGNSDGNSKDIKL
+1325 GDVGSSDGNSKDIKL

-1358 VNAALSAAYNT
+1358 VNAALSKAYNT
-1369 DKSIFSKAILL
+1369 DMSIFSKAILL
-1380 NSFKFKAGSNCSG
+1380 NSFRFKAGSNCSG
-1393 TYNFRRDEDWDEDAA
+1393 TYNFRRDEDWDEDSA

-1434 DSYTNPTGENVE
+1434 DSYTNPTGEDAE

-1457 VSYSENN
+1457 ASYSEK

-1516 VVNYQKNSYSAWCK
+1516 VVNYQENSYSAWCN
-1530 EKNSHKVLLWNAES
+1530 EKNSHKVLLWDAES
-1544 SSFRSEDG
+1544 SCFRSEDG
-1552 STSVKLADM
+1552 TTSIKLADM
-1561 QNELASAYYMLGNDV
+1561 QKTLASAYYMLGNDV

-1583 VGIGKKV
+1583 VGIGKNV
-1590 PFKGIVF
+1590 PFKGAVF

-1604 NKTAQ
+1604 NETVQ

-1702 YGGVIFRNMDNASHS
+1702 YGAVIFRNMDNASHS
-1717 GITADMNSIFDSN
+1717 GITAGMNNIFGSN
-1730 FDSNVLLYC
+1730 ALLYC

-1750 AVTEASVFN
+1750 AVTETSAFN
-1759 GAEDKVTM
+1759 GAEDRVTM
-1767 KNGTKNYSIANISTA
+1767 KNGTKNYSIADISTA
-1782 ADKIGF
+1782 ADKISF
-1788 ESNGT
+1788 ESNDT
-1793 NSGTIKVSD
+1793 NSGTIKISD

-1822 SGYSKFSYGADKMV
+1822 SGYSKFSYSENKMV
-1836 RHALYSDIGTDDT
+1836 RHALYSNIGTDDS

-1869 PYIIYKYTNAYS
+1869 PYIIYKYTNAIS

-1896 DIDLANNT
+1896 DIDLAKNT
-1904 YELPDGFRGIGSL
+1904 YELPDSFRGIGSL
-1917 NSSDADMAMHVG
+1917 NSSDADMAMHI
-1929 NLNGNG
+1929 NSLNGNG

-1943 FYRYGKDYDQY
+1943 FYRYGKDYDRY
-1954 YNDININNTTSVDCK
+1954 YNDININNTTFVDCK
-1969 TGLGLFNNLIG
+1969 TGLGLFNNLIQSSDNE
-1980 KNNKISDLT
+1980 NNT
-1989 ISGTVNYEVYIYIK
+1989 ISNLIISGHVDYEYYKDHSGKKNIIY
-2003 ENNEFKFKKFAE
+2003 ENNS
-2015 FAEKTSFSCAGG
+2015 SFSCVGA
-2027 LAGVSSN
+2027 LAGVGSN
-2034 LNLEKISLN
+2034 LRLDKIQLE
-2043 ELSVNSRFVSGGI
+2043 ELSVNSCFVSGGI
-2056 VGYAMDSIKIKD
+2056 VGFAKKLVQIKD
-2068 LNASKLYV
+2068 LKSDDLNV
-2076 SGNFFSGGIIGIANK
+2076 SANFFSGGIIGIAGNCNVK
-2091 CDVDIDGSSGTD
+2091 IDGSSDSEGLI
-2103 GNNRGTITE
+2103 RGSITSGSISLVGDTSRGE
-2112 GTINSC
+2112 GASLYGVGI
-2118 GKTYTFDGGREYAL
+2118 G
-2132 GLGTA
+2132 A
-2137 AVIGAYMQE
+2137 ATVIGAFL
-2146 NSNKKIQTIKNI
+2146 NTNNTVLTSLSVTNI
-2158 NIESFNITA
+2158 NIEDLDISA
-2167 PQIKRAMVGTVIGCC
+2167 PLIGRAMLGGIVGCC
-2182 GNSTISQMVIQN
+2182 GNTTAKNIQSRIQN
-2194 IDVDKV
+2194 VDIKNV
-2200 NINKDSGNDYKE
+2200 DINKEVKR
-2212 FAFNGGAIGI
+2212 FAFNGGIIGLV
-2222 IKSGVKKCEISDVKI
+2222 KEGVKKCEISNVKI
-2237 IGDKDNKNTINGYRH
+2237 IGDKNNKNTITGYRH
-2252 SGGIIGLTASK
+2252 SGGIIGLTSGDT
-2263 NAIINNC
+2263 IIDNC
-2270 QIENY
+2270 LIENY
-2275 ILVTDNAGEDA
+2275 EIVTDEYGEDV

-2291 KVDDNFKL
+2291 KINDNKSTL
-2299 IIKNSKIRD
+2299 IVKNSKISD
-2308 CEILIKDNN
+2308 CVIKINDNN
-2317 KKNDK
+2317 SKNSD
-2322 GTYSGGIVGKIGE
+2322 GTYSGGIVGKM
-2335 GACFYGYNIAL
+2335 AKNSCLYGYNISL
-2346 DNVQFINREDSK
+2346 DNVQFKNNENK
-2358 TGAGEICGYMVK
+2358 KAGAGEICGYMQN
-2370 LLGKNTKM
+2370 NTKV
-2378 KVVGVSAKTRNNE
+2378 KVVGISARKGE
-2391 SGRPNIISKKDNNAE
+2391 SGIPANIISKKDNINTAP
-2406 SICIY
+2406 SLCIY
-2411 ADYNGKCLDEAAA
+2411 ADYNGSCLDEPAA
-2424 NKEASTINSDSNVD
+2424 NKEASTISSDSNVD

-2471 SAVEAIIAD
+2471 SAIEAIIAD
-2480 ISNGTGYINAADEYN
+2480 ISKGIGYINAADEYN

-2524 INESNYRKITEM
+2524 INESNYKKITEM

-2543 LTNDTSV
+2543 LTNDTSI

-2565 MPMRLNETSGAF
+2565 MPMRLNETSGTF
-2577 ESGENFTKTLECKNG
+2577 ESGENFTKTLEYKNG
-2592 YFRMTDKD
+2592 YFRMTNMD

-2617 PADASKTAYHLYI
+2617 PADTSKTAYHLYI

-2694 DLLTAYGKYVLLES
+2694 NLLTAYGKYVLLES

-2733 IGKAFTASDDK
+2733 IGEAFTASDDK
-2744 LDFSKFSTSEGKG
+2744 LDFSKFSTSDGKG

-2771 DITVSQADEGTLV
+2771 DITVSQADDGTLV

-2794 FKIGADYYRKKTESD
+2794 FKIGDDYYRKKTESD

-2845 KADNSEPMRNI
+2845 KTDNSEPMGNI

-2930 VKSYLNYD
+2930 VKSYLNYN

-2952 TDENGTEKGIKGNP
+2952 TDESGTEKGIKGNP

-2979 SKNFS
+2979 AKNFS
-2984 NTDSVIMVSGGTA
+2984 NTDSMIMVSGGT
-2997 EAPVDIKARLI
+2997 EGAPLDIKAQLI
-3008 SGSVTITCNDLM
+3008 SGSVTITCDDM
-3020 IVYPD
+3020 VITYPD
-3025 GESIIAQFPERRD
+3025 GESIIAQFPERKDR
-3038 QDDTYGVTLS
+3038 DDTYGVTLS
-3048 ASSNLAYVPD
+3048 ASSNLAYVSD

-3091 PSNSPSEMI
+3091 PSNSPNEMI

-3124 PETAIDRAK
+3124 PESAISKAK
-3133 NVKFTLSLYQKTD
+3133 KVSFTLSLYQKTD
-3146 RDIYDAVPIAKYLEN
+3146 SGIYDAVPIAEYLEN
-3161 ITLYDKNGSAKSPE
+3161 ITLYDKNGTAKAPVS
-3175 SPELTGDSYEYV
+3175 SGDSYEYV
-3187 FDKETEL
+3187 FDRETEL
-3194 NYEAGSFEVVS
+3194 NYEAGSFEVIS
-3205 SYSVITGA
+3205 SYSVITGGA
-3213 EFEGGKK
+3213 FESKGKT
-3220 IYSNYKVQLT
+3220 YSNYKVQLT

-3237 NDPIENSG
+3237 GEPIENSG

>member
-7 SRFTALVTAIAMI
+7 SRFTALLTAIAMI
-20 AGNFTAS
+20 ASNFTAS
-27 SPVSRYVFNEINVS
+27 SPVSRYVLNEINVS
-41 AADEAEGET
+41 AADGAEGET
-50 TTVPQETTVTSV
+50 TTAPQETTVTTV

-70 DKEQSDSSSE
+70 DTEQTDSSSE
-80 AAVTNVSQDDST
+80 AAVTEVSQDDST

-106 DTTVPEGTSDD
+106 DTTVPDGTEDD
-117 TSETDGD
+117 AAEDDGD
-124 NTDDTSVS
+124 NTDDTPVS

-149 NYEADPT
+149 NYEADPA

-164 IAIASGNL
+164 IAITSGNL

-181 GTEQFPFAANIK
+181 GTAQYPFAANIK

-202 TIDQPL
+202 TLDQPL

-219 TDVIISRSNPVSG
+219 TDVIISRSLPVSG
-232 AVSDSALFA
+232 DVSDSALFA
-241 EHVIHDTEKDAAA
+241 EHVIHDTEKNTTAQ
-254 DWSVSI
+254 WSVSLMNA
-260 SSTETAF
+260 EAAF
-267 SSVIGSLGENADVK
+267 SSVIGTLGENVNAK
-281 LTITNNADSASVSG
+281 LTITNNADSVSVSG
-295 SGSVGLACGRMEK
+295 SGSAGLACGRMEK
-308 NSSLTVTTSGSAS
+308 NSSLTVITSGSAS
-321 YNVSSSGGNAGGM
+321 YNVSSSSGNAGGM
-334 VGTMADGS
+334 IGTMADGS
-342 AFTLNNEFALTGEVK
+342 AFTLNNEFALTGEVT
-357 ATRGYAGGLVGYA
+357 AAGYAGGLVGYA
-370 ENAAVSFEGTA
+370 ENASVSFEGTA
-381 MVSGTVSGSLATGGV
+381 MVSGTVSGALATGGV

-410 ISKYAVNCTLN
+410 ISRYAVSCTLN
-421 GESSGGLFGRL
+421 RENSGGLFGKL

-439 IIKNDTEAADISV
+439 INKSDTEAADISV

-468 YLSESTSNSLT
+468 YLSDNTSNSLT
-479 ISGISVSADNSAG
+479 VSGISVSADNSAG

-545 TVNTNGDFIGGGVIG
+545 TVNTNGDFIGGGIIG

-606 EASAFDDI
+606 EAASFDDI

-620 LRLGSSLREDNIF
+620 LRLSSSLREDNIF
-633 SINETEHTVT
+633 NINETEHTVT

-668 GTSSDSTLLFESTST
+668 GISSDSTLLFESTST
-683 TSTSL
+683 TGTSL
-688 LSSVITLNCNIDLSG
+688 LSSDITLNCNIDLSG
-703 TGITGLTRDDGKDAS
+703 TGITGLTRDDGENDA
-718 GNGDISYTGAF
+718 YTGTF
-729 NGNGHTITLAIGEP
+729 NGSGHTITLAVGEP
-743 YGCRSSTALAAGD
+743 YGYRSNTALAAGD
-756 TSDGNG
+756 ASDGNG
-762 CIYSHYYNGLFSKTG
+762 RIYRHYYSGLFAKTENITFNNLIVDG
-777 SGVKFSKL
+777 I
-785 TVSGVINVKYKDN
+785 INVKYTDN
-798 LKYYIGGLSS
+798 ARYYIGGLSALHS
-808 THKGDITAEDLT
+808 GNITVQDLT
-820 VSEKISVYGTVREFC
+820 VQENINVSGNTGNYC
-835 FAGGIIGNISE
+835 FVGGIAGQAAENSSPAIVIS
-846 GTNPAVVIKNCV
+846 GST
-858 ISPEIVFEGYQP
+858 ISPEINCSGNANFI
-870 YNSEFVCGGALAEI
+870 CGGAFAEI
-884 GQNDSFSVTADNI
+884 GQNDKFSVTADNVKLGAAV
-897 TLRPSITSNSSHE
+897 TNSSTAGS
-910 YKKIGGFIGNISN
+910 KKVGGFIGNIS
-923 SNGSASVRTV
+923 SNNGAASDRTI
-933 SITNMTIDGA
+933 SLTNITID
-943 KIVSENGGA
+943 SENVTSAYGGA

-957 WNNCEVSFGS
+957 WNNCEVSVGS

-980 TQNGKGGFAGLVTA
+980 TQNGNGDFAGFVTN
-994 ATGYWKVYGVNIE
+994 ATGCWKVYDVNIE
-1007 AITVSGTSA
+1007 GITVSGVSA
-1016 ASFGMLVNKGVYAAD
+1016 ASFGMLVNKGVYKYD
-1031 RVTNA
+1031 SITTA
-1036 LYLEIESESAYNIN
+1036 LYLETESENAYKI
-1050 SANINVGSAVYDE
+1050 GSAVISIGLNTIYDE

-1074 EDAVLL
+1074 EDAVLW

-1135 RTDAEKLMLWSVNLY
+1135 RTDVEKLMLWSVNLY

-1164 KTSIPTGNYDLIGY
+1164 KTSIPAGNYDMTGY

-1227 NANGNITAGNI
+1227 NSDGNITAGNI
-1238 KFSGTVGADPDY
+1238 TFSGTVGADTDY

-1270 LKGIALD
+1270 LNGIVFD

-1301 ELSDVSTT
+1301 ELSNVSTT
-1309 EKYRTENI
+1309 EKYRTESI

-1325 GDVGNSDGNSKDIKL
+1325 GDVGSSDGNSKDIKL

-1358 VNAALSAAYNT
+1358 VNAALSKAYNT
-1369 DKSIFSKAILL
+1369 DMSIFSKAILL
-1380 NSFKFKAGSNCSG
+1380 NSFRFKAGSNCSG

-1423 YKDMQKMYFKS
+1423 YKGMQKMYFKS
-1434 DSYTNPTGENVE
+1434 DSYTNPTGENAE

-1516 VVNYQKNSYSAWCK
+1516 VVNYQENSYSAWCN
-1530 EKNSHKVLLWNAES
+1530 EKKSHKVLLWDAES
-1544 SSFRSEDG
+1544 SCFRSEDG
-1552 STSVKLADM
+1552 TTSIKLADM
-1561 QNELASAYYMLGNDV
+1561 QKTLASAYYMLGNDV

-1583 VGIGKKV
+1583 VGIGKNV
-1590 PFKGIVF
+1590 PFKGALF

-1604 NKTAQ
+1604 NETVQ

-1683 KSGTNYGNK
+1683 KSGTDYGNK

-1702 YGGVIFRNMDNASHS
+1702 YGAVIFRNMDNASHL
-1717 GITADMNSIFDSN
+1717 GITAGMNNIFGSN
-1730 FDSNVLLYC
+1730 ALLYC

-1750 AVTEASVFN
+1750 AVTETSAFN
-1759 GAEDKVTM
+1759 GAEDRVTM
-1767 KNGTKNYSIANISTA
+1767 KNGTKNYSIADISTA
-1782 ADKIGF
+1782 ADKISF
-1788 ESNGT
+1788 ESNDT
-1793 NSGTIKVSD
+1793 NSDTIKISNP
-1802 SQQLF
+1802 QQLF

-1822 SGYSKFSYGADKMV
+1822 SGYSKFSYGENKMV
-1836 RHALYSDIGTDDT
+1836 RHALYSDIGTDDS

-1869 PYIIYKYTNAYS
+1869 PYIIYKYTNAIS

-1896 DIDLANNT
+1896 DIDLAKNT

-1917 NSSDADMAMHVG
+1917 NSADADMAMHI
-1929 NLNGNG
+1929 NSLNGNG

-1943 FYRYGKDYDQY
+1943 FYRYGKDYDRY

-1969 TGLGLFNNLIG
+1969 TGLGLFNNLIQSSDNE
-1980 KNNKISDLT
+1980 NNTISILT
-1989 ISGTVNYEVYIYIK
+1989 ISGHVDYEYYKDHSGKKNIIY
-2003 ENNEFKFKKFAE
+2003 ENNS
-2015 FAEKTSFSCAGG
+2015 SFSCVGA
-2027 LAGVSSN
+2027 LAGVGSN
-2034 LNLEKISLN
+2034 LRLDKIQLE
-2043 ELSVNSRFVSGGI
+2043 ELSVNSCFVSGGI
-2056 VGYAMDSIKIKD
+2056 VGFAKKFVQIKD
-2068 LNASKLYV
+2068 LKSDDLNV
-2076 SGNFFSGGIIGIANK
+2076 SANFFSGGIIGIAGNCNVK
-2091 CDVDIDGSSGTD
+2091 IDGSSDSEGLI
-2103 GNNRGTITE
+2103 RGSITSGSISLVGDTSRGE
-2112 GTINSC
+2112 GASLYGVGI
-2118 GKTYTFDGGREYAL
+2118 G
-2132 GLGTA
+2132 A
-2137 AVIGAYMQE
+2137 ATVIGAFL
-2146 NSNKKIQTIKNI
+2146 NTNNTALTSLSVTNI
-2158 NIESFNITA
+2158 NIEDLDISA
-2167 PQIKRAMVGTVIGCC
+2167 PLIGRAMLGGIVGCC
-2182 GNSTISQMVIQN
+2182 GNTTAKNIQSRIQN
-2194 IDVDKV
+2194 VDIKNV
-2200 NINKDSGNDYKE
+2200 DINKEVKR
-2212 FAFNGGAIGI
+2212 FAFNGGIIGLV
-2222 IKSGVKKCEISDVKI
+2222 KEGVKKCEISNVKI
-2237 IGDKDNKNTINGYRH
+2237 IGDKNNKNTITGYRH
-2252 SGGIIGLTASK
+2252 SGGIIGLTSSDT
-2263 NAIINNC
+2263 IIDNC
-2270 QIENY
+2270 LIENY
-2275 ILVTDNAGEDA
+2275 EIVTDEYGEDV

-2291 KVDDNFKL
+2291 KINDNKSTL
-2299 IIKNSKIRD
+2299 IVKNSKISD
-2308 CEILIKDNN
+2308 CVIKINDNN
-2317 KKNDK
+2317 SKNSD
-2322 GTYSGGIVGKIGE
+2322 GTYSGGIVGKM
-2335 GACFYGYNIAL
+2335 AKNSCLYGYNISL
-2346 DNVQFINREDSK
+2346 DNVQFKNNENK
-2358 TGAGEICGYMVK
+2358 KAGAGEICGYMQN
-2370 LLGKNTKM
+2370 NTKV
-2378 KVVGVSAKTRNNE
+2378 KVVGISARKGE
-2391 SGRPNIISKKDNNAE
+2391 SGIPANIISKKDNINTAP
-2406 SICIY
+2406 SLCIY
-2411 ADYNGKCLDEAAA
+2411 ADYNGSCLDEPAA
-2424 NKEASTINSDSNVD
+2424 NKEASTISSDSNVD

-2480 ISNGTGYINAADEYN
+2480 ISKGLGYINAADEYN

-2543 LTNDTSV
+2543 LTNDTSI

-2565 MPMRLNETSGAF
+2565 MPMRLNETSGTF
-2577 ESGENFTKTLECKNG
+2577 ESGESFTKTLEYKNG
-2592 YFRMTDKD
+2592 YFRMTNMD

-2617 PADASKTAYHLYI
+2617 PADTSKTAYHLYI

-2733 IGKAFTASDDK
+2733 IGEAFTASDDK
-2744 LDFSKFSTSEGKG
+2744 LDFSKFSTSDGKE

-2771 DITVSQADEGTLV
+2771 DITVSQADDGTLV

-2794 FKIGADYYRKKTESD
+2794 FKIGDDYYRKKTESD

-2906 NDSNRALKA
+2906 NDSNRVLKA
-2915 ELTATISLKSESAEN
+2915 DLTATISLKSESAEN

-2952 TDENGTEKGIKGNP
+2952 TDESGTEKGIKGNP

-2979 SKNFS
+2979 AKNFS
-2984 NTDSVIMVSGGTA
+2984 NTDSVIMVSGGTE
-2997 EAPVDIKARLI
+2997 EAPLDIKAQLI
-3008 SGSVTITCNDLM
+3008 SGSVTITCDDM
-3020 IVYPD
+3020 VITYPD
-3025 GESIIAQFPERRD
+3025 GESIIAQFPERKDR
-3038 QDDTYGVTLS
+3038 DDTYGVTLS
-3048 ASSNLAYVPD
+3048 ASSNLAYVSD

-3091 PSNSPSEMI
+3091 PSNSPNEMI

-3124 PETAIDRAK
+3124 PETAIDKAK
-3133 NVKFTLSLYQKTD
+3133 KVSFTLSLYQKTD
-3146 RDIYDAVPIAKYLEN
+3146 SGIYDAVPIAEYLEN
-3161 ITLYDKNGSAKSPE
+3161 ITLYDKNGTAKAPVS
-3175 SPELTGDSYEYV
+3175 SGDSYEYV

-3194 NYEAGSFEVVS
+3194 NYEAGSFEVIS
-3205 SYSVITGA
+3205 SYSVITGGA
-3213 EFEGGKK
+3213 FESKGKT
-3220 IYSNYKVQLT
+3220 YSNYKVQLT

-3237 NDPIENSG
+3237 GEPIENSG

>member
-7 SRFTALVTAIAMI
+7 SRFTALLTAIAMI
-20 AGNFTAS
+20 ASNFTAS
-27 SPVSRYVFNEINVS
+27 SPVSRYVLNEINVS
-41 AADEAEGET
+41 AADGAEGET
-50 TTVPQETTVTSV
+50 TTAPQETTVTTV

-70 DKEQSDSSSE
+70 DTEQTDSSSE
-80 AAVTNVSQDDST
+80 TAVTEVSQDDST

-106 DTTVPEGTSDD
+106 DTTVPDGTEDD
-117 TSETDGD
+117 AAEDDGD
-124 NTDDTSVS
+124 NTDDTPVS

-149 NYEADPT
+149 NYEADPA

-164 IAIASGNL
+164 IAITSGNL

-181 GTEQFPFAANIK
+181 GTAQYPFAANIK

-202 TIDQPL
+202 TLDQPL

-219 TDVIISRSNPVSG
+219 TDVIISRSLPVSG
-232 AVSDSALFA
+232 DVSDSALFA
-241 EHVIHDTEKDAAA
+241 EHVIHDTEKNTTAQ
-254 DWSVSI
+254 WSVSLMNA
-260 SSTETAF
+260 EAAF
-267 SSVIGSLGENADVK
+267 SSVIGTLGENVNAK
-281 LTITNNADSASVSG
+281 LTITNNADSVSVSG
-295 SGSVGLACGRMEK
+295 SGSAGLACGRMEK
-308 NSSLTVTTSGSAS
+308 NSSLTVITSGSAS
-321 YNVSSSGGNAGGM
+321 YNVSSSSGNAGGM
-334 VGTMADGS
+334 IGTMADGS
-342 AFTLNNEFALTGEVK
+342 AFTLNNEFALTGEVT
-357 ATRGYAGGLVGYA
+357 AAGYAGGLVGYA
-370 ENAAVSFEGTA
+370 ENASVSFEGTA
-381 MVSGTVSGSLATGGV
+381 MVSGTVSGALATGGV

-410 ISKYAVNCTLN
+410 ISRYAVSCTLN
-421 GESSGGLFGRL
+421 RENSGGLFGKL

-439 IIKNDTEAADISV
+439 INKSDTEAADISV

-468 YLSESTSNSLT
+468 YLSDNTSNSLT
-479 ISGISVSADNSAG
+479 VSGISVSADNSAG

-606 EASAFDDI
+606 EAASFDDI

-620 LRLGSSLREDNIF
+620 LRLSSSLREDNIF
-633 SINETEHTVT
+633 NINETEHTVT

-668 GTSSDSTLLFESTST
+668 GTSSDSTLLFESSST
-683 TSTSL
+683 TGTSL
-688 LSSVITLNCNIDLSG
+688 LSSDITLNCNIDLSG
-703 TGITGLTRDDGKDAS
+703 TGITGLTRDDGENDA
-718 GNGDISYTGAF
+718 YTGTF
-729 NGNGHTITLAIGEP
+729 NGSGHTITLAVGEP
-743 YGCRSSTALAAGD
+743 YGYRSNTALAAGD
-756 TSDGNG
+756 ASDGNG
-762 CIYSHYYNGLFSKTG
+762 RIYRHYYSGLFAKTENITFNNLIVDG
-777 SGVKFSKL
+777 I
-785 TVSGVINVKYKDN
+785 INVKYTDN
-798 LKYYIGGLSS
+798 ARYYIGGLSALHS
-808 THKGDITAEDLT
+808 GNITVQDLT
-820 VSEKISVYGTVREFC
+820 VQENINVSGNTGNYC
-835 FAGGIIGNISE
+835 FVGGIAGQAAENSSPAIVIS
-846 GTNPAVVIKNCV
+846 GST
-858 ISPEIVFEGYQP
+858 ISPEINCSGNANFI
-870 YNSEFVCGGALAEI
+870 CGGAFAEI
-884 GQNDSFSVTADNI
+884 GQNDKFSVTADNVKLGAAV
-897 TLRPSITSNSSHE
+897 TNSSTAGS
-910 YKKIGGFIGNISN
+910 KKVGGFIGNIS
-923 SNGSASVRTV
+923 SNNGAVSDRTI
-933 SITNMTIDGA
+933 SLTNITID
-943 KIVSENGGA
+943 SENVTSAYGGA

-957 WNNCEVSFGS
+957 WNNCEVSVGS

-980 TQNGKGGFAGLVTA
+980 TQNGNGDFAGFVTN
-994 ATGYWKVYGVNIE
+994 ATGCWKVYDVNIE
-1007 AITVSGTSA
+1007 GITVSGASA
-1016 ASFGMLVNKGVYAAD
+1016 ASFGMLVNKGVYKYD
-1031 RVTNA
+1031 SITTA
-1036 LYLEIESESAYNIN
+1036 LYLETESENAYKI
-1050 SANINVGSAVYDE
+1050 GSAVISIGLNTIYDE

-1074 EDAVLL
+1074 EDAVLW

-1164 KTSIPTGNYDLIGY
+1164 KTSIPAGNYDMTGY

-1197 TFCNDKIVNS
+1197 TFCNDKIVNG

-1227 NANGNITAGNI
+1227 NSDGNITAGNI
-1238 KFSGTVGADPDY
+1238 TFSGTVGADTDY

-1270 LKGIALD
+1270 LNGIVLD

-1301 ELSDVSTT
+1301 ELSNVSTT

-1317 SSAASSLI
+1317 SAAASSLI
-1325 GDVGNSDGNSKDIKL
+1325 GDVGSRDGNSKDIKL

-1358 VNAALSAAYNT
+1358 VNAALSKAYNT
-1369 DKSIFSKAILL
+1369 DMSIFSKAILL
-1380 NSFKFKAGSNCSG
+1380 NSFRFKAGSNCSG
-1393 TYNFRRDEDWDEDAA
+1393 TYNFRRDEDWDEDSA

-1434 DSYTNPTGENVE
+1434 DSYTDPTGEDAE
-1446 YDFSGFLPYVA
+1446 YDFSSFLPYVA
-1457 VSYSENN
+1457 ASYSKN

-1516 VVNYQKNSYSAWCK
+1516 VVNYQENSYSAWCN
-1530 EKNSHKVLLWNAES
+1530 EKNSHKVLLWDAES
-1544 SSFRSEDG
+1544 SCFRSEDG
-1552 STSVKLADM
+1552 TTSIKLADM
-1561 QNELASAYYMLGNDV
+1561 QKTLASAYYMLGNDV

-1583 VGIGKKV
+1583 VGIGKNV
-1590 PFKGIVF
+1590 PFKGAVF

-1604 NKTAQ
+1604 NETVQ

-1717 GITADMNSIFDSN
+1717 GITAGMNNIFGSN
-1730 FDSNVLLYC
+1730 ALLYC

-1750 AVTEASVFN
+1750 AVTETSAFN

-1767 KNGTKNYSIANISTA
+1767 KNGTKNYSIADISTA
-1782 ADKIGF
+1782 ADKISF
-1788 ESNGT
+1788 ESNDT
-1793 NSGTIKVSD
+1793 NSGTIKISD

-1807 ILGCISMS
+1807 ILSCISMS

-1822 SGYSKFSYGADKMV
+1822 SGYSKFSYGENKMV
-1836 RHALYSDIGTDDT
+1836 RHALYSDIGTDDS

-1869 PYIIYKYTNAYS
+1869 PYIIYKYTNAIS

-1896 DIDLANNT
+1896 DIDLAKNT

-1917 NSSDADMAMHVG
+1917 NSSDADMAMHI
-1929 NLNGNG
+1929 NSLNGNG

-1943 FYRYGKDYDQY
+1943 FYRYGKDYDRY

-1969 TGLGLFNNLIG
+1969 TGLGLFNNLIQSSDNE
-1980 KNNKISDLT
+1980 NNT
-1989 ISGTVNYEVYIYIK
+1989 ISNLIISGHVDYEYYKDHSGKKNIIY
-2003 ENNEFKFKKFAE
+2003 ENNS
-2015 FAEKTSFSCAGG
+2015 SFSCVGA
-2027 LAGVSSN
+2027 LAGVGSN
-2034 LNLEKISLN
+2034 LRLDKIQLKK
-2043 ELSVNSRFVSGGI
+2043 LSVNSCFVSGGI
-2056 VGYAMDSIKIKD
+2056 VGFAKKLVQIKD
-2068 LNASKLYV
+2068 LKSDDLNV
-2076 SGNFFSGGIIGIANK
+2076 SANFFSGGIIGIAGNCNVK
-2091 CDVDIDGSSGTD
+2091 IDGSSDSEGLI
-2103 GNNRGTITE
+2103 RGSITSGSISLVGDTSRGE
-2112 GTINSC
+2112 GASLYGVGI
-2118 GKTYTFDGGREYAL
+2118 G
-2132 GLGTA
+2132 A
-2137 AVIGAYMQE
+2137 ATVIGAFL
-2146 NSNKKIQTIKNI
+2146 NTNNTVLTSLSVTNI
-2158 NIESFNITA
+2158 NIEDLDISA
-2167 PQIKRAMVGTVIGCC
+2167 PLIGRAMLGGIVGCC
-2182 GNSTISQMVIQN
+2182 GNTTAKNIQSRIQN
-2194 IDVDKV
+2194 VDIKNV
-2200 NINKDSGNDYKE
+2200 DINKEVKR
-2212 FAFNGGAIGI
+2212 FAFNGGIIGLV
-2222 IKSGVKKCEISDVKI
+2222 KEGVKKCEISNVKI
-2237 IGDKDNKNTINGYRH
+2237 IGDKNNKNTITGYRH
-2252 SGGIIGLTASK
+2252 SGGIIGLTSSDT
-2263 NAIINNC
+2263 IIDNC
-2270 QIENY
+2270 LIENY
-2275 ILVTDNAGEDA
+2275 EIVTDEYGEDV

-2291 KVDDNFKL
+2291 KINDNKSTL
-2299 IIKNSKIRD
+2299 IVKNSKISD
-2308 CEILIKDNN
+2308 CVIKINDNN
-2317 KKNDK
+2317 SKNSD
-2322 GTYSGGIVGKIGE
+2322 GTYSGGIVGKM
-2335 GACFYGYNIAL
+2335 AKNSCLYGYNISL
-2346 DNVQFINREDSK
+2346 DNVQFKNNENK
-2358 TGAGEICGYMVK
+2358 KAGAGEICGYMQN
-2370 LLGKNTKM
+2370 NTKV
-2378 KVVGVSAKTRNNE
+2378 KVVGISARKGE
-2391 SGRPNIISKKDNNAE
+2391 SGIPANIISKKDNINTAP
-2406 SICIY
+2406 SLCIY
-2411 ADYNGKCLDEAAA
+2411 ADYNGSCLDEPAA
-2424 NKEASTINSDSNVD
+2424 NKEASTISSDSNVD

-2480 ISNGTGYINAADEYN
+2480 ISKGTGYINAADEYN

-2524 INESNYRKITEM
+2524 INESNYKKITEM

-2543 LTNDTSV
+2543 LTNDTSI

-2565 MPMRLNETSGAF
+2565 MPMRLNETSGTF
-2577 ESGENFTKTLECKNG
+2577 ESGENFTKTLEYKNG
-2592 YFRMTDKD
+2592 YFRMTNMD

-2617 PADASKTAYHLYI
+2617 PADTSKTAYHLYI

-2733 IGKAFTASDDK
+2733 IGEAFTASDDK
-2744 LDFSKFSTSEGKG
+2744 LDFSKFSTSDGKG
-2757 FEPVTFCDLLKKAA
+2757 FEPVTFCGLLKKAA
-2771 DITVSQADEGTLV
+2771 DITVSQADDGTLV

-2794 FKIGADYYRKKTESD
+2794 FKIGDDYYRKKTESD

-2906 NDSNRALKA
+2906 NDSNRVLKA

-2952 TDENGTEKGIKGNP
+2952 TDKSGTEKGIKGNP

-2979 SKNFS
+2979 AKNFS
-2984 NTDSVIMVSGGTA
+2984 NTDSVIMVSGGTD
-2997 EAPVDIKARLI
+2997 EAPLDIKARLI
-3008 SGSVTITCNDLM
+3008 SGSVTITCDDM
-3020 IVYPD
+3020 VITYPD
-3025 GESIIAQFPERRD
+3025 GESIIAQFPERKDR
-3038 QDDTYGVTLS
+3038 DDTYGVTLS
-3048 ASSNLAYVPD
+3048 ASSNLAYVSD

-3091 PSNSPSEMI
+3091 PSNSPNEMI

-3124 PETAIDRAK
+3124 PETAIDKAK
-3133 NVKFTLSLYQKTD
+3133 KVSFTLSLYQKTD
-3146 RDIYDAVPIAKYLEN
+3146 SGIYDAVPIAEYLEN
-3161 ITLYDKNGSAKSPE
+3161 IILYDKNGTAKSPA
-3175 SPELTGDSYEYV
+3175 STGDSYEYV

-3194 NYEAGSFEVVS
+3194 NYEAGSFEVIS
-3205 SYSVITGA
+3205 SYSVITGGA
-3213 EFEGGKK
+3213 FESKGKT
-3220 IYSNYKVQLT
+3220 YSNYKVQLT

-3237 NDPIENSG
+3237 GEPIENSG

>member
-1 MKYRSK
+1 M
-7 SRFTALVTAIAMI
+7 LTAIAMI
-20 AGNFTAS
+20 ASNFTAS
-27 SPVSRYVFNEINVS
+27 SPVSRYVLNEINVS
-41 AADEAEGET
+41 AADGAEGET
-50 TTVPQETTVTSV
+50 TTAPQETTVTAV

-70 DKEQSDSSSE
+70 DTEQSDSSSE
-80 AAVTNVSQDDST
+80 TAVTEVSQDDST

-106 DTTVPEGTSDD
+106 DTTVPDGTEDD
-117 TSETDGD
+117 AAEDDGD
-124 NTDDTSVS
+124 NTDDTPVS

-149 NYEADPT
+149 NYEADPA
-156 KYQNIDVS
+156 KYQNIDVF
-164 IAIASGNL
+164 IAITSGNL

-181 GTEQFPFAANIK
+181 GTAQYPFAANIK

-202 TIDQPL
+202 TLDQPL

-219 TDVIISRSNPVSG
+219 TDVIISRSLPVSG
-232 AVSDSALFA
+232 DVSDSALFA
-241 EHVIHDTEKDAAA
+241 EHVIHDTEKNITAQ
-254 DWSVSI
+254 WSVSLMNA
-260 SSTETAF
+260 EAVF
-267 SSVIGSLGENADVK
+267 SSVIGTLGENVNAK
-281 LTITNNADSASVSG
+281 LTITNNADSVSVSG
-295 SGSVGLACGRMEK
+295 SGSAGLACGRMEK
-308 NSSLTVTTSGSAS
+308 NSSLTVITSGSAS
-321 YNVSSSGGNAGGM
+321 YNVSSSSGNAGGM
-334 VGTMADGS
+334 IGTMADGS
-342 AFTLNNEFALTGEVK
+342 AFTLNNEFALTGEVT
-357 ATRGYAGGLVGYA
+357 AAGYAGGLVGYA
-370 ENAAVSFEGTA
+370 ENASVSFEGTA
-381 MVSGTVSGSLATGGV
+381 MVSGTVSGALATGGV

-410 ISKYAVNCTLN
+410 ISRYAVSCTLN
-421 GESSGGLFGRL
+421 GENSGGLFGKL

-439 IIKNDTEAADISV
+439 INKSNTEAADISV
-452 NRTSSDKQTFG
+452 NRTSSDKQIFG

-468 YLSESTSNSLT
+468 YLSDNTSNSLT

-545 TVNTNGDFIGGGVIG
+545 TVNTNGGFIGGGVIG

-566 LRLGGTT
+566 LCLGGTT
-573 DLTGTKAA
+573 DLTGTTAA

-606 EASAFDDI
+606 DAASFDDI

-620 LRLGSSLREDNIF
+620 LRLSSSLCEDNIF
-633 SINETEHTVT
+633 NINETEHTVT

-653 LAEFAVLALNMQLNS
+653 LAEFVVLALNMQLNS

-683 TSTSL
+683 TGTSL
-688 LSSVITLNCNIDLSG
+688 LSSDITLNCNIDLSG
-703 TGITGLTRDDGKDAS
+703 TGITGLTRDDGENDA
-718 GNGDISYTGAF
+718 YTGTF
-729 NGNGHTITLAIGEP
+729 NGSGHTITLAVGEP
-743 YGCRSSTALAAGD
+743 YGYRSNTALAAGD
-756 TSDGNG
+756 ASDGNG
-762 CIYSHYYNGLFSKTG
+762 RIYRHYYSGLFAKTENITFNNLIVDG
-777 SGVKFSKL
+777 I
-785 TVSGVINVKYKDN
+785 INVKYTDN
-798 LKYYIGGLSS
+798 ARYYIGGLSALHS
-808 THKGDITAEDLT
+808 GNITVQDLT
-820 VSEKISVYGTVREFC
+820 VQENINVSGNTGNYC
-835 FAGGIIGNISE
+835 FVGGIAGQAAENSSPAIVIS
-846 GTNPAVVIKNCV
+846 GSI
-858 ISPEIVFEGYQP
+858 ISPEINCSGNANFI
-870 YNSEFVCGGALAEI
+870 CGGAFAEI
-884 GQNDSFSVTADNI
+884 GQNDKFSVTADNVKLGAAV
-897 TLRPSITSNSSHE
+897 TNSSTAGS
-910 YKKIGGFIGNISN
+910 KKVGGFIGNIS
-923 SNGSASVRTV
+923 SNNGAASDRTI
-933 SITNMTIDGA
+933 SLTNITID
-943 KIVSENGGA
+943 SENVTSAYGGA

-957 WNNCEVSFGS
+957 WNNCEVSVGS

-980 TQNGKGGFAGLVTA
+980 TQNGNGDFAGFVTN
-994 ATGYWKVYGVNIE
+994 ATGCWKVYDVNIE
-1007 AITVSGTSA
+1007 GITVSGASA
-1016 ASFGMLVNKGVYAAD
+1016 ASFGMLVNKGVYKYD
-1031 RVTNA
+1031 SITTA
-1036 LYLEIESESAYNIN
+1036 LYLETESENAYKI
-1050 SANINVGSAVYDE
+1050 GSAVISIGLNTIYDE

-1074 EDAVLL
+1074 EDAVLW

-1100 AGCNTYQNQTSVKK
+1100 AGCNTYQNQISVKK

-1164 KTSIPTGNYDLIGY
+1164 KTSIPAGNYDMTGY

-1227 NANGNITAGNI
+1227 NSDGNITAGNI
-1238 KFSGTVGADPDY
+1238 TFSGTVGADTDY

-1270 LKGIALD
+1270 LNGIVLD

-1301 ELSDVSTT
+1301 ELSNVSTT
-1309 EKYRTENI
+1309 EKYRTESI

-1325 GDVGNSDGNSKDIKL
+1325 GDVGSRDGNSKDIKL

-1358 VNAALSAAYNT
+1358 VNAVLSKAYNT
-1369 DKSIFSKAILL
+1369 DMSIFSKAILL
-1380 NSFKFKAGSNCSG
+1380 NSFRFKAGSNCSG
-1393 TYNFRRDEDWDEDAA
+1393 TYNFRRDEDWDEDSA

-1434 DSYTNPTGENVE
+1434 DSYTNPTGEDAE
-1446 YDFSGFLPYVA
+1446 YDFRGFLPYVA
-1457 VSYSENN
+1457 ASYSEN

-1516 VVNYQKNSYSAWCK
+1516 VVNYQENSYSAWCN
-1530 EKNSHKVLLWNAES
+1530 EKNSHKVLLWDAES

-1552 STSVKLADM
+1552 TTSIKLADM
-1561 QNELASAYYMLGNDV
+1561 QKTLASAYYMLGNDV

-1583 VGIGKKV
+1583 VGIGKNV
-1590 PFKGIVF
+1590 PFKGAVF

-1604 NKTAQ
+1604 NETVQ

-1702 YGGVIFRNMDNASHS
+1702 YGAVIFRNMDNASHL
-1717 GITADMNSIFDSN
+1717 GITAGMNNIFGSN
-1730 FDSNVLLYC
+1730 ALLYC

-1750 AVTEASVFN
+1750 AVTETSAFN
-1759 GAEDKVTM
+1759 GAEDRVTM
-1767 KNGTKNYSIANISTA
+1767 KNGTKNYSIADISTA
-1782 ADKIGF
+1782 ADKISF
-1788 ESNGT
+1788 ESNDT
-1793 NSGTIKVSD
+1793 NSGTIKISD

-1822 SGYSKFSYGADKMV
+1822 SGYSKFSYGENKMV
-1836 RHALYSDIGTDDT
+1836 RHALYSDIGTDDS

-1869 PYIIYKYTNAYS
+1869 PYIIYKYANAIS

-1896 DIDLANNT
+1896 DIDLAKNT

-1917 NSSDADMAMHVG
+1917 NSSDADMAMHI
-1929 NLNGNG
+1929 NSLNGNG

-1943 FYRYGKDYDQY
+1943 FYRYGKDYDRY

-1969 TGLGLFNNLIG
+1969 TGLGLFNNLIQSSDNE
-1980 KNNKISDLT
+1980 NNT
-1989 ISGTVNYEVYIYIK
+1989 ISNLIISGHVDYEYYKDHSGKKNIIY
-2003 ENNEFKFKKFAE
+2003 ENNS
-2015 FAEKTSFSCAGG
+2015 SFSCVGA
-2027 LAGVSSN
+2027 LAGVGSN
-2034 LNLEKISLN
+2034 LRLDKIQLE
-2043 ELSVNSRFVSGGI
+2043 ELSVNSCFVSGGI
-2056 VGYAMDSIKIKD
+2056 VGFAKKFVQIKD
-2068 LNASKLYV
+2068 LKSDDLNV
-2076 SGNFFSGGIIGIANK
+2076 SANFFSGGIIGIAGNCNVK
-2091 CDVDIDGSSGTD
+2091 IDGSSDSEGLI
-2103 GNNRGTITE
+2103 RGSITSGSISLVGDTSRGE
-2112 GTINSC
+2112 GASLYGVGI
-2118 GKTYTFDGGREYAL
+2118 G
-2132 GLGTA
+2132 A
-2137 AVIGAYMQE
+2137 ATVIGAFL
-2146 NSNKKIQTIKNI
+2146 NTNNTALTSLSVTNI
-2158 NIESFNITA
+2158 NIEDLDISA
-2167 PQIKRAMVGTVIGCC
+2167 PLIGRAMLGGIVGCC
-2182 GNSTISQMVIQN
+2182 GNTTAKNIQSRIQN
-2194 IDVDKV
+2194 VDIKNV
-2200 NINKDSGNDYKE
+2200 DINKEVKR
-2212 FAFNGGAIGI
+2212 FAFNGGIIGLV
-2222 IKSGVKKCEISDVKI
+2222 KEGVKKCEISNVKI
-2237 IGDKDNKNTINGYRH
+2237 IGDKNNKNTITGYRH
-2252 SGGIIGLTASK
+2252 SGGIIGLTSSDT
-2263 NAIINNC
+2263 IIDNC
-2270 QIENY
+2270 LIENY
-2275 ILVTDNAGEDA
+2275 EIVTDEYGEDV

-2291 KVDDNFKL
+2291 KINDNKSTL
-2299 IIKNSKIRD
+2299 IVKNSKISD
-2308 CEILIKDNN
+2308 CVIKINDNN
-2317 KKNDK
+2317 SKNSD
-2322 GTYSGGIVGKIGE
+2322 GTYSGGIVGKM
-2335 GACFYGYNIAL
+2335 AKNSCLYGYNISL
-2346 DNVQFINREDSK
+2346 DNVQFKNNENK
-2358 TGAGEICGYMVK
+2358 KAGAGEICGYMQN
-2370 LLGKNTKM
+2370 NTKV
-2378 KVVGVSAKTRNNE
+2378 KVVGISARKGE
-2391 SGRPNIISKKDNNAE
+2391 SGIPANIISKKDNINTAP
-2406 SICIY
+2406 SLCIY
-2411 ADYNGKCLDEAAA
+2411 ADYNGSCLDEPAA
-2424 NKEASTINSDSNVD
+2424 NKEASTISSDSNVD

-2480 ISNGTGYINAADEYN
+2480 ISKGLGYINAADEYN

-2543 LTNDTSV
+2543 LTNDTSI

-2565 MPMRLNETSGAF
+2565 MPMRLNETSGTF
-2577 ESGENFTKTLECKNG
+2577 ESGESFTKTLEYKNG
-2592 YFRMTDKD
+2592 YFRMTNMD

-2617 PADASKTAYHLYI
+2617 PADTSKTAYHLYI

-2694 DLLTAYGKYVLLES
+2694 NLLTAYGKYVLLES

-2733 IGKAFTASDDK
+2733 IGEAFTASDDK
-2744 LDFSKFSTSEGKG
+2744 LDFSKFSTSDGKE

-2771 DITVSQADEGTLV
+2771 DITVSQADDGTLV

-2794 FKIGADYYRKKTESD
+2794 FKIGDDYYRKKTESD

-2906 NDSNRALKA
+2906 NDSNRVLKA
-2915 ELTATISLKSESAEN
+2915 DLTATISLKSESAEN

-2952 TDENGTEKGIKGNP
+2952 TDESGTEKGIKGNP

-2979 SKNFS
+2979 AKNFS
-2984 NTDSVIMVSGGTA
+2984 NTDSVIMVSGGTE
-2997 EAPVDIKARLI
+2997 EAPLDIKAQLI
-3008 SGSVTITCNDLM
+3008 SGSVTITCDDM
-3020 IVYPD
+3020 VITYPD
-3025 GESIIAQFPERRD
+3025 GESIIAQFPERKDR
-3038 QDDTYGVTLS
+3038 DDTYGVTLS
-3048 ASSNLAYVPD
+3048 ASSNLAYVSD

-3091 PSNSPSEMI
+3091 PSNSPNEMI

-3124 PETAIDRAK
+3124 PETAIDKAK
-3133 NVKFTLSLYQKTD
+3133 KVSFTLSLYQKTD
-3146 RDIYDAVPIAKYLEN
+3146 SGIYDAVPIAEYLEN
-3161 ITLYDKNGSAKSPE
+3161 ITLYDKNGTAKAPVS
-3175 SPELTGDSYEYV
+3175 SGDSYEYV

-3194 NYEAGSFEVVS
+3194 NYEAGSFEVIS
-3205 SYSVITGA
+3205 SYSVITGGA
-3213 EFEGGKK
+3213 FESKGKT
-3220 IYSNYKVQLT
+3220 YSNYKVQLT

-3237 NDPIENSG
+3237 GEPIENSG

>member
-7 SRFTALVTAIAMI
+7 SRFTALLTAIAMI
-20 AGNFTAS
+20 ASNFTAS
-27 SPVSRYVFNEINVS
+27 SPVSRYVLNEINVS
-41 AADEAEGET
+41 AADGAEGET
-50 TTVPQETTVTSV
+50 TTAPQETTVTTV
-62 TGEADVPD
+62 TGEADVPND
-70 DKEQSDSSSE
+70 TEQSDSSSE
-80 AAVTNVSQDDST
+80 TAVTEVSQDDST

-106 DTTVPEGTSDD
+106 DTTVPDGTEDD
-117 TSETDGD
+117 AAEDDGD
-124 NTDDTSVS
+124 NTDDTPVS

-149 NYEADPT
+149 NYEADPA

-164 IAIASGNL
+164 IAITSGNL

-181 GTEQFPFAANIK
+181 GTAQYPFAANIK

-202 TIDQPL
+202 TLDQPL

-219 TDVIISRSNPVSG
+219 TDVIISRSLPVSG
-232 AVSDSALFA
+232 DVSDSALFA
-241 EHVIHDTEKDAAA
+241 EHVIHDTEKNITAQ
-254 DWSVSI
+254 WSVSLMNA
-260 SSTETAF
+260 EAVF
-267 SSVIGSLGENADVK
+267 SSVIGTLGENVNAK
-281 LTITNNADSASVSG
+281 LTITNNADSVSVSG
-295 SGSVGLACGRMEK
+295 SGSAGLACGRMEK
-308 NSSLTVTTSGSAS
+308 NSSLTVITSGSAS
-321 YNVSSSGGNAGGM
+321 YNVSSSSGNAGGM
-334 VGTMADGS
+334 IGTMADGS
-342 AFTLNNEFALTGEVK
+342 AFTLNNEFALTGEVT
-357 ATRGYAGGLVGYA
+357 AAGYAGGLVGYA
-370 ENAAVSFEGTA
+370 ENASVSFEGTA
-381 MVSGTVSGSLATGGV
+381 MVSGTVSGALATGGV

-410 ISKYAVNCTLN
+410 ISRYAVSCTLN
-421 GESSGGLFGRL
+421 GESSGGLFGKL

-439 IIKNDTEAADISV
+439 IIKNDTEATGISV

-468 YLSESTSNSLT
+468 YLSDNTSNSLT

-545 TVNTNGDFIGGGVIG
+545 TVNTNGDFIGGGIIG

-606 EASAFDDI
+606 EAASFDDI

-620 LRLGSSLREDNIF
+620 LRLSSSLREDNIF
-633 SINETEHTVT
+633 NINETEHTVT

-668 GTSSDSTLLFESTST
+668 GTSSDSTLLFESSST
-683 TSTSL
+683 TGTSL
-688 LSSVITLNCNIDLSG
+688 LSSDITLNCNIDLSG
-703 TGITGLTRDDGKDAS
+703 TGITGLTRDDGENDA
-718 GNGDISYTGAF
+718 YTGTF
-729 NGNGHTITLAIGEP
+729 NGSGHTITLAVGEP
-743 YGCRSSTALAAGD
+743 YGYRSNTALAAGD
-756 TSDGNG
+756 ASDGNG
-762 CIYSHYYNGLFSKTG
+762 SIYSHYYNGLFSKTG
-777 SGVKFSKL
+777 SGVKFSDL

-820 VSEKISVYGTVREFC
+820 VSEKISVYGTGREFC

-846 GTNPAVVIKNCV
+846 GTNPAVVIENCV

-884 GQNDSFSVTADNI
+884 GQNDSFSVTAENV
-897 TLRPSITSNSSHE
+897 TLSPSITSNSSHE
-910 YKKIGGFIGNISN
+910 YKKTGGFIGNISN

-957 WNNCEVSFGS
+957 WNNCEVSVGS
-967 ETEKGITVKSAEV
+967 ENEKGITVKSAEV
-980 TQNGKGGFAGLVTA
+980 TQNGNGDFAGFVTN
-994 ATGYWKVYGVNIE
+994 ATGCWKVYDVNIE
-1007 AITVSGTSA
+1007 GITVSGASA
-1016 ASFGMLVNKGVYAAD
+1016 ASFGMLVNKGVYKYD
-1031 RVTNA
+1031 SITTA
-1036 LYLEIESESAYNIN
+1036 LYLETESENAYKI
-1050 SANINVGSAVYDE
+1050 GSAVISIGLNTIYDE

-1074 EDAVLL
+1074 EDAVLW

-1164 KTSIPTGNYDLIGY
+1164 KTSIPAGNYDMTGY

-1227 NANGNITAGNI
+1227 NSDGNITAGNI
-1238 KFSGTVGADPDY
+1238 TFSGTVGADSDY
-1250 SGAMFCG
+1250 SGAMICG

-1270 LKGIALD
+1270 LNGIVLD

-1301 ELSDVSTT
+1301 ELSNVSTT

-1317 SSAASSLI
+1317 SAAASSLI
-1325 GDVGNSDGNSKDIKL
+1325 GDVGSSDGNSKDIKL

-1358 VNAALSAAYNT
+1358 VNAALSKAYNT
-1369 DKSIFSKAILL
+1369 DMSIFSKAILL
-1380 NSFKFKAGSNCSG
+1380 NSFRFKAGSNCSG
-1393 TYNFRRDEDWDEDAA
+1393 TYNFRRDEDWDEDSA

-1434 DSYTNPTGENVE
+1434 DSYTNPTGEDAE
-1446 YDFSGFLPYVA
+1446 YDFRGFLPYVA
-1457 VSYSENN
+1457 ASYSEN

-1516 VVNYQKNSYSAWCK
+1516 VVNYQGNSYSAWCN
-1530 EKNSHKVLLWNAES
+1530 EKNSHKVLLWDAES
-1544 SSFRSEDG
+1544 SCFRSEDG
-1552 STSVKLADM
+1552 TTSIKLADM
-1561 QNELASAYYMLGNDV
+1561 QKTLASAYYMLGNDV

-1590 PFKGIVF
+1590 PFKGALF

-1604 NKTAQ
+1604 NETVQ

-1629 NFKGKFSA
+1629 DFKGKFSA

-1683 KSGTNYGNK
+1683 KSGTDYGNK

-1702 YGGVIFRNMDNASHS
+1702 YGAVIFRNMDNASHS
-1717 GITADMNSIFDSN
+1717 GITAGMNNIFGSN
-1730 FDSNVLLYC
+1730 ALLYC

-1750 AVTEASVFN
+1750 AVTETSAFN

-1767 KNGTKNYSIANISTA
+1767 KNGTKNYSIADISTA
-1782 ADKIGF
+1782 ADKISF
-1788 ESNGT
+1788 ESNDT
-1793 NSGTIKVSD
+1793 NSGTIKISD

-1822 SGYSKFSYGADKMV
+1822 SGYSKFSYGENKMV
-1836 RHALYSDIGTDDT
+1836 RHALYSDIGTDDS

-1869 PYIIYKYTNAYS
+1869 PYIIYKYTNAIS

-1896 DIDLANNT
+1896 DIDLAKNT

-1917 NSSDADMAMHVG
+1917 NSSDADMAMHI
-1929 NLNGNG
+1929 NSLNGNG

-1969 TGLGLFNNLIG
+1969 TGLGLFNNLIQSSDNE
-1980 KNNKISDLT
+1980 NNT
-1989 ISGTVNYEVYIYIK
+1989 ISNLIISGHVDYEYYKDHSGKKNIIY
-2003 ENNEFKFKKFAE
+2003 ENNS
-2015 FAEKTSFSCAGG
+2015 SFSCVGA
-2027 LAGVSSN
+2027 LAGVGSN
-2034 LNLEKISLN
+2034 LRLDKIQLE
-2043 ELSVNSRFVSGGI
+2043 ELSVNSCFVSGGI
-2056 VGYAMDSIKIKD
+2056 VGFAKKLVQIKD
-2068 LNASKLYV
+2068 LKSDDLNV
-2076 SGNFFSGGIIGIANK
+2076 SANFFSGGIIGIAGNCNVK
-2091 CDVDIDGSSGTD
+2091 IDGSSDSEGLI
-2103 GNNRGTITE
+2103 RGSITSGSISLVGDTSRGE
-2112 GTINSC
+2112 GASLYGVGI
-2118 GKTYTFDGGREYAL
+2118 G
-2132 GLGTA
+2132 A
-2137 AVIGAYMQE
+2137 ATVIGAFL
-2146 NSNKKIQTIKNI
+2146 NTNNTVLTSLSVTNI
-2158 NIESFNITA
+2158 NIEDLDISA
-2167 PQIKRAMVGTVIGCC
+2167 PLIGRAMLGGIVGCC
-2182 GNSTISQMVIQN
+2182 GNTTAKNIQSRIQN
-2194 IDVDKV
+2194 VDIKNV
-2200 NINKDSGNDYKE
+2200 DINKEVKR
-2212 FAFNGGAIGI
+2212 FAFNGGIIGLV
-2222 IKSGVKKCEISDVKI
+2222 KEGVKKCEISNVKI
-2237 IGDKDNKNTINGYRH
+2237 IGDKNNKNTITGYRH
-2252 SGGIIGLTASK
+2252 SGGIIGLTSSDT
-2263 NAIINNC
+2263 IIDNC
-2270 QIENY
+2270 LIENY
-2275 ILVTDNAGEDA
+2275 EIVTDEYGEDV

-2291 KVDDNFKL
+2291 KINDNKSTL
-2299 IIKNSKIRD
+2299 IVKNSKISD
-2308 CEILIKDNN
+2308 CVIKINDNN
-2317 KKNDK
+2317 SKNSD
-2322 GTYSGGIVGKIGE
+2322 GTYSGGIVGKM
-2335 GACFYGYNIAL
+2335 AKNSCLYGYNISL
-2346 DNVQFINREDSK
+2346 DNVQFKNNENK
-2358 TGAGEICGYMVK
+2358 KAGAGEICGYMQN
-2370 LLGKNTKM
+2370 NTKV
-2378 KVVGVSAKTRNNE
+2378 KVVGISSRKGD
-2391 SGRPNIISKKDNNAE
+2391 SGSPANIISKKDNINTAP
-2406 SICIY
+2406 SLCIY
-2411 ADYNGKCLDEAAA
+2411 ADYNGKCLDEPAA
-2424 NKEASTINSDSNVD
+2424 NKEASTISSDSNVD

-2480 ISNGTGYINAADEYN
+2480 ISKGIGYINAADEYN

-2524 INESNYRKITEM
+2524 INESNYKKITEM

-2543 LTNDTSV
+2543 LTNDTSI

-2565 MPMRLNETSGAF
+2565 MPMRLNETSGTF
-2577 ESGENFTKTLECKNG
+2577 ESGENFTKTLEYKNG
-2592 YFRMTDKD
+2592 YFRMTNMD

-2617 PADASKTAYHLYI
+2617 PADTSKTAYHLYI

-2733 IGKAFTASDDK
+2733 IGEAFTASDDK
-2744 LDFSKFSTSEGKG
+2744 LDFSKFSTSDGKG

-2771 DITVSQADEGTLV
+2771 DITASQADDGTLV

-2794 FKIGADYYRKKTESD
+2794 FKIGDDYYRKKTESD

-2952 TDENGTEKGIKGNP
+2952 TDESGTEKGIKGNP

-2979 SKNFS
+2979 AKNFS
-2984 NTDSVIMVSGGTA
+2984 NTDSVIMVSGGTE
-2997 EAPVDIKARLI
+2997 EAPLDIKAQLI
-3008 SGSVTITCNDLM
+3008 SGSVTITCDDM
-3020 IVYPD
+3020 VITYPD
-3025 GESIIAQFPERRD
+3025 GESIIAQFPERKDR
-3038 QDDTYGVTLS
+3038 DDTYGVTLS
-3048 ASSNLAYVPD
+3048 ASSNLAYVSD

-3091 PSNSPSEMI
+3091 PSNSPNEMI

-3124 PETAIDRAK
+3124 PETAIDKAK
-3133 NVKFTLSLYQKTD
+3133 KVSFTLSLYQKTD
-3146 RDIYDAVPIAKYLEN
+3146 SGIYDAVPIAEYLEN
-3161 ITLYDKNGSAKSPE
+3161 IILYDKNGTAKAPVS
-3175 SPELTGDSYEYV
+3175 SGDSYEYV
-3187 FDKETEL
+3187 FDRKTEL
-3194 NYEAGSFEVVS
+3194 NYEAGSFEVIS
-3205 SYSVITGA
+3205 SYSVITGGA
-3213 EFEGGKK
+3213 FESKGKT
-3220 IYSNYKVQLT
+3220 YSNYKVQLT

-3237 NDPIENSG
+3237 GEPIENSG

>member
-7 SRFTALVTAIAMI
+7 SRFTALLTAIAMI
-20 AGNFTAS
+20 ASNFTAS
-27 SPVSRYVFNEINVS
+27 SPVSRYVLNEINVS
-41 AADEAEGET
+41 AADGAEGET
-50 TTVPQETTVTSV
+50 TTAPQETTVTTV
-62 TGEADVPD
+62 TGEADVPND
-70 DKEQSDSSSE
+70 TEQSDSSSE
-80 AAVTNVSQDDST
+80 TAVTEVSQDDST
-92 NTADDTDGTSVPSD
+92 NTADDTDGISVPSD
-106 DTTVPEGTSDD
+106 DTTVPDGTEDD
-117 TSETDGD
+117 AAEDDGD
-124 NTDDTSVS
+124 NTDDTPVS

-149 NYEADPT
+149 NYEADPA

-164 IAIASGNL
+164 IAITSGNL

-181 GTEQFPFAANIK
+181 GTAQYPFAANIK

-202 TIDQPL
+202 TLDQPL

-219 TDVIISRSNPVSG
+219 TDVIISRSLPVSG
-232 AVSDSALFA
+232 DVSDSALFA
-241 EHVIHDTEKDAAA
+241 EHVIHDTEKNITAQ
-254 DWSVSI
+254 WSVSLMNA
-260 SSTETAF
+260 EAVF
-267 SSVIGSLGENADVK
+267 SSVIGTLGENVNAK
-281 LTITNNADSASVSG
+281 LTITNNADSVSVSG
-295 SGSVGLACGRMEK
+295 SGSAGLACGRMEK
-308 NSSLTVTTSGSAS
+308 NSSLTVITSGSAY
-321 YNVSSSGGNAGGM
+321 YNVSSSSGNAGGM
-334 VGTMADGS
+334 IGTMADGS
-342 AFTLNNEFALTGEVK
+342 AFTLNNEFALTGEVT
-357 ATRGYAGGLVGYA
+357 AAGYAGGLVGYA
-370 ENAAVSFEGTA
+370 ENASVSFEGTA
-381 MVSGTVSGSLATGGV
+381 MVSGTVSGALATGGV

-410 ISKYAVNCTLN
+410 ISRYAVSCTLN
-421 GESSGGLFGRL
+421 RENSGGLFGKL

-439 IIKNDTEAADISV
+439 INKSDTEAADISV
-452 NRTSSDKQTFG
+452 NRTSSDKQIFG

-468 YLSESTSNSLT
+468 YFSDNTSNSLT

-606 EASAFDDI
+606 EAASFDDI

-620 LRLGSSLREDNIF
+620 LRLSSSLREDNIF
-633 SINETEHTVT
+633 NINETEHTVT

-683 TSTSL
+683 TGTSL
-688 LSSVITLNCNIDLSG
+688 LSSDITLNCNIDLSG
-703 TGITGLTRDDGKDAS
+703 TGITGLTRDDGENDA
-718 GNGDISYTGAF
+718 YTGTF
-729 NGNGHTITLAIGEP
+729 NGSGHTITLAVGEP
-743 YGCRSSTALAAGD
+743 YGYRSNTALAAGD
-756 TSDGNG
+756 ASDGNG
-762 CIYSHYYNGLFSKTG
+762 RIYRHYYSGLFAKTENITFNNLIVDG
-777 SGVKFSKL
+777 I
-785 TVSGVINVKYKDN
+785 INVKYTDN
-798 LKYYIGGLSS
+798 ARYYIGGLSALHS
-808 THKGDITAEDLT
+808 GNITVQDLSVQENIN
-820 VSEKISVYGTVREFC
+820 VSGNTGNYC
-835 FAGGIIGNISE
+835 FVGGIAGQAAENSSPAIVIS
-846 GTNPAVVIKNCV
+846 GST
-858 ISPEIVFEGYQP
+858 ISPEINCSGNANFI
-870 YNSEFVCGGALAEI
+870 CGGAFAEI
-884 GQNDSFSVTADNI
+884 GQNDKFSVTADNVKLGAAV
-897 TLRPSITSNSSHE
+897 TNSSTAGS
-910 YKKIGGFIGNISN
+910 KKVGGFIGNIS
-923 SNGSASVRTV
+923 SNNGAASDR
-933 SITNMTIDGA
+933 SISLTNITID
-943 KIVSENGGA
+943 SENVTSAYGGA

-957 WNNCEVSFGS
+957 WNNCEVSVGS
-967 ETEKGITVKSAEV
+967 ETEKGITVKIAEV
-980 TQNGKGGFAGLVTA
+980 TQNGNGDFAGFVTN
-994 ATGYWKVYGVNIE
+994 ATGCWKVYDVNIE
-1007 AITVSGTSA
+1007 GITVSGASA

-1031 RVTNA
+1031 MVTNA

-1074 EDAVLL
+1074 EDAVLW

-1164 KTSIPTGNYDLIGY
+1164 KTSIPAGNYDMTGY

-1227 NANGNITAGNI
+1227 NSDGNITAGNI
-1238 KFSGTVGADPDY
+1238 TFSGTVGADTDY

-1270 LKGIALD
+1270 LNGIVLD

-1301 ELSDVSTT
+1301 ELSNVSTT
-1309 EKYRTENI
+1309 EKYRTESI
-1317 SSAASSLI
+1317 SAAASSLI
-1325 GDVGNSDGNSKDIKL
+1325 GDVGSSDGNSKDIKL

-1358 VNAALSAAYNT
+1358 VNAALSKAYNT
-1369 DKSIFSKAILL
+1369 DMSIFSKATLL
-1380 NSFKFKAGSNCSG
+1380 NSFRFKAGSNCSG
-1393 TYNFRRDEDWDEDAA
+1393 TYNFRRDEDWDEDSA

-1434 DSYTNPTGENVE
+1434 DSYTNPTGVDAE

-1457 VSYSENN
+1457 ASYSEN

-1516 VVNYQKNSYSAWCK
+1516 VVNYQENSYSAWCN
-1530 EKNSHKVLLWNAES
+1530 EKNSHKVLLWDAES
-1544 SSFRSEDG
+1544 SCFRSEDG
-1552 STSVKLADM
+1552 TTSIKLADM
-1561 QNELASAYYMLGNDV
+1561 QKTLASAYYMLGNDV

-1583 VGIGKKV
+1583 VGIGKNV
-1590 PFKGIVF
+1590 PFKGAVF

-1604 NKTAQ
+1604 NETVQ

-1683 KSGTNYGNK
+1683 KSGTDYGNK

-1702 YGGVIFRNMDNASHS
+1702 YGGVIFRNMDNVSHS
-1717 GITADMNSIFDSN
+1717 GITAGMNNIFGSN
-1730 FDSNVLLYC
+1730 ALLYC

-1750 AVTEASVFN
+1750 AVTETSAFN

-1767 KNGTKNYSIANISTA
+1767 KNGTKNYSIADISTA
-1782 ADKIGF
+1782 ADKISF
-1788 ESNGT
+1788 ESNDT
-1793 NSGTIKVSD
+1793 NSGTIKISD

-1822 SGYSKFSYGADKMV
+1822 SGYSKFSYGENKMV
-1836 RHALYSDIGTDDT
+1836 RHALYSDIGTDDS

-1869 PYIIYKYTNAYS
+1869 PYIIYKYTNAIS

-1896 DIDLANNT
+1896 DIDLAKNT

-1917 NSSDADMAMHVG
+1917 NSSDADMAMHI
-1929 NLNGNG
+1929 NSLNGNG

-1943 FYRYGKDYDQY
+1943 FYRYGKDYDRY

-1969 TGLGLFNNLIG
+1969 TGLGLFNNLIQSSDNE
-1980 KNNKISDLT
+1980 NNT
-1989 ISGTVNYEVYIYIK
+1989 ISNLIISGHVDYEYYKDHSGKKNIIY
-2003 ENNEFKFKKFAE
+2003 ENNS
-2015 FAEKTSFSCAGG
+2015 SFSCVGA
-2027 LAGVSSN
+2027 LAGVGSN
-2034 LNLEKISLN
+2034 LRLDKIQLEK
-2043 ELSVNSRFVSGGI
+2043 LSVNSCFVSGGI
-2056 VGYAMDSIKIKD
+2056 VGFAKKLVQIKD
-2068 LNASKLYV
+2068 LKSDDLNV
-2076 SGNFFSGGIIGIANK
+2076 SANFFSGGIIGIAGNCNVK
-2091 CDVDIDGSSGTD
+2091 IDGSSDSEGLI
-2103 GNNRGTITE
+2103 RGSITSGSISLVGDTSRGE
-2112 GTINSC
+2112 GASLYGVGI
-2118 GKTYTFDGGREYAL
+2118 G
-2132 GLGTA
+2132 A
-2137 AVIGAYMQE
+2137 ATVIGAFL
-2146 NSNKKIQTIKNI
+2146 NTNNTVLTSLSVTNI
-2158 NIESFNITA
+2158 NIEDLDISA
-2167 PQIKRAMVGTVIGCC
+2167 PLIGRAMLGGIVGCC
-2182 GNSTISQMVIQN
+2182 GNTTAKNIQSRIQN
-2194 IDVDKV
+2194 VDIKNV
-2200 NINKDSGNDYKE
+2200 DINKEVKR
-2212 FAFNGGAIGI
+2212 FAFNGGIIGLV
-2222 IKSGVKKCEISDVKI
+2222 KEGVKKCEISNVKI
-2237 IGDKDNKNTINGYRH
+2237 IGDKNNKNTITGYRH
-2252 SGGIIGLTASK
+2252 SGGIIGLTSSDT
-2263 NAIINNC
+2263 IIDNC
-2270 QIENY
+2270 LIENY
-2275 ILVTDNAGEDA
+2275 EIVTDEYGEDV

-2291 KVDDNFKL
+2291 KINDNKSTL
-2299 IIKNSKIRD
+2299 IVKNSKISD
-2308 CEILIKDNN
+2308 CVIKINDNN
-2317 KKNDK
+2317 SKNSD
-2322 GTYSGGIVGKIGE
+2322 GTYSGGIVGKM
-2335 GACFYGYNIAL
+2335 AKNSCLYGYNISL
-2346 DNVQFINREDSK
+2346 DNVQFKNNENK
-2358 TGAGEICGYMVK
+2358 KAGAGEICGYMQN
-2370 LLGKNTKM
+2370 NTKV
-2378 KVVGVSAKTRNNE
+2378 KVVGISARKGD
-2391 SGRPNIISKKDNNAE
+2391 SGIPANIISKKDNINTAP
-2406 SICIY
+2406 SLCIY
-2411 ADYNGKCLDEAAA
+2411 ADYNGSCLDEPAA
-2424 NKEASTINSDSNVD
+2424 NKEASTISSDSNVD

-2471 SAVEAIIAD
+2471 SAVKAIIAD
-2480 ISNGTGYINAADEYN
+2480 ISKGIGYINAADEYN

-2565 MPMRLNETSGAF
+2565 MPMRLNETSGTF
-2577 ESGENFTKTLECKNG
+2577 ESGENFTKTLEYKNG
-2592 YFRMTDKD
+2592 YFRMTNMD

-2617 PADASKTAYHLYI
+2617 PADTSKTAYHLYI

-2719 LVDRNNGSKAYYST
+2719 LVDRNNGSEAYYST
-2733 IGKAFTASDDK
+2733 IGEAFTASDDK
-2744 LDFSKFSTSEGKG
+2744 LDFSKFSTSDGKG

-2771 DITVSQADEGTLV
+2771 DIKVSQADDGTLV

-2794 FKIGADYYRKKTESD
+2794 FKIGDDYYRKKTESD

-2906 NDSNRALKA
+2906 NDSNRVLKA

-2952 TDENGTEKGIKGNP
+2952 TDESGTEKGIKGNP

-2979 SKNFS
+2979 AKNFS
-2984 NTDSVIMVSGGTA
+2984 NTDSVIMVSGGTE
-2997 EAPVDIKARLI
+2997 EAPLDIKAQLI
-3008 SGSVTITCNDLM
+3008 SGSVTITCDDM
-3020 IVYPD
+3020 VITYPD
-3025 GESIIAQFPERRD
+3025 GESIIAQFPERKDR
-3038 QDDTYGVTLS
+3038 DDTYGVTLS
-3048 ASSNLAYVPD
+3048 ASSNLAYVSD

-3091 PSNSPSEMI
+3091 PSNSPNEMI

-3124 PETAIDRAK
+3124 PETAIDKAK
-3133 NVKFTLSLYQKTD
+3133 KVSFTLSLYQKTD
-3146 RDIYDAVPIAKYLEN
+3146 SGIYDAVPIAEYLEN
-3161 ITLYDKNGSAKSPE
+3161 ITLYDKNGTAKAPVS
-3175 SPELTGDSYEYV
+3175 SGDSYEYV

-3194 NYEAGSFEVVS
+3194 NYEAGSFEVIS
-3205 SYSVITGA
+3205 SYSVITGGA
-3213 EFEGGKK
+3213 FESKGKT
-3220 IYSNYKVQLT
+3220 YSNYKVQLT

-3237 NDPIENSG
+3237 GEPIENSG